1 MANNCSLKF
10 NETKVYTNLK
20 AEVGNDDVLFNSLM
34 SAVIDGS
41 RPSGFN
47 KEFETYYVNNYGSIP
62 NTNDESKEVATAI
75 QNFYKNRNF
84 NVNEHTTDSAFI
96 SDVKSKGYT
105 STAAKTCGIRTTGN
119 LMLAF
124 YHNDL
129 IKGRLEEHAEDRKDN
144 LANRVINRMFGA
156 VAKNILETRKIE
168 ATKEE
173 IAKVRKQLM
182 NTKSNDFIKIEE
194 EVSKYTPQ
202 LRNQFATLKDMLS
215 DKVKYFTEVFQGDD
229 RLGEIRFKK
238 DDEISQQEVNWNE
251 SYSIEDDEALN
262 LDDAADNGSNSEKD
276 TTTARWEDNG
286 TKSDFMKDF
295 SFAVRSYLST
305 IPKLSSTEVSADG
318 KYQYDKSNPL
328 GMVDYMD
335 FKSVDN
341 AIKGDIETTNID
353 AFLKKLED
361 VAESNKEYAGLAY
374 LANDLRKKP
383 DFAYKVFQVYR
394 RRTMRKQQA
403 RIDDNTVIP
412 VRSNTRADKLETLR
426 INYLND
432 IKSTALNIMIEDT
445 KDILESIKTKI
456 KDYKALQKTK
466 GFDLNKEALSAD
478 IINAI
483 ASRLKQYY
491 PSLDKAAIE
500 RFARL
505 NGKVDGKAPN
515 IANNLTQLYGYLENT
530 AKYANETLT
539 NKKYLDN
546 KFKEANKI
554 EDKKARKEA
563 LDSVR
568 EAYKQGYLS
577 TNTKT
582 YALELAKALAP
593 YSVVNIDSN
602 STNALGN
609 QSADQINDS
618 MITNFLNAIKAT
630 LTEEQKDGTKVSTE
644 LINYGKYKF
653 QGVQYNLSGILMEH
667 RNENGA
673 IINYGLFYKDKDGN
687 IQITNYARDMVNIS
701 LFDGAGNPN
710 TKDNVLYSGMSKGD
724 YVYTGFAQYFN
735 AEQNPNMLMGDYFM
749 RIPSDAP
756 KNFVVHAPRYKVDGL
771 FSKMHAIRNAKGEV
785 IGKEVSV
792 DDINENHPIVQ
803 QFKNIFKQE
812 LLDMANFINIVFEVK
827 ENIETLEDGTV
838 VDQRGRIVFNNDN
851 TPMFKKGW
859 GLDAE
864 SARRVFANYHIG
876 KGHKHFIEKKG
887 DGWAFNGLLFK
898 DDRFVLT
905 DYKTGTTTKYG
916 DSLLKYLFPSLYGG
930 ARDGFI
936 PFTINANGEVELN
949 LTADQEAM
957 ITRMVKGFV
966 TDYSNN
972 AIARMSEYK
981 DLDINNLINEK
992 NSIDFALNH
1001 RLMYIAFNDVFEGD
1015 TKFYKDTQTFLKR
1028 SKESQASGVPYGF
1041 VDTSLDLRE
1050 NSTIVQGAFLN
1061 TPEVQARL
1069 KAIGL
1074 DVQQKTKFNG
1084 ITIKNTVRTS
1094 EECKVAKTY
1103 PDGRIEGEDGILVK
1117 DLVKNAKLTL
1127 EQARDLMGGPILYKP
1142 DGTPEL
1148 NKDKSCRRSGG
1159 FSNTTV
1165 NDAQSYITFEEWI
1178 RRIAG
1183 RGQLNDYL
1191 PLIEAIQ
1198 DESKEIPADLLK
1210 KFVQVQKN
1218 FYYDQYYDEKL
1229 NTIAPRQIKNAE
1241 FVLVPRFIRGTQLEQ
1256 VYNAMKD
1263 NNIDQL
1269 NTEETSKAG
1278 KARVLTIFD
1287 EKTGEVTEE
1296 HLKDFNNKA
1305 EDYRDEYD
1313 YNHLYTQQETPQHMN
1328 AKNKA
1333 GIQIMKKILD
1343 NIARNSPLYAYKE
1356 DFFNMYVANIKDS
1369 FNNLVDE
1376 LKIPIDKDGNIKFD
1390 ESGNITGL
1398 DMQVFFDK
1406 LKDECMRLGLDSNMM
1421 DFVTLNASM
1430 PIAPN
1435 GCPNPVM
1442 PTYLSNVI
1450 NKLESIS
1457 QAMFNSA
1464 ITRQELPGFHA
1475 AQITNVGFKATKDQV
1490 SYSKELKYHPNGERY
1505 IEIMLPKSNFGFA
1518 KNADGTYKDVDEVRD
1533 KDGNL
1538 IGGLLKQLQDAHLDT
1553 LIGYRIPTE
1562 GKQSVCVMKV
1572 VGFLDDAQGSTIVV
1586 PDDWVSQ
1593 TGSDFDID
1601 SVYGIQY
1608 NTYIGRDGNIKRA
1621 TWKDTVTENDWLNYI
1636 RRETGLKLSGID
1648 NETFE
1653 NIKTEAKASTKAE
1666 ARDARKAEI
1675 EEIKNK
1681 FDEIESEAYFNLD
1694 DNTKEVIKLIH
1705 EKINE
1710 AYGAKPSK
1718 AKYQEQLEVEIATL
1732 SDRLED
1738 FKDTY
1743 IEEELDAIKDYIEAK
1758 NQILNNVINGFELSD
1773 DFDYNAIKS
1782 EKIKSAIKAY
1792 KDEQLR
1798 LAKQVAKGSRLL
1810 QFEAYKKKFDSDVI
1824 GNNSRQARNNRLL
1837 DDMIHIL
1844 RANESLEE
1852 NLSRSNFESIIA
1864 ARDKVMN
1871 PIVKEVRE
1879 SRSPYDFLDQAAYQ
1893 EDVMSGAKLKAFSVT
1908 RDTFCSVCNTVR
1920 PRIADNYVVKIAYS
1934 KDKYNLKELKKRFEK
1949 VEETDEGYVVTHNT
1963 LGWTNDNKNVDGYIL
1978 TAYSSQ
1984 TTAHILD
1991 AVKEGAIPNVN
2002 DFTFA
2007 VYKTLVDIG
2016 SNYDTAV
2023 GFIMQPA
2030 ITRIVNAYN
2039 ANKSIY
2045 SDKHNK
2051 PIEEAIASLGKEIL
2065 NAYHIKTDKMNLDDI
2080 VARVN
2085 ALLGV
2090 KYSLDKHNDITLSPD
2105 ELAKRLLNNDSRPVK
2120 ENKYIKH
2127 NTYSGLID
2135 YNDNSVFV
2143 FGSNPL
2149 GINGNPSKGTGG
2161 AALVALNQGRVQQG
2175 EIMDNTISN
2184 NGRAYGLTTVK
2195 APNARNNKGNQLSIE
2210 EITNNIKKLYQYAN
2224 NNKDKTFKVAY
2235 TDGKLLNGH
2244 SIEEL
2249 VNAFINAGEIPNNVL
2264 FSDTLN
2270 KYFVKQTNINKENI
2284 NNIATD
2290 WTVLF
2295 AYNDLAKLSNKIGD
2309 TARVCNPDRFGAKQS
2324 IFATR
2329 KVFNDIADLIEDENP
2344 ALVVGTSSIVNSI
2357 YAGYDPNKGLRSYI
2371 TSDAKSAYPS
2381 LNAFLKYASAPSILV
2396 NRMLF
2401 DTEQDNF
2408 RIANRAIEVING
2420 SNNVTEKDYK
2430 GFTQYILNTAYKQ
2443 TDAVVC
2449 NYTYDIEK
2457 KQTVVNKEVDET
2469 DEALRIM
2476 GYGCTPDFTF
2486 NVKDVTNPTQEEV
2499 DTWSKLSPAQK
2510 ISWLKANSV
2519 DAGIFNYI
2527 NTNLFNEYEM
2537 NRDGQSRQTIRFNED
2552 AIDSETAYN
2561 LFDTAFSSD
2570 NPLVKL
2576 AAMDMIKYA
2585 FVAEGFKIG
2594 RGAINKCIKNDALRD
2609 ENTFVQY
2616 NGSRTSVVAQIKA
2629 QIDNAVART
2638 DLIEQY
2644 LRTDP
2649 GVTNVPHKFM
2659 NKKYS
2664 SMFKTVTRGMYEFS
2678 LNDKNNAIEF
2688 GFARESNSKV
2698 VPIQFNDYIYITKKE
2713 GNESV
2718 TKLYKIVSPAPGIG
2732 FAYPLNSLEAGEDR
2746 EVSINNANN
2755 SVPLPSYYEA
2765 VIENLMSDD
2774 TDYTLEQLN
2783 ELYKKHIAT
2792 TKVNKVKAVTHFD
2805 IMADANNDNGGAKD
2819 AINKIIKTFNNYEGN
2834 RIFIQN
2840 MYLYGKTKYDSFTP
2854 PIHVEGETISNDGE
2868 SISINGNFLFR
2879 RATKVSIES
2888 HNIRTGEH
2896 IEEKPQMVEIVR
2908 ETPMASSREEV
2919 TLGSASSKLEQSLR
2933 TTTDSFEK
2941 NIVKE
2946 LNRRSGLGDIEAG
2959 KLMRQLRGEGFEQST
2974 KGYKEFKDSVF
2985 YSGYA
2990 YLKHKVNSTLGKFNQ
3005 FYRDENGN
3013 YFAINSPEVIEAI
3026 KNNPDLQRQFLEALA
3041 DANAIIDKFGIIN
3054 QIKADEIE
3062 NPTLKFYIEEMQKMI
3077 KELSNTSVIDDA
3089 EVKFGIDYL
3098 QKLSNDPNIQNGI
3111 VSIWDGFHSSGWL
3124 DAWFGD
3130 LQEQGNS
3137 LVQVVTRKV
3146 MADIH
3151 AKESQSKDFAVAFGK
3166 HFEDIKA
3173 RAAKVGAS
3181 VDLNKIF
3188 DKNGNIVRN
3197 YTDKFVEDIKELKRN
3212 VAKAR
3217 VNVQENPME
3226 YIQAKHKLDKFL
3238 LDHVNREYVDSY
3250 YQKLYNEDEFIINNH
3265 PQIYSEYVKLRETIR
3280 QINSRRIDGVLSKEF
3295 EDKLVELRT
3304 KIDDLTSQF
3313 IGNDYKP
3320 AYEYGFPGIERAPDD
3335 SIIVINQE
3343 LYDNARKQS
3352 LNDAIQLDQYLRRI
3366 KDIKE
3371 EYTAKEEKEGFR
3383 DMLDKMLNII
3393 DNAEVRDSNGKV
3405 TTPASQLDTNKEYKK
3420 AKEWIANNAHWSVDD
3435 ILKVQIEDAYKK
3447 LGITSGKAS
3456 KARKLIKEKL
3466 TKGEQIYDEF
3476 GNIDASK
3483 FTNTEIAKIKE
3494 DVERNYGTTN
3504 TSLFSDRNLI
3514 NSAELTNEAA
3524 PSEFFKMLNSGGRS
3538 NPEYQKIITK
3548 INDITRKYYNSA
3560 AKIVETSK
3568 MSIEDLKT
3576 LADLYDELDK
3586 TKKKI
3591 KTKYGYDVY
3600 EAYSEYAKENVNE
3613 KAYYD
3618 EEGEAKKRTE
3628 PEFYTLWKRVNIR
3641 YEVLRDEKGKIVI
3654 DETTGKAVYDLT
3666 KAPKPNHWL
3675 YTTIAP
3681 NDAYWKDLNKRD
3693 PKEAARQKKE
3703 VEDKTKAQE
3712 FLSNTLETIN
3722 TPQYYKAKN
3731 AALAKGIDYYKEW
3744 YDNNHVYNPF
3754 THAYEA
3760 LPIWNR
3766 TRVIPSID
3774 NGEYSPNWTQ
3784 TTLTPKAHYKNPNY
3798 IESYTDNENYK
3809 TVETDDKN
3817 GTTHVPGYDNNLGLN
3832 EYEQEAK
3839 QYIQDTLMQFA
3850 KTETAKRAI
3859 ASGMAPHR
3867 VKKAEHDAKWAAKQ
3881 AKEFIGFSDMLP
3893 SGKDSWY
3900 EKIDYS
3906 EDRTIDMPMLM
3917 TQLKNKESVDL
3928 DNIRSTKPKRETY
3941 TSDEAYEK
3949 DLEAYQKRM
3958 DEATKKNE
3966 EIHQKLLDRDYIGA
3980 IQDFISAAGHYN
3992 AIQDNKQL
4000 LFYTHRMLSKMK
4012 AYDTNLGWNNLRKDS
4027 QTSTSDETSYIEKAD
4042 TRLQE
4047 QFDNWVR
4054 RLVYDQYKIPQN
4066 KLTRNASMLQ
4076 SFTSAKF
4083 MMLNFTGA
4091 IGNITIGESAIA
4103 GEYIAKE
4110 YFTPTGWLKGKNM
4123 WRQAVPSFIR
4133 GMANEDST
4141 TLADA
4146 LVKFMNIVDFD
4157 EVNNRPT
4164 VHLDADTILNK
4175 IRDFMYSP
4183 NSMGEH
4189 FMQNGAMFSMFF
4201 DNRMVKVPDAES
4213 NGRLGYEAMT
4223 WEQYKNKF
4231 HEYAMKNI
4239 IGGNEELLNKYE
4251 TFKKNILAD
4260 DNKKKEYIWN
4270 RRDINTEFANLYL
4283 TKEQKKQFIAER
4295 KKLEKEAK
4303 VKFEELPTVM
4313 DQLDLKD
4320 GRLAFKEG
4328 SILAE
4333 LQAKSQDKEVGDGY
4347 MFLGYMKG
4355 KVISVNKKI
4364 HGVYDK
4370 LGAAQLEKQWWGSL
4384 AMQYHKHI
4392 YPGVM
4397 KHYRR
4402 KGYFNEERGTKEV
4415 GCAPALF
4422 DFLTTPIR
4430 QLRYEKEMSDGQ
4442 VEALESLQ
4450 VLLKGY
4456 AEFAMNLQTNWQ
4468 LMPKWQRASIE
4479 RAAGDVVGALGGVCT
4494 ALAVRCIWDDDDL
4507 KNSLWGNLMLYE
4519 ADDLT
4524 TQSMMYNML
4533 FLPQQFDQLWSSPIA
4548 GVTAGKDIMSACNNI
4563 AAYVMDDDY
4572 DPNYTSGRYAGQN
4585 KILVKLG
4592 RQIPIYRSLNNLATL
4607 DKANSYYKTGDN
4619 LLTLINVKDWA
4630 NDIRGTSSLER

>member
-47 KEFETYYVNNYGSIP
+47 KEFETYYANNYGSIP

-144 LANRVINRMFGA
+144 LANRVINRMLGA
-156 VAKNILETRKIE
+156 VATNILEARKVE

-182 NTKSNDFIKIEE
+182 NTKSNDFVKLED
-194 EVSKYTPQ
+194 EVSKTTPQ

-215 DKVKYFTEVFQGDD
+215 DKVKYFTQVIQTDD

-238 DDEISQQEVNWNE
+238 DDDLSQQEADWSE
-251 SYSIEDDEALN
+251 SFDIEDDDDLN
-262 LDDAADNGSNSEKD
+262 LNNAADNASNNEKD

-335 FKSVDN
+335 FKVVNS
-341 AIKGDIETTNID
+341 AIRGDIETTNID

-361 VAESNKEYAGLAY
+361 IAKSNKEYAGLAY
-374 LANDLRKKP
+374 LANDLKKKP
-383 DFAYKVFQVYR
+383 DFAYKLFQVYR
-394 RRTMRKQQA
+394 RRTIRKQQV
-403 RIDDNTVIP
+403 RIDDNSVSPT
-412 VRSNTRADKLETLR
+412 RSNNRADKLETLR

-445 KDILESIKTKI
+445 NDILGAIKTKI
-456 KDYKALQKTK
+456 DDYKTLQKTK
-466 GFDLNKEALSAD
+466 GFDLNKQALSAD

-505 NGKVDGKAPN
+505 NGKVDGKTPN
-515 IANNLTQLYGYLENT
+515 IANNLIQLYGYLENT
-530 AKYANETLT
+530 AKYANETLN
-539 NKKYLDN
+539 NKRNLDN
-546 KFKEANKI
+546 RFKEANKI
-554 EDKKARKEA
+554 KDKKAKKEA

-577 TNTKT
+577 TNTKA
-582 YALELAKALAP
+582 YALELAKSLAP

-618 MITNFLNAIKAT
+618 MITNFLNAVKAT
-630 LTEEQKDGTKVSTE
+630 LTEQQKDGSKVSTE

-667 RNENGA
+667 RDENGA
-673 IINYGLFYKDKDGN
+673 VINYGLFYKDKDGN

-735 AEQNPNMLMGDYFM
+735 TEQNPKMLMGDYFM

-771 FSKMHAIRNAKGEV
+771 FSKMHAIKNAKGEV
-785 IGKEVSV
+785 IAKEVSV

-803 QFKNIFKQE
+803 QFRNIFKQE
-812 LLDMANFINIVFEVK
+812 LLDMVNFINIVFEVK
-827 ENIETLEDGTV
+827 ENTETLKDGTV

-916 DSLLKYLFPSLYGG
+916 DDLLKYLFPSLYGG

-936 PFTINANGEVELN
+936 PFTTNANGEVELN

-972 AIARMSEYK
+972 AITRMSEYK

-992 NSIDFALNH
+992 NSINFALNH
-1001 RLMYIAFNDVFEGD
+1001 RLMYIAFNDIFEGD

-1050 NSTIVQGAFLN
+1050 NSTIIQGAFLN
-1061 TPEVQARL
+1061 TPEVQSRL

-1103 PDGRIEGEDGILVK
+1103 PDGKVEGEDGILVK

-1127 EQARDLMGGPILYKP
+1127 DQARDLMGGPIMYDNNGKP
-1142 DGTPEL
+1142 KLNADG
-1148 NKDKSCRRSGG
+1148 SYRRSGG
-1159 FSNTTV
+1159 FSNTTI

-1218 FYYDQYYDEKL
+1218 FYYDQYYDDKL

-1256 VYNAMKD
+1256 VYEAMKA
-1263 NNIDQL
+1263 NKIDQL

-1305 EDYRDEYD
+1305 EDYREEYD

-1343 NIARNSPLYAYKE
+1343 NIDSNSPLHAYKE

-1369 FNNLVDE
+1369 FNKLVDE
-1376 LKIPIDKDGNIKFD
+1376 LKISLDEDGNIKFD
-1390 ESGNITGL
+1390 ESGNITGV

-1430 PIAPN
+1430 PIAAN

-1442 PTYLSNVI
+1442 PTYLSNVV

-1505 IEIMLPKSNFGFA
+1505 IEIMLPASNFGFA
-1518 KNADGTYKDVDEVRD
+1518 KNADGTYKKSKEE
-1533 KDGNL
+1533 
-1538 IGGLLKQLQDAHLDT
+1538 LLKELQDAGLDT

-1608 NTYIGRDGNIKRA
+1608 NTYIGRDGNIKRT
-1621 TWKDTVTENDWLNYI
+1621 TWKDTVTENDWLNYV
-1636 RRETGLKLSGID
+1636 RRETGLRLSGID
-1648 NETFE
+1648 NEKFE
-1653 NIKTEAKASTKAE
+1653 NIKADAKASTKAE

-1675 EEIKNK
+1675 AEIKNR

-1694 DNTKEVIKLIH
+1694 DDTKEVIKLIH

-1710 AYGAKPSK
+1710 AYGPKPSK
-1718 AKYQEQLEVEIATL
+1718 AKYQEQLEVEISTL
-1732 SDRLED
+1732 TGRLEE
-1738 FKDTY
+1738 FKDIY

-1758 NQILNNVINGFELSD
+1758 KQILNNVINGFELSD

-1798 LAKQVAKGSRLL
+1798 LAKQIARSSRLL

-1824 GNNSRQARNNRLL
+1824 GNNTREARNNRLL

-1844 RANESLEE
+1844 QANESLEE

-1871 PIVKEVRE
+1871 PVVKEVRE
-1879 SRSPYDFLDQAAYQ
+1879 ARSPYDFLDQAAYQ

-1908 RDTFCSVCNTVR
+1908 RDTFCSVCNTVH
-1920 PRIADNYVVKIAYS
+1920 PHITDKYTIKVAYS
-1934 KDKYNLKELKKRFEK
+1934 KDKYNLEELQKRFEK

-2007 VYKTLVDIG
+2007 VYKTLADIG

-2030 ITRIVNAYN
+2030 ITKIVNAYN

-2051 PIEEAIASLGKEIL
+2051 PIEEAIRSLGKEIL
-2065 NAYHIKTDKMNLDDI
+2065 NTYHINTDKMNLGEI

-2085 ALLGV
+2085 GLLGT
-2090 KYSLDKHNDITLSPD
+2090 KYSLDKHNDIILSPD
-2105 ELAKRLLNNDSRPVK
+2105 ELAKRLLNDKNRPVK
-2120 ENKYIKH
+2120 
-2127 NTYSGLID
+2127 
-2135 YNDNSVFV
+2135 V
-2143 FGSNPL
+2143 
-2149 GINGNPSKGTGG
+2149 
-2161 AALVALNQGRVQQG
+2161 
-2175 EIMDNTISN
+2175 
-2184 NGRAYGLTTVK
+2184 
-2195 APNARNNKGNQLSIE
+2195 SI
-2210 EITNNIKKLYQYAN
+2210 YQ
-2224 NNKDKTFKVAY
+2224 
-2235 TDGKLLNGH
+2235 H
-2244 SIEEL
+2244 
-2249 VNAFINAGEIPNNVL
+2249 
-2264 FSDTLN
+2264 
-2270 KYFVKQTNINKENI
+2270 
-2284 NNIATD
+2284 D
-2290 WTVLF
+2290 WGVLF
-2295 AYNDLAKLSNKIGD
+2295 AYNDLAKLSDKIGS

-2357 YAGYDPNKGLRSYI
+2357 YAGYDPTKGLRSYI
-2371 TSDAKSAYPS
+2371 TSNAKSAYPS

-2430 GFTQYILNTAYKQ
+2430 GFTQYILNAAYKQ
-2443 TDAVVC
+2443 TDAVVN
-2449 NYTYDIEK
+2449 NYTYDVEK
-2457 KQTVVNKEVDET
+2457 KQTIVNKEFDET

-2499 DTWSKLSPAQK
+2499 NAWSKLSPAQK
-2510 ISWLKANSV
+2510 ISWLKSNSV

-2552 AIDSETAYN
+2552 AVDNETAYN

-2576 AAMDMIKYA
+2576 AAMDMVKYA

-2594 RGAINKCIKNDALRD
+2594 RGAINKCIKNTALRD
-2609 ENTFVQY
+2609 ENTFVQF
-2616 NGSRTSVVAQIKA
+2616 NGARTSIIAQIKA
-2629 QIDNAVART
+2629 QVDNAVSRT
-2638 DLIEQY
+2638 DLVEQY
-2644 LRTDP
+2644 LRSDP
-2649 GVTNVPHKFM
+2649 GVSNVPHKFM

-2664 SMFKTVTRGMYEFS
+2664 SMFETVTRGMYEFS
-2678 LNDKNNAIEF
+2678 LDDKDNAIEF
-2688 GFARESNSKV
+2688 GFARESNAEF
-2698 VPIQFNDYIYITKKE
+2698 VPIQFNNYIYITKKE

-2718 TKLYKIVSPAPGIG
+2718 TRLYKIVSPDLGSGIG
-2732 FAYPLNSLEAGEDR
+2732 FAYPLNGLEAGEDR

-2765 VIENLMSDD
+2765 VIDNLMNNEVA
-2774 TDYTLEQLN
+2774 DYTLDELN
-2783 ELYKKHIAT
+2783 ELYKKHVAT

-2805 IMADANNDNGGAKD
+2805 IMSDANNDNGGAKD

-2840 MYLYGKTKYDSFTP
+2840 MYLYSKTKYDSFTP
-2854 PIHVEGETISNDGE
+2854 PIHVEGETISNGGE
-2868 SISINGNFLFR
+2868 PISINGNFLFR

-2896 IEEKPQMVEIVR
+2896 IEEKPQLVEIVR

-2990 YLKHKVNSTLGKFNQ
+2990 YLKHKVNSTLGKFSQ

-3013 YFAINSPEVIEAI
+3013 YFAINSPEVINVI
-3026 KNNPDLQRQFLEALA
+3026 KNNPALQRQFLETLA
-3041 DANAIIDKFGIIN
+3041 DANAIVDKFGIIN

-3062 NPTLKFYIEEMQKMI
+3062 NPTLKFYIDEMQKMI
-3077 KELSNTSVIDDA
+3077 KELSNSSIIDDA
-3089 EVKFGIDYL
+3089 EVKFGLDYL
-3098 QKLSNDPNIQNGI
+3098 QKLSNDPNIQNGLI
-3111 VSIWDGFHSSGWL
+3111 SIYDGFHSSGWL

-3146 MADIH
+3146 MADIR
-3151 AKESQSKDFAVAFGK
+3151 AKESQAKDFAVAFGK

-3250 YQKLYNEDEFIINNH
+3250 YQKLYDEDEFIINNH
-3265 PQIYSEYVKLRETIR
+3265 PQIYSEYVKLREAIR

-3304 KIDDLTSQF
+3304 KINDLTSQF

-3320 AYEYGFPGIERAPDD
+3320 AYEYGFPGTERAPDD
-3335 SIIVINQE
+3335 SIIVTNQE
-3343 LYDNARKQS
+3343 VYDNARKQS
-3352 LNDAIQLDQYLRRI
+3352 LNDAVQLDQYLRRI

-3435 ILKVQIEDAYKK
+3435 VLKVRIEDAYKK
-3447 LGITSGKAS
+3447 LGITNFKAS
-3456 KARKLIKEKL
+3456 KARAFIKDKLA
-3466 TKGEQIYDEF
+3466 KGEQIYDEF

-3483 FTNTEIAKIKE
+3483 FTNTEIAAIKE

-3514 NSAELTNEAA
+3514 NSAEPTNEAA
-3524 PSEFFKMLNSGGRS
+3524 PSEFFKMLNSGGMT
-3538 NPEYQKIITK
+3538 NPEYQEIITK
-3548 INDITRKYYNSA
+3548 INNITRKYYNSA

-3568 MSIEDLKT
+3568 MSIEDLKA
-3576 LADLYDELDK
+3576 LGDLYDELDK
-3586 TKKKI
+3586 TKKHKG
-3591 KTKYGYDVY
+3591 KGSYDAY
-3600 EAYSEYAKENVNE
+3600 QAYSKYAKENVNE
-3613 KAYYD
+3613 QAYYS
-3618 EEGEAKKRTE
+3618 EEDEAKKRTE
-3628 PEFYTLWKRVNIR
+3628 PEFYTLWKRVNAR
-3641 YEVLRDEKGKIVI
+3641 YEVLRDKKGKIVI

-3681 NDAYWKDLNKRD
+3681 NDAYWEDLNKRD

-3731 AALAKGIDYYKEW
+3731 AALAKGIAYYKEW

-3798 IESYTDNENYK
+3798 IEGYTDNENYK

-3839 QYIQDTLMQFA
+3839 QYIQDTLMSFA

-3867 VKKAEHDAKWAAKQ
+3867 AKKAEHDAKWAAKQ

-3949 DLEAYQKRM
+3949 DLEAYQKRI

-4000 LFYTHRMLSKMK
+4000 LFYTHRMLGKMK

-4027 QTSTSDETSYIEKAD
+4027 QTSTSDETSYIEKVD

-4066 KLTRNASMLQ
+4066 KLTRTASMLQ

-4083 MMLNFTGA
+4083 MMLNITGG
-4091 IGNITIGESAIA
+4091 IGNITVGESAIA

-4123 WRQAVPSFIR
+4123 WRHAIPSFIR

-4164 VHLDADTILNK
+4164 VHLDADTVLNK

-4231 HEYAMKNI
+4231 HEYAMRNI

-4251 TFKKNILAD
+4251 TFKKDILAD
-4260 DNKKKEYIWN
+4260 DNKKKEYVWN

-4283 TKEQKKQFIAER
+4283 TKEQKKQFITER

-4313 DQLDLKD
+4313 DQVDLKD

-4333 LQAKSQDKEVGDGY
+4333 LQAKSKDKEVGDGY

-4402 KGYFNEERGTKEV
+4402 KGYFNEERGTKEI

-4430 QLRYEKEMSDGQ
+4430 KLRYEKEMSDGQ
-4442 VEALESLQ
+4442 VEVLESLQ

-4479 RAAGDVVGALGGVCT
+4479 RAAGDVVGALGGICT

-4519 ADDLT
+4519 ADELT

-4548 GVTAGKDIMSACNNI
+4548 GVTAGKDIMAACNNI

-4585 KILVKLG
+4585 KIIVKLG

-4619 LLTLINVKDWA
+4619 LLTLINIKDWA

>member
-20 AEVGNDDVLFNSLM
+20 AEVGNNDVLFNSLM

-47 KEFETYYVNNYGSIP
+47 KEFETYYANNYGSIP
-62 NTNDESKEVATAI
+62 NTNDESKEVVTAI

-129 IKGRLEEHAEDRKDN
+129 IKGRLEEHVEDRKDN
-144 LANRVINRMFGA
+144 LANRVINRMLGA
-156 VAKNILETRKIE
+156 IAKNILEARKVE

-182 NTKSNDFIKIEE
+182 NTKSNDFVKLEN

-215 DKVKYFTEVFQGDD
+215 DKVKYFTQVIQTDD

-238 DDEISQQEVNWNE
+238 DDDLSQQEADWNE
-251 SYSIEDDEALN
+251 SFDIEDDDDLN
-262 LDDAADNGSNSEKD
+262 LNNAADNTSNNEKD

-305 IPKLSSTEVSADG
+305 IPKLSSTEISADG

-335 FKSVDN
+335 FKVVNS
-341 AIKGDIETTNID
+341 AIRGDIETTNID

-361 VAESNKEYAGLAY
+361 IAESNKEYAGLAY
-374 LANDLRKKP
+374 LANDLKKKP
-383 DFAYKVFQVYR
+383 DFAYKLFQVYR
-394 RRTMRKQQA
+394 RRTIRKQQV
-403 RIDDNTVIP
+403 RIDDTAVAP
-412 VRSNTRADKLETLR
+412 ARSNTRADKLETLR

-445 KDILESIKTKI
+445 NDILGAIKTKI
-456 KDYKALQKTK
+456 ADYKTLQKTK
-466 GFDLNKEALSAD
+466 GFDLNKEALSGE
-478 IINAI
+478 IINDI
-483 ASRLKQYY
+483 ATRLKQYY

-515 IANNLTQLYGYLENT
+515 IANNLTQLYSYLENT
-530 AKYANETLT
+530 AKHANITLN
-539 NKKYLDN
+539 NKRNLDN
-546 KFKEANKI
+546 RFKEANKI
-554 EDKKARKEA
+554 KDKKARKEA

-577 TNTKT
+577 TNTKA

-618 MITNFLNAIKAT
+618 MITNFLNAVKGT
-630 LTEEQKDGTKVSTE
+630 LMEQQKDGSKVSTE

-673 IINYGLFYKDKDGN
+673 ITNYGLFYKDKDGN
-687 IQITNYARDMVNIS
+687 IQITSYARDMINIS

-724 YVYTGFAQYFN
+724 YVYTGIAQYFN
-735 AEQNPNMLMGDYFM
+735 AEQNPKMLMGDYFM

-771 FSKMHAIRNAKGEV
+771 FSKMHAIKNAKGEV
-785 IGKEVSV
+785 IAKEVNV

-812 LLDMANFINIVFEVK
+812 LLDMINFINIVFETNSLGQIK
-827 ENIETLEDGTV
+827 YNDDGS
-838 VDQRGRIVFNNDN
+838 
-851 TPMFKKGW
+851 PMFKKGW

-916 DSLLKYLFPSLYGG
+916 DKLLNYLFPSLYGG

-936 PFTINANGEVELN
+936 PFTTNANGEIELN

-966 TDYSNN
+966 TDYSND
-972 AIARMSEYK
+972 AITRMSEYK

-1050 NSTIVQGAFLN
+1050 NSAIVQGAFLN
-1061 TPEVQARL
+1061 TPEIQAKL
-1069 KAIGL
+1069 KGIGL
-1074 DVQQKTKFNG
+1074 DVKQKTKFNG

-1094 EECKVAKTY
+1094 EECKVAKVY
-1103 PDGRIEGEDGILVK
+1103 PDGRVEGKDGILVK

-1127 EQARDLMGGPILYKP
+1127 DQARDLMGGPIMYDNNGKP
-1142 DGTPEL
+1142 KLNNDG
-1148 NKDKSCRRSGG
+1148 SYRRSGG
-1159 FSNTTV
+1159 FSNTTI

-1256 VYNAMKD
+1256 VYKAMKD

-1305 EDYRDEYD
+1305 EDYREEYD

-1343 NIARNSPLYAYKE
+1343 NIDRNSPLYDYKE

-1369 FNNLVDE
+1369 FNSLVDE
-1376 LKIPIDKDGNIKFD
+1376 LKIPLDKDGNIKFD
-1390 ESGNITGL
+1390 AAGNITGV

-1421 DFVTLNASM
+1421 DFVTLNASA
-1430 PIAPN
+1430 PIATN

-1475 AQITNVGFKATKDQV
+1475 AQITNVGFKATKDQI

-1505 IEIMLPKSNFGFA
+1505 IEVMLPASNFGFA
-1518 KNADGTYKDVDEVRD
+1518 KNVDGTYKKSKEE
-1533 KDGNL
+1533 
-1538 IGGLLKQLQDAHLDT
+1538 LLKELQDAHLDT
-1553 LIGYRIPTE
+1553 FIGYRIPTE

-1608 NTYIGRDGNIKRA
+1608 NTYIGKDGNIKKA

-1648 NETFE
+1648 DEKFE
-1653 NIKTEAKASTKAE
+1653 SIKADAKAATKAE
-1666 ARDARKAEI
+1666 AKDARKAVIAGIKEKFSNI
-1675 EEIKNK
+1675 EE
-1681 FDEIESEAYFNLD
+1681 EAYSNLD
-1694 DNTKEVIKLIH
+1694 DDTKEVIKLIH

-1710 AYGAKPSK
+1710 AYGQKSSK
-1718 AKYQEQLEVEIATL
+1718 AKYQEQLEVEISTL
-1732 SDRLED
+1732 TKRLED

-1758 NQILNNVINGFELSD
+1758 KQILNNVINGFELSD

-1810 QFEAYKKKFDSDVI
+1810 QFDDYKKKFDSDVI

-1844 RANESLEE
+1844 QDNESLEE

-1879 SRSPYDFLDQAAYQ
+1879 ARSPYDFLDQAAYQ

-1908 RDTFCSVCNTVR
+1908 RDTFCSVCNTVQ
-1920 PRIADNYVVKIAYS
+1920 PHIADNYVVKVAYS
-1934 KDKYNLKELKKRFEK
+1934 KDKYNLKELQKRFEK

-2007 VYKTLVDIG
+2007 VYKTLADIG

-2051 PIEEAIASLGKEIL
+2051 PIEEAISSLGKEIL
-2065 NAYHIKTDKMNLDDI
+2065 NTYHIKTDKMNLGEI

-2090 KYSLDKHNDITLSPD
+2090 KYSLDKHNNITLSPD
-2105 ELAKRLLNNDSRPVK
+2105 ELAKRLLNDKNRPVK
-2120 ENKYIKH
+2120 
-2127 NTYSGLID
+2127 
-2135 YNDNSVFV
+2135 
-2143 FGSNPL
+2143 GS
-2149 GINGNPSKGTGG
+2149 I
-2161 AALVALNQGRVQQG
+2161 
-2175 EIMDNTISN
+2175 
-2184 NGRAYGLTTVK
+2184 
-2195 APNARNNKGNQLSIE
+2195 
-2210 EITNNIKKLYQYAN
+2210 YQ
-2224 NNKDKTFKVAY
+2224 
-2235 TDGKLLNGH
+2235 H
-2244 SIEEL
+2244 
-2249 VNAFINAGEIPNNVL
+2249 
-2264 FSDTLN
+2264 
-2270 KYFVKQTNINKENI
+2270 
-2284 NNIATD
+2284 D
-2290 WTVLF
+2290 WSVLF
-2295 AYNDLAKLSNKIGD
+2295 AYNDIAKLADKIGS

-2329 KVFNDIADLIEDENP
+2329 KVFNDIADLLIEEHP
-2344 ALVVGTSSIVNSI
+2344 ALVVGTSSIVSSI
-2357 YAGYDPNKGLRSYI
+2357 YAGYQPGKGLRSYI
-2371 TSDAKSAYPS
+2371 TSNNKSSYPS
-2381 LNAFLKYASAPSILV
+2381 LNAFLKYASAPSILI

-2420 SNNVTEKDYK
+2420 SNNITEKDYK
-2430 GFTQYILNTAYKQ
+2430 GFTQYILNTSYKQ
-2443 TDAVVC
+2443 TDAIVC
-2449 NYTYDIEK
+2449 NYTYNVEK
-2457 KQTVVNKEVDET
+2457 KQTVVNKEVEEDN
-2469 DEALRIM
+2469 EALRIM

-2499 DTWSKLSPAQK
+2499 DAWSKLSPAQK

-2552 AIDSETAYN
+2552 AVDNETAYN
-2561 LFDTAFSSD
+2561 LFETAFNSD

-2594 RGAINKCIKNDALRD
+2594 RGAINKCIKNTTLRD

-2616 NGSRTSVVAQIKA
+2616 NGARTSIVAQIKA

-2638 DLIEQY
+2638 DLVEQY

-2664 SMFKTVTRGMYEFS
+2664 SMFKTVTRGMYELS
-2678 LNDKNNAIEF
+2678 LNNEDDAIEF
-2688 GFARESNSKV
+2688 GFARKTNSKF
-2698 VPIQFNDYIYITKKE
+2698 VPVQFNDYIYITKKE
-2713 GNESV
+2713 GNENV
-2718 TKLYKIVSPAPGIG
+2718 TRLYKIDSPEQGIA
-2732 FAYPLNSLEAGEDR
+2732 FAYPLNSLEPGEDR

-2765 VIENLMSDD
+2765 VIDNLINPDIA
-2774 TDYTLEQLN
+2774 DYTIDELN
-2783 ELYKKHIAT
+2783 KLYQEHIAR
-2792 TKVNKVKAVTHFD
+2792 TKVNRVNVAAHFD
-2805 IMADANNDNGGAKD
+2805 IMEDAKKDNGGAKD
-2819 AINKIIKTFNNYEGN
+2819 AIDKITKAFNNTTDSKV
-2834 RIFIQN
+2834 FIQN
-2840 MYLYGKTKYDSFTP
+2840 LYLFRNSSYKDFTP
-2854 PIHVEGETISNDGE
+2854 PIHIEGETTDDSGNKIN
-2868 SISINGNFLFR
+2868 INGDFMFKQ
-2879 RATKVSIES
+2879 ATKYNVNKHNEHFKDNVEFKPNLVEVSRVS
-2888 HNIRTGEH
+2888 
-2896 IEEKPQMVEIVR
+2896 
-2908 ETPMASSREEV
+2908 PMASSREEV

-2990 YLKHKVNSTLGKFNQ
+2990 YLKHKVNSTLGKFSQ
-3005 FYRDENGN
+3005 FYKDNNGN
-3013 YFAINSPEVIEAI
+3013 YFAINSPEVINAI
-3026 KNNPDLQRQFLEALA
+3026 KNNPALQRQFLETLA
-3041 DANAIIDKFGIIN
+3041 DADAIVDKFGIIN
-3054 QIKADEIE
+3054 QIKADDIE
-3062 NPTLKFYIEEMQKMI
+3062 NPTLKFYIDEMQKMI
-3077 KELSNTSVIDDA
+3077 KELSNSSVIDDA

-3098 QKLSNDPNIQNGI
+3098 QKLSNDPNIQNGV
-3111 VSIWDGFHSSGWL
+3111 VSIYDGFHSSGWL

-3146 MADIH
+3146 MADIR
-3151 AKESQSKDFAVAFGK
+3151 AKESQAKDFAVAFGK

-3188 DKNGNIVRN
+3188 DKNGNIVRD

-3226 YIQAKHKLDKFL
+3226 YVQAKHKLDKFL

-3250 YQKLYNEDEFIINNH
+3250 YQKLYDEDEFIINNH
-3265 PQIYSEYVKLRETIR
+3265 PQIYSEYVKLREGIR

-3304 KIDDLTSQF
+3304 KINDLTSQF
-3313 IGNDYKP
+3313 IGNEYKP
-3320 AYEYGFPGIERAPDD
+3320 AYEYGFPGTEQAPDG
-3335 SIIVINQE
+3335 SIIVTNQE
-3343 LYDNARKQS
+3343 VYDNARKQS
-3352 LNDAIQLDQYLRRI
+3352 LNDAVQLDQYLKRI

-3371 EYTAKEEKEGFR
+3371 EYTAKEEKDGFR
-3383 DMLDKMLNII
+3383 DMLEKMLNII

-3405 TTPASQLDTNKEYKK
+3405 TTPASQLENNKEYKK

-3435 ILKVQIEDAYKK
+3435 VLKVRIEDAYKK
-3447 LGITSGKAS
+3447 LGITSSKAS
-3456 KARKLIKEKL
+3456 KARALIKEKL
-3466 TKGEQIYDEF
+3466 AKGEQIYDEF

-3483 FTNTEIAKIKE
+3483 FTNVEIAAIRE
-3494 DVERNYGTTN
+3494 DVERNYGTSN

-3514 NSAELTNEAA
+3514 NSAEPTNEAA
-3524 PSEFFKMLNSGGRS
+3524 PSEFFKMLNSGGMT
-3538 NPEYQKIITK
+3538 NPEYQKIITN
-3548 INDITRKYYNSA
+3548 INNITRKYYNSA

-3576 LADLYDELDK
+3576 LGDLYDELDK
-3586 TKKKI
+3586 TKKK
-3591 KTKYGYDVY
+3591 KGKGNYDAY
-3600 EAYSEYAKENVNE
+3600 QAYSKYAKENVNE

-3628 PEFYTLWKRVNIR
+3628 PEFYTLWKRVNAR
-3641 YEVLRDEKGKIVI
+3641 YEVLRDKKGKIVI

-3666 KAPKPNHWL
+3666 KAPTPNHWL

-3681 NDAYWKDLNKRD
+3681 NDAYWEDLNKRD

-3703 VEDKTKAQE
+3703 VEDKTNAQE
-3712 FLSNTLETIN
+3712 FISNTLETIN
-3722 TPQYYKAKN
+3722 TPQYYAARDAAAKQGEV
-3731 AALAKGIDYYKEW
+3731 AYKEW

-3798 IESYTDNENYK
+3798 IEGYTDNENYK

-3839 QYIQDTLMQFA
+3839 QYIQDTLMSFA

-3859 ASGMAPHR
+3859 ASGMAPHKA
-3867 VKKAEHDAKWAAKQ
+3867 KKAEHDAKWAAKQ

-3893 SGKDSWY
+3893 SGKDTWY

-3906 EDRTIDMPMLM
+3906 EDRTIDMPMLI

-3958 DEATKKNE
+3958 DETIKKNE

-4000 LFYTHRMLSKMK
+4000 LFYTHRMLGKMK

-4066 KLTRNASMLQ
+4066 KLTRTASMLQ

-4083 MMLNFTGA
+4083 MMLNITGG

-4123 WRQAVPSFIR
+4123 WRQAIPSFIR

-4164 VHLDADTILNK
+4164 VHLDADTVLNK

-4239 IGGNEELLNKYE
+4239 IEGNDELLNKYE
-4251 TFKKNILAD
+4251 EFKKNIFAD

-4270 RRDINTEFANLYL
+4270 RRDINTEFANIYL

-4303 VKFEELPTVM
+4303 AKFEELPTVM
-4313 DQLDLKD
+4313 DQVDLKD
-4320 GRLAFKEG
+4320 GRLGFKDG

-4355 KVISVNKKI
+4355 KVISTNKKI

-4402 KGYFNEERGTKEV
+4402 KGYFNEERGSKEV

-4524 TQSMMYNML
+4524 TQSMMYNLL

-4548 GVTAGKDIMSACNNI
+4548 GVTAGKDIMAACNNI
-4563 AAYVMDDDY
+4563 AAYIMDDDY

-4592 RQIPIYRSLNNLATL
+4592 RQVPIYRSLNNLATL

-4619 LLTLINVKDWA
+4619 LLTLIDVKDWA

>member
-144 LANRVINRMFGA
+144 LANRVINRMLGA
-156 VAKNILETRKIE
+156 VAKNILEARKVE

-182 NTKSNDFIKIEE
+182 NTKSNDFVKLEN

-202 LRNQFATLKDMLS
+202 LRNQFATLNDMLS
-215 DKVKYFTEVFQGDD
+215 DKVKYFTQVIQTDD

-238 DDEISQQEVNWNE
+238 DDDLSQQEADWSE
-251 SYSIEDDEALN
+251 SFDIEDDEDLN
-262 LDDAADNGSNSEKD
+262 LNNAADNASNNEKD

-335 FKSVDN
+335 FKVVNS
-341 AIKGDIETTNID
+341 AIRGDIETTNID

-361 VAESNKEYAGLAY
+361 IAESNKEYAGLAY
-374 LANDLRKKP
+374 LANDLKKKP
-383 DFAYKVFQVYR
+383 DFAYKLFQVYR
-394 RRTMRKQQA
+394 RRTIRKQQV
-403 RIDDNTVIP
+403 RIDDNAVSPT
-412 VRSNTRADKLETLR
+412 RSNNRADKLETLR

-445 KDILESIKTKI
+445 NDILKAIKTKI
-456 KDYKALQKTK
+456 NDYKKLQKTK
-466 GFDLNKEALSAD
+466 GFDLNKQALSAD

-530 AKYANETLT
+530 AKYANVTLN
-539 NKKYLDN
+539 NKRNLDN
-546 KFKEANKI
+546 RFKEANKI
-554 EDKKARKEA
+554 KDKKARKEA

-577 TNTKT
+577 TSTKT
-582 YALELAKALAP
+582 YALELAKSLAP

-618 MITNFLNAIKAT
+618 MITNFLNAVKAT
-630 LTEEQKDGTKVSTE
+630 LTEQQKDGTKVSTE

-667 RNENGA
+667 RDENGA
-673 IINYGLFYKDKDGN
+673 VTNYGLFYKDKDGN

-735 AEQNPNMLMGDYFM
+735 AEQNPKMLMGDYFM

-771 FSKMHAIRNAKGEV
+771 FSKMHAIRNPKGEV
-785 IGKEVSV
+785 IGKEVNV

-803 QFKNIFKQE
+803 QFRNIFKQE

-827 ENIETLEDGTV
+827 ENTETLEDGTV

-916 DSLLKYLFPSLYGG
+916 DRLLKYLFPSLYGG
-930 ARDGFI
+930 DIKTFI
-936 PFTINANGEVELN
+936 PFTTNANGEVELN
-949 LTADQEAM
+949 LSAEQEAM

-972 AIARMSEYK
+972 AITRMSEYK

-1050 NSTIVQGAFLN
+1050 NSAIVQGAFLN
-1061 TPEVQARL
+1061 TPEIQARL

-1094 EECKVAKTY
+1094 DECKVAKTY
-1103 PDGRIEGEDGILVK
+1103 PDGKVEGEDGILVK

-1127 EQARDLMGGPILYKP
+1127 EQARDLMGGPIVYDNNGKP
-1142 DGTPEL
+1142 KLNDDG
-1148 NKDKSCRRSGG
+1148 SYRRSGG
-1159 FSNTTV
+1159 FSNTTI

-1218 FYYDQYYDEKL
+1218 FYYDQYYDKDL

-1256 VYNAMKD
+1256 VYKVMKD

-1305 EDYRDEYD
+1305 EDYREEYD

-1343 NIARNSPLYAYKE
+1343 NIDSNSLLHAYKE

-1369 FNNLVDE
+1369 FNKLVDE
-1376 LKIPIDKDGNIKFD
+1376 LKIPLDKDGNIKFD
-1390 ESGNITGL
+1390 EAGNITGV

-1430 PIAPN
+1430 PIAAN

-1442 PTYLSNVI
+1442 PTYLSNVV

-1490 SYSKELKYHPNGERY
+1490 SYSKQLKYHPNGERY

-1538 IGGLLKQLQDAHLDT
+1538 IGGLLKQLQDAGLDT

-1608 NTYIGRDGNIKRA
+1608 NTYVDKHGNIRKQDYSEKLDIYDYANYVNRHLEKA
-1621 TWKDTVTENDWLNYI
+1621 DKIKDKSVKEAFEKLNKEIDEQFEKSRKELSEEEEQAFNALSEDTQDLVRTAHKAFEPQAVRNPETNKLTKDSYLKQLQFVADYI
-1636 RRETGLKLSGID
+1636 RT
-1648 NETFE
+1648 N
-1653 NIKTEAKASTKAE
+1653 KTT
-1666 ARDARKAEI
+1666 
-1675 EEIKNK
+1675 
-1681 FDEIESEAYFNLD
+1681 LD
-1694 DNTKEVIKLIH
+1694 DADKNFISVH
-1705 EKINE
+1705 EDMVDSISNE
-1710 AYGAKPSK
+1710 YIDKKTFKSDK
-1718 AKYQEQLEVEIATL
+1718 AKEILQARIDKFNKAAKKLGIMSYKQYLAQNVE
-1732 SDRLED
+1732 
-1738 FKDTY
+1738 
-1743 IEEELDAIKDYIEAK
+1743 DANTRE
-1758 NQILNNVINGFELSD
+1758 
-1773 DFDYNAIKS
+1773 
-1782 EKIKSAIKAY
+1782 
-1792 KDEQLR
+1792 
-1798 LAKQVAKGSRLL
+1798 
-1810 QFEAYKKKFDSDVI
+1810 
-1824 GNNSRQARNNRLL
+1824 ARNNRLL
-1837 DDMIHIL
+1837 DDMIYIL
-1844 RANESLEE
+1844 KANESLEE

-1879 SRSPYDFLDQAAYQ
+1879 ARSPYDFLDQAAYQ

-1908 RDTFCSVCNTVR
+1908 RDTFCSVCNTVH
-1920 PRIADNYVVKIAYS
+1920 PHITDKYTIKVAYS
-1934 KDKYNLKELKKRFEK
+1934 KDKYNLEELQKRFEK

-2007 VYKTLVDIG
+2007 VYKTLADIG

-2051 PIEEAIASLGKEIL
+2051 PIEEAIKSTGRAIL
-2065 NAYHIKTDKMNLDDI
+2065 ETYHINTDKMNLGEI
-2080 VARVN
+2080 VDRVN
-2085 ALLGV
+2085 GLLGT
-2090 KYSLDKHNDITLSPD
+2090 KYSLDKHNNITLSPD
-2105 ELAKRLLNNDSRPVK
+2105 ELAKRLLNDKNRPVK
-2120 ENKYIKH
+2120 
-2127 NTYSGLID
+2127 
-2135 YNDNSVFV
+2135 
-2143 FGSNPL
+2143 GS
-2149 GINGNPSKGTGG
+2149 I
-2161 AALVALNQGRVQQG
+2161 
-2175 EIMDNTISN
+2175 
-2184 NGRAYGLTTVK
+2184 
-2195 APNARNNKGNQLSIE
+2195 
-2210 EITNNIKKLYQYAN
+2210 YQ
-2224 NNKDKTFKVAY
+2224 
-2235 TDGKLLNGH
+2235 H
-2244 SIEEL
+2244 
-2249 VNAFINAGEIPNNVL
+2249 
-2264 FSDTLN
+2264 
-2270 KYFVKQTNINKENI
+2270 
-2284 NNIATD
+2284 D

-2295 AYNDLAKLSNKIGD
+2295 AYKDIAKLADKIGS

-2329 KVFNDIADLIEDENP
+2329 KVFNDIADLIEDESP

-2357 YAGYDPNKGLRSYI
+2357 YAGYDPNKGLRNYI
-2371 TSDAKSAYPS
+2371 TSDAKSVYPS

-2443 TDAVVC
+2443 TDAVVN
-2449 NYTYDIEK
+2449 NYTYDVEK
-2457 KQTVVNKEVDET
+2457 KETKVNKEVDET

-2499 DTWSKLSPAQK
+2499 DAWSKLSPAQK

-2552 AIDSETAYN
+2552 AVDNETAYN
-2561 LFDTAFSSD
+2561 LFDTAFNSD

-2594 RGAINKCIKNDALRD
+2594 RGAINKCIKNTALRD

-2616 NGSRTSVVAQIKA
+2616 NGARTSIIAQIKA
-2629 QIDNAVART
+2629 QVDNAVART

-2644 LRTDP
+2644 LRSDP
-2649 GVTNVPHKFM
+2649 GVSNVPHKFM

-2678 LNDKNNAIEF
+2678 LDDKDNAIEF
-2688 GFARESNSKV
+2688 GFARESNSKF

-2718 TKLYKIVSPAPGIG
+2718 TRLYKIVSPDLGSGIG
-2732 FAYPLNSLEAGEDR
+2732 FAYPLNSLETGEDR
-2746 EVSINNANN
+2746 ELSINNINN

-2765 VIENLMSDD
+2765 VIDNLMNSEVA
-2774 TDYTLEQLN
+2774 DYTLDELN
-2783 ELYKKHIAT
+2783 ELYKKNVAT

-2805 IMADANNDNGGAKD
+2805 IMSDANNDNGGAKD
-2819 AINKIIKTFNNYEGN
+2819 AINKIIKTFNNYESN

-2840 MYLYGKTKYDSFTP
+2840 MYLYGKTKYDLFTP

-2868 SISINGNFLFR
+2868 PISINGNFLFR

-2896 IEEKPQMVEIVR
+2896 IEEKPQLVEIVR

-2974 KGYKEFKDSVF
+2974 KGYKEFKDSIF

-2990 YLKHKVNSTLGKFNQ
+2990 YLKHKVNSTLGKFSQ

-3013 YFAINSPEVIEAI
+3013 YFAINSPEVIDAI
-3026 KNNPDLQRQFLEALA
+3026 KNNPALQRQFLETLA
-3041 DANAIIDKFGIIN
+3041 DANVIVDKFGIIN

-3077 KELSNTSVIDDA
+3077 NELSNSSVIDDA

-3098 QKLSNDPNIQNGI
+3098 QKLSNDPNIQNGL
-3111 VSIWDGFHSSGWL
+3111 VSIFDGFHSSGWF
-3124 DAWFGD
+3124 DAWVGD

-3146 MADIH
+3146 MADIR
-3151 AKESQSKDFAVAFGK
+3151 AKESQAKDFAVAFGK

-3188 DKNGNIVRN
+3188 DKNGNIVHD

-3265 PQIYSEYVKLRETIR
+3265 PQIYSEYVKLREAIR

-3304 KIDDLTSQF
+3304 KINDLTSQF
-3313 IGNDYKP
+3313 IGDDYKP
-3320 AYEYGFPGIERAPDD
+3320 AYEYGFPGTEQAPDG
-3335 SIIVINQE
+3335 SIIITNQE
-3343 LYDNARKQS
+3343 VYDNARKQS
-3352 LNDAIQLDQYLRRI
+3352 LNDAVQLDQYLRRI

-3435 ILKVQIEDAYKK
+3435 VLKVRIEDAYKK

-3456 KARKLIKEKL
+3456 KARALIKDKL
-3466 TKGEQIYDEF
+3466 AKGEQIYDEF

-3483 FTNTEIAKIKE
+3483 FTNTEIAAIKE
-3494 DVERNYGTTN
+3494 DVEKNYGTSS

-3514 NSAELTNEAA
+3514 NSAEPTNEAA
-3524 PSEFFKMLNSGGRS
+3524 PSEFFKMLNSGGMT

-3548 INDITRKYYNSA
+3548 INNITRKYYDSA

-3568 MSIEDLKT
+3568 MSIKDLKA
-3576 LADLYDELDK
+3576 LGDLYDELDK
-3586 TKKKI
+3586 TKKK
-3591 KTKYGYDVY
+3591 KGKGNYDAY
-3600 EAYSEYAKENVNE
+3600 QAYSKYTKENIN
-3613 KAYYD
+3613 KQAYYS
-3618 EEGEAKKRTE
+3618 EEDEAKKRTE
-3628 PEFYTLWKRVNIR
+3628 PEFYTLWKRVNAR
-3641 YEVLRDEKGKIVI
+3641 YEVLRDKKGKIVI

-3666 KAPKPNHWL
+3666 KAPTPNHWL

-3681 NDAYWKDLNKRD
+3681 NDVYWEDLNKD
-3693 PKEAARQKKE
+3693 NPKEEARQKKE

-3731 AALAKGIDYYKEW
+3731 AALAKGIAYYKEW

-3798 IESYTDNENYK
+3798 IEGYTDNENYK

-3817 GTTHVPGYDNNLGLN
+3817 GTTHVPGYDNDLELN

-3839 QYIQDTLMQFA
+3839 KYIQDTLMSFA

-3859 ASGMAPHR
+3859 ASGMVPHR

-3893 SGKDSWY
+3893 SGKDTWY

-3917 TQLKNKESVDL
+3917 NQLKNKESIDL

-3941 TSDEAYEK
+3941 ASDEAYEK
-3949 DLEAYQKRM
+3949 DLEAYQKRI

-4000 LFYTHRMLSKMK
+4000 LLYTHRMLGKTK

-4054 RLVYDQYKIPQN
+4054 RLLYDQYKIPQN
-4066 KLTRNASMLQ
+4066 KLTRTASMLQ

-4083 MMLNFTGA
+4083 MMLNITGG
-4091 IGNITIGESAIA
+4091 IGNITVGESAIA

-4123 WRQAVPSFIR
+4123 WRQAIPSFIR

-4164 VHLDADTILNK
+4164 VHLDADTVLNK

-4231 HEYAMKNI
+4231 HEYAMRNI

-4251 TFKKNILAD
+4251 TFKKDILAD
-4260 DNKKKEYIWN
+4260 DNKKKEYVWN

-4283 TKEQKKQFIAER
+4283 TKEQKKQFITER

-4313 DQLDLKD
+4313 DQVDLKD

-4333 LQAKSQDKEVGDGY
+4333 LQAKSKDKEVGDGY
-4347 MFLGYMKG
+4347 VFLGYMKG

-4422 DFLTTPIR
+4422 DFLTTPVR
-4430 QLRYEKEMSDGQ
+4430 KLRYEKEMSDGQ

-4468 LMPKWQRASIE
+4468 LMPKWQRASIK
-4479 RAAGDVVGALGGVCT
+4479 RAAGDVVGALGGICT

-4548 GVTAGKDIMSACNNI
+4548 GVTAGKDIMAACNNI

-4585 KILVKLG
+4585 KIIVKLG
-4592 RQIPIYRSLNNLATL
+4592 RQIPIYRSINNLATL

>member
-47 KEFETYYVNNYGSIP
+47 KEFETYYANNYGSIP

-75 QNFYKNRNF
+75 KNFYKNRNF
-84 NVNEHTTDSAFI
+84 NVNEHTTGSAFI

-144 LANRVINRMFGA
+144 LANRVINRMLGA
-156 VAKNILETRKIE
+156 VATNILEARKVE

-182 NTKSNDFIKIEE
+182 NTKSNDFVKLED
-194 EVSKYTPQ
+194 EVSKTTPQ

-215 DKVKYFTEVFQGDD
+215 DKVKYFTQVIQTDD

-238 DDEISQQEVNWNE
+238 DDDLSQQEADWSE
-251 SYSIEDDEALN
+251 SFDIEDDDDLN
-262 LDDAADNGSNSEKD
+262 LNNAADNASNNEKD

-335 FKSVDN
+335 FKVVNS
-341 AIKGDIETTNID
+341 AIRGDIETTNID

-361 VAESNKEYAGLAY
+361 IAESNKEYAGLAY
-374 LANDLRKKP
+374 LANDLKKKP
-383 DFAYKVFQVYR
+383 DFAYKLFQVYR
-394 RRTMRKQQA
+394 RRTIRKQQV
-403 RIDDNTVIP
+403 RIDDNSVSPT
-412 VRSNTRADKLETLR
+412 RSNNRADKLETLR

-445 KDILESIKTKI
+445 NDILGAIKTKI
-456 KDYKALQKTK
+456 DDYKTLQKTK
-466 GFDLNKEALSAD
+466 GFDLNKQALSAD

-505 NGKVDGKAPN
+505 NGKVDGKTPN

-530 AKYANETLT
+530 AKYANETLN
-539 NKKYLDN
+539 NKRNLDN
-546 KFKEANKI
+546 RFKEANKI
-554 EDKKARKEA
+554 KDKKAKKEA

-577 TNTKT
+577 TNTKA
-582 YALELAKALAP
+582 YALELAKSLAP

-602 STNALGN
+602 STNVLGN

-618 MITNFLNAIKAT
+618 MITNFLNAVKAT
-630 LTEEQKDGTKVSTE
+630 LTEQQKDGSKVSTE

-667 RNENGA
+667 RDENGA
-673 IINYGLFYKDKDGN
+673 VINYGLFYKDKDGN

-735 AEQNPNMLMGDYFM
+735 TEQNPKMLMGDYFM

-771 FSKMHAIRNAKGEV
+771 FSKMHAIKNAKGEV
-785 IGKEVSV
+785 IAKEVSV

-803 QFKNIFKQE
+803 QFRNIFKQE
-812 LLDMANFINIVFEVK
+812 LLDMVNFINIVFEVK
-827 ENIETLEDGTV
+827 ENTETLKDGTV

-916 DSLLKYLFPSLYGG
+916 DDLLKYLFPSLYGG

-936 PFTINANGEVELN
+936 PFTTNANGEVELN
-949 LTADQEAM
+949 LSADQEAM

-972 AIARMSEYK
+972 AITRMSEYK

-1001 RLMYIAFNDVFEGD
+1001 RLMYIAFNDIFEGD

-1050 NSTIVQGAFLN
+1050 NSTIIQGAFLN
-1061 TPEVQARL
+1061 TPEVQSRL

-1094 EECKVAKTY
+1094 EECKVDTEDTTGKLT
-1103 PDGRIEGEDGILVK
+1103 DKDGILVR
-1117 DLVKNAKLTL
+1117 DLVKNAKLTVK
-1127 EQARDLMGGPILYKP
+1127 QARNLMK
-1142 DGTPEL
+1142 
-1148 NKDKSCRRSGG
+1148 G
-1159 FSNTTV
+1159 FSGTTV

-1241 FVLVPRFIRGTQLEQ
+1241 FVLVPRFIKGTQLEQ
-1256 VYNAMKD
+1256 VYEAMKA

-1305 EDYRDEYD
+1305 EDYREEYD

-1343 NIARNSPLYAYKE
+1343 NIDSNSPLHAYKE

-1369 FNNLVDE
+1369 FNKLVDE
-1376 LKIPIDKDGNIKFD
+1376 LKIPLDKDGNIKFD
-1390 ESGNITGL
+1390 EAGNITGV

-1430 PIAPN
+1430 PIAAN

-1442 PTYLSNVI
+1442 PTYLSNVV

-1505 IEIMLPKSNFGFA
+1505 IEIMLPASNFGFA
-1518 KNADGTYKDVDEVRD
+1518 KNADGTYKKSKEE
-1533 KDGNL
+1533 
-1538 IGGLLKQLQDAHLDT
+1538 LLKELQDAGLDT

-1608 NTYIGRDGNIKRA
+1608 NTTINANGDIQKVLY
-1621 TWKDTVTENDWLNYI
+1621 NDLAGKSYDNYVKSQLN
-1636 RRETGLKLSGID
+1636 S
-1648 NETFE
+1648 
-1653 NIKTEAKASTKAE
+1653 EAKA
-1666 ARDARKAEI
+1666 
-1675 EEIKNK
+1675 
-1681 FDEIESEAYFNLD
+1681 
-1694 DNTKEVIKLIH
+1694 KL
-1705 EKINE
+1705 K
-1710 AYGAKPSK
+1710 K
-1718 AKYQEQLEVEIATL
+1718 
-1732 SDRLED
+1732 
-1738 FKDTY
+1738 
-1743 IEEELDAIKDYIEAK
+1743 AIKDGVNETTALSNVATEYGLQSREEFSKDK
-1758 NQILNNVINGFELSD
+1758 NL
-1773 DFDYNAIKS
+1773 A
-1782 EKIKSAIKAY
+1782 
-1792 KDEQLR
+1792 DENTR
-1798 LAKQVAKGSRLL
+1798 
-1810 QFEAYKKKFDSDVI
+1810 E
-1824 GNNSRQARNNRLL
+1824 ARNNRLL

-1844 RANESLEE
+1844 QANESLEE

-1871 PIVKEVRE
+1871 PVVKEVRE
-1879 SRSPYDFLDQAAYQ
+1879 ARSPYDFLDQAAYQ

-1908 RDTFCSVCNTVR
+1908 RDTFCSVCNTVH
-1920 PRIADNYVVKIAYS
+1920 PHITDKYTIKVAYS
-1934 KDKYNLKELKKRFEK
+1934 KDKYNLEELQKRFEK
-1949 VEETDEGYVVTHNT
+1949 VEETDEGYVVIHNT

-2007 VYKTLVDIG
+2007 VYKTLADIG

-2030 ITRIVNAYN
+2030 ITKIVNAYN

-2051 PIEEAIASLGKEIL
+2051 PIEEAIKSTGKEIL
-2065 NAYHIKTDKMNLDDI
+2065 NTYHINTDKMNLGKI

-2085 ALLGV
+2085 VLLGT

-2105 ELAKRLLNNDSRPVK
+2105 ELAKRLLNDKNRPVK
-2120 ENKYIKH
+2120 
-2127 NTYSGLID
+2127 
-2135 YNDNSVFV
+2135 
-2143 FGSNPL
+2143 GS
-2149 GINGNPSKGTGG
+2149 I
-2161 AALVALNQGRVQQG
+2161 
-2175 EIMDNTISN
+2175 
-2184 NGRAYGLTTVK
+2184 
-2195 APNARNNKGNQLSIE
+2195 
-2210 EITNNIKKLYQYAN
+2210 YQ
-2224 NNKDKTFKVAY
+2224 
-2235 TDGKLLNGH
+2235 H
-2244 SIEEL
+2244 
-2249 VNAFINAGEIPNNVL
+2249 
-2264 FSDTLN
+2264 
-2270 KYFVKQTNINKENI
+2270 
-2284 NNIATD
+2284 D
-2290 WTVLF
+2290 WAVLF
-2295 AYNDLAKLSNKIGD
+2295 AYNDLAKLSDKIGA

-2357 YAGYDPNKGLRSYI
+2357 YAGYDPTKGLRSYI
-2371 TSDAKSAYPS
+2371 TSNAKSAYPS

-2430 GFTQYILNTAYKQ
+2430 GFTQYILNAAYKQ
-2443 TDAVVC
+2443 TDAVVN
-2449 NYTYDIEK
+2449 NYTYDVEK
-2457 KQTVVNKEVDET
+2457 KQTVVNKEFDET

-2499 DTWSKLSPAQK
+2499 NAWSKLSPAQK

-2552 AIDSETAYN
+2552 AVDNETAYN

-2576 AAMDMIKYA
+2576 AAMDMVKYA

-2594 RGAINKCIKNDALRD
+2594 RGAINKCIKNTALRD
-2609 ENTFVQY
+2609 ENTFVQF
-2616 NGSRTSVVAQIKA
+2616 NGARTSIIAQIKA
-2629 QIDNAVART
+2629 QVDNVVART

-2644 LRTDP
+2644 LRSNP
-2649 GVTNVPHKFM
+2649 GVSNVPHKFM

-2664 SMFKTVTRGMYEFS
+2664 SMFETVTRGMYEFS
-2678 LNDKNNAIEF
+2678 LDDKDNAIEF
-2688 GFARESNSKV
+2688 GFARESNAEF
-2698 VPIQFNDYIYITKKE
+2698 VPIQFNNYIYITKKE
-2713 GNESV
+2713 GNESI
-2718 TKLYKIVSPAPGIG
+2718 TRLYKIVSPDLGSGIG

-2765 VIENLMSDD
+2765 VIDNLMNSEVA
-2774 TDYTLEQLN
+2774 DYTLDELN
-2783 ELYKKHIAT
+2783 ELYKKHVAT

-2805 IMADANNDNGGAKD
+2805 IMSDANNDNGGAKD
-2819 AINKIIKTFNNYEGN
+2819 AIDKIIKTFNDYEGN

-2840 MYLYGKTKYDSFTP
+2840 MYLYDKTKYDSFTP
-2854 PIHVEGETISNDGE
+2854 PIHVEGETISNGGE
-2868 SISINGNFLFR
+2868 PISINGNFLFR

-2888 HNIRTGEH
+2888 HNIRAGEH
-2896 IEEKPQMVEIVR
+2896 IEKKPQLVEIVR

-2990 YLKHKVNSTLGKFNQ
+2990 YLKHKVNSTLGKFSQ

-3013 YFAINSPEVIEAI
+3013 YFAINSPEVINVI
-3026 KNNPDLQRQFLEALA
+3026 KNNPALQRQFLETLA
-3041 DANAIIDKFGIIN
+3041 DANAIVDKFGIIN

-3062 NPTLKFYIEEMQKMI
+3062 NPTLKFYIDEMQKMI
-3077 KELSNTSVIDDA
+3077 KELSNSSIIDDA
-3089 EVKFGIDYL
+3089 EVKFGLDYL

-3111 VSIWDGFHSSGWL
+3111 VSIYDGFHSSGWL

-3146 MADIH
+3146 MADIR
-3151 AKESQSKDFAVAFGK
+3151 AKESQAKDFAVAFGK

-3250 YQKLYNEDEFIINNH
+3250 YQKLYDEDEFIINNH
-3265 PQIYSEYVKLRETIR
+3265 PQIYSEYIKLREAIR

-3304 KIDDLTSQF
+3304 KINDLTSQF
-3313 IGNDYKP
+3313 IGNEYKP
-3320 AYEYGFPGIERAPDD
+3320 AYEYGFPGTERAPDD
-3335 SIIVINQE
+3335 SIIVTNQE
-3343 LYDNARKQS
+3343 VYDNARKQS
-3352 LNDAIQLDQYLRRI
+3352 LNDAVQLDQYLRRI

-3435 ILKVQIEDAYKK
+3435 VLKVRIEDAYKK
-3447 LGITSGKAS
+3447 LGITNFKAS
-3456 KARKLIKEKL
+3456 KARAFIKDKLD
-3466 TKGEQIYDEF
+3466 KGEQIYDEF

-3483 FTNTEIAKIKE
+3483 FTNTEIAAIKE
-3494 DVERNYGTTN
+3494 NVERNYGTTN

-3514 NSAELTNEAA
+3514 NSAESTNEAA
-3524 PSEFFKMLNSGGRS
+3524 PSEFFKMLNSGGMT
-3538 NPEYQKIITK
+3538 NPEYQELITK
-3548 INDITRKYYNSA
+3548 INNITRKYYNSA

-3568 MSIEDLKT
+3568 MSIEDLKS
-3576 LADLYDELDK
+3576 LGDLYDELDK
-3586 TKKKI
+3586 TKKHKG
-3591 KTKYGYDVY
+3591 KGSYDAY
-3600 EAYSEYAKENVNE
+3600 QAYSKYAKENVNE
-3613 KAYYD
+3613 QAYYS
-3618 EEGEAKKRTE
+3618 EEDEAKKRTE
-3628 PEFYTLWKRVNIR
+3628 PEFYTLWKRVNAR
-3641 YEVLRDEKGKIVI
+3641 YEVLRDKKGKIVI

-3681 NDAYWKDLNKRD
+3681 NNAYWEDLNKD
-3693 PKEAARQKKE
+3693 NPKEAARQKKE

-3731 AALAKGIDYYKEW
+3731 AALAKGIAYYKEW

-3798 IESYTDNENYK
+3798 IEGYTDNENYK

-3839 QYIQDTLMQFA
+3839 QYIQDTLMSFA

-3867 VKKAEHDAKWAAKQ
+3867 AKKAKYDAKWAAKQ

-3941 TSDEAYEK
+3941 ASDESYEK
-3949 DLEAYQKRM
+3949 DLEAYQKRI

-4000 LFYTHRMLSKMK
+4000 LFYTHRMLGKMK

-4027 QTSTSDETSYIEKAD
+4027 QTSTSDETSYIEKVD

-4066 KLTRNASMLQ
+4066 KLTRTASMLQ

-4083 MMLNFTGA
+4083 MMLNITGG
-4091 IGNITIGESAIA
+4091 IGNITVGESAIA

-4123 WRQAVPSFIR
+4123 WRHAIPSFIR

-4164 VHLDADTILNK
+4164 VHLDADTVINK
-4175 IRDFMYSP
+4175 IRVFMYSP

-4231 HEYAMKNI
+4231 HEYAIRNV
-4239 IGGNEELLNKYE
+4239 IGGNEELINKYE
-4251 TFKKNILAD
+4251 TFKKDILAD
-4260 DNKKKEYIWN
+4260 DNKKKEYVWN

-4283 TKEQKKQFIAER
+4283 TKEQKKQFITER

-4313 DQLDLKD
+4313 DQVDLKD

-4333 LQAKSQDKEVGDGY
+4333 LQAKSKDKEVGDGY

-4402 KGYFNEERGTKEV
+4402 KGYFNEERGTKEI

-4430 QLRYEKEMSDGQ
+4430 KLRYEKEMSDGQ
-4442 VEALESLQ
+4442 VEVLESLQ

-4479 RAAGDVVGALGGVCT
+4479 RATGDVVGALGGICT

-4519 ADDLT
+4519 ADELA

-4548 GVTAGKDIMSACNNI
+4548 GVTAGKDIMAACNNI

-4585 KILVKLG
+4585 KIIVKLS

-4607 DKANSYYKTGDN
+4607 NKANSYYKTGDN

>member
-47 KEFETYYVNNYGSIP
+47 KEFEAYYANNYGSIP

-75 QNFYKNRNF
+75 QNFYKNKNF

-144 LANRVINRMFGA
+144 LANRVINRMLGA
-156 VAKNILETRKIE
+156 VAKNILEARKVE

-182 NTKSNDFIKIEE
+182 NTKSNDFIKLEN

-215 DKVKYFTEVFQGDD
+215 DKVKYFTQVIQTDD

-238 DDEISQQEVNWNE
+238 DDDLSQQEANWSE
-251 SYSIEDDEALN
+251 SFDIEDDDDLN
-262 LDDAADNGSNSEKD
+262 LNNAADNASNNEKD

-335 FKSVDN
+335 FKVVNS
-341 AIKGDIETTNID
+341 AIRGDIETTNID

-361 VAESNKEYAGLAY
+361 IAESNKEYAGLAY
-374 LANDLRKKP
+374 LANDLKKKP
-383 DFAYKVFQVYR
+383 DFAYKLFQVYR
-394 RRTMRKQQA
+394 RRTIRKQQV
-403 RIDDNTVIP
+403 RIDDNSVSPT
-412 VRSNTRADKLETLR
+412 RSNNRADKLETLR

-445 KDILESIKTKI
+445 NDILGAIKTKI
-456 KDYKALQKTK
+456 DDYKKLQKTK
-466 GFDLNKEALSAD
+466 GFDLNKQALSAD

-530 AKYANETLT
+530 AKYANETLR
-539 NKKYLDN
+539 NKQYLDN
-546 KFKEANKI
+546 RFKETNKI
-554 EDKKARKEA
+554 KDKKAKKEA

-577 TNTKT
+577 TNTKA
-582 YALELAKALAP
+582 YALELAKSLAP

-618 MITNFLNAIKAT
+618 MITNFLNAVKAT
-630 LTEEQKDGTKVSTE
+630 LTEQQKDGSKVSTE

-673 IINYGLFYKDKDGN
+673 ITNYGFFYKDKDGN
-687 IQITNYARDMVNIS
+687 IQITNYARDMINIS

-771 FSKMHAIRNAKGEV
+771 FSKMHAIKNAKGEV

-827 ENIETLEDGTV
+827 ENTETLEDGTN

-905 DYKTGTTTKYG
+905 DYKTGKTTKYG
-916 DSLLKYLFPSLYGG
+916 DKLLEYLFPSLYGG
-930 ARDGFI
+930 ARDVFI
-936 PFTINANGEVELN
+936 PFTTNANGEVELN
-949 LTADQEAM
+949 LSADQEAM

-972 AIARMSEYK
+972 AITRMSEYK

-1001 RLMYIAFNDVFEGD
+1001 RLMYIAFNDIFEGD

-1050 NSTIVQGAFLN
+1050 NSAIVQGAFLN

-1103 PDGRIEGEDGILVK
+1103 PDGKVEGEDGILVK
-1117 DLVKNAKLTL
+1117 DLVKKAKLTL
-1127 EQARDLMGGPILYKP
+1127 DQARDLMGGPIVYDNNGKP
-1142 DGTPEL
+1142 KLNDDG
-1148 NKDKSCRRSGG
+1148 SYRRSGG
-1159 FSNTTV
+1159 FSNTTI

-1218 FYYDQYYDEKL
+1218 FYYDQYYDKDL

-1256 VYNAMKD
+1256 VYEAMKA
-1263 NNIDQL
+1263 NKIDQL

-1305 EDYRDEYD
+1305 EDYREEYD

-1343 NIARNSPLYAYKE
+1343 NIDSNSPLHDYKE

-1369 FNNLVDE
+1369 FNKLVDE
-1376 LKIPIDKDGNIKFD
+1376 LKIPLDKDGNIEFD
-1390 ESGNITGL
+1390 AAGNITEV

-1430 PIAPN
+1430 PIAAN

-1442 PTYLSNVI
+1442 PTYLSNVV

-1475 AQITNVGFKATKDQV
+1475 AQITNVGFNSKKYTKENPFNLDGIDKTKFDVEVYDREKTPGYKSKALRIYIKGKKKGWFELVKDKEDNNYSVHFKTTTEKIGKVEQDGKVVNPSTKEERNELYTALRNAIPNGANV
-1490 SYSKELKYHPNGERY
+1490 STWGSISDGGVYGLNKLGKGWKKVGERTIKHKKDDKDIVIPIYQKNGLTTSKTLRYHPVTKEHPEGERY
-1505 IEIMLPKSNFGFA
+1505 VEIMLPASNFGFA
-1518 KNADGTYKDVDEVRD
+1518 KNADGTYKKSKED
-1533 KDGNL
+1533 
-1538 IGGLLKQLQDAHLDT
+1538 LLKELQAAGLDT

-1608 NTYIGRDGNIKRA
+1608 NTTINADDNIQK
-1621 TWKDTVTENDWLNYI
+1621 VIYNDLARKSYDDYVKSQLN
-1636 RRETGLKLSGID
+1636 
-1648 NETFE
+1648 
-1653 NIKTEAKASTKAE
+1653 TEAKA
-1666 ARDARKAEI
+1666 
-1675 EEIKNK
+1675 
-1681 FDEIESEAYFNLD
+1681 
-1694 DNTKEVIKLIH
+1694 KL
-1705 EKINE
+1705 K
-1710 AYGAKPSK
+1710 K
-1718 AKYQEQLEVEIATL
+1718 
-1732 SDRLED
+1732 
-1738 FKDTY
+1738 
-1743 IEEELDAIKDYIEAK
+1743 AIKEGVNETTALSNVATEYGLQSREEFSKGK
-1758 NQILNNVINGFELSD
+1758 NL
-1773 DFDYNAIKS
+1773 A
-1782 EKIKSAIKAY
+1782 
-1792 KDEQLR
+1792 DE
-1798 LAKQVAKGSRLL
+1798 
-1810 QFEAYKKKFDSDVI
+1810 
-1824 GNNSRQARNNRLL
+1824 NSREARNNRLL

-1844 RANESLEE
+1844 QANESLEE

-1864 ARDKVMN
+1864 SRDKVMN

-1879 SRSPYDFLDQAAYQ
+1879 ARSPYDFLDQAAYQ

-1908 RDTFCSVCNTVR
+1908 RDTFCSVCNTVH
-1920 PRIADNYVVKIAYS
+1920 PHITDKYTIKVAYS
-1934 KDKYNLKELKKRFEK
+1934 KDKYNLEELQKRFEK

-2007 VYKTLVDIG
+2007 VYKTLADIG

-2030 ITRIVNAYN
+2030 ITTIVNAYN

-2051 PIEEAIASLGKEIL
+2051 PIEEAIKSLGKAIL
-2065 NAYHIKTDKMNLDDI
+2065 ETYHIKTDKMNLGEI
-2080 VARVN
+2080 VDRVN
-2085 ALLGV
+2085 GLLGT

-2105 ELAKRLLNNDSRPVK
+2105 ELAKRLLNDKNRPVK
-2120 ENKYIKH
+2120 
-2127 NTYSGLID
+2127 G
-2135 YNDNSVFV
+2135 SV
-2143 FGSNPL
+2143 
-2149 GINGNPSKGTGG
+2149 
-2161 AALVALNQGRVQQG
+2161 
-2175 EIMDNTISN
+2175 
-2184 NGRAYGLTTVK
+2184 
-2195 APNARNNKGNQLSIE
+2195 
-2210 EITNNIKKLYQYAN
+2210 YQ
-2224 NNKDKTFKVAY
+2224 
-2235 TDGKLLNGH
+2235 H
-2244 SIEEL
+2244 
-2249 VNAFINAGEIPNNVL
+2249 
-2264 FSDTLN
+2264 
-2270 KYFVKQTNINKENI
+2270 
-2284 NNIATD
+2284 D
-2290 WTVLF
+2290 WAVLF
-2295 AYNDLAKLSNKIGD
+2295 AYKDIAKLADKIGS

-2357 YAGYDPNKGLRSYI
+2357 YAGYDPTKGLRSYI
-2371 TSDAKSAYPS
+2371 TSDDKSAYPS

-2430 GFTQYILNTAYKQ
+2430 GFTQYILNTVYKQ
-2443 TDAVVC
+2443 TDAVVN
-2449 NYTYDIEK
+2449 NYTYDVEK
-2457 KQTVVNKEVDET
+2457 KETKVNKEVDET

-2499 DTWSKLSPAQK
+2499 DAWSKLSPAQK

-2552 AIDSETAYN
+2552 AVDNETAYN
-2561 LFDTAFSSD
+2561 LFDTAFNSD

-2594 RGAINKCIKNDALRD
+2594 RGAINKCIKNTTLRD
-2609 ENTFVQY
+2609 ENTFIQY
-2616 NGSRTSVVAQIKA
+2616 NGSRTSIIAQIKA
-2629 QIDNAVART
+2629 QVDNAVART
-2638 DLIEQY
+2638 DLVEQY
-2644 LRTDP
+2644 LRSDP
-2649 GVTNVPHKFM
+2649 GVTIVPHKFM

-2678 LNDKNNAIEF
+2678 LDDKDNAIEF
-2688 GFARESNSKV
+2688 GFARESNSKFI
-2698 VPIQFNDYIYITKKE
+2698 PIQFNNYIYITNKE
-2713 GNESV
+2713 GNETV
-2718 TKLYKIVSPAPGIG
+2718 TRLYKIVSPDLGSGIG
-2732 FAYPLNSLEAGEDR
+2732 FAYPLNGLEAGEDR
-2746 EVSINNANN
+2746 ELSINNANN

-2765 VIENLMSDD
+2765 VIDNLMNSEVA
-2774 TDYTLEQLN
+2774 DYTLDELN
-2783 ELYKKHIAT
+2783 ELYKNHIAT

-2819 AINKIIKTFNNYEGN
+2819 AIDKIIKTFNDYEGN

-2854 PIHVEGETISNDGE
+2854 PIHVEGETISDGGE
-2868 SISINGNFLFR
+2868 PISVNGNFLFR

-2896 IEEKPQMVEIVR
+2896 IEEKPQLVEIVR

-2990 YLKHKVNSTLGKFNQ
+2990 YLKHKVNSTLGKFSQ
-3005 FYRDENGN
+3005 FYKDDNGN
-3013 YFAINSPEVIEAI
+3013 YFAINSPEIINAI
-3026 KNNPDLQRQFLEALA
+3026 KNNPALQRQFLETLA
-3041 DANAIIDKFGIIN
+3041 DANAIVDKFGIIN
-3054 QIKADEIE
+3054 QIKADDIE
-3062 NPTLKFYIEEMQKMI
+3062 NPTLKFYIDEMQKMI
-3077 KELSNTSVIDDA
+3077 KELSNSSVIDDA

-3098 QKLSNDPNIQNGI
+3098 QKLSNDPNIQNGL
-3111 VSIWDGFHSSGWL
+3111 VSIFDGFHSSGWF
-3124 DAWFGD
+3124 DAWVGD

-3146 MADIH
+3146 MADIR
-3151 AKESQSKDFAVAFGK
+3151 AKESQAKDFAVAFGK

-3173 RAAKVGAS
+3173 KAAKVGAS

-3188 DKNGNIVRN
+3188 DKNGNIVRD

-3265 PQIYSEYVKLRETIR
+3265 PQIYSEYVKLREAIR
-3280 QINSRRIDGVLSKEF
+3280 QINSRRSDGVLSKEF

-3304 KIDDLTSQF
+3304 KINDLTSQF
-3313 IGNDYKP
+3313 IGDDYKP
-3320 AYEYGFPGIERAPDD
+3320 AYEYGFPGTEQAPDG
-3335 SIIVINQE
+3335 SIIVTNQE
-3343 LYDNARKQS
+3343 VYDNARKQS
-3352 LNDAIQLDQYLRRI
+3352 LNDAVQLDQYLRRI

-3371 EYTAKEEKEGFR
+3371 EYTAKEEKEGFH
-3383 DMLDKMLNII
+3383 DILDKMLNII

-3405 TTPASQLDTNKEYKK
+3405 TTPASQLETNKEYKK
-3420 AKEWIANNAHWSVDD
+3420 AKEWIANNAHWSVDEV
-3435 ILKVQIEDAYKK
+3435 LKVRIEDAYKK

-3456 KARKLIKEKL
+3456 KARALIKDKL
-3466 TKGEQIYDEF
+3466 AKGEQIYDEF

-3483 FTNTEIAKIKE
+3483 FTNTEIAAIKE
-3494 DVERNYGTTN
+3494 DVEKNYGTSS

-3514 NSAELTNEAA
+3514 NSAEPTNEAA
-3524 PSEFFKMLNSGGRS
+3524 PSEFFKMLNSGGMT
-3538 NPEYQKIITK
+3538 NPEYQEIITK
-3548 INDITRKYYNSA
+3548 INNITRKYYNSA

-3568 MSIEDLKT
+3568 MSIEDLKA
-3576 LADLYDELDK
+3576 LGDLYDELDK
-3586 TKKKI
+3586 TKKK
-3591 KTKYGYDVY
+3591 KGKGSYN
-3600 EAYSEYAKENVNE
+3600 AYQTYSKYAKENVNN

-3628 PEFYTLWKRVNIR
+3628 PEFYTLWKRVNAR
-3641 YEVLRDEKGKIVI
+3641 YEVLRDKKGKIVI
-3654 DETTGKAVYDLT
+3654 DEATGKAVYDLT
-3666 KAPKPNHWL
+3666 KAPTPNHWL

-3681 NDAYWKDLNKRD
+3681 NDAYWEDLNKRD

-3722 TPQYYKAKN
+3722 TPQYYEAKN
-3731 AALAKGIDYYKEW
+3731 AALAKGIAYYKEW

-3798 IESYTDNENYK
+3798 IEGYTDNENYK

-3817 GTTHVPGYDNNLGLN
+3817 GTTHVPGYDNDLGLN

-3839 QYIQDTLMQFA
+3839 QYIQDTLMNFA

-3893 SGKDSWY
+3893 SGKDTWY

-3941 TSDEAYEK
+3941 ASDEAYEK
-3949 DLEAYQKRM
+3949 DLEAYQKRI

-4000 LFYTHRMLSKMK
+4000 LLYTHRMLGKMK

-4042 TRLQE
+4042 THLQE

-4054 RLVYDQYKIPQN
+4054 RLLYDQYKIPQN
-4066 KLTRNASMLQ
+4066 KLTRTASMLQ

-4083 MMLNFTGA
+4083 MMLNITGG
-4091 IGNITIGESAIA
+4091 IGNITVGESAIA

-4123 WRQAVPSFIR
+4123 WRQAIPSFIR

-4164 VHLDADTILNK
+4164 VHLDADTVLNK

-4239 IGGNEELLNKYE
+4239 IGGNDELLNKYE
-4251 TFKKNILAD
+4251 EFKKNILAD

-4303 VKFEELPTVM
+4303 AKFEELPTVM
-4313 DQLDLKD
+4313 DQVDLKD

-4333 LQAKSQDKEVGDGY
+4333 LQAKSQDKEVDDGY

-4402 KGYFNEERGTKEV
+4402 KGYFNEERGTKEI

-4450 VLLKGY
+4450 VLLKDY

-4479 RAAGDVVGALGGVCT
+4479 RAAGDVVGALGGICT
-4494 ALAVRCIWDDDDL
+4494 AFAVRCIWDDDDL
-4507 KNSLWGNLMLYE
+4507 KNSLWANLMLYE

-4548 GVTAGKDIMSACNNI
+4548 GVTAGKDIMAACNNI

-4585 KILVKLG
+4585 KIIVKLG
-4592 RQIPIYRSLNNLATL
+4592 RQIPIYRSINNLATL

>member
-47 KEFETYYVNNYGSIP
+47 KEFETYYANNYGSIP

-144 LANRVINRMFGA
+144 LANRVINRMLGA
-156 VAKNILETRKIE
+156 VATNILEARKVE

-182 NTKSNDFIKIEE
+182 NTKSNDFVKLEN
-194 EVSKYTPQ
+194 EVSKTTPQ

-215 DKVKYFTEVFQGDD
+215 DKVKYFTQVIQTDD

-238 DDEISQQEVNWNE
+238 DDDLSQQEADWSE
-251 SYSIEDDEALN
+251 SFDIEDDDDLN
-262 LDDAADNGSNSEKD
+262 LNNAADNASNNEKD

-335 FKSVDN
+335 FKVVNS
-341 AIKGDIETTNID
+341 AIRGDIETTNID

-361 VAESNKEYAGLAY
+361 IAKSNKEYAGLAY
-374 LANDLRKKP
+374 LANDLKKKP
-383 DFAYKVFQVYR
+383 DFAYKLFQVYR
-394 RRTMRKQQA
+394 RRTIRKQQV
-403 RIDDNTVIP
+403 RIDDNSVSPT
-412 VRSNTRADKLETLR
+412 RSNNRADKLETLR

-445 KDILESIKTKI
+445 NDILGAIKTKI
-456 KDYKALQKTK
+456 DDYKTLQKTK
-466 GFDLNKEALSAD
+466 GFDLNKQALSAD

-505 NGKVDGKAPN
+505 NGKVDGKTPN

-530 AKYANETLT
+530 AKYANETLN
-539 NKKYLDN
+539 NKRNLDN
-546 KFKEANKI
+546 RFKEANKI
-554 EDKKARKEA
+554 KDKKAKKEA

-577 TNTKT
+577 TNTKA
-582 YALELAKALAP
+582 YALELAKSLAP

-618 MITNFLNAIKAT
+618 MITNFLNAVKAT
-630 LTEEQKDGTKVSTE
+630 LTEQQKDGSKVSTE

-667 RNENGA
+667 RDENGA
-673 IINYGLFYKDKDGN
+673 VINYGLFYKDKDGN

-735 AEQNPNMLMGDYFM
+735 TEQNPKMLMGDYFM

-771 FSKMHAIRNAKGEV
+771 FSKMHAIKNAKGEV
-785 IGKEVSV
+785 IAKEVSV

-803 QFKNIFKQE
+803 QFRNIFKQE
-812 LLDMANFINIVFEVK
+812 LLDMVNFINIVFEVK
-827 ENIETLEDGTV
+827 ENTETLKDGTV

-887 DGWAFNGLLFK
+887 DGWSFNGLLFK

-916 DSLLKYLFPSLYGG
+916 DDLLKYLFPSLYGG

-936 PFTINANGEVELN
+936 PFTTNANGEVELN
-949 LTADQEAM
+949 LSADQEAM

-972 AIARMSEYK
+972 AITRMSEYK

-1001 RLMYIAFNDVFEGD
+1001 RLMYIAFNDIFEGD

-1103 PDGRIEGEDGILVK
+1103 PDGKVEGEDGILVK

-1127 EQARDLMGGPILYKP
+1127 DQARDLMGGPIMYDNNGKP
-1142 DGTPEL
+1142 KLNNDG
-1148 NKDKSCRRSGG
+1148 SYRRSGG
-1159 FSNTTV
+1159 FSNTTI

-1198 DESKEIPADLLK
+1198 DENKEIPADLLK

-1256 VYNAMKD
+1256 VYEAMKA
-1263 NNIDQL
+1263 NKIDQL

-1305 EDYRDEYD
+1305 EDYREEYD

-1343 NIARNSPLYAYKE
+1343 NIDSNSPLHAYKE

-1369 FNNLVDE
+1369 FNKLVDE
-1376 LKIPIDKDGNIKFD
+1376 LKIPLDKDGNIKFD
-1390 ESGNITGL
+1390 EAGNITGV

-1430 PIAPN
+1430 PIAAN

-1442 PTYLSNVI
+1442 PTYLSNVV

-1505 IEIMLPKSNFGFA
+1505 IEIMLPASNFGFA
-1518 KNADGTYKDVDEVRD
+1518 KNADGTYKKSKEE
-1533 KDGNL
+1533 
-1538 IGGLLKQLQDAHLDT
+1538 LLKELQDAGLDT

-1621 TWKDTVTENDWLNYI
+1621 TWKDTVTENDWLNYV
-1636 RRETGLKLSGID
+1636 RRETGLRFSGID
-1648 NETFE
+1648 NEKFE
-1653 NIKTEAKASTKAE
+1653 NIKADAKASTKAE

-1675 EEIKNK
+1675 AEIKNR

-1694 DNTKEVIKLIH
+1694 DDTKEVIKLIH

-1710 AYGAKPSK
+1710 AYGPKPSK
-1718 AKYQEQLEVEIATL
+1718 AKYQEQLEVEISTL
-1732 SDRLED
+1732 TGRLEE
-1738 FKDTY
+1738 FKDIY

-1758 NQILNNVINGFELSD
+1758 KQILNNVINGFELSD

-1798 LAKQVAKGSRLL
+1798 LAKQIARSSRLL

-1824 GNNSRQARNNRLL
+1824 GNNTREARNNRLL

-1844 RANESLEE
+1844 QANESLEE

-1871 PIVKEVRE
+1871 PVVKEVRE
-1879 SRSPYDFLDQAAYQ
+1879 ARSPYDFLDQAAYQ

-1908 RDTFCSVCNTVR
+1908 RDTFCSVCNTVH
-1920 PRIADNYVVKIAYS
+1920 PHITDKYTIKVAYS
-1934 KDKYNLKELKKRFEK
+1934 KDKYNLEELQKRFEK

-2007 VYKTLVDIG
+2007 VYKTLADIG

-2030 ITRIVNAYN
+2030 ITKIVNAYN

-2051 PIEEAIASLGKEIL
+2051 PIEEAIRSLGKEIL
-2065 NAYHIKTDKMNLDDI
+2065 NTYHINTDKMNLGEI

-2085 ALLGV
+2085 GLLGT
-2090 KYSLDKHNDITLSPD
+2090 KYSLDKHNDIILSPN
-2105 ELAKRLLNNDSRPVK
+2105 ELAKRLLNDKNRPVK
-2120 ENKYIKH
+2120 
-2127 NTYSGLID
+2127 
-2135 YNDNSVFV
+2135 
-2143 FGSNPL
+2143 GS
-2149 GINGNPSKGTGG
+2149 I
-2161 AALVALNQGRVQQG
+2161 
-2175 EIMDNTISN
+2175 
-2184 NGRAYGLTTVK
+2184 
-2195 APNARNNKGNQLSIE
+2195 
-2210 EITNNIKKLYQYAN
+2210 YQ
-2224 NNKDKTFKVAY
+2224 
-2235 TDGKLLNGH
+2235 H
-2244 SIEEL
+2244 
-2249 VNAFINAGEIPNNVL
+2249 
-2264 FSDTLN
+2264 
-2270 KYFVKQTNINKENI
+2270 
-2284 NNIATD
+2284 D
-2290 WTVLF
+2290 WGVLF
-2295 AYNDLAKLSNKIGD
+2295 AYNDLAKLSDKIGS

-2357 YAGYDPNKGLRSYI
+2357 YAGYDPTKGLRSYI
-2371 TSDAKSAYPS
+2371 TSNAKSAYPS

-2430 GFTQYILNTAYKQ
+2430 GFTQYILNAAYKQ
-2443 TDAVVC
+2443 TDAVVN
-2449 NYTYDIEK
+2449 NYTYDVEK
-2457 KQTVVNKEVDET
+2457 KQTIVNKEFDET

-2499 DTWSKLSPAQK
+2499 NAWSKLSPAQK
-2510 ISWLKANSV
+2510 ISWLKSNSV

-2552 AIDSETAYN
+2552 AVDNETAYN

-2576 AAMDMIKYA
+2576 AAMDMVKYA

-2594 RGAINKCIKNDALRD
+2594 RGAINKCIKNTALRD
-2609 ENTFVQY
+2609 ENTFVQF
-2616 NGSRTSVVAQIKA
+2616 NGARTSIIAQIKA
-2629 QIDNAVART
+2629 QVDNAVSRT
-2638 DLIEQY
+2638 DLVEQY
-2644 LRTDP
+2644 LRSDP
-2649 GVTNVPHKFM
+2649 GVSNVPHKFM

-2664 SMFKTVTRGMYEFS
+2664 SMFETVTRGMYEFS
-2678 LNDKNNAIEF
+2678 LDDKDNAIEF
-2688 GFARESNSKV
+2688 GFARESNAEF
-2698 VPIQFNDYIYITKKE
+2698 VPIQFNNYIYITKKE

-2718 TKLYKIVSPAPGIG
+2718 TRLYKIVSPDLGSGIG
-2732 FAYPLNSLEAGEDR
+2732 FAYPLNGLEAGEDR

-2765 VIENLMSDD
+2765 VIDNLMNSEVA
-2774 TDYTLEQLN
+2774 DYTLDELN
-2783 ELYKKHIAT
+2783 ELYKKHVAT

-2805 IMADANNDNGGAKD
+2805 IMSDANNDNGGAKD

-2854 PIHVEGETISNDGE
+2854 PIHVEGETISNGGE
-2868 SISINGNFLFR
+2868 PISINGNFLFR

-2896 IEEKPQMVEIVR
+2896 IEEKPQLVEIVR

-2990 YLKHKVNSTLGKFNQ
+2990 YLKHKVNSTLGKFSQ
-3005 FYRDENGN
+3005 FYRDDNGN
-3013 YFAINSPEVIEAI
+3013 YFAINSSEVINVI
-3026 KNNPDLQRQFLEALA
+3026 KNNPALQRQFLETLA
-3041 DANAIIDKFGIIN
+3041 DANAIVDKFGIIN

-3062 NPTLKFYIEEMQKMI
+3062 NPTLKFYIDEMQKMI
-3077 KELSNTSVIDDA
+3077 KELSNSSIIDDA
-3089 EVKFGIDYL
+3089 EVKFGLDYL
-3098 QKLSNDPNIQNGI
+3098 QKLSNDPNIQNGLI
-3111 VSIWDGFHSSGWL
+3111 SIYDGFHSSGWL

-3146 MADIH
+3146 MADIR
-3151 AKESQSKDFAVAFGK
+3151 AKESQAKDFAIAFGK

-3181 VDLNKIF
+3181 VDINKIF

-3265 PQIYSEYVKLRETIR
+3265 PQIYSEYVKLREAIR
-3280 QINSRRIDGVLSKEF
+3280 QINSRRIDGVLNKEF

-3304 KIDDLTSQF
+3304 KINDLTSQF
-3313 IGNDYKP
+3313 IGNEYKP
-3320 AYEYGFPGIERAPDD
+3320 DFREGFPGTSKAPDE
-3335 SIIVINQE
+3335 SIIITNQE
-3343 LYDNARKQS
+3343 VYDNARKLS
-3352 LNDAIQLDQYLRRI
+3352 LNDAVQLNQYLRRI

-3435 ILKVQIEDAYKK
+3435 VLKVRIEDAYKK
-3447 LGITSGKAS
+3447 LGITNFKAS
-3456 KARKLIKEKL
+3456 KARAFIKDKLA
-3466 TKGEQIYDEF
+3466 KGEQIYDEF

-3483 FTNTEIAKIKE
+3483 FTNTEIAAIKE

-3514 NSAELTNEAA
+3514 NSAEPTNEAA
-3524 PSEFFKMLNSGGRS
+3524 PSEFFKMLNSGGMT
-3538 NPEYQKIITK
+3538 NPEYQEIITK
-3548 INDITRKYYNSA
+3548 INNITRKYYNSA

-3568 MSIEDLKT
+3568 MSIEDLKS
-3576 LADLYDELDK
+3576 LGDLYDELDK
-3586 TKKKI
+3586 TKKHKG
-3591 KTKYGYDVY
+3591 KGSYDSY
-3600 EAYSEYAKENVNE
+3600 QAYSKYAKENVNE
-3613 KAYYD
+3613 QAYYS
-3618 EEGEAKKRTE
+3618 EEDEAKKRTE
-3628 PEFYTLWKRVNIR
+3628 PEFYTLWKRVNAR
-3641 YEVLRDEKGKIVI
+3641 YEVLRDKKGKIVI

-3666 KAPKPNHWL
+3666 KAPTPNHWL

-3681 NDAYWKDLNKRD
+3681 NDAYWEDLNKRD

-3731 AALAKGIDYYKEW
+3731 AALAKGIAYYKEW
-3744 YDNNHVYNPF
+3744 YDNNHIYNPF

-3798 IESYTDNENYK
+3798 IEGYTDNENYK

-3839 QYIQDTLMQFA
+3839 QYIQDTLMSFA

-3867 VKKAEHDAKWAAKQ
+3867 AKKAEHDAKWAAKQ

-3906 EDRTIDMPMLM
+3906 EDRTIDIPMLM

-3941 TSDEAYEK
+3941 ASDEAYEK
-3949 DLEAYQKRM
+3949 DLEAYQKRI

-4000 LFYTHRMLSKMK
+4000 LFYTHRMLGKMK

-4066 KLTRNASMLQ
+4066 KLTRTASMLQ

-4083 MMLNFTGA
+4083 MMLNITGG
-4091 IGNITIGESAIA
+4091 IGNITVGESAIA

-4123 WRQAVPSFIR
+4123 WRHAIPSFIR

-4164 VHLDADTILNK
+4164 VHLDADTVLNK

-4231 HEYAMKNI
+4231 HEYAMRNI

-4251 TFKKNILAD
+4251 TFKKDILAD
-4260 DNKKKEYIWN
+4260 DNKKKEYVWN

-4283 TKEQKKQFIAER
+4283 TKEQKKQFITER

-4313 DQLDLKD
+4313 DQVDLKD

-4333 LQAKSQDKEVGDGY
+4333 LQAKSKDKEVGDGY

-4402 KGYFNEERGTKEV
+4402 KGYFNEERGTKEI

-4430 QLRYEKEMSDGQ
+4430 KLRYEKEMSDGQ
-4442 VEALESLQ
+4442 VEVLESLQ

-4479 RAAGDVVGALGGVCT
+4479 RAAGDVVGALGGICT

-4519 ADDLT
+4519 ADELT

-4548 GVTAGKDIMSACNNI
+4548 GVTAGKDIMAACNNI

-4585 KILVKLG
+4585 KIIVKLG

>member
-47 KEFETYYVNNYGSIP
+47 KEFETYYANNYGSIP

-129 IKGRLEEHAEDRKDN
+129 IKGRLDEHAEDRKDN
-144 LANRVINRMFGA
+144 LANRVINRMLGA
-156 VAKNILETRKIE
+156 VAKNILEARKVE

-182 NTKSNDFIKIEE
+182 NTKSNDFVKLEN

-202 LRNQFATLKDMLS
+202 LRNQFATLNDMLS
-215 DKVKYFTEVFQGDD
+215 DKVKYFTQVIQTDD

-238 DDEISQQEVNWNE
+238 DDDLSQQEADWSE
-251 SYSIEDDEALN
+251 SFDIEDNDDLN
-262 LDDAADNGSNSEKD
+262 LNNAADNASNNEKD

-335 FKSVDN
+335 FKVVNS
-341 AIKGDIETTNID
+341 AIRGDIETTNID

-361 VAESNKEYAGLAY
+361 IAESNKEYAGLAY
-374 LANDLRKKP
+374 LANDLKKKP
-383 DFAYKVFQVYR
+383 DFAYKLFQVYR
-394 RRTMRKQQA
+394 RRTIRKQQV
-403 RIDDNTVIP
+403 RIDDNSVSP
-412 VRSNTRADKLETLR
+412 ARSNNRADKLETLR

-445 KDILESIKTKI
+445 NDILGAIKTKI
-456 KDYKALQKTK
+456 ADYKTLQKTK
-466 GFDLNKEALSAD
+466 GFDLNKQALSAD

-515 IANNLTQLYGYLENT
+515 IANNLTQLYSYLENT
-530 AKYANETLT
+530 AKHANITLN
-539 NKKYLDN
+539 NKRNLDN
-546 KFKEANKI
+546 RFKEANKI
-554 EDKKARKEA
+554 KDKKARKEA

-577 TNTKT
+577 TNTKA

-618 MITNFLNAIKAT
+618 MITNFLNAVKGT
-630 LTEEQKDGTKVSTE
+630 LMEQQKDGSKVSTE

-673 IINYGLFYKDKDGN
+673 ITNYGLFYKDKDGN
-687 IQITNYARDMVNIS
+687 IQITSYARDMINIS

-735 AEQNPNMLMGDYFM
+735 AEQNPNMFMGDYFM

-771 FSKMHAIRNAKGEV
+771 FSKMHAIKNAKGEV
-785 IGKEVSV
+785 IAKEVSV

-827 ENIETLEDGTV
+827 EKIETLEDGTV

-864 SARRVFANYHIG
+864 SARRVFANYHIA

-916 DSLLKYLFPSLYGG
+916 DKLLEYLFPSLYGG

-936 PFTINANGEVELN
+936 PFTTNANGEVELN
-949 LTADQEAM
+949 LSADQEAM

-972 AIARMSEYK
+972 AITRMSEYK

-1103 PDGRIEGEDGILVK
+1103 PDGKVEGEDGILVK

-1127 EQARDLMGGPILYKP
+1127 DQARDLMGGPIVYDNNGKP
-1142 DGTPEL
+1142 KLNDDG
-1148 NKDKSCRRSGG
+1148 SYRRSGG
-1159 FSNTTV
+1159 FSNTTI

-1218 FYYDQYYDEKL
+1218 FYYDQYYDKDL
-1229 NTIAPRQIKNAE
+1229 NTIVPRQIKNAE
-1241 FVLVPRFIRGTQLEQ
+1241 FVLVPRFIKGTQLEQ
-1256 VYNAMKD
+1256 VYKAMKD

-1287 EKTGEVTEE
+1287 EKTGEVTDE

-1305 EDYRDEYD
+1305 EDYREEYD

-1343 NIARNSPLYAYKE
+1343 NIDSNSPLHDYKE

-1369 FNNLVDE
+1369 FNKLVDE
-1376 LKIPIDKDGNIKFD
+1376 LKIPLDKDGNIKFD
-1390 ESGNITGL
+1390 EAGNITGV

-1430 PIAPN
+1430 PIAAN

-1442 PTYLSNVI
+1442 PTYLSNVV

-1490 SYSKELKYHPNGERY
+1490 SYSKQLKYHPNGKRY

-1538 IGGLLKQLQDAHLDT
+1538 IGGLLKQLQDAGLDT

-1608 NTYIGRDGNIKRA
+1608 NTYIDKHGNIRKQSYSDELDIYDYANYVNRHLEKA
-1621 TWKDTVTENDWLNYI
+1621 DKIKDKSVREAFEKLNKEIDEQFEKSRKELAEEETQAYDVLSDETKELVKAAHKAFESQAVKNPETGKLTKDSYLKQLQFVADYI
-1636 RRETGLKLSGID
+1636 RT
-1648 NETFE
+1648 N
-1653 NIKTEAKASTKAE
+1653 KT
-1666 ARDARKAEI
+1666 
-1675 EEIKNK
+1675 
-1681 FDEIESEAYFNLD
+1681 NLD
-1694 DNTKEVIKLIH
+1694 DADKNFISVH
-1705 EKINE
+1705 EDMVDSISNEYIDKKIF
-1710 AYGAKPSK
+1710 KSDK
-1718 AKYQEQLEVEIATL
+1718 AKEILQARIDKFNKAAKKLGIMSYKQYLAQNVE
-1732 SDRLED
+1732 
-1738 FKDTY
+1738 
-1743 IEEELDAIKDYIEAK
+1743 DANTRE
-1758 NQILNNVINGFELSD
+1758 
-1773 DFDYNAIKS
+1773 
-1782 EKIKSAIKAY
+1782 
-1792 KDEQLR
+1792 
-1798 LAKQVAKGSRLL
+1798 
-1810 QFEAYKKKFDSDVI
+1810 
-1824 GNNSRQARNNRLL
+1824 ARNNRLL

-1844 RANESLEE
+1844 KANESLEE

-1879 SRSPYDFLDQAAYQ
+1879 ARSPYDFLDQAAYQ

-1908 RDTFCSVCNTVR
+1908 RDTFCSVCNTVH
-1920 PRIADNYVVKIAYS
+1920 PHITDKYTIKVAYS
-1934 KDKYNLKELKKRFEK
+1934 KDKYNLEELQKRFEK

-2007 VYKTLVDIG
+2007 VYKTLADIG

-2030 ITRIVNAYN
+2030 ITTIVNAYN

-2051 PIEEAIASLGKEIL
+2051 PIEEAIKSTGRAIL
-2065 NAYHIKTDKMNLDDI
+2065 ETYHINTDKMNLGEI
-2080 VARVN
+2080 VDRVN
-2085 ALLGV
+2085 GLLGT
-2090 KYSLDKHNDITLSPD
+2090 KYSLDKHNDITLLPD
-2105 ELAKRLLNNDSRPVK
+2105 ELAKRLLNDKNRPVK
-2120 ENKYIKH
+2120 
-2127 NTYSGLID
+2127 G
-2135 YNDNSVFV
+2135 SV
-2143 FGSNPL
+2143 
-2149 GINGNPSKGTGG
+2149 
-2161 AALVALNQGRVQQG
+2161 
-2175 EIMDNTISN
+2175 
-2184 NGRAYGLTTVK
+2184 
-2195 APNARNNKGNQLSIE
+2195 
-2210 EITNNIKKLYQYAN
+2210 YQ
-2224 NNKDKTFKVAY
+2224 
-2235 TDGKLLNGH
+2235 H
-2244 SIEEL
+2244 
-2249 VNAFINAGEIPNNVL
+2249 
-2264 FSDTLN
+2264 
-2270 KYFVKQTNINKENI
+2270 
-2284 NNIATD
+2284 D
-2290 WTVLF
+2290 WAVLF
-2295 AYNDLAKLSNKIGD
+2295 AYKDIAKLADKIGS

-2344 ALVVGTSSIVNSI
+2344 ALVVGTSSIVSSI

-2408 RIANRAIEVING
+2408 RIANRAIEIING
-2420 SNNVTEKDYK
+2420 NNNVTEKDYK

-2449 NYTYDIEK
+2449 NYTYDVEK
-2457 KQTVVNKEVDET
+2457 KETKVNKEVDET

-2476 GYGCTPDFTF
+2476 GYGCNPDFTF

-2499 DTWSKLSPAQK
+2499 DAWSKLSPAQK

-2552 AIDSETAYN
+2552 AVDNETAYN
-2561 LFDTAFSSD
+2561 LFDTAFNSD

-2576 AAMDMIKYA
+2576 AAMDMVKYA

-2594 RGAINKCIKNDALRD
+2594 RGAINKCIKNTALRD

-2616 NGSRTSVVAQIKA
+2616 NGARTSIIAQIKA
-2629 QIDNAVART
+2629 QVDNAVART
-2638 DLIEQY
+2638 DLVEQY
-2644 LRTDP
+2644 LRSDP
-2649 GVTNVPHKFM
+2649 GVTIVPHKFM

-2678 LNDKNNAIEF
+2678 LDDKDNAIEF
-2688 GFARESNSKV
+2688 GFARESNAEF
-2698 VPIQFNDYIYITKKE
+2698 VPIQFNNYIYITKKE
-2713 GNESV
+2713 GNENV
-2718 TKLYKIVSPAPGIG
+2718 TRLYKIVSPDLGSGIG
-2732 FAYPLNSLEAGEDR
+2732 FAYPLNSLESGEDR

-2755 SVPLPSYYEA
+2755 TVPLPSYYEA
-2765 VIENLMSDD
+2765 VIDNLMNSEVA
-2774 TDYTLEQLN
+2774 DYTLDELN
-2783 ELYKKHIAT
+2783 ELYKKYIAT

-2819 AINKIIKTFNNYEGN
+2819 AIDKIIKTFNDYEGN

-2840 MYLYGKTKYDSFTP
+2840 MYLYGKTKYDLFTP

-2868 SISINGNFLFR
+2868 PISINGNFLFR

-2896 IEEKPQMVEIVR
+2896 IEEKPQLVEIVK
-2908 ETPMASSREEV
+2908 EAPMASSREEV

-2990 YLKHKVNSTLGKFNQ
+2990 YLKHKVNSTLGKFSQ

-3013 YFAINSPEVIEAI
+3013 YYAINSPEVIEAI
-3026 KNNPDLQRQFLEALA
+3026 KNNPALQRQFLESLA

-3077 KELSNTSVIDDA
+3077 KELSNSSVIDDA

-3098 QKLSNDPNIQNGI
+3098 QKLSNDPNIQNGL
-3111 VSIWDGFHSSGWL
+3111 VSIFDGFHSSGWF
-3124 DAWFGD
+3124 DAWVGD

-3146 MADIH
+3146 MADIR
-3151 AKESQSKDFAVAFGK
+3151 AKESQAKDFAVSFGK

-3265 PQIYSEYVKLRETIR
+3265 PQIYSEYVKLREAIR

-3304 KIDDLTSQF
+3304 KINDLTSQF

-3320 AYEYGFPGIERAPDD
+3320 AYEYGFPGTEQAPDG
-3335 SIIVINQE
+3335 SIIVTNQE
-3343 LYDNARKQS
+3343 VYDNARKQS
-3352 LNDAIQLDQYLRRI
+3352 LNDAVQLDQYLRRI

-3435 ILKVQIEDAYKK
+3435 VLKVRIEDAYKK

-3456 KARKLIKEKL
+3456 KTRALIKDKL
-3466 TKGEQIYDEF
+3466 AKGEQIYDEF

-3483 FTNTEIAKIKE
+3483 FTNVEIAAIKE
-3494 DVERNYGTTN
+3494 DVERNYGTSN

-3514 NSAELTNEAA
+3514 NSAEPTNEAA
-3524 PSEFFKMLNSGGRS
+3524 PSEFFKMLNSGGMT
-3538 NPEYQKIITK
+3538 NPEYQKIITN
-3548 INDITRKYYNSA
+3548 INNITRKYYNSA
-3560 AKIVETSK
+3560 AKVVETSK
-3568 MSIEDLKT
+3568 MSIEDLKA
-3576 LADLYDELDK
+3576 LGDLYDELDK
-3586 TKKKI
+3586 TKKK
-3591 KTKYGYDVY
+3591 KGKGSYD
-3600 EAYSEYAKENVNE
+3600 AYQSYSKYAKENVNE

-3628 PEFYTLWKRVNIR
+3628 PEFYTLWKRVNNR
-3641 YEVLRDEKGKIVI
+3641 YEVLRDKKGKIVI
-3654 DETTGKAVYDLT
+3654 DEATGKAVYDLT
-3666 KAPKPNHWL
+3666 KAPTPNHWL

-3681 NDAYWKDLNKRD
+3681 NDAYWEDLNKRD

-3703 VEDKTKAQE
+3703 VEDKTNAQE

-3731 AALAKGIDYYKEW
+3731 AALAKGKAYYKEW

-3798 IESYTDNENYK
+3798 IEGYTDNENYK

-3817 GTTHVPGYDNNLGLN
+3817 GTTHVPGYDNDLGLN

-3839 QYIQDTLMQFA
+3839 QYIQDTLMSFA

-3867 VKKAEHDAKWAAKQ
+3867 VKKAEHDAKWATKQ

-3893 SGKDSWY
+3893 SGKDTWY

-3906 EDRTIDMPMLM
+3906 EDRTIDIPMLM
-3917 TQLKNKESVDL
+3917 TQLKNKESIDL

-3941 TSDEAYEK
+3941 ASDEAYEK
-3949 DLEAYQKRM
+3949 DLEAYQKRI

-4000 LFYTHRMLSKMK
+4000 LFYTHRMLGKMK

-4083 MMLNFTGA
+4083 MMLNITGG
-4091 IGNITIGESAIA
+4091 IGNITVGESAIA

-4123 WRQAVPSFIR
+4123 WRQAIPSFIR

-4164 VHLDADTILNK
+4164 VHLDADTVLNK

-4231 HEYAMKNI
+4231 HEYAMRNI

-4251 TFKKNILAD
+4251 EFKKNILAD

-4313 DQLDLKD
+4313 DQVDLKD

-4333 LQAKSQDKEVGDGY
+4333 LQAKSKDKEVGDGY

-4422 DFLTTPIR
+4422 DFLTTPVR
-4430 QLRYEKEMSDGQ
+4430 KLRYEKEMSDGQ

-4479 RAAGDVVGALGGVCT
+4479 RAAGDVVGALGGICT

-4548 GVTAGKDIMSACNNI
+4548 GVTAGKDIMAACNNI

-4585 KILVKLG
+4585 KIIVKLG
-4592 RQIPIYRSLNNLATL
+4592 RQIPIYRSINNLATL

>member
-10 NETKVYTNLK
+10 NETKVGTNLK
-20 AEVGNDDVLFNSLM
+20 AEVGNNDVLFNSLM

-47 KEFETYYVNNYGSIP
+47 KEFETYYSNNYGSIP

-105 STAAKTCGIRTTGN
+105 STAAKTCSIRMAAN
-119 LMLAF
+119 QMLMF
-124 YHNDL
+124 YHDDL
-129 IKGRLEEHAEDRKDN
+129 IKGRLDEHADDRKNN
-144 LANRVINRMFGA
+144 LADRVINRMLSGVA
-156 VAKNILETRKIE
+156 VGILINRK
-168 ATKEE
+168 TKPTPAE
-173 IAKVRKQLM
+173 IDKIRKQLM
-182 NTKSNDFIKIEE
+182 NIDGNDFINLED
-194 EVSKYTPQ
+194 EVSKATPQ

-215 DKVKYFTEVFQGDD
+215 DKVKYFTQVIQTDQ

-238 DDEISQQEVNWNE
+238 DDDLSQQEADWSE
-251 SYSIEDDEALN
+251 SFDIEDDDDLN
-262 LDDAADNGSNSEKD
+262 LNNAADNASNNEKD
-276 TTTARWEDNG
+276 ITTARWEDNG

-305 IPKLSSTEVSADG
+305 IPKLSSAEVSADG

-335 FKSVDN
+335 FKVVNS
-341 AIKGDIETTNID
+341 AIRGDIETTNID
-353 AFLKKLED
+353 VFLKKLED
-361 VAESNKEYAGLAY
+361 IAESNKEYAGLAY

-394 RRTMRKQQA
+394 RRTIRKQQV
-403 RIDDNTVIP
+403 RIDDTSVAP
-412 VRSNTRADKLETLR
+412 TRSNTRADKLETLR

-445 KDILESIKTKI
+445 KDILEAIKTKI

-546 KFKEANKI
+546 RFKEANKI

-618 MITNFLNAIKAT
+618 MITNFLNAVKAT

-673 IINYGLFYKDKDGN
+673 IINYGLFYKDKEGN

-785 IGKEVSV
+785 IGKEVNV
-792 DDINENHPIVQ
+792 EDINENHPIVQ
-803 QFKNIFKQE
+803 QFRNIFKQE
-812 LLDMANFINIVFEVK
+812 LLDMVNFINIVFEVK
-827 ENIETLEDGTV
+827 ENTETLEDGTV
-838 VDQRGRIVFNNDN
+838 VDQRGRIVFNNNN

-916 DSLLKYLFPSLYGG
+916 DRLLKYLFPSLYGG

-936 PFTINANGEVELN
+936 PFTTNANGEVELN
-949 LTADQEAM
+949 LSADQEAM

-972 AIARMSEYK
+972 AITRMSEYK

-992 NSIDFALNH
+992 NSIDFALNN

-1074 DVQQKTKFNG
+1074 NVQQKTKFNG

-1103 PDGRIEGEDGILVK
+1103 PDGRVEGEDGILVK

-1127 EQARDLMGGPILYKP
+1127 EQARDLMGGPIMYDNNGKPKLNDDGSYK
-1142 DGTPEL
+1142 
-1148 NKDKSCRRSGG
+1148 RSGG

-1218 FYYDQYYDEKL
+1218 FYYDQYYDKDL
-1229 NTIAPRQIKNAE
+1229 NTITPRQIKNAE
-1241 FVLVPRFIRGTQLEQ
+1241 FVLVPRFIRGTQFEQ
-1256 VYNAMKD
+1256 VYNVMKD

-1305 EDYRDEYD
+1305 EDYREEYD

-1343 NIARNSPLYAYKE
+1343 NIDRNSPLYAYKE

-1369 FNNLVDE
+1369 FNSLVDE
-1376 LKIPIDKDGNIKFD
+1376 LKIPLDKDGNIKFD
-1390 ESGNITGL
+1390 EAGNITGV

-1435 GCPNPVM
+1435 GCPNPIM

-1505 IEIMLPKSNFGFA
+1505 IEIMLPASNFGFA
-1518 KNADGTYKDVDEVRD
+1518 KNADGTYKKSKEE
-1533 KDGNL
+1533 
-1538 IGGLLKQLQDAHLDT
+1538 LLKELQDAGLDI

-1608 NTYIGRDGNIKRA
+1608 SSYIDKHGNIRKQSYSDKLDIYDYANYVNRHLEKA
-1621 TWKDTVTENDWLNYI
+1621 DKIKDKSVRKAFEKLNKEIDEQFEKSRKELAEEETQAYDALSDETKTLVKNAHIDFEDFAEKNPETGKLTKDSYLKQLQYVADYI
-1636 RRETGLKLSGID
+1636 RI
-1648 NETFE
+1648 N
-1653 NIKTEAKASTKAE
+1653 KTT
-1666 ARDARKAEI
+1666 
-1675 EEIKNK
+1675 
-1681 FDEIESEAYFNLD
+1681 LD
-1694 DNTKEVIKLIH
+1694 DADKNFISVHEDMVDSISNEYIDKKTFKSDKAREILQGRIDKFNKAAKKLGIMSYNEYLVQNVEDANTRE
-1705 EKINE
+1705 
-1710 AYGAKPSK
+1710 
-1718 AKYQEQLEVEIATL
+1718 
-1732 SDRLED
+1732 
-1738 FKDTY
+1738 
-1743 IEEELDAIKDYIEAK
+1743 
-1758 NQILNNVINGFELSD
+1758 
-1773 DFDYNAIKS
+1773 
-1782 EKIKSAIKAY
+1782 
-1792 KDEQLR
+1792 
-1798 LAKQVAKGSRLL
+1798 
-1810 QFEAYKKKFDSDVI
+1810 
-1824 GNNSRQARNNRLL
+1824 ARNNRLL
-1837 DDMIHIL
+1837 DDMINIL
-1844 RANESLEE
+1844 KANESLEE

-1879 SRSPYDFLDQAAYQ
+1879 ARSPYDFLDQAAYQ

-1908 RDTFCSVCNTVR
+1908 RDTFCSVCNTVH

-1934 KDKYNLKELKKRFEK
+1934 KDKYNIKELKKRFEK

-2007 VYKTLVDIG
+2007 VYKTLADIG

-2065 NAYHIKTDKMNLDDI
+2065 NVYHIKTDKLNLSDI
-2080 VARVN
+2080 IFNVN
-2085 ALLGV
+2085 RLFGV

-2105 ELAKRLLNNDSRPVK
+2105 ELAKRLLNDKNRPVK
-2120 ENKYIKH
+2120 
-2127 NTYSGLID
+2127 G
-2135 YNDNSVFV
+2135 SV
-2143 FGSNPL
+2143 
-2149 GINGNPSKGTGG
+2149 
-2161 AALVALNQGRVQQG
+2161 
-2175 EIMDNTISN
+2175 
-2184 NGRAYGLTTVK
+2184 
-2195 APNARNNKGNQLSIE
+2195 
-2210 EITNNIKKLYQYAN
+2210 YQ
-2224 NNKDKTFKVAY
+2224 
-2235 TDGKLLNGH
+2235 H
-2244 SIEEL
+2244 
-2249 VNAFINAGEIPNNVL
+2249 
-2264 FSDTLN
+2264 
-2270 KYFVKQTNINKENI
+2270 
-2284 NNIATD
+2284 D
-2290 WTVLF
+2290 WSVLF
-2295 AYNDLAKLSNKIGD
+2295 AYKDLAKLSDKIGS

-2329 KVFNDIADLIEDENP
+2329 KVFNDIADLIIDEHP
-2344 ALVVGTSSIVNSI
+2344 ALVVNGLPIVSSI

-2449 NYTYDIEK
+2449 NYTYDVEK
-2457 KQTVVNKEVDET
+2457 KQTVVNKKVDET

-2552 AIDSETAYN
+2552 AVDNETAYN
-2561 LFDTAFSSD
+2561 LFDTAFNSN

-2576 AAMDMIKYA
+2576 AAMDMVKYA

-2594 RGAINKCIKNDALRD
+2594 RGAINKCIKNTALRD
-2609 ENTFVQY
+2609 EKTFVQY
-2616 NGSRTSVVAQIKA
+2616 NGARTSVVYQIKA
-2629 QIDNAVART
+2629 QINNATART

-2664 SMFKTVTRGMYEFS
+2664 SIFKTVTRGMYVFS
-2678 LNDKNNAIEF
+2678 LNDKNNVIEF
-2688 GFARESNSKV
+2688 SFARESNSKV
-2698 VPIQFNDYIYITKKE
+2698 VPIRFNDYIYITKKE
-2713 GNESV
+2713 GNENI
-2718 TKLYKIVSPAPGIG
+2718 TRLYKIVSPFPGIG
-2732 FAYPLNSLEAGEDR
+2732 FAYPLNSLEPGEDR

-2765 VIENLMSDD
+2765 VISNLMNSDVAA
-2774 TDYTLEQLN
+2774 YTLPELN
-2783 ELYKKHIAT
+2783 ELYKNNIAT

-2805 IMADANNDNGGAKD
+2805 IMQDANNDNGGAKD

-2854 PIHVEGETISNDGE
+2854 PIHVEGETVSNGGE
-2868 SISINGNFLFR
+2868 PISINGNFLFR

-2896 IEEKPQMVEIVR
+2896 IEEKPQLVEIVR
-2908 ETPMASSREEV
+2908 ETPMASSREEI

-3062 NPTLKFYIEEMQKMI
+3062 NPTLKFYIEEMQKMV
-3077 KELSNTSVIDDA
+3077 KELSNSSVIDDA

-3098 QKLSNDPNIQNGI
+3098 QKLSNDPNIQNGL
-3111 VSIWDGFHSSGWL
+3111 VSIFDGFHSSGWF
-3124 DAWFGD
+3124 DAWVGD

-3146 MADIH
+3146 MADIR
-3151 AKESQSKDFAVAFGK
+3151 AKESQAKDFAVAFGK

-3250 YQKLYNEDEFIINNH
+3250 YQKLYDEDEFIINNH
-3265 PQIYSEYVKLRETIR
+3265 PQIYSEYVKLREAIR

-3295 EDKLVELRT
+3295 EDKLIELRT
-3304 KIDDLTSQF
+3304 KINDLTSQF
-3313 IGNDYKP
+3313 IGNEYKP
-3320 AYEYGFPGIERAPDD
+3320 AYEYGFPGTEQAPDG
-3335 SIIVINQE
+3335 SVIVTNQE
-3343 LYDNARKQS
+3343 VYDNARKQS

-3393 DNAEVRDSNGKV
+3393 DNAEVRDSNGKI

-3435 ILKVQIEDAYKK
+3435 TIKVQIEDAYKK
-3447 LGITSGKAS
+3447 LGITSSKAS
-3456 KARKLIKEKL
+3456 EARRLIKEKL
-3466 TKGEQIYDEF
+3466 AKGEQIYDEF

-3548 INDITRKYYNSA
+3548 INNITRKYYNSA

-3568 MSIEDLKT
+3568 MSIEDLKA
-3576 LADLYDELDK
+3576 LGELYDKLDK

-3591 KTKYGYDVY
+3591 GGPYGYD
-3600 EAYSEYAKENVNE
+3600 AYQTYSKYAKENVNE
-3613 KAYYD
+3613 QAYYS
-3618 EEGEAKKRTE
+3618 EEDEAKKRTE
-3628 PEFYTLWKRVNIR
+3628 PEFYTLWKRVNSR
-3641 YEVLRDEKGKIVI
+3641 YEVLRDKKGKIVI

-3681 NDAYWKDLNKRD
+3681 NDDYWKDLNKLD

-3731 AALAKGIDYYKEW
+3731 AALAKGNAYYKEW

-3798 IESYTDNENYK
+3798 IEGYTDNENYK

-3867 VKKAEHDAKWAAKQ
+3867 AKKAEHDAKWAAKQ

-4000 LFYTHRMLSKMK
+4000 LFYTHRMLNKMK

-4548 GVTAGKDIMSACNNI
+4548 GVTAGKDIMAACNNI

>member
-1 MANNCSLKF
+1 MANNCSLNF
-10 NETKVYTNLK
+10 NETKVGTNLK
-20 AEVGNDDVLFNSLM
+20 AEVGNNDVLFNSLM
-34 SAVIDGS
+34 SSVIDGS

-47 KEFETYYVNNYGSIP
+47 KEFETYYANNYGSIP
-62 NTNDESKEVATAI
+62 NVNDESKEVATAI
-75 QNFYKNRNF
+75 QNFYANTNF
-84 NVNEHTTDSAFI
+84 DVNAHTTDSTFI

-105 STAAKTCGIRTTGN
+105 STAAKSCGIRIAGN
-119 LMLAF
+119 QMLMF
-124 YHNDL
+124 YHDDL
-129 IKGRLEEHAEDRKDN
+129 IKGRLDEHADDRKNN
-144 LANRVINRMFGA
+144 LADRVINRMLSGVA
-156 VAKNILETRKIE
+156 VGILINRKTKPTPAEIDNI
-168 ATKEE
+168 
-173 IAKVRKQLM
+173 RKQLM
-182 NTKSNDFIKIEE
+182 NVNGNDFIKIEE
-194 EVSKYTPQ
+194 EVAKATPQ

-215 DKVKYFTEVFQGDD
+215 DKVKYFTQVLQTDP

-238 DDEISQQEVNWNE
+238 DDDLSQQEVNWNE
-251 SYSIEDDEALN
+251 SYSIEDDEDSN
-262 LDDAADNGSNSEKD
+262 IDDAADNGSNNEKD

-286 TKSDFMKDF
+286 TKSDFTKDF

-305 IPKLSSTEVSADG
+305 IPKLASTEVSANG

-335 FKSVDN
+335 FKAVNS
-341 AIKGDIETTNID
+341 AIQGDRDVTNID
-353 AFLKKLED
+353 SFLKKLEEI
-361 VAESNKEYAGLAY
+361 AKSNKEYAGLAY

-383 DFAYKVFQVYR
+383 DFAYKVFQIYQR
-394 RRTMRKQQA
+394 STIRKQQV
-403 RIDDNTVIP
+403 RIDDNNVTP
-412 VRSNTRADKLETLR
+412 TRSNSRADKLETLR
-426 INYLND
+426 LNYLND
-432 IKSTALNIMIEDT
+432 IKSTALNIMNEDT
-445 KDILESIKTKI
+445 NEILRAINDKI
-456 KDYKALQKTK
+456 KEYKKIPADSR
-466 GFDLNKEALSAD
+466 FDLNRQALSAD

-505 NGKVDGKAPN
+505 NGKVDGKAVN
-515 IANNLTQLYGYLENT
+515 IGNNLTQLYGYLSNT
-530 AKYANETLT
+530 AKYANETLV
-539 NKKYLDN
+539 NKQTLDN
-546 KFKEANKI
+546 RFKEANKI
-554 EDKKARKEA
+554 EDKKAKKEA
-563 LDSVR
+563 LDAVR

-577 TNTKT
+577 TNTKA
-582 YALELAKALAP
+582 YALELARDLAP
-593 YSVVNIDSN
+593 YSVVNIDCN

-618 MITNFLNAIKAT
+618 MITNFLNAVKGT
-630 LTEEQKDGTKVSTE
+630 LMEQQKDGSKVSTE
-644 LINYGKYKF
+644 LVNYGKYKF

-673 IINYGLFYKDKDGN
+673 ITNYGLFYKDKDGN
-687 IQITNYARDMVNIS
+687 IQITSYARDMINIS

-710 TKDNVLYSGMSKGD
+710 TKNNVLYSGMSKGD

-735 AEQNPNMLMGDYFM
+735 AEQNPKMLMGDYFM

-771 FSKMHAIRNAKGEV
+771 FSKMHAIKNAKGEV
-785 IGKEVSV
+785 IGKEVNV

-803 QFKNIFKQE
+803 QFRNIFKQE
-812 LLDMANFINIVFEVK
+812 LLDMTNFINIVFETNSLGQIK
-827 ENIETLEDGTV
+827 YNDDGS
-838 VDQRGRIVFNNDN
+838 
-851 TPMFKKGW
+851 PMFKKGW

-887 DGWAFNGLLFK
+887 DGWTFNGLLFK

-916 DSLLKYLFPSLYGG
+916 DKLLNYLFPSLYGG
-930 ARDGFI
+930 DIKSFI
-936 PFTINANGEVELN
+936 PFTSNANGEVELN

-972 AIARMSEYK
+972 AITRMSEYK

-1050 NSTIVQGAFLN
+1050 NSAVVQGAFLN
-1061 TPEVQARL
+1061 TPEVQNRL

-1094 EECKVAKTY
+1094 EECKVDTKDTTGKLT
-1103 PDGRIEGEDGILVK
+1103 DKDGILVK
-1117 DLVKNAKLTL
+1117 DLVKNAKLTV
-1127 EQARDLMGGPILYKP
+1127 EQARKLMK
-1142 DGTPEL
+1142 
-1148 NKDKSCRRSGG
+1148 G
-1159 FSNTTV
+1159 FSGTTV

-1241 FVLVPRFIRGTQLEQ
+1241 FVLVPRFIKGTQLEQ
-1256 VYNAMKD
+1256 VYKAMKD

-1305 EDYRDEYD
+1305 EDYREEYD

-1343 NIARNSPLYAYKE
+1343 NIDSKSPLHKYKE

-1369 FNNLVDE
+1369 FNQLVNE
-1376 LKIPIDKDGNIKFD
+1376 LKIPLDKDGNIKFNKD
-1390 ESGNITGL
+1390 GSIQGV

-1406 LKDECMRLGLDSNMM
+1406 LKDEAMRLGLDSNMM
-1421 DFVTLNASM
+1421 DFVTLNAECPVSV
-1430 PIAPN
+1430 N
-1435 GCPNPVM
+1435 GLPNPVM

-1490 SYSKELKYHPNGERY
+1490 SYSKELKYHPNSERY
-1505 IEIMLPKSNFGFA
+1505 IEIMLPASNFGFA
-1518 KNADGTYKDVDEVRD
+1518 KNADGTYKKSKEE
-1533 KDGNL
+1533 
-1538 IGGLLKQLQDAHLDT
+1538 LLKELQDAGLDT

-1608 NTYIGRDGNIKRA
+1608 NTTINADGNIQKVLYNDLA
-1621 TWKDTVTENDWLNYI
+1621 GKSYDDYVKSQLNSEAKDK
-1636 RRETGLKLSGID
+1636 LKKAIKEGV
-1648 NETFE
+1648 NET
-1653 NIKTEAKASTKAE
+1653 TA
-1666 ARDARKAEI
+1666 
-1675 EEIKNK
+1675 
-1681 FDEIESEAYFNLD
+1681 
-1694 DNTKEVIKLIH
+1694 
-1705 EKINE
+1705 
-1710 AYGAKPSK
+1710 
-1718 AKYQEQLEVEIATL
+1718 
-1732 SDRLED
+1732 
-1738 FKDTY
+1738 
-1743 IEEELDAIKDYIEAK
+1743 
-1758 NQILNNVINGFELSD
+1758 LNNVATEYGLQSREEFS
-1773 DFDYNAIKS
+1773 
-1782 EKIKSAIKAY
+1782 
-1792 KDEQLR
+1792 KDKN
-1798 LAKQVAKGSRLL
+1798 LADENTR
-1810 QFEAYKKKFDSDVI
+1810 E
-1824 GNNSRQARNNRLL
+1824 ARNNRLL

-1844 RANESLEE
+1844 QANQSLEE

-1879 SRSPYDFLDQAAYQ
+1879 ARSPYDFLDQAAYQ

-1920 PRIADNYVVKIAYS
+1920 PHIADNYIVKVAYN
-1934 KDKYNLKELKKRFEK
+1934 KDKYNLAELQKRFEK

-2007 VYKTLVDIG
+2007 VYKTLADIG

-2051 PIEEAIASLGKEIL
+2051 PIEEAIKSLGKEIL
-2065 NAYHIKTDKMNLDDI
+2065 KTYHIKTDNMNLGEI
-2080 VARVN
+2080 IARTN

-2090 KYSLDKHNDITLSPD
+2090 KYSLDKHNNITLSPD
-2105 ELAKRLLNNDSRPVK
+2105 ELAKRLLNDKNRPVK
-2120 ENKYIKH
+2120 
-2127 NTYSGLID
+2127 
-2135 YNDNSVFV
+2135 
-2143 FGSNPL
+2143 GS
-2149 GINGNPSKGTGG
+2149 I
-2161 AALVALNQGRVQQG
+2161 
-2175 EIMDNTISN
+2175 
-2184 NGRAYGLTTVK
+2184 
-2195 APNARNNKGNQLSIE
+2195 
-2210 EITNNIKKLYQYAN
+2210 YQ
-2224 NNKDKTFKVAY
+2224 
-2235 TDGKLLNGH
+2235 H
-2244 SIEEL
+2244 
-2249 VNAFINAGEIPNNVL
+2249 
-2264 FSDTLN
+2264 
-2270 KYFVKQTNINKENI
+2270 
-2284 NNIATD
+2284 D

-2295 AYNDLAKLSNKIGD
+2295 AYNDIAKLSDKIGS

-2329 KVFNDIADLIEDENP
+2329 KVFNDIADLIEDEHP
-2344 ALVVGTSSIVNSI
+2344 ALVVGTSSIVSNI
-2357 YAGYDPNKGLRSYI
+2357 YAGYEPNKGLRSYI

-2401 DTEQDNF
+2401 DTEQDSF

-2443 TDAVVC
+2443 TDAVIN
-2449 NYTYDIEK
+2449 NYTYDVEK
-2457 KQTVVNKEVDET
+2457 KQTVVNKEVEEE

-2486 NVKDVTNPTQEEV
+2486 NVKDVTAPTQEEV
-2499 DTWSKLSPAQK
+2499 DAWSKLSPAQK

-2537 NRDGQSRQTIRFNED
+2537 NRDDQSRQTIRFNED
-2552 AIDSETAYN
+2552 AVDNETAYN
-2561 LFDTAFSSD
+2561 LFDTAFNSE

-2594 RGAINKCIKNDALRD
+2594 RGAINKCIKNTALRD

-2616 NGSRTSVVAQIKA
+2616 NGSRTSIVAQIKA

-2638 DLIEQY
+2638 ELVEQY

-2659 NKKYS
+2659 SKKYS
-2664 SMFKTVTRGMYEFS
+2664 SIFKTVTRGMYEFS
-2678 LNDKNNAIEF
+2678 LDDKDNAIEF

-2698 VPIQFNDYIYITKKE
+2698 VPIQFNNYIYISKKE
-2713 GNESV
+2713 DNKSV
-2718 TKLYKIVSPAPGIG
+2718 TRLYKIVSPAPGIG

-2746 EVSINNANN
+2746 EISINNANN

-2765 VIENLMSDD
+2765 VIENLMSDE

-2819 AINKIIKTFNNYEGN
+2819 AINKIIKTFNNYDGN

-2840 MYLYGKTKYDSFTP
+2840 MYLYSKTKYDSFTP
-2854 PIHVEGETISNDGE
+2854 AIHVEGETNSDAGE
-2868 SISINGNFLFR
+2868 PININGNFLFR

-2888 HNIRTGEH
+2888 HNVRTGEH
-2896 IEEKPQMVEIVR
+2896 IEEKPQLVEIVR
-2908 ETPMASSREEV
+2908 ETPMASSREEI

-2990 YLKHKVNSTLGKFNQ
+2990 YLKHKVNSALGKFSQ

-3013 YFAINSPEVIEAI
+3013 YFAINSPEVINAI
-3026 KNNPDLQRQFLEALA
+3026 KNNPALQRQFLEALA

-3062 NPTLKFYIEEMQKMI
+3062 NPTLKFYIDEMQKMI
-3077 KELSNTSVIDDA
+3077 KELSNSSVIDDA

-3111 VSIWDGFHSSGWL
+3111 VSIFDGFHSSGWF
-3124 DAWFGD
+3124 DAWVGD

-3146 MADIH
+3146 MADIR
-3151 AKESQSKDFAVAFGK
+3151 AKENQAKDFAVTFGK
-3166 HFEDIKA
+3166 HIEDIKA
-3173 RAAKVGAS
+3173 KAAKVGAS

-3188 DKNGNIVRN
+3188 DKNGNIVRA
-3197 YTDKFVEDIKELKRN
+3197 YTDNFVEDIKELKRN
-3212 VAKAR
+3212 VAKTR

-3250 YQKLYNEDEFIINNH
+3250 YQKLYDEDEFIINNH
-3265 PQIYSEYVKLRETIR
+3265 PQIYSEYVKLREGIR

-3304 KIDDLTSQF
+3304 KINDLTSQF
-3313 IGNDYKP
+3313 IGDDYKP
-3320 AYEYGFPGIERAPDD
+3320 AYEYGFPGTEQAPDG
-3335 SIIVINQE
+3335 SIIVTNQE
-3343 LYDNARKQS
+3343 VYDNARKQS
-3352 LNDAIQLDQYLRRI
+3352 LNDAVQLDQYLKRI

-3371 EYTAKEEKEGFR
+3371 EYTAKEEKDGFR

-3405 TTPASQLDTNKEYKK
+3405 TTPASQLESNKEYQK

-3435 ILKVQIEDAYKK
+3435 TIKVQIEDAYKK
-3447 LGITSGKAS
+3447 LGISGGRGSVAK
-3456 KARKLIKEKL
+3456 RIIKEKL
-3466 TKGEQIYDEF
+3466 AKGEQLYDEF

-3483 FTNTEIAKIKE
+3483 FSNVEIAAIKA
-3494 DVERNYGTTN
+3494 DVEKNYGTSS

-3514 NSAELTNEAA
+3514 NSAEPINEAA
-3524 PSEFFKMLNSGGRS
+3524 PSEFFKMLNSGGMT
-3538 NPEYQKIITK
+3538 NPEYQKIVTK
-3548 INDITRKYYNSA
+3548 INNITRKYYNSA

-3568 MSIEDLKT
+3568 MSIEDLKA

-3586 TKKKI
+3586 TKKKVRA
-3591 KTKYGYDVY
+3591 KYGYDAY
-3600 EAYSEYAKENVNE
+3600 KAYSKYAKENVNT

-3628 PEFYTLWKRVNIR
+3628 PEFYELWKRVNNR
-3641 YEVLRDEKGKIVI
+3641 YEVLRDKDGKIVV
-3654 DETTGKAVYDLT
+3654 DESTGKPVYDLT
-3666 KAPKPNHWL
+3666 KAAKPNPWL
-3675 YTTIAP
+3675 YTSIAP
-3681 NDAYWKDLNKRD
+3681 NDAYWEDLNKRD
-3693 PKEAARQKKE
+3693 PKEAARQKQE
-3703 VEDKTKAQE
+3703 VENKTKAQE

-3722 TPQYYKAKN
+3722 TPQYYAARDAAAKQGEV
-3731 AALAKGIDYYKEW
+3731 AYKEW

-3798 IESYTDNENYK
+3798 IEGYTDNENYK

-3839 QYIQDTLMQFA
+3839 QYIQDTLMSFA

-3867 VKKAEHDAKWAAKQ
+3867 AKKAEHDAKWAAKQ

-3893 SGKDSWY
+3893 SGKDTWY

-3917 TQLKNKESVDL
+3917 TQLKNKESVGL

-3941 TSDEAYEK
+3941 TNDEAYEK
-3949 DLEAYQKRM
+3949 DLEAYQKRI

-3980 IQDFISAAGHYN
+3980 IQDFIAAAGHYN

-4000 LFYTHRMLSKMK
+4000 LFYTHRMLGKMK

-4066 KLTRNASMLQ
+4066 KLTRTASMLQ

-4083 MMLNFTGA
+4083 MMLNITGG
-4091 IGNITIGESAIA
+4091 IGNITVGESAIA

-4123 WRQAVPSFIR
+4123 WRQAIPSFIR

-4164 VHLDADTILNK
+4164 VHLDADTVLNK

-4251 TFKKNILAD
+4251 EFKKNILAD

-4283 TKEQKKQFIAER
+4283 TKEQKKQFITER

-4303 VKFEELPTVM
+4303 TKFEELPTIM
-4313 DQLDLKD
+4313 DQVDLKD
-4320 GRLAFKEG
+4320 GRLAFKDG

-4333 LQAKSQDKEVGDGY
+4333 LQAKSKDKEVGDGY

-4479 RAAGDVVGALGGVCT
+4479 RAAGDVVGALGGICT

-4548 GVTAGKDIMSACNNI
+4548 GVTAGRDIMAACNNI

-4592 RQIPIYRSLNNLATL
+4592 RQIPIYRSINNLATL

-4630 NDIRGTSSLER
+4630 NNIKGTSSLER

>member
-47 KEFETYYVNNYGSIP
+47 KEFETYYANNYGSIP

-75 QNFYKNRNF
+75 QNFYANTNF
-84 NVNEHTTDSAFI
+84 DVNAHTTDSAFI

-144 LANRVINRMFGA
+144 LANRVINRMLGA
-156 VAKNILETRKIE
+156 VATNILEARKVE

-182 NTKSNDFIKIEE
+182 NTKSNDFIKLED
-194 EVSKYTPQ
+194 EVSKTTPQ

-215 DKVKYFTEVFQGDD
+215 DKVKYFTQVIQTDD

-238 DDEISQQEVNWNE
+238 DDDLSQQEADWSE
-251 SYSIEDDEALN
+251 SFDIEDDDDLN
-262 LDDAADNGSNSEKD
+262 LNNAADNASNNEKD

-335 FKSVDN
+335 FKTVNS
-341 AIKGDIETTNID
+341 AIRGDIETTNID

-361 VAESNKEYAGLAY
+361 IAESNKEYAGLAY
-374 LANDLRKKP
+374 LANDLKKKP
-383 DFAYKVFQVYR
+383 DFAYKLFQVYR
-394 RRTMRKQQA
+394 RRTIRKQQV
-403 RIDDNTVIP
+403 RIDDNSVSPT
-412 VRSNTRADKLETLR
+412 RSNNRADKLETLR
-426 INYLND
+426 INYLNN

-445 KDILESIKTKI
+445 NDILGAIKTKI
-456 KDYKALQKTK
+456 DDYKTLQKTK

-505 NGKVDGKAPN
+505 NGKVDGKTPN

-530 AKYANETLT
+530 AKYANETLN
-539 NKKYLDN
+539 NKRNLDN
-546 KFKEANKI
+546 RFKEANEIK
-554 EDKKARKEA
+554 DKKAKKEA

-577 TNTKT
+577 TNTKA
-582 YALELAKALAP
+582 YALELAKSLAP

-618 MITNFLNAIKAT
+618 MITNFLNAVKAT
-630 LTEEQKDGTKVSTE
+630 LTEQQKDGSKVSTE

-667 RNENGA
+667 RDENGA
-673 IINYGLFYKDKDGN
+673 VINYGLFYKDKDGN

-735 AEQNPNMLMGDYFM
+735 AEQNPKMLMGDYFM

-771 FSKMHAIRNAKGEV
+771 FSKMHAIKNAKGEV
-785 IGKEVSV
+785 IAKEVSV

-803 QFKNIFKQE
+803 QFRNIFKQE
-812 LLDMANFINIVFEVK
+812 LLDMVNFINIVFEVK
-827 ENIETLEDGTV
+827 ENTETLEDGTV

-905 DYKTGTTTKYG
+905 DYKTGETTKYG
-916 DSLLKYLFPSLYGG
+916 DDLLKYMFHSLYGG
-930 ARDGFI
+930 VRDGFI
-936 PFTINANGEVELN
+936 PFTSNANGEVELN
-949 LTADQEAM
+949 LSADQEAM

-972 AIARMSEYK
+972 AITRMSEYK

-1001 RLMYIAFNDVFEGD
+1001 RLMYIAFNDIFEGD

-1041 VDTSLDLRE
+1041 VDTSLDLRA

-1103 PDGRIEGEDGILVK
+1103 PDGKVEGEDGILVK

-1127 EQARDLMGGPILYKP
+1127 DQARDLMGGPIMYDNNGKP
-1142 DGTPEL
+1142 KLNADG
-1148 NKDKSCRRSGG
+1148 SYRRSGG
-1159 FSNTTV
+1159 FSNTTI

-1241 FVLVPRFIRGTQLEQ
+1241 FVLVPRFIKGTQLEQ
-1256 VYNAMKD
+1256 VYEAMKA
-1263 NNIDQL
+1263 NKIDQL

-1305 EDYRDEYD
+1305 EDYREEYD

-1343 NIARNSPLYAYKE
+1343 NIDSNSNSNSPLHAYKE

-1369 FNNLVDE
+1369 FNKLVDE
-1376 LKIPIDKDGNIKFD
+1376 LKIPLDEDGNIKFD
-1390 ESGNITGL
+1390 EAGNITGV

-1430 PIAPN
+1430 PIAAN

-1442 PTYLSNVI
+1442 PTYLSNVV

-1505 IEIMLPKSNFGFA
+1505 IEIMLPASNFGFA
-1518 KNADGTYKDVDEVRD
+1518 KNADGTYKKSKEE
-1533 KDGNL
+1533 
-1538 IGGLLKQLQDAHLDT
+1538 LLKELQDAGLDT

-1572 VGFLDDAQGSTIVV
+1572 VGFLDDAQGSTVVV

-1608 NTYIGRDGNIKRA
+1608 NTYIDKHGNIRKQDYSEKLDIYDYANYVNRHLEKA
-1621 TWKDTVTENDWLNYI
+1621 DKIKDKSVKEAFEKLNKEIDEQFEKSRKELAEEETQAYDILSDETKELVKAAHKAFESQAVKNPETGKLTKDSYLKQLQFVADYI
-1636 RRETGLKLSGID
+1636 RT
-1648 NETFE
+1648 N
-1653 NIKTEAKASTKAE
+1653 KT
-1666 ARDARKAEI
+1666 
-1675 EEIKNK
+1675 
-1681 FDEIESEAYFNLD
+1681 NLD
-1694 DNTKEVIKLIH
+1694 AADDNFISVH
-1705 EKINE
+1705 EDMVDSISNE
-1710 AYGAKPSK
+1710 YIDKKTFKSDK
-1718 AKYQEQLEVEIATL
+1718 AKEILQARIDKFNKAAKKLGIMSYKQYLAQNVE
-1732 SDRLED
+1732 
-1738 FKDTY
+1738 
-1743 IEEELDAIKDYIEAK
+1743 DANTRE
-1758 NQILNNVINGFELSD
+1758 
-1773 DFDYNAIKS
+1773 
-1782 EKIKSAIKAY
+1782 
-1792 KDEQLR
+1792 
-1798 LAKQVAKGSRLL
+1798 
-1810 QFEAYKKKFDSDVI
+1810 
-1824 GNNSRQARNNRLL
+1824 ARNNRLL

-1844 RANESLEE
+1844 QANESLEE

-1879 SRSPYDFLDQAAYQ
+1879 ARSPYDFLDQAAYQ

-1908 RDTFCSVCNTVR
+1908 RDTFCSVCNTVH
-1920 PRIADNYVVKIAYS
+1920 PHITDKYTVKVVYG
-1934 KDKYNLKELKKRFEK
+1934 KDKYNLEELQKRFEK
-1949 VEETDEGYVVTHNT
+1949 VEETNEGYVVTHNT

-2007 VYKTLVDIG
+2007 VYKTLADIG

-2051 PIEEAIASLGKEIL
+2051 PIEEAIRSLGKEIL
-2065 NAYHIKTDKMNLDDI
+2065 NAYHINTDKMNLGEI
-2080 VARVN
+2080 IARVN
-2085 ALLGV
+2085 GLLGT
-2090 KYSLDKHNDITLSPD
+2090 KYSLDNHNDITLSPD
-2105 ELAKRLLNNDSRPVK
+2105 ELAKRLLNDENRPVK
-2120 ENKYIKH
+2120 
-2127 NTYSGLID
+2127 G
-2135 YNDNSVFV
+2135 SV
-2143 FGSNPL
+2143 
-2149 GINGNPSKGTGG
+2149 
-2161 AALVALNQGRVQQG
+2161 
-2175 EIMDNTISN
+2175 
-2184 NGRAYGLTTVK
+2184 
-2195 APNARNNKGNQLSIE
+2195 
-2210 EITNNIKKLYQYAN
+2210 YQ
-2224 NNKDKTFKVAY
+2224 
-2235 TDGKLLNGH
+2235 H
-2244 SIEEL
+2244 
-2249 VNAFINAGEIPNNVL
+2249 
-2264 FSDTLN
+2264 
-2270 KYFVKQTNINKENI
+2270 
-2284 NNIATD
+2284 D
-2290 WTVLF
+2290 WAVLF
-2295 AYNDLAKLSNKIGD
+2295 AYNDLAKLSDKIGA

-2357 YAGYDPNKGLRSYI
+2357 YAGYNPTKGLRSYI
-2371 TSDAKSAYPS
+2371 TSNAKSAYPS

-2443 TDAVVC
+2443 TDAVVN
-2449 NYTYDIEK
+2449 NYTYDVEK
-2457 KQTVVNKEVDET
+2457 KQTIVNKEFDET

-2499 DTWSKLSPAQK
+2499 NAWSKLGPAQK

-2552 AIDSETAYN
+2552 AVDNETAYN

-2576 AAMDMIKYA
+2576 AAMDMVKYA

-2594 RGAINKCIKNDALRD
+2594 RGAINKCIKNTALRD

-2616 NGSRTSVVAQIKA
+2616 NGSRTSIIAQIKA
-2629 QIDNAVART
+2629 QVDNAVSRT

-2644 LRTDP
+2644 LRSDP
-2649 GVTNVPHKFM
+2649 GVSNVPHKFM

-2664 SMFKTVTRGMYEFS
+2664 SMFETVTRGMYEFS
-2678 LNDKNNAIEF
+2678 LDDKDNAIEF
-2688 GFARESNSKV
+2688 GFARESNAEF
-2698 VPIQFNDYIYITKKE
+2698 VPIQFNNYIYITKKE
-2713 GNESV
+2713 GNESI
-2718 TKLYKIVSPAPGIG
+2718 TRLYKIVSPDFGSGIG

-2765 VIENLMSDD
+2765 VIDNLMNSEVA
-2774 TDYTLEQLN
+2774 DYTLDELN
-2783 ELYKKHIAT
+2783 ELYKNHVAT

-2805 IMADANNDNGGAKD
+2805 IMSDANNDNGGAKD
-2819 AINKIIKTFNNYEGN
+2819 AIDKIIKTFNDYEGN

-2840 MYLYGKTKYDSFTP
+2840 MYLYDKTKYDSFTP
-2854 PIHVEGETISNDGE
+2854 PIHVEGETISNGGE
-2868 SISINGNFLFR
+2868 PISINGNFLFR

-2896 IEEKPQMVEIVR
+2896 IEEKPQLVEIVR

-2990 YLKHKVNSTLGKFNQ
+2990 YLKHKVNSTLGKFSQ

-3013 YFAINSPEVIEAI
+3013 YFAINSPEVINVI
-3026 KNNPDLQRQFLEALA
+3026 KNNPALQRQFLETLA
-3041 DANAIIDKFGIIN
+3041 DANAIVDKFGIIN

-3062 NPTLKFYIEEMQKMI
+3062 NPTLKYYIDEMQKMI
-3077 KELSNTSVIDDA
+3077 KELSNSSVIDDA
-3089 EVKFGIDYL
+3089 EVKFGLDYL
-3098 QKLSNDPNIQNGI
+3098 QKLSNDSNIQNGLI
-3111 VSIWDGFHSSGWL
+3111 SIYDGFHSSGWL

-3146 MADIH
+3146 MADIR
-3151 AKESQSKDFAVAFGK
+3151 AKESQAKDFAVAFGK

-3188 DKNGNIVRN
+3188 NKNGNIIRN

-3238 LDHVNREYVDSY
+3238 LEHVNREYADSY
-3250 YQKLYNEDEFIINNH
+3250 YQKLYDEDEYIINNH
-3265 PQIYSEYVKLRETIR
+3265 PQIYSEYVKLQEAIR
-3280 QINSRRIDGVLSKEF
+3280 QINSRRLDGVLSKEF

-3304 KIDDLTSQF
+3304 KVNDLTSQF
-3313 IGNDYKP
+3313 IGNEYKP
-3320 AYEYGFPGIERAPDD
+3320 DFREGFPGTSKAPDE
-3335 SIIVINQE
+3335 SIIVTNQKV
-3343 LYDNARKQS
+3343 YDNARKQS
-3352 LNDAIQLDQYLRRI
+3352 LIDAVQLDQYLRRI

-3371 EYTAKEEKEGFR
+3371 EYTTKEEKEGFR

-3435 ILKVQIEDAYKK
+3435 VLKVRIEDAYKK
-3447 LGITSGKAS
+3447 LGITNFKAS
-3456 KARKLIKEKL
+3456 KARAFIKDKLAR
-3466 TKGEQIYDEF
+3466 GEQIYDEF

-3483 FTNTEIAKIKE
+3483 FTNTEIAAIKE
-3494 DVERNYGTTN
+3494 DVERNYGTSN

-3514 NSAELTNEAA
+3514 NSAEPTNEAA
-3524 PSEFFKMLNSGGRS
+3524 PSEFFKMLNSSGMT
-3538 NPEYQKIITK
+3538 NPEYQELVTK
-3548 INDITRKYYNSA
+3548 INNITRKYYNSA

-3568 MSIEDLKT
+3568 MSIEDLKS
-3576 LADLYDELDK
+3576 LGDLYDELDK
-3586 TKKKI
+3586 TKKHKG
-3591 KTKYGYDVY
+3591 KGSYDAY
-3600 EAYSEYAKENVNE
+3600 QAYSKYAKEKVNE
-3613 KAYYD
+3613 QAYYS
-3618 EEGEAKKRTE
+3618 EEDEAKKRTE
-3628 PEFYTLWKRVNIR
+3628 PEFYTLWKRVNAR
-3641 YEVLRDEKGKIVI
+3641 YEVLRDKKGKIVI
-3654 DETTGKAVYDLT
+3654 DETTGKVVYDLT
-3666 KAPKPNHWL
+3666 KAPTPNHWL

-3681 NDAYWKDLNKRD
+3681 NDAYWEYLNKRD

-3703 VEDKTKAQE
+3703 VDDKTKAQE

-3731 AALAKGIDYYKEW
+3731 AALAKGIAYYKEW

-3754 THAYEA
+3754 THAYIA

-3798 IESYTDNENYK
+3798 IEGYTDNENYK

-3839 QYIQDTLMQFA
+3839 QYIQDTLMSFA

-3867 VKKAEHDAKWAAKQ
+3867 AKKAEHDAKWAANQ

-3917 TQLKNKESVDL
+3917 TQLKNKESVDF

-3941 TSDEAYEK
+3941 ASDEAYEK
-3949 DLEAYQKRM
+3949 DLEAYQKRI
-3958 DEATKKNE
+3958 DEAIKKNE

-4000 LFYTHRMLSKMK
+4000 LFYTHRMLGKMK

-4066 KLTRNASMLQ
+4066 KLTRTASMLQ

-4083 MMLNFTGA
+4083 MMLNITGG
-4091 IGNITIGESAIA
+4091 IGNITVGESAIA
-4103 GEYIAKE
+4103 GEYIAEE

-4123 WRQAVPSFIR
+4123 WRHAVPSFIR

-4164 VHLDADTILNK
+4164 VHLDADTVLNK

-4189 FMQNGAMFSMFF
+4189 FMQNGTMFSMFF

-4231 HEYAMKNI
+4231 HEYAMRNI
-4239 IGGNEELLNKYE
+4239 IEGNEELLDKYD
-4251 TFKKNILAD
+4251 TFKKDILAD
-4260 DNKKKEYIWN
+4260 DNKKKEYVWN

-4283 TKEQKKQFIAER
+4283 TKEQKKQFITER

-4313 DQLDLKD
+4313 DQVDLKD

-4333 LQAKSQDKEVGDGY
+4333 LQAKSKDKEVGDGY

-4402 KGYFNEERGTKEV
+4402 KGYFNEERGTKEI

-4422 DFLTTPIR
+4422 DFLTTPVR
-4430 QLRYEKEMSDGQ
+4430 KLRYEKEMSDGQ
-4442 VEALESLQ
+4442 VETLESLQ
-4450 VLLKGY
+4450 VLLKSY

-4479 RAAGDVVGALGGVCT
+4479 RAAGDVVGALGGICT

-4519 ADDLT
+4519 ADELT

-4533 FLPQQFDQLWSSPIA
+4533 FLPQQFDQLWSSPVA
-4548 GVTAGKDIMSACNNI
+4548 GVTAGKDIMAACNNI

-4572 DPNYTSGRYAGQN
+4572 DPNYSSGRYAGQN
-4585 KILVKLG
+4585 KIIVKLG

>member
-47 KEFETYYVNNYGSIP
+47 KEFETYYANNYGSIP

-75 QNFYKNRNF
+75 KNFYKNRNF
-84 NVNEHTTDSAFI
+84 NVNEHTTGSAFI

-144 LANRVINRMFGA
+144 LANRVINRMLGA
-156 VAKNILETRKIE
+156 VATNILEARKVE

-173 IAKVRKQLM
+173 IDKVRKQLM
-182 NTKSNDFIKIEE
+182 NTKSNDFVKLED
-194 EVSKYTPQ
+194 EVSKTTPQ

-215 DKVKYFTEVFQGDD
+215 DKVKYFTQVIQTDD

-238 DDEISQQEVNWNE
+238 DDDLSQQEADWSE
-251 SYSIEDDEALN
+251 SFDIEDDDDLN
-262 LDDAADNGSNSEKD
+262 LNNAADNASNNEKD

-335 FKSVDN
+335 FKVVNS
-341 AIKGDIETTNID
+341 AIRGDIETTNID

-361 VAESNKEYAGLAY
+361 IAKSNKEYAGLAY
-374 LANDLRKKP
+374 LANDLKKKP
-383 DFAYKVFQVYR
+383 DFAYKLFQVYR
-394 RRTMRKQQA
+394 RRTIRKQQV
-403 RIDDNTVIP
+403 RIDDNSVSPT
-412 VRSNTRADKLETLR
+412 RSNNRADKLETLR

-445 KDILESIKTKI
+445 NDILGAIKTKI
-456 KDYKALQKTK
+456 DDYKTLQKTK
-466 GFDLNKEALSAD
+466 GFDLNKQALSAD

-505 NGKVDGKAPN
+505 NGKVDGKTPN

-530 AKYANETLT
+530 AKYANETLN
-539 NKKYLDN
+539 NKRNLDN
-546 KFKEANKI
+546 RFKEANKI
-554 EDKKARKEA
+554 KDKKAKKEA

-577 TNTKT
+577 TNTKA
-582 YALELAKALAP
+582 YALELAKSLAP

-618 MITNFLNAIKAT
+618 MITNFLNAVKAT
-630 LTEEQKDGTKVSTE
+630 LTEQQKDGSKVSTE

-667 RNENGA
+667 RDENGA
-673 IINYGLFYKDKDGN
+673 VINYGLFYKDKDGN

-735 AEQNPNMLMGDYFM
+735 AEQNPKMLMGDYFM

-771 FSKMHAIRNAKGEV
+771 FSKMHAIKNAKGEV
-785 IGKEVSV
+785 IAKEVSV

-803 QFKNIFKQE
+803 QFRNIFKQE
-812 LLDMANFINIVFEVK
+812 LLDMVNFINIVFEVK
-827 ENIETLEDGTV
+827 ENTETLEDGTV

-887 DGWAFNGLLFK
+887 DSWAFNGLLFK

-916 DSLLKYLFPSLYGG
+916 DDLLKYLFPSLYGG

-936 PFTINANGEVELN
+936 PFTTNANGEVELN
-949 LTADQEAM
+949 LSADQEAM

-972 AIARMSEYK
+972 AITRMSEYK

-1001 RLMYIAFNDVFEGD
+1001 RLMYIAFNDIFEGD

-1103 PDGRIEGEDGILVK
+1103 PDGKVEGEDGILVK
-1117 DLVKNAKLTL
+1117 DLVKNSKLTL
-1127 EQARDLMGGPILYKP
+1127 EQARDLMGGPIMYDNNGNPKLNN
-1142 DGTPEL
+1142 DG
-1148 NKDKSCRRSGG
+1148 SYRRSGG
-1159 FSNTTV
+1159 FSNTTI

-1256 VYNAMKD
+1256 VYEAMKA
-1263 NNIDQL
+1263 NKIDQL

-1305 EDYRDEYD
+1305 EDYREEYD

-1343 NIARNSPLYAYKE
+1343 NIDSKSPLYKYKE

-1369 FNNLVDE
+1369 FNKLVDE
-1376 LKIPIDKDGNIKFD
+1376 LKIPLDEDGNIKFD
-1390 ESGNITGL
+1390 EAGNITGV

-1430 PIAPN
+1430 PIAAN

-1442 PTYLSNVI
+1442 PTYLSNVV

-1505 IEIMLPKSNFGFA
+1505 IEIMLPASNFGFA
-1518 KNADGTYKDVDEVRD
+1518 KNADGTYKKSKEE
-1533 KDGNL
+1533 
-1538 IGGLLKQLQDAHLDT
+1538 LLKELQASGLDT

-1621 TWKDTVTENDWLNYI
+1621 TWKDTVTENDWLNYV
-1636 RRETGLKLSGID
+1636 RRETGLRLSGID
-1648 NETFE
+1648 NEKFE
-1653 NIKTEAKASTKAE
+1653 NIKADAKASTKAE

-1675 EEIKNK
+1675 AEIKNR

-1694 DNTKEVIKLIH
+1694 DDTKEVIKLIH

-1710 AYGAKPSK
+1710 AYGPKPSK
-1718 AKYQEQLEVEIATL
+1718 AKYQEQLEVEISTL
-1732 SDRLED
+1732 TGRLEE
-1738 FKDTY
+1738 FKDIY

-1758 NQILNNVINGFELSD
+1758 KQILNNVINGFELSD

-1798 LAKQVAKGSRLL
+1798 LAKQIARSSRLL

-1824 GNNSRQARNNRLL
+1824 GNNTREARNNRLL

-1844 RANESLEE
+1844 QDNESLEE

-1871 PIVKEVRE
+1871 PVVKEVRE
-1879 SRSPYDFLDQAAYQ
+1879 ARSPYDFLDQAAYQ

-1908 RDTFCSVCNTVR
+1908 RDTFCSVCNTVH
-1920 PRIADNYVVKIAYS
+1920 PHITDKYTIKVAYS
-1934 KDKYNLKELKKRFEK
+1934 KDKYNLEELQKRFEK

-2007 VYKTLVDIG
+2007 VYKTLADIG

-2030 ITRIVNAYN
+2030 ITKIVNAYN

-2051 PIEEAIASLGKEIL
+2051 PIEEAIKSTGKEIL
-2065 NAYHIKTDKMNLDDI
+2065 NTYHINTDKMNLGEI

-2085 ALLGV
+2085 GLLGTN
-2090 KYSLDKHNDITLSPD
+2090 YSLDKHNDITLSPD
-2105 ELAKRLLNNDSRPVK
+2105 ELAKRLLNDKNRPVK
-2120 ENKYIKH
+2120 
-2127 NTYSGLID
+2127 
-2135 YNDNSVFV
+2135 
-2143 FGSNPL
+2143 GS
-2149 GINGNPSKGTGG
+2149 I
-2161 AALVALNQGRVQQG
+2161 
-2175 EIMDNTISN
+2175 
-2184 NGRAYGLTTVK
+2184 
-2195 APNARNNKGNQLSIE
+2195 
-2210 EITNNIKKLYQYAN
+2210 YQ
-2224 NNKDKTFKVAY
+2224 
-2235 TDGKLLNGH
+2235 H
-2244 SIEEL
+2244 
-2249 VNAFINAGEIPNNVL
+2249 
-2264 FSDTLN
+2264 
-2270 KYFVKQTNINKENI
+2270 
-2284 NNIATD
+2284 D

-2295 AYNDLAKLSNKIGD
+2295 AYNDLAKLSDKIGA

-2357 YAGYDPNKGLRSYI
+2357 YAGYDPTKGLRSYI
-2371 TSDAKSAYPS
+2371 TSNAKSAYPS

-2430 GFTQYILNTAYKQ
+2430 GFTQYILNAAYKQ
-2443 TDAVVC
+2443 TDAVVN
-2449 NYTYDIEK
+2449 NYTYDVEK
-2457 KQTVVNKEVDET
+2457 KQTVVNKEFDET

-2499 DTWSKLSPAQK
+2499 NVWSKLSPAQK

-2552 AIDSETAYN
+2552 AVDNETAYN

-2576 AAMDMIKYA
+2576 AAMDMVKYA

-2594 RGAINKCIKNDALRD
+2594 RGAINKCIKNTSLRD
-2609 ENTFVQY
+2609 ENTFVQF
-2616 NGSRTSVVAQIKA
+2616 NGARTSIIAQIKA
-2629 QIDNAVART
+2629 QVDNAVSRT
-2638 DLIEQY
+2638 DLVEQY
-2644 LRTDP
+2644 LRSDP
-2649 GVTNVPHKFM
+2649 GVSNVPHKFM

-2664 SMFKTVTRGMYEFS
+2664 SMFETVTRGMYEFS
-2678 LNDKNNAIEF
+2678 LDDKDNAIEF
-2688 GFARESNSKV
+2688 GFARESNAEF
-2698 VPIQFNDYIYITKKE
+2698 VPIQFNNYIYITKKE

-2718 TKLYKIVSPAPGIG
+2718 TRLYKIVSPDLGSGIG
-2732 FAYPLNSLEAGEDR
+2732 FAYPLNGLEAGEDR

-2765 VIENLMSDD
+2765 VIDNLMNSEVA
-2774 TDYTLEQLN
+2774 DYTLDELN
-2783 ELYKKHIAT
+2783 ELYKKHVAT

-2805 IMADANNDNGGAKD
+2805 IMSDANNDNGGAKD

-2854 PIHVEGETISNDGE
+2854 PIHVEGETISNGGE
-2868 SISINGNFLFR
+2868 PISINGNFLFR

-2896 IEEKPQMVEIVR
+2896 IEEKPQLVEIVR

-2990 YLKHKVNSTLGKFNQ
+2990 YLKHKVNSTLGKFSQ

-3013 YFAINSPEVIEAI
+3013 YFAINSPEVINVI
-3026 KNNPDLQRQFLEALA
+3026 KNNPALQRQFLETLA
-3041 DANAIIDKFGIIN
+3041 DANAIVDKFGIIN

-3062 NPTLKFYIEEMQKMI
+3062 NPTLKFYIDEMQKMI
-3077 KELSNTSVIDDA
+3077 KELSNSSIIDDA
-3089 EVKFGIDYL
+3089 EVKFGLDYL
-3098 QKLSNDPNIQNGI
+3098 QKLSNDPNIQNGLI
-3111 VSIWDGFHSSGWL
+3111 SIYDGFHSSGWL

-3146 MADIH
+3146 MADIR
-3151 AKESQSKDFAVAFGK
+3151 AKESQAKDFAVAFGK

-3181 VDLNKIF
+3181 VDINKIF

-3265 PQIYSEYVKLRETIR
+3265 PQIYSEYVKLREAIR

-3304 KIDDLTSQF
+3304 KINDLTSQF
-3313 IGNDYKP
+3313 IGNEYKP
-3320 AYEYGFPGIERAPDD
+3320 DFREGFPGTSKAPDE
-3335 SIIVINQE
+3335 SIIITNQE
-3343 LYDNARKQS
+3343 VYDNARKQS
-3352 LNDAIQLDQYLRRI
+3352 LNDAVQLDQYLRRI

-3435 ILKVQIEDAYKK
+3435 VLKVRIEDAYKK
-3447 LGITSGKAS
+3447 LGITNFKAS
-3456 KARKLIKEKL
+3456 KARAFIKDKLA
-3466 TKGEQIYDEF
+3466 KGEQIYDEF

-3483 FTNTEIAKIKE
+3483 FTNTEIAAIKE

-3514 NSAELTNEAA
+3514 NSAEPTNEAA
-3524 PSEFFKMLNSGGRS
+3524 PSEFFKMLNSGGMT
-3538 NPEYQKIITK
+3538 NPEYQEIITK
-3548 INDITRKYYNSA
+3548 INNITRKYYNSA

-3568 MSIEDLKT
+3568 MSIEDLKA
-3576 LADLYDELDK
+3576 LGDLYDELDK
-3586 TKKKI
+3586 TKKHKG
-3591 KTKYGYDVY
+3591 KGSYDAY
-3600 EAYSEYAKENVNE
+3600 QAYSKYAKENVNE
-3613 KAYYD
+3613 QAYYS
-3618 EEGEAKKRTE
+3618 EEDEAKKRTE
-3628 PEFYTLWKRVNIR
+3628 PEFYTLWKRVNAR
-3641 YEVLRDEKGKIVI
+3641 YEVLRDKKGKIVI

-3666 KAPKPNHWL
+3666 KSPTPNHWL

-3681 NDAYWKDLNKRD
+3681 NDAYWEDLNKRD

-3731 AALAKGIDYYKEW
+3731 AALAKGIAYYKEW

-3798 IESYTDNENYK
+3798 IEGYTDNENYK

-3839 QYIQDTLMQFA
+3839 QYIQDTLMSFA

-3867 VKKAEHDAKWAAKQ
+3867 AKKAEHDAKWATKQ

-3941 TSDEAYEK
+3941 ASDEAYEK
-3949 DLEAYQKRM
+3949 DLEAYQKRI
-3958 DEATKKNE
+3958 DEAIKKNE

-4000 LFYTHRMLSKMK
+4000 LFYTHRMLGKMK

-4027 QTSTSDETSYIEKAD
+4027 QTNTSDETSYIEKVD

-4054 RLVYDQYKIPQN
+4054 RLIYDQYKIPQN
-4066 KLTRNASMLQ
+4066 KLTRTTSMLQ

-4083 MMLNFTGA
+4083 MMLNITGG
-4091 IGNITIGESAIA
+4091 IGNITVGESAIA

-4123 WRQAVPSFIR
+4123 WRHAIPSFIR

-4157 EVNNRPT
+4157 EVNNRPI
-4164 VHLDADTILNK
+4164 VHLDADTVLNK

-4231 HEYAMKNI
+4231 HEYAMRNI

-4251 TFKKNILAD
+4251 TFKKDILAD
-4260 DNKKKEYIWN
+4260 DNKKKEYVWN

-4313 DQLDLKD
+4313 DQVDLKD

-4333 LQAKSQDKEVGDGY
+4333 LQAKSKDKEVGDGY

-4370 LGAAQLEKQWWGSL
+4370 FGAAQLEKQWWGSL

-4402 KGYFNEERGTKEV
+4402 KGYFNEERGTKEI

-4430 QLRYEKEMSDGQ
+4430 KLRYEKEMSDGQ
-4442 VEALESLQ
+4442 VEVLESLQ

-4479 RAAGDVVGALGGVCT
+4479 RAAGDVVGALGGICT

-4519 ADDLT
+4519 ADELT

-4548 GVTAGKDIMSACNNI
+4548 GVTAGKDIMAACNNI

-4585 KILVKLG
+4585 KIIVKLG

>member
-62 NTNDESKEVATAI
+62 NTNDESKEVVTAI
-75 QNFYKNRNF
+75 KNFYANTNF
-84 NVNEHTTDSAFI
+84 DVNAHTSDSAFI

-144 LANRVINRMFGA
+144 LANRVINRMLGA
-156 VAKNILETRKIE
+156 VATNILEARKVE

-182 NTKSNDFIKIEE
+182 NTESNDFIKLED
-194 EVSKYTPQ
+194 EVSKTTPQ

-215 DKVKYFTEVFQGDD
+215 DKVKYFTQVIQTDD

-238 DDEISQQEVNWNE
+238 DDDLSQQEADWSE
-251 SYSIEDDEALN
+251 SFDIEDDDDLN
-262 LDDAADNGSNSEKD
+262 LNNAADNASNNEKD

-335 FKSVDN
+335 FKVVNS
-341 AIKGDIETTNID
+341 AIRGDIETTNID

-361 VAESNKEYAGLAY
+361 IAESNKEYAGLAY
-374 LANDLRKKP
+374 LANDLKKKP
-383 DFAYKVFQVYR
+383 DFAYKLFQVYR
-394 RRTMRKQQA
+394 RRTIRKQQV
-403 RIDDNTVIP
+403 RIDDNSVSPT
-412 VRSNTRADKLETLR
+412 RSNNRADKLETLR
-426 INYLND
+426 INYLNN

-445 KDILESIKTKI
+445 NDILEAIKTKI
-456 KDYKALQKTK
+456 DDYKTLQKTK
-466 GFDLNKEALSAD
+466 GFDLNKEALSGD

-483 ASRLKQYY
+483 ATRLKQYY

-530 AKYANETLT
+530 AKYANETLN
-539 NKKYLDN
+539 NKRNLDN
-546 KFKEANKI
+546 RFKEANKI
-554 EDKKARKEA
+554 KDKKAKKEA

-577 TNTKT
+577 TNTKA
-582 YALELAKALAP
+582 YALELAKSLAP

-618 MITNFLNAIKAT
+618 MITNFLNAVKAT
-630 LTEEQKDGTKVSTE
+630 LTEQQKDGTKVSTE

-653 QGVQYNLSGILMEH
+653 QGVQYNLSDILMEH

-673 IINYGLFYKDKDGN
+673 VINYGLFYKDKDGN

-735 AEQNPNMLMGDYFM
+735 AEQNSKMLMGDYFM

-771 FSKMHAIRNAKGEV
+771 FSKMHAIRNPKGEV

-838 VDQRGRIVFNNDN
+838 VDQRGRIVFNNAN

-887 DGWAFNGLLFK
+887 DGWEFNGLLFK

-905 DYKTGTTTKYG
+905 DYKTGETTKYG
-916 DSLLKYLFPSLYGG
+916 DVLLKYLFPSLYGG

-936 PFTINANGEVELN
+936 PFTTNANGEVELN
-949 LTADQEAM
+949 LSADQEAM

-972 AIARMSEYK
+972 AITRMSEYK

-1001 RLMYIAFNDVFEGD
+1001 RLMYIAFNDIFEGD

-1103 PDGRIEGEDGILVK
+1103 PDGKVEGEDGILVK

-1127 EQARDLMGGPILYKP
+1127 DQARDLMGGPIIYDNNGKP
-1142 DGTPEL
+1142 KLNADG
-1148 NKDKSCRRSGG
+1148 SYRRSGG
-1159 FSNTTV
+1159 FSNTTI

-1241 FVLVPRFIRGTQLEQ
+1241 FVLVPRFIKGTQLEQ
-1256 VYNAMKD
+1256 VYEAMKA
-1263 NNIDQL
+1263 NKIDQL

-1305 EDYRDEYD
+1305 EDYREEYD

-1343 NIARNSPLYAYKE
+1343 NIDSNSPLHAYKE
-1356 DFFNMYVANIKDS
+1356 EFFNMYVANIKDS
-1369 FNNLVDE
+1369 FNKLVDE
-1376 LKIPIDKDGNIKFD
+1376 LKIPLDEDGNIKFD
-1390 ESGNITGL
+1390 EAGNITGV

-1430 PIAPN
+1430 PIAAN

-1442 PTYLSNVI
+1442 PTYLSNII

-1505 IEIMLPKSNFGFA
+1505 IEIMLPASNFGFA
-1518 KNADGTYKDVDEVRD
+1518 KNADGTYKKSKEE
-1533 KDGNL
+1533 
-1538 IGGLLKQLQDAHLDT
+1538 LLKELQDAGLDT

-1608 NTYIGRDGNIKRA
+1608 NTTINADGDIQKVLYNDLAGKSYDDYVKSQLNSEAKSKLKKAIKEG
-1621 TWKDTVTENDWLNYI
+1621 V
-1636 RRETGLKLSGID
+1636 
-1648 NETFE
+1648 NETTALSNVATEYNLQSREEFSKDKNLADE
-1653 NIKTEAKASTKAE
+1653 NTRE
-1666 ARDARKAEI
+1666 
-1675 EEIKNK
+1675 
-1681 FDEIESEAYFNLD
+1681 
-1694 DNTKEVIKLIH
+1694 
-1705 EKINE
+1705 
-1710 AYGAKPSK
+1710 
-1718 AKYQEQLEVEIATL
+1718 
-1732 SDRLED
+1732 
-1738 FKDTY
+1738 
-1743 IEEELDAIKDYIEAK
+1743 
-1758 NQILNNVINGFELSD
+1758 
-1773 DFDYNAIKS
+1773 
-1782 EKIKSAIKAY
+1782 
-1792 KDEQLR
+1792 
-1798 LAKQVAKGSRLL
+1798 
-1810 QFEAYKKKFDSDVI
+1810 
-1824 GNNSRQARNNRLL
+1824 ARNNRLL

-1844 RANESLEE
+1844 QANESLEE

-1879 SRSPYDFLDQAAYQ
+1879 ARSPYDFLDQAAYQ

-1908 RDTFCSVCNTVR
+1908 RDTFCSVCNTVH
-1920 PRIADNYVVKIAYS
+1920 PHITDKYTVKVAYS
-1934 KDKYNLKELKKRFEK
+1934 KDKYNLEELQKRFEK

-2007 VYKTLVDIG
+2007 VYKTLADIG

-2030 ITRIVNAYN
+2030 ITKIVNAYN

-2051 PIEEAIASLGKEIL
+2051 PIEEAIRSLGKEIL
-2065 NAYHIKTDKMNLDDI
+2065 NTYHINTDKMNLGEI

-2085 ALLGV
+2085 GLLGT

-2105 ELAKRLLNNDSRPVK
+2105 ELAKRLLNDENRPVK
-2120 ENKYIKH
+2120 
-2127 NTYSGLID
+2127 
-2135 YNDNSVFV
+2135 
-2143 FGSNPL
+2143 GS
-2149 GINGNPSKGTGG
+2149 I
-2161 AALVALNQGRVQQG
+2161 
-2175 EIMDNTISN
+2175 
-2184 NGRAYGLTTVK
+2184 
-2195 APNARNNKGNQLSIE
+2195 
-2210 EITNNIKKLYQYAN
+2210 YQ
-2224 NNKDKTFKVAY
+2224 
-2235 TDGKLLNGH
+2235 H
-2244 SIEEL
+2244 
-2249 VNAFINAGEIPNNVL
+2249 
-2264 FSDTLN
+2264 
-2270 KYFVKQTNINKENI
+2270 
-2284 NNIATD
+2284 D
-2290 WTVLF
+2290 WAVLF
-2295 AYNDLAKLSNKIGD
+2295 AYNDLAKLSDKIGA

-2357 YAGYDPNKGLRSYI
+2357 YPGYDPTKGLRSYI
-2371 TSDAKSAYPS
+2371 TSNAKSAYPS

-2443 TDAVVC
+2443 TDAVVN
-2449 NYTYDIEK
+2449 NYTYDVEK

-2469 DEALRIM
+2469 DETLRIM

-2499 DTWSKLSPAQK
+2499 NAWSKLSPAQK

-2552 AIDSETAYN
+2552 AVDNETAYN

-2576 AAMDMIKYA
+2576 AAMDMVKYA

-2594 RGAINKCIKNDALRD
+2594 RGAINKCIKNTALRD

-2616 NGSRTSVVAQIKA
+2616 NGSRTSIIAQIKA
-2629 QIDNAVART
+2629 QVDNIVTRT

-2644 LRTDP
+2644 LRSDP
-2649 GVTNVPHKFM
+2649 GVSNVPHKFM

-2664 SMFKTVTRGMYEFS
+2664 SMFETVTRGMYEFS
-2678 LNDKNNAIEF
+2678 LDDKDNAIEF
-2688 GFARESNSKV
+2688 GFARESNAEF

-2718 TKLYKIVSPAPGIG
+2718 TRLYKIVSPDLGSGIG
-2732 FAYPLNSLEAGEDR
+2732 FAYPLNGLEAGEDR

-2765 VIENLMSDD
+2765 VIDNLMNSEVA
-2774 TDYTLEQLN
+2774 DYTLNELN
-2783 ELYKKHIAT
+2783 ELYKKHVAT

-2805 IMADANNDNGGAKD
+2805 IMSDANNDNGGAKD
-2819 AINKIIKTFNNYEGN
+2819 AIDKIIKTFNDYEGN

-2840 MYLYGKTKYDSFTP
+2840 MYLYDKTKYDSFTP
-2854 PIHVEGETISNDGE
+2854 PIHVEGETISNGGE
-2868 SISINGNFLFR
+2868 PISINGNFLFR

-2896 IEEKPQMVEIVR
+2896 IEEKPQLVEIVR
-2908 ETPMASSREEV
+2908 ETPMASSRGEV
-2919 TLGSASSKLEQSLR
+2919 TLDSTSSKLEQRLR
-2933 TTTDSFEK
+2933 TTTDSFEN

-2946 LNRRSGLGDIEAG
+2946 LKRRSGLGDIEAG
-2959 KLMRQLRGEGFEQST
+2959 KLIRQLRGEGFEQST

-2990 YLKHKVNSTLGKFNQ
+2990 YLKHKVNSTLGKFSQ

-3013 YFAINSPEVIEAI
+3013 YFAINSPEVINVI
-3026 KNNPDLQRQFLEALA
+3026 KNNPALQRQFLETLA
-3041 DANAIIDKFGIIN
+3041 DANAIVDKFGIIN

-3062 NPTLKFYIEEMQKMI
+3062 NPTLKFYIDEMQKMI
-3077 KELSNTSVIDDA
+3077 KELSNSSIIDDA
-3089 EVKFGIDYL
+3089 EVKFGLDYL
-3098 QKLSNDPNIQNGI
+3098 QKLSNDPNIQNGLT
-3111 VSIWDGFHSSGWL
+3111 SIYDGFHSSGWL

-3146 MADIH
+3146 MADIR
-3151 AKESQSKDFAVAFGK
+3151 AKESQAKDFAVSFGK

-3250 YQKLYNEDEFIINNH
+3250 YQKLYDEDEFIINNH
-3265 PQIYSEYVKLRETIR
+3265 PQIYSEYVKLREAIR
-3280 QINSRRIDGVLSKEF
+3280 QINSRRIDGILSKEF

-3304 KIDDLTSQF
+3304 KINDLTSQF
-3313 IGNDYKP
+3313 IGNEYKP
-3320 AYEYGFPGIERAPDD
+3320 AYEYGFPGTEQAPDG
-3335 SIIVINQE
+3335 SIIVTNQKV
-3343 LYDNARKQS
+3343 YDNARKQS

-3435 ILKVQIEDAYKK
+3435 VLKVRIEDAYKK
-3447 LGITSGKAS
+3447 LGITNFKAS
-3456 KARKLIKEKL
+3456 KVRAFIKDKLA
-3466 TKGEQIYDEF
+3466 KGEQIYDEF

-3483 FTNTEIAKIKE
+3483 FTNTEIAAIKE

-3514 NSAELTNEAA
+3514 NSAEPTNEAA
-3524 PSEFFKMLNSGGRS
+3524 PGEFFKMLNSGGMS
-3538 NPEYQKIITK
+3538 NPEYQELITK
-3548 INDITRKYYNSA
+3548 INNITRKYYNSA

-3568 MSIEDLKT
+3568 MSIEDLKA
-3576 LADLYDELDK
+3576 LGDLYDELDK
-3586 TKKKI
+3586 TKKHKG
-3591 KTKYGYDVY
+3591 KGSYD
-3600 EAYSEYAKENVNE
+3600 AYQTYSKYAKENVNE
-3613 KAYYD
+3613 QAYYS
-3618 EEGEAKKRTE
+3618 EEDEAKKRTE
-3628 PEFYTLWKRVNIR
+3628 PEFYTLWKRVNAR
-3641 YEVLRDEKGKIVI
+3641 YEVLRDKKGKIVI

-3681 NDAYWKDLNKRD
+3681 NDAYWEYLNKD
-3693 PKEAARQKKE
+3693 NPKEAARQKKE

-3731 AALAKGIDYYKEW
+3731 AALAKGIAYYKEW

-3784 TTLTPKAHYKNPNY
+3784 TTLTPKVHYKNPNY
-3798 IESYTDNENYK
+3798 IEGYTDNENYK

-3839 QYIQDTLMQFA
+3839 QYIQDTLMSFA

-3867 VKKAEHDAKWAAKQ
+3867 AKKAEHDAKWAAKQ

-3949 DLEAYQKRM
+3949 DLEDYQKRI

-3966 EIHQKLLDRDYIGA
+3966 EIHQKILDRDYIGA

-4000 LFYTHRMLSKMK
+4000 LFYTHRMLGKMK

-4066 KLTRNASMLQ
+4066 KLTRTASMLQ

-4083 MMLNFTGA
+4083 MMLNITGG
-4091 IGNITIGESAIA
+4091 IGNITVGESAIA

-4123 WRQAVPSFIR
+4123 WRHAIPSFIR

-4164 VHLDADTILNK
+4164 VHLDADTVLNE

-4189 FMQNGAMFSMFF
+4189 FMQNGTMFSMFF

-4231 HEYAMKNI
+4231 HEYAMRNI

-4251 TFKKNILAD
+4251 TFKKDILAD
-4260 DNKKKEYIWN
+4260 DNKKKEYVWN

-4283 TKEQKKQFIAER
+4283 TKEQKKQFITER

-4313 DQLDLKD
+4313 DQVDLKD

-4333 LQAKSQDKEVGDGY
+4333 LQAKSKDKEVGDGY

-4402 KGYFNEERGTKEV
+4402 KGYFNEERGTKEI

-4430 QLRYEKEMSDGQ
+4430 KLRYEKEMSDGQ
-4442 VEALESLQ
+4442 VETLESLQ

-4479 RAAGDVVGALGGVCT
+4479 RAAGDVVGALGGICT

-4519 ADDLT
+4519 ADELT

-4548 GVTAGKDIMSACNNI
+4548 GVTAGKDIMAACNNI

-4585 KILVKLG
+4585 KIIVKLG

>member
-20 AEVGNDDVLFNSLM
+20 AEVGNNDVLFNSLM

-47 KEFETYYVNNYGSIP
+47 KEFETYYANNYGSIP

-144 LANRVINRMFGA
+144 LANRVINRMLGA
-156 VAKNILETRKIE
+156 VAKNILEARKVE

-182 NTKSNDFIKIEE
+182 NTKSNDFVKLEN

-202 LRNQFATLKDMLS
+202 LRNQFATLNDMLS
-215 DKVKYFTEVFQGDD
+215 DKVKYFTQVIQTDD

-238 DDEISQQEVNWNE
+238 DDDLSQQEADWSE
-251 SYSIEDDEALN
+251 SFDIEDDDDLN
-262 LDDAADNGSNSEKD
+262 LNNAADNASNNEKD

-335 FKSVDN
+335 FKVVNS
-341 AIKGDIETTNID
+341 AIRGDIETTNID

-361 VAESNKEYAGLAY
+361 IAESNKEYAGLAY
-374 LANDLRKKP
+374 LANDLKKKP
-383 DFAYKVFQVYR
+383 DFAYKLFQVYR
-394 RRTMRKQQA
+394 RRTIRKQQV
-403 RIDDNTVIP
+403 RIDDNSVSPT
-412 VRSNTRADKLETLR
+412 RSNNRADKLETLR

-445 KDILESIKTKI
+445 NDILGAIKTKI
-456 KDYKALQKTK
+456 DDYKKLQKTK
-466 GFDLNKEALSAD
+466 GFDLNKQALSAD

-515 IANNLTQLYGYLENT
+515 ISNNLTQLYGYLENT
-530 AKYANETLT
+530 AKYANETLR
-539 NKKYLDN
+539 NKQYLDN
-546 KFKEANKI
+546 RFKEANKI
-554 EDKKARKEA
+554 KDKKAKKEA

-577 TNTKT
+577 TNTKA
-582 YALELAKALAP
+582 YALELAKSLAP

-618 MITNFLNAIKAT
+618 MITNFLNAVKAT
-630 LTEEQKDGTKVSTE
+630 LTEQQKDGSKVSTE
-644 LINYGKYKF
+644 LINYGNYKF

-673 IINYGLFYKDKDGN
+673 VINYGLFYKDKDGN
-687 IQITNYARDMVNIS
+687 IQITNYARDIVNIS

-771 FSKMHAIRNAKGEV
+771 FSKMRDIKNAKGEV

-827 ENIETLEDGTV
+827 ENTETLEDGTN

-851 TPMFKKGW
+851 TPIFKKGW

-905 DYKTGTTTKYG
+905 DYKTGKTTKYG
-916 DSLLKYLFPSLYGG
+916 DKLLEYLFPSLYGG

-936 PFTINANGEVELN
+936 PFTTNANGEVELN
-949 LTADQEAM
+949 LSADQEVM

-966 TDYSNN
+966 TDYSND
-972 AIARMSEYK
+972 AITRMSEYK

-1001 RLMYIAFNDVFEGD
+1001 RLMYIAFNDIFEGD

-1050 NSTIVQGAFLN
+1050 NSAIVQGAFLN

-1069 KAIGL
+1069 KDIGL

-1103 PDGRIEGEDGILVK
+1103 PDGKVEGEDGILVK

-1127 EQARDLMGGPILYKP
+1127 DQARDLMGGPIVYDNNGKP
-1142 DGTPEL
+1142 KLNDDG
-1148 NKDKSCRRSGG
+1148 SYRRSGG
-1159 FSNTTV
+1159 FSNTTI

-1218 FYYDQYYDEKL
+1218 FYYDQYYDKDL

-1241 FVLVPRFIRGTQLEQ
+1241 FVLVPRFIKGTQLEQ
-1256 VYNAMKD
+1256 VYEAMKA

-1305 EDYRDEYD
+1305 EDYREEYD

-1343 NIARNSPLYAYKE
+1343 NIDSNSPLHAYKE

-1369 FNNLVDE
+1369 FNKLVDE
-1376 LKIPIDKDGNIKFD
+1376 LKIPLDKDGNIKFD
-1390 ESGNITGL
+1390 GAGNITGV

-1430 PIAPN
+1430 PIAAN

-1442 PTYLSNVI
+1442 PTYLSNVV

-1475 AQITNVGFKATKDQV
+1475 AQITNVGFNSKKYTKENPFNLDGIDKTKFDVEVYDREKTPGYKSKALRIYIKGKKKGWFELVKDKEDNNYSVHFKTTTEKIGKVEQDGKVVNPSTKEERDELYTALRNAIPNGANVSTWGSISDGGVYALNKLGKGWKKVGERTIKHKKDDKDIVIPVYQKNGLTTSKTLRYHPATK
-1490 SYSKELKYHPNGERY
+1490 EHPEGERY
-1505 IEIMLPKSNFGFA
+1505 IEIMLPASNFGFA
-1518 KNADGTYKDVDEVRD
+1518 KNADGTYKKSKEE
-1533 KDGNL
+1533 
-1538 IGGLLKQLQDAHLDT
+1538 LLKELQAAGLDT

-1608 NTYIGRDGNIKRA
+1608 NTYIDKHGNIRKQDYSEKLDIYDYANYVNRHLEKA
-1621 TWKDTVTENDWLNYI
+1621 DKIKDKSVKEAFEKLNKEIDEQFEKSRKELANEEEQAFNALSKDTQELVRAAHNAFEPQAVRNPETNKLTKDSYLKQLQFVADYI
-1636 RRETGLKLSGID
+1636 RT
-1648 NETFE
+1648 N
-1653 NIKTEAKASTKAE
+1653 KTT
-1666 ARDARKAEI
+1666 
-1675 EEIKNK
+1675 
-1681 FDEIESEAYFNLD
+1681 LD
-1694 DNTKEVIKLIH
+1694 DADKNFISVH
-1705 EKINE
+1705 EDMVDSISNE
-1710 AYGAKPSK
+1710 YIDKKTFKSDK
-1718 AKYQEQLEVEIATL
+1718 AKEILQARIDKFNKAAKKLGIMSYKQYLAQNVE
-1732 SDRLED
+1732 
-1738 FKDTY
+1738 
-1743 IEEELDAIKDYIEAK
+1743 DANTRE
-1758 NQILNNVINGFELSD
+1758 
-1773 DFDYNAIKS
+1773 
-1782 EKIKSAIKAY
+1782 
-1792 KDEQLR
+1792 
-1798 LAKQVAKGSRLL
+1798 
-1810 QFEAYKKKFDSDVI
+1810 
-1824 GNNSRQARNNRLL
+1824 ARNNRLL

-1844 RANESLEE
+1844 KANESLEE

-1879 SRSPYDFLDQAAYQ
+1879 ARSPYDFLDQAAYQ

-1908 RDTFCSVCNTVR
+1908 RDTFCSVCNTVH
-1920 PRIADNYVVKIAYS
+1920 PHITDKYTIKVSYS
-1934 KDKYNLKELKKRFEK
+1934 KDKYNLEELQKRFEK
-1949 VEETDEGYVVTHNT
+1949 VEETNEGYVVTHNT

-2007 VYKTLVDIG
+2007 VYKTLADIG

-2030 ITRIVNAYN
+2030 ITTIVNAYN

-2051 PIEEAIASLGKEIL
+2051 PIEEAIKSTGRAILETYHINSDKMSLGEIV
-2065 NAYHIKTDKMNLDDI
+2065 D
-2080 VARVN
+2080 RVN
-2085 ALLGV
+2085 GLLGT

-2105 ELAKRLLNNDSRPVK
+2105 ELAKRLLNDKNRPVK
-2120 ENKYIKH
+2120 
-2127 NTYSGLID
+2127 G
-2135 YNDNSVFV
+2135 SV
-2143 FGSNPL
+2143 
-2149 GINGNPSKGTGG
+2149 
-2161 AALVALNQGRVQQG
+2161 
-2175 EIMDNTISN
+2175 
-2184 NGRAYGLTTVK
+2184 
-2195 APNARNNKGNQLSIE
+2195 
-2210 EITNNIKKLYQYAN
+2210 YQ
-2224 NNKDKTFKVAY
+2224 
-2235 TDGKLLNGH
+2235 H
-2244 SIEEL
+2244 
-2249 VNAFINAGEIPNNVL
+2249 
-2264 FSDTLN
+2264 
-2270 KYFVKQTNINKENI
+2270 
-2284 NNIATD
+2284 D
-2290 WTVLF
+2290 WAVLF
-2295 AYNDLAKLSNKIGD
+2295 AYKDIAKLADKIGS

-2344 ALVVGTSSIVNSI
+2344 ALVVGTSSIVSSI
-2357 YAGYDPNKGLRSYI
+2357 YAGYDPTKGLRSYI

-2443 TDAVVC
+2443 TDAVVN
-2449 NYTYDIEK
+2449 NYTYDVEK

-2486 NVKDVTNPTQEEV
+2486 DVKDVTNPTQEEV
-2499 DTWSKLSPAQK
+2499 DAWSKLSPAQK
-2510 ISWLKANSV
+2510 ISWFKANSV
-2519 DAGIFNYI
+2519 DAGIFDYI

-2552 AIDSETAYN
+2552 AVDNETAYN
-2561 LFDTAFSSD
+2561 LFDTAFNSD

-2594 RGAINKCIKNDALRD
+2594 RGAINKCIKNTALRD

-2616 NGSRTSVVAQIKA
+2616 NGARTSIIAQIKT
-2629 QIDNAVART
+2629 QVDNAVART

-2644 LRTDP
+2644 LRSDP
-2649 GVTNVPHKFM
+2649 GVSNVPHKFM

-2678 LNDKNNAIEF
+2678 LDDKDNAIEF
-2688 GFARESNSKV
+2688 GFARESNAEF
-2698 VPIQFNDYIYITKKE
+2698 VPIQFNNYIYITKKE
-2713 GNESV
+2713 GNENV
-2718 TKLYKIVSPAPGIG
+2718 TRLYKIVSPDLGSGIG
-2732 FAYPLNSLEAGEDR
+2732 FAYPLNSLESGEDR

-2755 SVPLPSYYEA
+2755 TVPLPSYYEA
-2765 VIENLMSDD
+2765 VIDNLMNSEVA
-2774 TDYTLEQLN
+2774 DYTLDELN
-2783 ELYKKHIAT
+2783 ELYKNHIAT

-2819 AINKIIKTFNNYEGN
+2819 AIDKIIKTFNDYEGN

-2854 PIHVEGETISNDGE
+2854 PIHVEGETISDGGE
-2868 SISINGNFLFR
+2868 PISVNGNFLFR

-2896 IEEKPQMVEIVR
+2896 IEEKPQLVEIVR

-2990 YLKHKVNSTLGKFNQ
+2990 YLKHKVNSTLGKFSQ

-3013 YFAINSPEVIEAI
+3013 YYAINSPEVIEAI
-3026 KNNPDLQRQFLEALA
+3026 KNNPALQRQFLESLA

-3077 KELSNTSVIDDA
+3077 KELSNSSVIDDA

-3098 QKLSNDPNIQNGI
+3098 QKLSNDPNIQNGL
-3111 VSIWDGFHSSGWL
+3111 VSIFDGFHSSGWF
-3124 DAWFGD
+3124 DAWVGD

-3146 MADIH
+3146 MADIR
-3151 AKESQSKDFAVAFGK
+3151 AKESQAKDFAVSFGK

-3265 PQIYSEYVKLRETIR
+3265 PQIYSEYIKLREGIR

-3295 EDKLVELRT
+3295 EDKLVELRN
-3304 KIDDLTSQF
+3304 KINDLTSQF

-3320 AYEYGFPGIERAPDD
+3320 AYEYGFPGTEQAPDG
-3335 SIIVINQE
+3335 SIIVTNQE
-3343 LYDNARKQS
+3343 VYDNARKQS
-3352 LNDAIQLDQYLRRI
+3352 LNDAVQLDQYLRRI

-3405 TTPASQLDTNKEYKK
+3405 TTPASQLETNKEYKK

-3435 ILKVQIEDAYKK
+3435 VLKVRIEDAYKK

-3456 KARKLIKEKL
+3456 KAKALIKDKL

-3483 FTNTEIAKIKE
+3483 FTNVEIAAIRE
-3494 DVERNYGTTN
+3494 DVERNYGTSS

-3514 NSAELTNEAA
+3514 NSAEPTSEAA
-3524 PSEFFKMLNSGGRS
+3524 PSEFFKMLNSNGMT
-3538 NPEYQKIITK
+3538 NPEYQEIITK
-3548 INDITRKYYNSA
+3548 INNITRKYYDSA

-3568 MSIEDLKT
+3568 MSIKDLKA
-3576 LADLYDELDK
+3576 LGDLYDELDK
-3586 TKKKI
+3586 TKKK
-3591 KTKYGYDVY
+3591 KGKGSYY
-3600 EAYSEYAKENVNE
+3600 AYQTYSKYAKENVNE
-3613 KAYYD
+3613 KAYYS
-3618 EEGEAKKRTE
+3618 EEDEAKKRTE
-3628 PEFYTLWKRVNIR
+3628 PEFYTLWKRVNDR
-3641 YEVLRDEKGKIVI
+3641 YEVLRDKKGKIVI
-3654 DETTGKAVYDLT
+3654 DEATGKAVYDLT
-3666 KAPKPNHWL
+3666 KAPTPNHWL

-3681 NDAYWKDLNKRD
+3681 NDAYWEDLNKRD

-3703 VEDKTKAQE
+3703 VEDKTNAQE

-3731 AALAKGIDYYKEW
+3731 AALAKGKAYYKEW

-3798 IESYTDNENYK
+3798 IEGYTDNENYK

-3817 GTTHVPGYDNNLGLN
+3817 GTTHVPGYDNDLGLN
-3832 EYEQEAK
+3832 EYEQEGK
-3839 QYIQDTLMQFA
+3839 QYIQDTLMSFA

-3893 SGKDSWY
+3893 SGKDTWY

-3906 EDRTIDMPMLM
+3906 EDRTIDMLMLM
-3917 TQLKNKESVDL
+3917 TQLKNKESIDL

-3941 TSDEAYEK
+3941 ASDEAYEK
-3949 DLEAYQKRM
+3949 DLEAYQKRI

-3966 EIHQKLLDRDYIGA
+3966 EIHQKLLDKDYIGA

-4000 LFYTHRMLSKMK
+4000 LFYTHRMLGKMK

-4083 MMLNFTGA
+4083 MMLNITGG
-4091 IGNITIGESAIA
+4091 IGNITVGESAIA

-4123 WRQAVPSFIR
+4123 WRQAIPSFIR

-4146 LVKFMNIVDFD
+4146 LVKFMNIIDFD

-4164 VHLDADTILNK
+4164 VHLDADTVLNK

-4239 IGGNEELLNKYE
+4239 IGGNDELLNKYE
-4251 TFKKNILAD
+4251 EFKKNILAD

-4283 TKEQKKQFIAER
+4283 TKEQKKQFITER

-4313 DQLDLKD
+4313 DQVDLKD

-4333 LQAKSQDKEVGDGY
+4333 LQAKSKDKEVGDGY

-4422 DFLTTPIR
+4422 DFLTTPVR
-4430 QLRYEKEMSDGQ
+4430 KLRYEKEMSDGQ

-4548 GVTAGKDIMSACNNI
+4548 GVTAGKDIMAACNNI

-4585 KILVKLG
+4585 KIIVKLG
-4592 RQIPIYRSLNNLATL
+4592 RQIPIYRSINNLATL

>member
-47 KEFETYYVNNYGSIP
+47 KEFETYYANNYGSIP

-84 NVNEHTTDSAFI
+84 NVNDHTTDSAFI

-144 LANRVINRMFGA
+144 LANRVINRMLGA
-156 VAKNILETRKIE
+156 VAKNILEARKVE

-182 NTKSNDFIKIEE
+182 NTKSNDFVKLEDEI
-194 EVSKYTPQ
+194 SKTTPQ

-215 DKVKYFTEVFQGDD
+215 DKVKYFTQVIQTDD

-238 DDEISQQEVNWNE
+238 DDDLSQQEADWSE
-251 SYSIEDDEALN
+251 SFDIEDDDDLN
-262 LDDAADNGSNSEKD
+262 LNNAADNASNNEKD

-286 TKSDFMKDF
+286 TKCDFMKDF

-335 FKSVDN
+335 FKVVNS
-341 AIKGDIETTNID
+341 AIRGDIETTNID

-361 VAESNKEYAGLAY
+361 IAESNKEYAGLAY
-374 LANDLRKKP
+374 LANDLKKKP
-383 DFAYKVFQVYR
+383 DFAYKLFQVYR
-394 RRTMRKQQA
+394 RRTIRKQQV
-403 RIDDNTVIP
+403 RIDDNSVSPT
-412 VRSNTRADKLETLR
+412 RSNNRADKLETLR

-445 KDILESIKTKI
+445 NDILGAIKTKI
-456 KDYKALQKTK
+456 DDYKTLQKTK
-466 GFDLNKEALSAD
+466 GFDLNKQALSAD

-505 NGKVDGKAPN
+505 NGKVDGKTPN

-530 AKYANETLT
+530 AKYANETLN
-539 NKKYLDN
+539 NKRNLDN
-546 KFKEANKI
+546 RFKEANNIK
-554 EDKKARKEA
+554 DKKAKKEA

-577 TNTKT
+577 TNTKA
-582 YALELAKALAP
+582 YALELAKSLAP

-618 MITNFLNAIKAT
+618 MITNFLNAVKAT
-630 LTEEQKDGTKVSTE
+630 LTEQQKDGSKVSTE

-667 RNENGA
+667 RDENGA
-673 IINYGLFYKDKDGN
+673 VINYGLFYKDKDGN

-735 AEQNPNMLMGDYFM
+735 AEQNPKMLMGDYFM

-771 FSKMHAIRNAKGEV
+771 FSKMHAIKNAKGEV
-785 IGKEVSV
+785 IAKEVSV

-803 QFKNIFKQE
+803 QFRNIFKQE
-812 LLDMANFINIVFEVK
+812 LLDMVNFINIVFEVK
-827 ENIETLEDGTV
+827 ENTETLEDGTV

-916 DSLLKYLFPSLYGG
+916 DELLKYLFPSLYGG

-936 PFTINANGEVELN
+936 PFTTNANGEVELN

-972 AIARMSEYK
+972 AITRMSEYK

-1001 RLMYIAFNDVFEGD
+1001 RLMYIAFNDIFEGD

-1103 PDGRIEGEDGILVK
+1103 PDGKVEGEDGILVK

-1127 EQARDLMGGPILYKP
+1127 EQARDLMGGPIMYDNNGKP
-1142 DGTPEL
+1142 KLNNDG
-1148 NKDKSCRRSGG
+1148 SYRRSGG
-1159 FSNTTV
+1159 FSNTTI

-1241 FVLVPRFIRGTQLEQ
+1241 FVLVPRFIKGTQLEQ
-1256 VYNAMKD
+1256 VYEAMKA
-1263 NNIDQL
+1263 NKIDQL

-1305 EDYRDEYD
+1305 EDYREEYD

-1343 NIARNSPLYAYKE
+1343 NIDSNSPLHAYKE

-1369 FNNLVDE
+1369 FNKLVDE
-1376 LKIPIDKDGNIKFD
+1376 LKISLDKDGNIKFD
-1390 ESGNITGL
+1390 EAGNITGV

-1430 PIAPN
+1430 PIAAN

-1442 PTYLSNVI
+1442 PTYLSNVV

-1505 IEIMLPKSNFGFA
+1505 IEIMLPASNFGFA
-1518 KNADGTYKDVDEVRD
+1518 KNADGTYKKSKEE
-1533 KDGNL
+1533 
-1538 IGGLLKQLQDAHLDT
+1538 LLKELQDTGLDT

-1621 TWKDTVTENDWLNYI
+1621 TWKDTVTENDWLNYV
-1636 RRETGLKLSGID
+1636 RRETGLRLSGID

-1653 NIKTEAKASTKAE
+1653 NIKADAKASTKAE
-1666 ARDARKAEI
+1666 ARDARDARKAEI
-1675 EEIKNK
+1675 AEIKNR
-1681 FDEIESEAYFNLD
+1681 FDKIESEAYFNLD
-1694 DNTKEVIKLIH
+1694 DDTKEVIKLIH

-1710 AYGAKPSK
+1710 AYGPKPTK
-1718 AKYQEQLEVEIATL
+1718 AKYQEQLEVEISTL
-1732 SDRLED
+1732 TGRLEE

-1758 NQILNNVINGFELSD
+1758 KQILNNVINGFELSD

-1792 KDEQLR
+1792 KNEQLR
-1798 LAKQVAKGSRLL
+1798 LAKQIARSSRLL
-1810 QFEAYKKKFDSDVI
+1810 QFEDYKKKFDSDVI
-1824 GNNSRQARNNRLL
+1824 GNNTREARNNRLL

-1844 RANESLEE
+1844 QANESLEE

-1871 PIVKEVRE
+1871 PVVKEVRE
-1879 SRSPYDFLDQAAYQ
+1879 ARSPYDFLDQAAYQ

-1908 RDTFCSVCNTVR
+1908 RDTFCSVCNTVH
-1920 PRIADNYVVKIAYS
+1920 PHITDKYTIKVAYS
-1934 KDKYNLKELKKRFEK
+1934 KDKYNLEELQKRFEK

-2007 VYKTLVDIG
+2007 VYKTLADIG

-2030 ITRIVNAYN
+2030 ITKIVNAYN

-2051 PIEEAIASLGKEIL
+2051 PIEEAIRSTGKEIL
-2065 NAYHIKTDKMNLDDI
+2065 NTYHINTDKMNLGEI
-2080 VARVN
+2080 IARVN
-2085 ALLGV
+2085 GLLGT

-2105 ELAKRLLNNDSRPVK
+2105 ELAKRLLNDKNRPVK
-2120 ENKYIKH
+2120 
-2127 NTYSGLID
+2127 
-2135 YNDNSVFV
+2135 
-2143 FGSNPL
+2143 GS
-2149 GINGNPSKGTGG
+2149 I
-2161 AALVALNQGRVQQG
+2161 
-2175 EIMDNTISN
+2175 
-2184 NGRAYGLTTVK
+2184 
-2195 APNARNNKGNQLSIE
+2195 
-2210 EITNNIKKLYQYAN
+2210 YQ
-2224 NNKDKTFKVAY
+2224 
-2235 TDGKLLNGH
+2235 H
-2244 SIEEL
+2244 
-2249 VNAFINAGEIPNNVL
+2249 
-2264 FSDTLN
+2264 
-2270 KYFVKQTNINKENI
+2270 
-2284 NNIATD
+2284 D
-2290 WTVLF
+2290 WGVLF
-2295 AYNDLAKLSNKIGD
+2295 AYNDLAKLSDKIGS

-2357 YAGYDPNKGLRSYI
+2357 YAGYDPTKGLRSYI
-2371 TSDAKSAYPS
+2371 TSNAKSAYPS

-2430 GFTQYILNTAYKQ
+2430 GFTQYILNAAYKQ
-2443 TDAVVC
+2443 TDAVVN
-2449 NYTYDIEK
+2449 NYTYDVEK
-2457 KQTVVNKEVDET
+2457 KQTIVNKEFDET

-2499 DTWSKLSPAQK
+2499 NAWSKLSPAQK

-2552 AIDSETAYN
+2552 AVDNETAYN

-2576 AAMDMIKYA
+2576 AAMDMVKYA

-2594 RGAINKCIKNDALRD
+2594 RGAINKCIKNTALRD
-2609 ENTFVQY
+2609 ENTFVQF
-2616 NGSRTSVVAQIKA
+2616 NGARTSIIAQIKA
-2629 QIDNAVART
+2629 QVDNVVART

-2644 LRTDP
+2644 LRSDP
-2649 GVTNVPHKFM
+2649 GVSNVPHKFM

-2664 SMFKTVTRGMYEFS
+2664 SMFETVTRGMYEFS
-2678 LNDKNNAIEF
+2678 LDDKDNAIEF
-2688 GFARESNSKV
+2688 GFARESNAEF
-2698 VPIQFNDYIYITKKE
+2698 VPIQFNNYIYITKKE

-2718 TKLYKIVSPAPGIG
+2718 TRLYKIVSPDLGSGIG
-2732 FAYPLNSLEAGEDR
+2732 FAYPLNGLEAGEDR

-2765 VIENLMSDD
+2765 VIDNLMNSEVA
-2774 TDYTLEQLN
+2774 DYTLDELN
-2783 ELYKKHIAT
+2783 ELYKKHVAT

-2805 IMADANNDNGGAKD
+2805 IMSDANNDNGGAKD

-2854 PIHVEGETISNDGE
+2854 PIHVEGETISNGGE
-2868 SISINGNFLFR
+2868 PISINGNFLFR

-2896 IEEKPQMVEIVR
+2896 IEEKPQLVEIVR

-2990 YLKHKVNSTLGKFNQ
+2990 YLKHKVNSTLGKFSQ

-3013 YFAINSPEVIEAI
+3013 YFAINSPEVIDAI
-3026 KNNPDLQRQFLEALA
+3026 KNDPALQRQFLETLA
-3041 DANAIIDKFGIIN
+3041 DANAIVDKFGIIN

-3062 NPTLKFYIEEMQKMI
+3062 NPTLKFYIDEMQKMI
-3077 KELSNTSVIDDA
+3077 KELSNSSIIDDA
-3089 EVKFGIDYL
+3089 EVKFGLDYL
-3098 QKLSNDPNIQNGI
+3098 QKLSNDPNIQNGLI
-3111 VSIWDGFHSSGWL
+3111 SIYDGFHSSGWL

-3146 MADIH
+3146 MADIR
-3151 AKESQSKDFAVAFGK
+3151 AKESQAKDFAIAFGK

-3181 VDLNKIF
+3181 VDINKIF

-3265 PQIYSEYVKLRETIR
+3265 PQIYSEYVKLQEAIR
-3280 QINSRRIDGVLSKEF
+3280 QINSRRIDGVLGKEF

-3304 KIDDLTSQF
+3304 KINDLTSQF
-3313 IGNDYKP
+3313 IGNEYKP
-3320 AYEYGFPGIERAPDD
+3320 DFREGFPGTSKAPDE
-3335 SIIVINQE
+3335 SIIITNQE
-3343 LYDNARKQS
+3343 VYDNARKLS
-3352 LNDAIQLDQYLRRI
+3352 LNDAVQLDQYLRRI

-3420 AKEWIANNAHWSVDD
+3420 AKEWIATNAHWSVDD
-3435 ILKVQIEDAYKK
+3435 VLKVRIEDAYKK
-3447 LGITSGKAS
+3447 LGITNFKAS
-3456 KARKLIKEKL
+3456 IARAFIKDKLA
-3466 TKGEQIYDEF
+3466 KGEQIYDEF

-3483 FTNTEIAKIKE
+3483 FTNTEIAAIKE
-3494 DVERNYGTTN
+3494 DVERNYGTNN

-3514 NSAELTNEAA
+3514 NSAEPTNEAA
-3524 PSEFFKMLNSGGRS
+3524 PSEFFKMLNSGGMT
-3538 NPEYQKIITK
+3538 NPEYQEIITK
-3548 INDITRKYYNSA
+3548 INNITRKYYNSA

-3568 MSIEDLKT
+3568 MSIEDLKA
-3576 LADLYDELDK
+3576 LGDLYDELDK
-3586 TKKKI
+3586 TKKHKG
-3591 KTKYGYDVY
+3591 KGSYDAY
-3600 EAYSEYAKENVNE
+3600 QAYSKYAKENVNE
-3613 KAYYD
+3613 QAYYS
-3618 EEGEAKKRTE
+3618 EEDEAKKRTE
-3628 PEFYTLWKRVNIR
+3628 PEFYTLWKRVNAR
-3641 YEVLRDEKGKIVI
+3641 YEVLRDKKGKIVI

-3666 KAPKPNHWL
+3666 KAPTPNHWL

-3681 NDAYWKDLNKRD
+3681 NDAYWEDLNKD
-3693 PKEAARQKKE
+3693 NPKEAARQKKE

-3731 AALAKGIDYYKEW
+3731 AALAKGIAYYKEW

-3798 IESYTDNENYK
+3798 IEGYTDNENYK

-3839 QYIQDTLMQFA
+3839 QYIQDTLMSFA

-3867 VKKAEHDAKWAAKQ
+3867 AKKAEHDAKWAAKQ

-3949 DLEAYQKRM
+3949 DLEAYQKRI
-3958 DEATKKNE
+3958 DEAIKKNE

-4000 LFYTHRMLSKMK
+4000 LFYTHRMLGKMK

-4066 KLTRNASMLQ
+4066 KLTRTASMLQ

-4083 MMLNFTGA
+4083 MMLNITGG
-4091 IGNITIGESAIA
+4091 IGNITVGESAIA

-4123 WRQAVPSFIR
+4123 WRHAIPSFIR

-4164 VHLDADTILNK
+4164 VHLDADTVLNK

-4231 HEYAMKNI
+4231 HEYAMRNI

-4251 TFKKNILAD
+4251 TFKKDILAD
-4260 DNKKKEYIWN
+4260 DNKKKEYVWN

-4283 TKEQKKQFIAER
+4283 TKEQKKQFITER

-4313 DQLDLKD
+4313 DQVDLKD

-4333 LQAKSQDKEVGDGY
+4333 LQAKSKDKEVGDGY

-4402 KGYFNEERGTKEV
+4402 KGYFNEERGTKEI

-4430 QLRYEKEMSDGQ
+4430 KLRYEKEMSDGQ
-4442 VEALESLQ
+4442 VEVLESLQ

-4479 RAAGDVVGALGGVCT
+4479 RAASDVVGALGGICT

-4519 ADDLT
+4519 ADELT

-4548 GVTAGKDIMSACNNI
+4548 GVTAGKDIMAACNNI

-4585 KILVKLG
+4585 KIIVKLG

-4619 LLTLINVKDWA
+4619 LLTLINIKDWA

>member
-47 KEFETYYVNNYGSIP
+47 KEFETYYANNYGSIP

-144 LANRVINRMFGA
+144 LANRVINRMLGA
-156 VAKNILETRKIE
+156 VATNILEARKVE

-182 NTKSNDFIKIEE
+182 NTKSNDFVKLED
-194 EVSKYTPQ
+194 EVSKTTPQ

-215 DKVKYFTEVFQGDD
+215 DKVKYFTQVIQTDD

-238 DDEISQQEVNWNE
+238 DDDLSQQEADWSE
-251 SYSIEDDEALN
+251 SFDIEDDDDLN
-262 LDDAADNGSNSEKD
+262 LNNAADNASNNEKD

-335 FKSVDN
+335 FKVVNS
-341 AIKGDIETTNID
+341 AIRGDIETTNID

-361 VAESNKEYAGLAY
+361 IAKSNKEYAGLAY
-374 LANDLRKKP
+374 LANDLKKKP
-383 DFAYKVFQVYR
+383 DFAYKLFQVYR
-394 RRTMRKQQA
+394 RRTIRKQQV
-403 RIDDNTVIP
+403 RIDDNSVSPT
-412 VRSNTRADKLETLR
+412 RSNNRADKLETLR

-445 KDILESIKTKI
+445 NDILGAIKTKI
-456 KDYKALQKTK
+456 DDYKTLQKTK
-466 GFDLNKEALSAD
+466 GFDLNKQALSAD

-505 NGKVDGKAPN
+505 NGKVDGKTPN

-530 AKYANETLT
+530 AKYANETLN
-539 NKKYLDN
+539 NKRNLDN
-546 KFKEANKI
+546 RFKEANKI
-554 EDKKARKEA
+554 KDKKAKKEA

-577 TNTKT
+577 TNTKA
-582 YALELAKALAP
+582 YALELAKSLAP

-618 MITNFLNAIKAT
+618 MITNFLNAVKAT
-630 LTEEQKDGTKVSTE
+630 LTEQQKDGTKVSTE

-667 RNENGA
+667 RDENGA
-673 IINYGLFYKDKDGN
+673 VINYGLFYKDKDGN

-735 AEQNPNMLMGDYFM
+735 AEQNPKMLMSDYFM

-771 FSKMHAIRNAKGEV
+771 FSKMHAIKNAKGEV
-785 IGKEVSV
+785 IAKEVSV

-803 QFKNIFKQE
+803 QFRNIFKQE
-812 LLDMANFINIVFEVK
+812 LLDMVNFINIVFEVK
-827 ENIETLEDGTV
+827 ENTETLEDGTV

-905 DYKTGTTTKYG
+905 DYKTGKTTKYG
-916 DSLLKYLFPSLYGG
+916 DKLLEYLFPSLYGG

-936 PFTINANGEVELN
+936 PFTTNANDEVELN

-972 AIARMSEYK
+972 AITRMSEYK

-1001 RLMYIAFNDVFEGD
+1001 RLMYIAFNDIFEGD

-1050 NSTIVQGAFLN
+1050 NSTIIQGAFLN
-1061 TPEVQARL
+1061 TPEVQSRL

-1103 PDGRIEGEDGILVK
+1103 PDGKVEGEDGILVK

-1127 EQARDLMGGPILYKP
+1127 DQARDLMGGPIMYDNNGKP
-1142 DGTPEL
+1142 KLNADG
-1148 NKDKSCRRSGG
+1148 SYRRSGG
-1159 FSNTTV
+1159 FSNTTI

-1218 FYYDQYYDEKL
+1218 FYYDQYYDDKL

-1256 VYNAMKD
+1256 VYEAMKA
-1263 NNIDQL
+1263 NKIDQL

-1305 EDYRDEYD
+1305 EDYREEYD

-1343 NIARNSPLYAYKE
+1343 NIDSNSPLHAYKE

-1369 FNNLVDE
+1369 FNKLVDE
-1376 LKIPIDKDGNIKFD
+1376 LKIPLDEDGNIKFD
-1390 ESGNITGL
+1390 EAGNITGV

-1430 PIAPN
+1430 PIAAN

-1442 PTYLSNVI
+1442 PTYLSNVV

-1490 SYSKELKYHPNGERY
+1490 SYSKELKYHPKGERY
-1505 IEIMLPKSNFGFA
+1505 IEIMLPASNFGFA
-1518 KNADGTYKDVDEVRD
+1518 KNADGTYKKSKEE
-1533 KDGNL
+1533 
-1538 IGGLLKQLQDAHLDT
+1538 LLKELQDAGLDT

-1572 VGFLDDAQGSTIVV
+1572 VSFLDDAQGSTIVV

-1608 NTYIGRDGNIKRA
+1608 NTTINANGDIQKVLY
-1621 TWKDTVTENDWLNYI
+1621 NDLAGKSYDNYVKSQLN
-1636 RRETGLKLSGID
+1636 S
-1648 NETFE
+1648 
-1653 NIKTEAKASTKAE
+1653 EAKA
-1666 ARDARKAEI
+1666 
-1675 EEIKNK
+1675 
-1681 FDEIESEAYFNLD
+1681 
-1694 DNTKEVIKLIH
+1694 KL
-1705 EKINE
+1705 K
-1710 AYGAKPSK
+1710 K
-1718 AKYQEQLEVEIATL
+1718 
-1732 SDRLED
+1732 
-1738 FKDTY
+1738 
-1743 IEEELDAIKDYIEAK
+1743 AIKDGVNETTALSNVATEYGLQSREEFSKDK
-1758 NQILNNVINGFELSD
+1758 NL
-1773 DFDYNAIKS
+1773 A
-1782 EKIKSAIKAY
+1782 
-1792 KDEQLR
+1792 DENTR
-1798 LAKQVAKGSRLL
+1798 
-1810 QFEAYKKKFDSDVI
+1810 E
-1824 GNNSRQARNNRLL
+1824 ARNNRLL

-1844 RANESLEE
+1844 QANESLEE

-1871 PIVKEVRE
+1871 PVVKEVRE
-1879 SRSPYDFLDQAAYQ
+1879 ARSPYDFLDQAAYQ

-1908 RDTFCSVCNTVR
+1908 RDTFCSVCNTVH
-1920 PRIADNYVVKIAYS
+1920 PHITDKYTIKVAYS
-1934 KDKYNLKELKKRFEK
+1934 KDKYNLEELQKRFEK

-2007 VYKTLVDIG
+2007 VYKTLADIG

-2030 ITRIVNAYN
+2030 ITKIVNAYN

-2051 PIEEAIASLGKEIL
+2051 PIEEAIRSLGKEIL
-2065 NAYHIKTDKMNLDDI
+2065 NTYHINTDKMNLGEI

-2085 ALLGV
+2085 GLLGT

-2105 ELAKRLLNNDSRPVK
+2105 ELAKRLLNDKNRPVK
-2120 ENKYIKH
+2120 
-2127 NTYSGLID
+2127 
-2135 YNDNSVFV
+2135 
-2143 FGSNPL
+2143 GS
-2149 GINGNPSKGTGG
+2149 I
-2161 AALVALNQGRVQQG
+2161 
-2175 EIMDNTISN
+2175 
-2184 NGRAYGLTTVK
+2184 
-2195 APNARNNKGNQLSIE
+2195 
-2210 EITNNIKKLYQYAN
+2210 YQ
-2224 NNKDKTFKVAY
+2224 
-2235 TDGKLLNGH
+2235 H
-2244 SIEEL
+2244 
-2249 VNAFINAGEIPNNVL
+2249 
-2264 FSDTLN
+2264 
-2270 KYFVKQTNINKENI
+2270 
-2284 NNIATD
+2284 D
-2290 WTVLF
+2290 WGVLF
-2295 AYNDLAKLSNKIGD
+2295 AYNDLAKLSDKIGS

-2357 YAGYDPNKGLRSYI
+2357 YAGYDPTKGLRNYI
-2371 TSDAKSAYPS
+2371 TSNAKSAYPS

-2430 GFTQYILNTAYKQ
+2430 GFTQYILNAAYKQ
-2443 TDAVVC
+2443 TDAVVN
-2449 NYTYDIEK
+2449 NYTYDVEK

-2486 NVKDVTNPTQEEV
+2486 IVKDVTNPTQEEV
-2499 DTWSKLSPAQK
+2499 NAWSKLSPAQK

-2552 AIDSETAYN
+2552 AVDNETAYN

-2576 AAMDMIKYA
+2576 AAMDMVKYA

-2594 RGAINKCIKNDALRD
+2594 RGAINKCIKNTALRD

-2616 NGSRTSVVAQIKA
+2616 NGSRTSIIAQIKA
-2629 QIDNAVART
+2629 QVDNVVSRT

-2644 LRTDP
+2644 LRSDP
-2649 GVTNVPHKFM
+2649 GVSNVPHKFM

-2664 SMFKTVTRGMYEFS
+2664 SMFETVTRGMYEFS
-2678 LNDKNNAIEF
+2678 LDDKDNAIEF
-2688 GFARESNSKV
+2688 GFARESNAEF
-2698 VPIQFNDYIYITKKE
+2698 VPIQFNNYIYITKKE

-2718 TKLYKIVSPAPGIG
+2718 TRLYKIVSPDLGSGIG
-2732 FAYPLNSLEAGEDR
+2732 FAYPLNGLEAGEDR

-2765 VIENLMSDD
+2765 VIDNLMNSEVA
-2774 TDYTLEQLN
+2774 DYTLDELN
-2783 ELYKKHIAT
+2783 ELYKKHVAT

-2805 IMADANNDNGGAKD
+2805 IMSDANNDNGGAKD

-2854 PIHVEGETISNDGE
+2854 PIHVEGETISNGGE
-2868 SISINGNFLFR
+2868 PISINGNFLFR
-2879 RATKVSIES
+2879 RATKISIES

-2896 IEEKPQMVEIVR
+2896 IEEKPQLVEIVR

-2990 YLKHKVNSTLGKFNQ
+2990 YLKHKVNSTLGKFSQ

-3013 YFAINSPEVIEAI
+3013 YFAINSPEVINVI
-3026 KNNPDLQRQFLEALA
+3026 KNNPALQRQFLETLA
-3041 DANAIIDKFGIIN
+3041 DANAIVDKFGIIN

-3062 NPTLKFYIEEMQKMI
+3062 NPTLKFYIDEMQKMI
-3077 KELSNTSVIDDA
+3077 KELSNSSIIDDA
-3089 EVKFGIDYL
+3089 EVKFGLDYL
-3098 QKLSNDPNIQNGI
+3098 QKLSNDPNIQNGLI
-3111 VSIWDGFHSSGWL
+3111 SIYDGFHSSGWL

-3146 MADIH
+3146 MADIR
-3151 AKESQSKDFAVAFGK
+3151 AKESQAKDFAIAFGK

-3181 VDLNKIF
+3181 VDINKIF

-3265 PQIYSEYVKLRETIR
+3265 PQIYSEYVKLREAIR
-3280 QINSRRIDGVLSKEF
+3280 QINSRRIDGVLNKEF

-3304 KIDDLTSQF
+3304 KINDLTSQF
-3313 IGNDYKP
+3313 IGNEYKP
-3320 AYEYGFPGIERAPDD
+3320 DFREGFPGTSKAPDE
-3335 SIIVINQE
+3335 SIIITNQE
-3343 LYDNARKQS
+3343 VYDNARKLS
-3352 LNDAIQLDQYLRRI
+3352 LNDAVQLNQYLRRI

-3435 ILKVQIEDAYKK
+3435 VLKVRIEDAYKK
-3447 LGITSGKAS
+3447 LGITNFKAS
-3456 KARKLIKEKL
+3456 KARAFIKDKLA
-3466 TKGEQIYDEF
+3466 KGEQIYDEF

-3483 FTNTEIAKIKE
+3483 FTNTEIAAIKE
-3494 DVERNYGTTN
+3494 DVERNYGTNN

-3514 NSAELTNEAA
+3514 NSAEPTNEAA
-3524 PSEFFKMLNSGGRS
+3524 PSEFFKMLNSGGMT
-3538 NPEYQKIITK
+3538 NPEYQEIITK
-3548 INDITRKYYNSA
+3548 INNITRKYYNSA

-3568 MSIEDLKT
+3568 MSIEDLKS
-3576 LADLYDELDK
+3576 LGDLYDELDK
-3586 TKKKI
+3586 TKKHKG
-3591 KTKYGYDVY
+3591 KGSYDVY
-3600 EAYSEYAKENVNE
+3600 QAYSKYAKENVNE
-3613 KAYYD
+3613 QAYYS
-3618 EEGEAKKRTE
+3618 EEDEAKKRTE
-3628 PEFYTLWKRVNIR
+3628 PEFYTLWKRVNAR
-3641 YEVLRDEKGKIVI
+3641 YEVLRDKKGKIVI

-3666 KAPKPNHWL
+3666 KAPTPNHWL

-3681 NDAYWKDLNKRD
+3681 NDAYWEDLNKD
-3693 PKEAARQKKE
+3693 NPKEAARQKKE

-3712 FLSNTLETIN
+3712 FLSNNLETIN

-3731 AALAKGIDYYKEW
+3731 AALAKGIAYYKEW

-3798 IESYTDNENYK
+3798 IEGYTDNENYK

-3839 QYIQDTLMQFA
+3839 QYIQDTLMSFA

-3867 VKKAEHDAKWAAKQ
+3867 AKKAEHDAKWAAKQ

-3941 TSDEAYEK
+3941 ASDEAYEK
-3949 DLEAYQKRM
+3949 DLEAYQKRI

-4000 LFYTHRMLSKMK
+4000 LFYTHRMLGKMK

-4066 KLTRNASMLQ
+4066 KLTRTASMLQ

-4083 MMLNFTGA
+4083 MMLNITGG
-4091 IGNITIGESAIA
+4091 IGNITVGESAIA

-4110 YFTPTGWLKGKNM
+4110 YFTPIGWLKGKNM
-4123 WRQAVPSFIR
+4123 WRHAIPSFIR

-4146 LVKFMNIVDFD
+4146 LIKFMNIVDFD

-4164 VHLDADTILNK
+4164 VHLDADTVLNK

-4231 HEYAMKNI
+4231 HEYAMRNI

-4251 TFKKNILAD
+4251 TFKKDILAD
-4260 DNKKKEYIWN
+4260 DNKKKEYVWN

-4283 TKEQKKQFIAER
+4283 TKEQKKQFITER

-4313 DQLDLKD
+4313 DQVDLKD

-4333 LQAKSQDKEVGDGY
+4333 LQAKSKDKEVGDGY

-4402 KGYFNEERGTKEV
+4402 KGYFNEERGTKEI

-4430 QLRYEKEMSDGQ
+4430 KLRYEKEMSDGQ
-4442 VEALESLQ
+4442 VEVLESLQ

-4479 RAAGDVVGALGGVCT
+4479 RAAGDVVGALGGICT

-4519 ADDLT
+4519 ADELT

-4548 GVTAGKDIMSACNNI
+4548 GVTVGKDIMAACNNI

-4585 KILVKLG
+4585 KIIVKLG

-4619 LLTLINVKDWA
+4619 LLTLINIKDWA

>member
-20 AEVGNDDVLFNSLM
+20 AEVGNNDVLFNSLM

-47 KEFETYYVNNYGSIP
+47 KEFETYYANNYGSIP

-84 NVNEHTTDSAFI
+84 KVNEHTTDSAFI

-105 STAAKTCGIRTTGN
+105 STAAKVCGIRTSGN

-129 IKGRLEEHAEDRKDN
+129 IKGRLDEHADDRKDN
-144 LANRVINRMFGA
+144 LANRVINRMLGA
-156 VAKNILETRKIE
+156 VATNILEARNVE

-173 IAKVRKQLM
+173 LTKLRKQLM
-182 NTKSNDFIKIEE
+182 NTKSNDFVKLEN

-202 LRNQFATLKDMLS
+202 LRNQFATLNDMLS
-215 DKVKYFTEVFQGDD
+215 DKVKYFTQVIQTDD
-229 RLGEIRFKK
+229 RLGEIRFNK
-238 DDEISQQEVNWNE
+238 DDDLSQQEVDWNE
-251 SYSIEDDEALN
+251 SYFIEDDEALN
-262 LDDAADNGSNSEKD
+262 LDEAADNGSNSEKD

-286 TKSDFMKDF
+286 TKSDFTKDF

-305 IPKLSSTEVSADG
+305 IPKLSSAEISADG

-335 FKSVDN
+335 FKVVNS
-341 AIKGDIETTNID
+341 AIRGDIETTNID

-361 VAESNKEYAGLAY
+361 IAESNKEYAGLAY

-383 DFAYKVFQVYR
+383 DFAYKVFQVYQR
-394 RRTMRKQQA
+394 STIRKQQV
-403 RIDDNTVIP
+403 RIDDNNVSP
-412 VRSNTRADKLETLR
+412 ARSNSRADKLETLR

-432 IKSTALNIMIEDT
+432 IKSTALNIMVEDT
-445 KDILESIKTKI
+445 NDILEVIKTKI
-456 KDYKALQKTK
+456 SDYKQLQKSK
-466 GFDLNKEALSAD
+466 GFELNKEALSAD

-515 IANNLTQLYGYLENT
+515 IANNLTQLYSYLENT
-530 AKYANETLT
+530 AKHANITLN
-539 NKKYLDN
+539 NKRNLDN
-546 KFKEANKI
+546 RFKEANKI
-554 EDKKARKEA
+554 KDKKSRKEA

-577 TNTKT
+577 TNTKA

-618 MITNFLNAIKAT
+618 MITNFLNAVKGS
-630 LTEEQKDGTKVSTE
+630 LMEQQKDGSKVSTE

-667 RNENGA
+667 RDENGTV
-673 IINYGLFYKDKDGN
+673 INYGLFYKDKDGN
-687 IQITNYARDMVNIS
+687 IQITNYARDMINIS

-724 YVYTGFAQYFN
+724 YVYTGIAQYFN

-771 FSKMHAIRNAKGEV
+771 FSKMHAIKNAKGEV
-785 IGKEVSV
+785 IAKEVSV

-803 QFKNIFKQE
+803 QFRNIFKQE
-812 LLDMANFINIVFEVK
+812 LLDMANFINIVFETNSLGQIK
-827 ENIETLEDGTV
+827 YNDDGS
-838 VDQRGRIVFNNDN
+838 
-851 TPMFKKGW
+851 PMFKKGW

-864 SARRVFANYHIG
+864 SARRVFANYHIA

-905 DYKTGTTTKYG
+905 DYKTGTTTKYC
-916 DSLLKYLFPSLYGG
+916 DKLLNYLFPSLYGG

-936 PFTINANGEVELN
+936 PFTTNANGEVELN
-949 LTADQEAM
+949 LNADQEAM

-972 AIARMSEYK
+972 AITRMSEYK

-1001 RLMYIAFNDVFEGD
+1001 RLMYIAFNDIFEGD

-1050 NSTIVQGAFLN
+1050 NSAIVQGAFLN

-1094 EECKVAKTY
+1094 EECKIAKTY
-1103 PDGRIEGEDGILVK
+1103 PDGKVEGEDGILVK

-1127 EQARDLMGGPILYKP
+1127 DQARDLMGGPIMYDNNGEPKLND
-1142 DGTPEL
+1142 DG
-1148 NKDKSCRRSGG
+1148 SYRRSGG
-1159 FSNTTV
+1159 FSNTTI

-1241 FVLVPRFIRGTQLEQ
+1241 FVLVPRFIKGTQLEQ
-1256 VYNAMKD
+1256 VYKAMKD

-1305 EDYRDEYD
+1305 EDYREEYD

-1343 NIARNSPLYAYKE
+1343 NIDSKSPLYKYKE

-1369 FNNLVDE
+1369 FNTLVDE
-1376 LKIPIDKDGNIKFD
+1376 LKIPLDKDDNIKFD
-1390 ESGNITGL
+1390 TDGNITGI

-1421 DFVTLNASM
+1421 DFVTLNASS
-1430 PIAPN
+1430 PIAIN

-1475 AQITNVGFKATKDQV
+1475 AQITNVGFKATKDQI
-1490 SYSKELKYHPNGERY
+1490 SCSKELKYHPNGERY
-1505 IEIMLPKSNFGFA
+1505 IEIMLPASNFGFA
-1518 KNADGTYKDVDEVRD
+1518 KNADGTYKKSKEE
-1533 KDGNL
+1533 
-1538 IGGLLKQLQDAHLDT
+1538 LLKELQDAHLDT

-1608 NTYIGRDGNIKRA
+1608 STTINADDNIQKVLYNNLA
-1621 TWKDTVTENDWLNYI
+1621 GKSYDDYVKSQLNSEAKDK
-1636 RRETGLKLSGID
+1636 LKKAIKEGV
-1648 NETFE
+1648 NET
-1653 NIKTEAKASTKAE
+1653 TA
-1666 ARDARKAEI
+1666 
-1675 EEIKNK
+1675 
-1681 FDEIESEAYFNLD
+1681 
-1694 DNTKEVIKLIH
+1694 
-1705 EKINE
+1705 
-1710 AYGAKPSK
+1710 
-1718 AKYQEQLEVEIATL
+1718 
-1732 SDRLED
+1732 
-1738 FKDTY
+1738 
-1743 IEEELDAIKDYIEAK
+1743 
-1758 NQILNNVINGFELSD
+1758 LNNVATEYGLQSREEFS
-1773 DFDYNAIKS
+1773 
-1782 EKIKSAIKAY
+1782 
-1792 KDEQLR
+1792 KDKN
-1798 LAKQVAKGSRLL
+1798 LADENTR
-1810 QFEAYKKKFDSDVI
+1810 E
-1824 GNNSRQARNNRLL
+1824 ARNNRLL

-1844 RANESLEE
+1844 QANESLEE

-1879 SRSPYDFLDQAAYQ
+1879 ARSPYDFLDQAAYQ

-1920 PRIADNYVVKIAYS
+1920 PHIADNYVVKVAYS
-1934 KDKYNLKELKKRFEK
+1934 KDKYNLEELQKRFEK

-2007 VYKTLVDIG
+2007 VYKTLADIG

-2051 PIEEAIASLGKEIL
+2051 PIEEAIKSLGEEIL
-2065 NAYHIKTDKMNLDDI
+2065 NAYHIKTDKMNLKQI
-2080 VARVN
+2080 VDKVN
-2085 ALLGV
+2085 ALIGT
-2090 KYSLDKHNDITLSPD
+2090 KYDLDKHNNITLSPD
-2105 ELAKRLLNNDSRPVK
+2105 ELAKRLLNDKNRPVK
-2120 ENKYIKH
+2120 V
-2127 NTYSGLID
+2127 
-2135 YNDNSVFV
+2135 SV
-2143 FGSNPL
+2143 
-2149 GINGNPSKGTGG
+2149 
-2161 AALVALNQGRVQQG
+2161 
-2175 EIMDNTISN
+2175 
-2184 NGRAYGLTTVK
+2184 
-2195 APNARNNKGNQLSIE
+2195 
-2210 EITNNIKKLYQYAN
+2210 YQ
-2224 NNKDKTFKVAY
+2224 
-2235 TDGKLLNGH
+2235 H
-2244 SIEEL
+2244 
-2249 VNAFINAGEIPNNVL
+2249 
-2264 FSDTLN
+2264 
-2270 KYFVKQTNINKENI
+2270 
-2284 NNIATD
+2284 D
-2290 WTVLF
+2290 WSVLF
-2295 AYNDLAKLSNKIGD
+2295 AYNDLAKLSDKIGS

-2329 KVFNDIADLIEDENP
+2329 KVFNDIADLIEDEHP
-2344 ALVVGTSSIVNSI
+2344 ALVVGNSSIVNSI

-2371 TSDAKSAYPS
+2371 TSTAKSAYPS

-2401 DTEQDNF
+2401 DTEQDDF
-2408 RIANRAIEVING
+2408 RIANRAIEAING

-2443 TDAVVC
+2443 TDAVI
-2449 NYTYDIEK
+2449 NSYTYDVEK
-2457 KQTVVNKEVDET
+2457 KQTVVNKEVEEE

-2486 NVKDVTNPTQEEV
+2486 NVKDITNPTQEEV
-2499 DTWSKLSPAQK
+2499 NIWSKLSPAQK

-2552 AIDSETAYN
+2552 AVDNETAYN
-2561 LFDTAFSSD
+2561 LFDTAFNSD

-2576 AAMDMIKYA
+2576 AAMDMVKYA
-2585 FVAEGFKIG
+2585 FVVEGFKIG
-2594 RGAINKCIKNDALRD
+2594 RGAINKCIKNTALRD
-2609 ENTFVQY
+2609 ENTFIQLD
-2616 NGSRTSVVAQIKA
+2616 GSRTSIVDQIKA
-2629 QIDNAVART
+2629 QITNAVART
-2638 DLIEQY
+2638 DLVEQY

-2659 NKKYS
+2659 NKKYN

-2688 GFARESNSKV
+2688 GFARESNSKL

-2713 GNESV
+2713 GNENV
-2718 TKLYKIVSPAPGIG
+2718 TRLYKIVSPAPGIG
-2732 FAYPLNSLEAGEDR
+2732 FAYPLNSLEVGEDR
-2746 EVSINNANN
+2746 EISINNANN
-2755 SVPLPSYYEA
+2755 NVPLPSYYET
-2765 VIENLMSDD
+2765 VIENLMSDE

-2819 AINKIIKTFNNYEGN
+2819 AINKIIKTFNNYDGN

-2840 MYLYGKTKYDSFTP
+2840 MYLYSKTKYDSFTP
-2854 PIHVEGETISNDGE
+2854 AIHVEGETNSDTGE
-2868 SISINGNFLFR
+2868 PISINGNFLFR

-2896 IEEKPQMVEIVR
+2896 IEEKPQLVEIVR

-2919 TLGSASSKLEQSLR
+2919 TLGSASSKLEQNLR

-2990 YLKHKVNSTLGKFNQ
+2990 YLKHKVNSTLGKFSQ

-3013 YFAINSPEVIEAI
+3013 YFAINSPEVIDAI
-3026 KNNPDLQRQFLEALA
+3026 KNNPTLQRQFLETLA

-3077 KELSNTSVIDDA
+3077 KELSNSSVIDDA
-3089 EVKFGIDYL
+3089 EVKFGLDYL
-3098 QKLSNDPNIQNGI
+3098 QKLSNDPNIQNGL
-3111 VSIWDGFHSSGWL
+3111 VSIFDGFHSSGWF
-3124 DAWFGD
+3124 DAWVGD

-3146 MADIH
+3146 MADIR
-3151 AKESQSKDFAVAFGK
+3151 AKESQAKDFAVAFGK

-3250 YQKLYNEDEFIINNH
+3250 YQKLYDEDEFIINNH
-3265 PQIYSEYVKLRETIR
+3265 PQIYSEYVKLREVIR

-3304 KIDDLTSQF
+3304 KINDLTSQF
-3313 IGNDYKP
+3313 IGNEYKP
-3320 AYEYGFPGIERAPDD
+3320 AYEYGFPGTEQAPDG
-3335 SIIVINQE
+3335 SIIVTNQE
-3343 LYDNARKQS
+3343 VYDNARKQS
-3352 LNDAIQLDQYLRRI
+3352 LNDAVQLDQYLRRI

-3405 TTPASQLDTNKEYKK
+3405 TTPASQLETNKEYKK

-3435 ILKVQIEDAYKK
+3435 VLKVRIEDAYKK

-3456 KARKLIKEKL
+3456 KARALIKDKL
-3466 TKGEQIYDEF
+3466 AKGEQIYDEF

-3483 FTNTEIAKIKE
+3483 FTNVEIAAIKE
-3494 DVERNYGTTN
+3494 DVEKNYGTSS

-3514 NSAELTNEAA
+3514 NSAEPTNEAA
-3524 PSEFFKMLNSGGRS
+3524 PSEFFKMLNSGGMT
-3538 NPEYQKIITK
+3538 NPEYQKIVTK
-3548 INDITRKYYNSA
+3548 INNITRKYYNSA

-3568 MSIEDLKT
+3568 MSIEDLKA
-3576 LADLYDELDK
+3576 LGDLYDELDK
-3586 TKKKI
+3586 TKKK
-3591 KTKYGYDVY
+3591 KGKGNYDAY
-3600 EAYSEYAKENVNE
+3600 QAYSKYAKENVNE

-3628 PEFYTLWKRVNIR
+3628 PEFYTLWKRVNNR
-3641 YEVLRDEKGKIVI
+3641 YEVLRDKKGKIVI

-3666 KAPKPNHWL
+3666 KAPTPNHWL

-3681 NDAYWKDLNKRD
+3681 NDAYWEDLTKRD

-3703 VEDKTKAQE
+3703 VEDKTNAQE
-3712 FLSNTLETIN
+3712 FLNNTLETIN
-3722 TPQYYKAKN
+3722 TPQYYAARDAAAKQGEI
-3731 AALAKGIDYYKEW
+3731 AYKEW

-3798 IESYTDNENYK
+3798 IEGYTDNENYK

-3839 QYIQDTLMQFA
+3839 KYIQDTLMSFA

-3867 VKKAEHDAKWAAKQ
+3867 AKKAEHDTKWAAKQ

-3906 EDRTIDMPMLM
+3906 EDRTIDMPMLI
-3917 TQLKNKESVDL
+3917 TQLKNKESIDL

-3941 TSDEAYEK
+3941 ASDEAYEK
-3949 DLEAYQKRM
+3949 DLEAYQKRI

-4000 LFYTHRMLSKMK
+4000 LFYTHRMLGKMK

-4066 KLTRNASMLQ
+4066 KLTRTASMLQ

-4083 MMLNFTGA
+4083 MMLNITGG
-4091 IGNITIGESAIA
+4091 IGNITVGESAIA

-4123 WRQAVPSFIR
+4123 WRQAIPSFIR

-4164 VHLDADTILNK
+4164 VHLDADTVLNK

-4239 IGGNEELLNKYE
+4239 IGGNDELLNKYE
-4251 TFKKNILAD
+4251 EFKKNILAD

-4270 RRDINTEFANLYL
+4270 RRDINTEFANVYL

-4295 KKLEKEAK
+4295 KRLEKEAK

-4313 DQLDLKD
+4313 DQVDLKD

-4333 LQAKSQDKEVGDGY
+4333 LQAKSKDKEVGDGY

-4548 GVTAGKDIMSACNNI
+4548 GVTAGKDIMAACNNI

-4592 RQIPIYRSLNNLATL
+4592 RQIPIYRSINNLATL

>member
-1 MANNCSLKF
+1 MANNCSLNF
-10 NETKVYTNLK
+10 NETKVGTNLK
-20 AEVGNDDVLFNSLM
+20 AEVGNNDVLFNSLM
-34 SAVIDGS
+34 SNVIDGS

-47 KEFETYYVNNYGSIP
+47 KEFETYYSINYGSVP
-62 NTNDESKEVATAI
+62 NVNNESKEVITAI
-75 QNFYKNRNF
+75 QNFYANTSF
-84 NVNEHTTDSAFI
+84 DVNAHTTDSAFI
-96 SDVKSKGYT
+96 SDVTSKGYT
-105 STAAKTCGIRTTGN
+105 STAAKSCGIRIAAN
-119 LMLAF
+119 QMLMF
-124 YHNDL
+124 YHDDL
-129 IKGRLEEHAEDRKDN
+129 IKGRLDEHADDRKNN
-144 LANRVINRMFGA
+144 LADRVINRMLSGIA
-156 VAKNILETRKIE
+156 VGILINRK
-168 ATKEE
+168 TKPTPSE
-173 IAKVRKQLM
+173 IDKIRKQLM
-182 NTKSNDFIKIEE
+182 NVNDNDFIKIEE
-194 EVSKYTPQ
+194 EVAKATPQ

-215 DKVKYFTEVFQGDD
+215 DKVKYFTQVIQTDP

-238 DDEISQQEVNWNE
+238 DDELNQQDVDWNE
-251 SYSIEDDEALN
+251 SYSIENDEDFN
-262 LDDAADNGSNSEKD
+262 NDDAADNGSNNEKD

-286 TKSDFMKDF
+286 TKSDFTKDF

-305 IPKLSSTEVSADG
+305 IPKLSSAEISADG

-335 FKSVDN
+335 FKAVNS
-341 AIKGDIETTNID
+341 AIQGDRDVTNID
-353 AFLKKLED
+353 SFLKKLED
-361 VAESNKEYAGLAY
+361 IAKSNKEYAGLAY

-383 DFAYKVFQVYR
+383 DFAYKVFQIYQR
-394 RRTMRKQQA
+394 STIRKQQV
-403 RIDDNTVIP
+403 RIDDNNVAPT
-412 VRSNTRADKLETLR
+412 RSNSRADKLETLR
-426 INYLND
+426 LNYLND
-432 IKSTALNIMIEDT
+432 IKSTALNIMNEDT
-445 KDILESIKTKI
+445 NEILRAINEKI
-456 KDYKALQKTK
+456 KAYKKIPADSR
-466 GFDLNKEALSAD
+466 FDLNRQALSAD

-505 NGKVDGKAPN
+505 NGKVDGKTVN
-515 IANNLTQLYGYLENT
+515 IGNNLTQLYTYLSNT
-530 AKYANETLT
+530 AKYANETFI
-539 NKKYLDN
+539 NKQTLDN
-546 KFKEANKI
+546 RFKEANKI
-554 EDKKARKEA
+554 EDKKAKKEA
-563 LDSVR
+563 LDNVR

-577 TNTKT
+577 TNTKA
-582 YALELAKALAP
+582 YALELARDLAP
-593 YSVVNIDSN
+593 YSVVNIDCN

-618 MITNFLNAIKAT
+618 MITNFLNAVKGT
-630 LTEEQKDGTKVSTE
+630 LMEQQKDGSKVSTE
-644 LINYGKYKF
+644 LVNYGKYKF

-673 IINYGLFYKDKDGN
+673 ITNYGLFYKDKDGN
-687 IQITNYARDMVNIS
+687 IQITSYARDMINIS

-710 TKDNVLYSGMSKGD
+710 TKNNVLYSGMSKGD

-735 AEQNPNMLMGDYFM
+735 AEQNPKMLMGDYFM

-771 FSKMHAIRNAKGEV
+771 FSKMHAIRNTKGEV
-785 IGKEVSV
+785 ISKEVNIE
-792 DDINENHPIVQ
+792 DINENHPIVQ
-803 QFKNIFKQE
+803 QFRNIFKQE
-812 LLDMANFINIVFEVK
+812 LLDMVNFINVVFETNSLGQIK
-827 ENIETLEDGTV
+827 YNDDGS
-838 VDQRGRIVFNNDN
+838 
-851 TPMFKKGW
+851 PMFKKGW

-864 SARRVFANYHIG
+864 SARRVFANYHIA

-905 DYKTGTTTKYG
+905 DYKTGKTTKYG
-916 DSLLKYLFPSLYGG
+916 NKLLEYLFPSLYGE
-930 ARDGFI
+930 DINGFI
-936 PFTINANGEVELN
+936 PFTTNANGEVELN
-949 LTADQEAM
+949 LSTDQEAI

-972 AIARMSEYK
+972 SISRMSEYK
-981 DLDINNLINEK
+981 DLDVNNLINEK

-1001 RLMYIAFNDVFEGD
+1001 RLMYIAFNDIFEGD

-1061 TPEVQARL
+1061 TPEIQARL

-1074 DVQQKTKFNG
+1074 NVQQKTKFNG

-1094 EECKVAKTY
+1094 EECKVDTEDTTGKLTNK
-1103 PDGRIEGEDGILVK
+1103 DGILVK
-1117 DLVKNAKLTL
+1117 DLVKNAKLTVK
-1127 EQARDLMGGPILYKP
+1127 QARTLMK
-1142 DGTPEL
+1142 
-1148 NKDKSCRRSGG
+1148 G
-1159 FSNTTV
+1159 FSGTTI

-1191 PLIEAIQ
+1191 PLIETIQ

-1218 FYYDQYYDEKL
+1218 FYYDQYYDKDL

-1241 FVLVPRFIRGTQLEQ
+1241 FVLIPRFIRGTQLEQ
-1256 VYNAMKD
+1256 VYNAMKA
-1263 NNIDQL
+1263 NGIDQL

-1305 EDYRDEYD
+1305 EDYREEYD

-1343 NIARNSPLYAYKE
+1343 NIDSKSPLYKYKE

-1369 FNNLVDE
+1369 FNQLINE
-1376 LKIPIDKDGNIKFD
+1376 LKIPLDKDGNIKFD
-1390 ESGNITGL
+1390 GAGNIEGI

-1406 LKDECMRLGLDSNMM
+1406 LKDEAMRLGLDSNMI
-1421 DFVTLNASM
+1421 DFVTLNNECPVSA
-1430 PIAPN
+1430 N
-1435 GCPNPVM
+1435 GLPNPVM

-1490 SYSKELKYHPNGERY
+1490 GYSKELKYHPNGERY
-1505 IEIMLPKSNFGFA
+1505 IEIMLPASNFGFA
-1518 KNADGTYKDVDEVRD
+1518 KNADGTYKKSKEE
-1533 KDGNL
+1533 
-1538 IGGLLKQLQDAHLDT
+1538 LLKELQDAGLDT

-1608 NTYIGRDGNIKRA
+1608 NTTINADGNIQK
-1621 TWKDTVTENDWLNYI
+1621 VLYNDLAGKSYDDYVKSKLN
-1636 RRETGLKLSGID
+1636 S
-1648 NETFE
+1648 
-1653 NIKTEAKASTKAE
+1653 EAKA
-1666 ARDARKAEI
+1666 
-1675 EEIKNK
+1675 
-1681 FDEIESEAYFNLD
+1681 
-1694 DNTKEVIKLIH
+1694 KL
-1705 EKINE
+1705 K
-1710 AYGAKPSK
+1710 K
-1718 AKYQEQLEVEIATL
+1718 
-1732 SDRLED
+1732 
-1738 FKDTY
+1738 
-1743 IEEELDAIKDYIEAK
+1743 AIKESVNETTALSNVATEYGLQSREEFSKDK
-1758 NQILNNVINGFELSD
+1758 NL
-1773 DFDYNAIKS
+1773 A
-1782 EKIKSAIKAY
+1782 
-1792 KDEQLR
+1792 DENTR
-1798 LAKQVAKGSRLL
+1798 A
-1810 QFEAYKKKFDSDVI
+1810 
-1824 GNNSRQARNNRLL
+1824 ARNNRLL
-1837 DDMIHIL
+1837 DDMINIL
-1844 RANESLEE
+1844 QANQSLEE
-1852 NLSRSNFESIIA
+1852 NLSRSNFESIIV

-1879 SRSPYDFLDQAAYQ
+1879 ARSPYDFLDQAAYQ

-1908 RDTFCSVCNTVR
+1908 RDTFCSVCNTVH
-1920 PRIADNYVVKIAYS
+1920 PHIADNYVVKIAYS
-1934 KDKYNLKELKKRFEK
+1934 KDKYNLKELQKRFEK

-2007 VYKTLVDIG
+2007 VYKTLADIG

-2051 PIEEAIASLGKEIL
+2051 PVEEAIRSLGKEIL
-2065 NAYHIKTDKMNLDDI
+2065 NTYHIKTDKMNLGEI
-2080 VARVN
+2080 VVRVN

-2105 ELAKRLLNNDSRPVK
+2105 ELAKRLLNDKSRPVK
-2120 ENKYIKH
+2120 
-2127 NTYSGLID
+2127 
-2135 YNDNSVFV
+2135 
-2143 FGSNPL
+2143 GS
-2149 GINGNPSKGTGG
+2149 I
-2161 AALVALNQGRVQQG
+2161 
-2175 EIMDNTISN
+2175 
-2184 NGRAYGLTTVK
+2184 
-2195 APNARNNKGNQLSIE
+2195 
-2210 EITNNIKKLYQYAN
+2210 YQ
-2224 NNKDKTFKVAY
+2224 
-2235 TDGKLLNGH
+2235 H
-2244 SIEEL
+2244 
-2249 VNAFINAGEIPNNVL
+2249 
-2264 FSDTLN
+2264 
-2270 KYFVKQTNINKENI
+2270 
-2284 NNIATD
+2284 D
-2290 WTVLF
+2290 WAVLF
-2295 AYNDLAKLSNKIGD
+2295 AYKDLAKLSDKIGS
-2309 TARVCNPDRFGAKQS
+2309 TARVCNPDKFGAKQS

-2329 KVFNDIADLIEDENP
+2329 KVFNDIADLLIEEHP
-2344 ALVVGTSSIVNSI
+2344 ALVVGTSSIVSSI
-2357 YAGYDPNKGLRSYI
+2357 YAGYQPSKGLRSYI
-2371 TSDAKSAYPS
+2371 TSNNKSSYPS

-2401 DTEQDNF
+2401 DTEQDRF

-2420 SNNVTEKDYK
+2420 VNNVTEKDYK

-2443 TDAVVC
+2443 TDAVI
-2449 NYTYDIEK
+2449 NSYTYDVEK
-2457 KQTVVNKEVDET
+2457 KQTVVNKEVEEE

-2486 NVKDVTNPTQEEV
+2486 NIKDITNPTQNEV
-2499 DTWSKLSPAQK
+2499 DAWSKLSPAQK

-2552 AIDSETAYN
+2552 AVDSETAYN
-2561 LFDTAFSSD
+2561 LFDTAFRSD

-2585 FVAEGFKIG
+2585 FVAEGFKMG
-2594 RGAINKCIKNDALRD
+2594 RGAINKCIKNTNLRD

-2616 NGSRTSVVAQIKA
+2616 NGARTSVVAQIKA

-2638 DLIEQY
+2638 DLVEQY

-2659 NKKYS
+2659 SKKYS
-2664 SMFKTVTRGMYEFS
+2664 SKFKTLTRGMYELS
-2678 LNDKNNAIEF
+2678 LNNEDDAIEF
-2688 GFARESNSKV
+2688 GFARETNSKF
-2698 VPIQFNDYIYITKKE
+2698 VPVQFNDYIYITKKE
-2713 GNESV
+2713 GNENV
-2718 TKLYKIVSPAPGIG
+2718 TRLYKIYSPEEGIA

-2755 SVPLPSYYEA
+2755 YVPLPSYYEA
-2765 VIENLMSDD
+2765 VIENLMNPNVA
-2774 TDYTLEQLN
+2774 DYTIDELN

-2792 TKVNKVKAVTHFD
+2792 TKVNRVNVAAHFD
-2805 IMADANNDNGGAKD
+2805 IMEDAKKDNGGAKD
-2819 AINKIIKTFNNYEGN
+2819 AINKIVKAFNNTTATKV
-2834 RIFIQN
+2834 FIQN
-2840 MYLYGKTKYDSFTP
+2840 MYLHNNSDYRRFTA
-2854 PIHVEGETISNDGE
+2854 PIHIEGESTDDSGNK
-2868 SISINGNFLFR
+2868 ISINGDFIFR
-2879 RATKVSIES
+2879 QATKSNVAL
-2888 HNIRTGEH
+2888 HNKLTKDIVEF
-2896 IEEKPQMVEIVR
+2896 KPQMVEVSMI
-2908 ETPMASSREEV
+2908 PSMASSREEI
-2919 TLGSASSKLEQSLR
+2919 TLGSATSRLEQSLR

-2946 LNRRSGLGDIEAG
+2946 LNRRSGLGDMEAG

-2990 YLKHKVNSTLGKFNQ
+2990 YLKYKVNSTLGKFNQ

-3013 YFAINSPEVIEAI
+3013 YFAINSPEVIDAI
-3026 KNNPDLQRQFLEALA
+3026 KNNPALQRQFLEALA

-3054 QIKADEIE
+3054 QIKADKIE

-3077 KELSNTSVIDDA
+3077 KELSNSSVIDDA

-3098 QKLSNDPNIQNGI
+3098 QKLSNDPNIQNGL
-3111 VSIWDGFHSSGWL
+3111 VSIFDGFHSSGWF
-3124 DAWFGD
+3124 DAWVGD

-3146 MADIH
+3146 MADIR
-3151 AKESQSKDFAVAFGK
+3151 AKENQAKDFAVAFGK
-3166 HFEDIKA
+3166 HFEEIKA
-3173 RAAKVGAS
+3173 KAAKVGAS

-3217 VNVQENPME
+3217 INVQENPME

-3250 YQKLYNEDEFIINNH
+3250 YQKLYNEDEYIINNH
-3265 PQIYSEYVKLRETIR
+3265 PQIYSEYVKLREAIR

-3295 EDKLVELRT
+3295 EDKLTELRT
-3304 KIDDLTSQF
+3304 KINDLTSQF

-3320 AYEYGFPGIERAPDD
+3320 AYEYGFPGTEQAPDG
-3335 SIIVINQE
+3335 SIIVTNQE
-3343 LYDNARKQS
+3343 VYDNARKQS
-3352 LNDAIQLDQYLRRI
+3352 LNDAVQLEQYLERI

-3371 EYTAKEEKEGFR
+3371 EYTSKEEKDGFR
-3383 DMLDKMLNII
+3383 DMLEKMLNII
-3393 DNAEVRDSNGKV
+3393 DNAEVRDSNGKI
-3405 TTPASQLDTNKEYKK
+3405 TTPASQLENNKEYKK

-3435 ILKVQIEDAYKK
+3435 TIKVQIEDAYKK
-3447 LGITSGKAS
+3447 LGISGGKGS
-3456 KARKLIKEKL
+3456 VVKRIIKEKL
-3466 TKGEQIYDEF
+3466 AKGEQIYDEF

-3483 FTNTEIAKIKE
+3483 FTNVEIAAIKGDIE
-3494 DVERNYGTTN
+3494 KNYGTSN

-3514 NSAELTNEAA
+3514 NSVEPTNEAA
-3524 PSEFFKMLNSGGRS
+3524 PSEFFKMLDSGGRS

-3568 MSIEDLKT
+3568 MNIEDLKA
-3576 LADLYDELDK
+3576 LANLYDELDK

-3591 KTKYGYDVY
+3591 GGPHGYDAY
-3600 EAYSEYAKENVNE
+3600 QAYSKYAKVNE
-3613 KAYYD
+3613 NTKAYYD

-3628 PEFYTLWKRVNIR
+3628 PEFYTLWKRVNAR
-3641 YEVLRDEKGKIVI
+3641 YEVLRDKKGKIIV
-3654 DETTGKAVYDLT
+3654 DETTGKAVYNLT
-3666 KAPKPNHWL
+3666 KAAKPNPWL
-3675 YTTIAP
+3675 YASISP
-3681 NDAYWKDLNKRD
+3681 NDAYWEDLNKRD
-3693 PKEAARQKKE
+3693 PKEAARQKQE
-3703 VEDKTKAQE
+3703 IENKTKAQE

-3722 TPQYYKAKN
+3722 TPQYYIARDAAAKQGE
-3731 AALAKGIDYYKEW
+3731 AAYKEW

-3798 IESYTDNENYK
+3798 IEGYTDNENYK

-3839 QYIQDTLMQFA
+3839 QYIQDTLMNFA

-3867 VKKAEHDAKWAAKQ
+3867 AKKAEHDAKWAAKQ

-3893 SGKDSWY
+3893 SGKDTWY

-3906 EDRTIDMPMLM
+3906 EDRTIDIPMLI

-3928 DNIRSTKPKRETY
+3928 DNIRNTKPKRETY

-3949 DLEAYQKRM
+3949 DLEAYQKRI

-3980 IQDFISAAGHYN
+3980 IQDFISVAGHYN

-4000 LFYTHRMLSKMK
+4000 LFYTHRMLGKMK

-4066 KLTRNASMLQ
+4066 KLTRTASMLQ

-4083 MMLNFTGA
+4083 MMLNITGG

-4123 WRQAVPSFIR
+4123 WRQAIPSFIR

-4164 VHLDADTILNK
+4164 VNLDADTVLNK

-4183 NSMGEH
+4183 NSLGEH

-4201 DNRMVKVPDAES
+4201 DNRMVKVPEAES

-4251 TFKKNILAD
+4251 EFKNNILTD

-4283 TKEQKKQFIAER
+4283 TKEQKKQFIVER

-4303 VKFEELPTVM
+4303 VKFEELPTIM
-4313 DQLDLKD
+4313 DQVDLKD
-4320 GRLAFKEG
+4320 GRLAFKDG

-4355 KVISVNKKI
+4355 KVISTNKKI

-4402 KGYFNEERGTKEV
+4402 KGYFNEERGSKEI

-4479 RAAGDVVGALGGVCT
+4479 RAAGDVVGALGGICT

-4548 GVTAGKDIMSACNNI
+4548 GVTAGKDIMAACNNI

-4630 NDIRGTSSLER
+4630 NDIKGTSSLER

>member
-47 KEFETYYVNNYGSIP
+47 KEFETYYANNYGSIP

-144 LANRVINRMFGA
+144 LANRVINRMLGA
-156 VAKNILETRKIE
+156 VATNILEARKVE

-182 NTKSNDFIKIEE
+182 NTKSNDFVKLED
-194 EVSKYTPQ
+194 EVSKTTPQ

-215 DKVKYFTEVFQGDD
+215 DKVKYFTQVIQTDD

-238 DDEISQQEVNWNE
+238 DDDLSQQEADWSE
-251 SYSIEDDEALN
+251 SFDIEDDDDLN
-262 LDDAADNGSNSEKD
+262 LNNAADNASNNEKD

-335 FKSVDN
+335 FKVVNS
-341 AIKGDIETTNID
+341 AIRGDIETTNID

-361 VAESNKEYAGLAY
+361 IAESNKEYAGLAY
-374 LANDLRKKP
+374 LANDLKKKP
-383 DFAYKVFQVYR
+383 DFAYKLFQVYR
-394 RRTMRKQQA
+394 RRTIRKQQV
-403 RIDDNTVIP
+403 RIDDNSVSPT
-412 VRSNTRADKLETLR
+412 RSNNRADKLETLR

-445 KDILESIKTKI
+445 NDILGAIKTKI
-456 KDYKALQKTK
+456 DDYKTLQKTK
-466 GFDLNKEALSAD
+466 GFDLNKQALSGD

-483 ASRLKQYY
+483 ATRLKQYY

-530 AKYANETLT
+530 AKYANETLN
-539 NKKYLDN
+539 NKRNLDN
-546 KFKEANKI
+546 RFKEANKI
-554 EDKKARKEA
+554 KDKKAKKEA

-577 TNTKT
+577 TNTKA
-582 YALELAKALAP
+582 YALELAKSLAP

-618 MITNFLNAIKAT
+618 MITNFLNAVKAT
-630 LTEEQKDGTKVSTE
+630 LTEQQKDGSKVSTE

-667 RNENGA
+667 RDENGA
-673 IINYGLFYKDKDGN
+673 VINYGLFYKDKDGN

-735 AEQNPNMLMGDYFM
+735 TEQNPKMLMGDYFM

-771 FSKMHAIRNAKGEV
+771 FSKMHAIKNPKGEV
-785 IGKEVSV
+785 IAKEVSV

-803 QFKNIFKQE
+803 QFRNIFKQE

-827 ENIETLEDGTV
+827 ENTETLKDGTV

-916 DSLLKYLFPSLYGG
+916 DDLLKYLFPSLYGG

-936 PFTINANGEVELN
+936 PFTTNANGEVELN

-972 AIARMSEYK
+972 AITRMSEYK

-1001 RLMYIAFNDVFEGD
+1001 RLMYIAFNDIFEGD

-1103 PDGRIEGEDGILVK
+1103 PDGKVEGEDGILVK

-1127 EQARDLMGGPILYKP
+1127 DQARDLMGGPIMYDNNGKP
-1142 DGTPEL
+1142 KLNNDG
-1148 NKDKSCRRSGG
+1148 SYRRSGG
-1159 FSNTTV
+1159 FSNTTI

-1198 DESKEIPADLLK
+1198 DENKEIPADLLK

-1229 NTIAPRQIKNAE
+1229 NTIVPRQIKNAE
-1241 FVLVPRFIRGTQLEQ
+1241 FVLVPRFIKGTQLEQ
-1256 VYNAMKD
+1256 VYEAMKA
-1263 NNIDQL
+1263 NKIDQL

-1305 EDYRDEYD
+1305 EDYREEYD

-1343 NIARNSPLYAYKE
+1343 NIDSNSPLHAYKE

-1369 FNNLVDE
+1369 FNKLVDE
-1376 LKIPIDKDGNIKFD
+1376 LKISLDEDGNIKFD
-1390 ESGNITGL
+1390 ESGNITGV

-1430 PIAPN
+1430 PIAAN

-1442 PTYLSNVI
+1442 PTYLSNVV

-1505 IEIMLPKSNFGFA
+1505 IEIMLPASNFGFA
-1518 KNADGTYKDVDEVRD
+1518 KNADGTYKKSKEE
-1533 KDGNL
+1533 
-1538 IGGLLKQLQDAHLDT
+1538 LLKELQASGLDT

-1608 NTYIGRDGNIKRA
+1608 NTYIDKHGNIRKQ
-1621 TWKDTVTENDWLNYI
+1621 NY
-1636 RRETGLKLSGID
+1636 S
-1648 NETFE
+1648 
-1653 NIKTEAKASTKAE
+1653 
-1666 ARDARKAEI
+1666 
-1675 EEIKNK
+1675 
-1681 FDEIESEAYFNLD
+1681 
-1694 DNTKEVIKLIH
+1694 
-1705 EKINE
+1705 
-1710 AYGAKPSK
+1710 
-1718 AKYQEQLEVEIATL
+1718 
-1732 SDRLED
+1732 
-1738 FKDTY
+1738 
-1743 IEEELDAIKDYIEAK
+1743 EELDIYDYANYVNRHLEKADKIKDKSVKEAFEK
-1758 NQILNNVINGFELSD
+1758 LNKEIDEQFEKSRKELAEEETQAYDVLSD
-1773 DFDYNAIKS
+1773 ETKELVKAAHKDFESQAVKNPETGKLT
-1782 EKIKSAIKAY
+1782 
-1792 KDEQLR
+1792 KDSYL
-1798 LAKQVAKGSRLL
+1798 KQL
-1810 QFEAYKKKFDSDVI
+1810 QFVADYIRTNKTNLDAADDNFISVHEDMVDSISNEYLDKKTFKSDKAKEILQARIDKFNKAAKKLGIMSYKQYLAQNVEDA
-1824 GNNSRQARNNRLL
+1824 NSREARNNRLL

-1844 RANESLEE
+1844 QANESLEE

-1871 PIVKEVRE
+1871 PVVKEVRE
-1879 SRSPYDFLDQAAYQ
+1879 ARSPYDFLDQAAYQ

-1908 RDTFCSVCNTVR
+1908 RDTFCSVCNTVH
-1920 PRIADNYVVKIAYS
+1920 PHITDKYTVKVAYS
-1934 KDKYNLKELKKRFEK
+1934 KDKYNLEELQKRFEK

-2007 VYKTLVDIG
+2007 VYKTLADIG

-2030 ITRIVNAYN
+2030 ITKIVNAYN

-2051 PIEEAIASLGKEIL
+2051 PIEEAIRSLGKEIL
-2065 NAYHIKTDKMNLDDI
+2065 NTYHINTDKMNLGEI

-2085 ALLGV
+2085 GLLGI

-2105 ELAKRLLNNDSRPVK
+2105 ELAKRLLNDKNRPVK
-2120 ENKYIKH
+2120 
-2127 NTYSGLID
+2127 
-2135 YNDNSVFV
+2135 
-2143 FGSNPL
+2143 GS
-2149 GINGNPSKGTGG
+2149 I
-2161 AALVALNQGRVQQG
+2161 
-2175 EIMDNTISN
+2175 
-2184 NGRAYGLTTVK
+2184 
-2195 APNARNNKGNQLSIE
+2195 
-2210 EITNNIKKLYQYAN
+2210 YQ
-2224 NNKDKTFKVAY
+2224 
-2235 TDGKLLNGH
+2235 H
-2244 SIEEL
+2244 
-2249 VNAFINAGEIPNNVL
+2249 
-2264 FSDTLN
+2264 
-2270 KYFVKQTNINKENI
+2270 
-2284 NNIATD
+2284 D
-2290 WTVLF
+2290 WAVLF
-2295 AYNDLAKLSNKIGD
+2295 AYNDLAKLSDKIGA

-2357 YAGYDPNKGLRSYI
+2357 YAGYDPTKGLRSYI
-2371 TSDAKSAYPS
+2371 TSNAKSAYPS

-2408 RIANRAIEVING
+2408 RIANRDIEVING

-2430 GFTQYILNTAYKQ
+2430 GFTQYILNAAYKQ
-2443 TDAVVC
+2443 TDAVVN
-2449 NYTYDIEK
+2449 NYTYDVEK
-2457 KQTVVNKEVDET
+2457 KQTVVNKEFDET

-2499 DTWSKLSPAQK
+2499 NAWSKLSPAQK
-2510 ISWLKANSV
+2510 ISWLKSNSV

-2552 AIDSETAYN
+2552 AVDNETAYN

-2576 AAMDMIKYA
+2576 AAMDMVKYA

-2594 RGAINKCIKNDALRD
+2594 RGAINKCIKNTALRD
-2609 ENTFVQY
+2609 ENTFVQF
-2616 NGSRTSVVAQIKA
+2616 NGARTSIIAQIKA
-2629 QIDNAVART
+2629 QVDNVVSRT

-2644 LRTDP
+2644 LRSDP
-2649 GVTNVPHKFM
+2649 GVSNVPHKFM

-2664 SMFKTVTRGMYEFS
+2664 SMFETVTRGMYEFS
-2678 LNDKNNAIEF
+2678 LDDKDNAIEF
-2688 GFARESNSKV
+2688 GFARESNAEF
-2698 VPIQFNDYIYITKKE
+2698 VPIQFNNYIYITKKE

-2718 TKLYKIVSPAPGIG
+2718 TRLYKIVSPDLGSGIG
-2732 FAYPLNSLEAGEDR
+2732 FAYPLNGLEAGEDR

-2765 VIENLMSDD
+2765 VIDNLMNSEVA
-2774 TDYTLEQLN
+2774 DYTLDELN
-2783 ELYKKHIAT
+2783 ELYKKHVAT

-2805 IMADANNDNGGAKD
+2805 IMSDANNDNGGAKD

-2854 PIHVEGETISNDGE
+2854 PIHVEGETISNGGE
-2868 SISINGNFLFR
+2868 PISINGNFLFR

-2896 IEEKPQMVEIVR
+2896 IEEKPQLVEIVR

-2959 KLMRQLRGEGFEQST
+2959 KLMRQLRGEGFEQNT

-2990 YLKHKVNSTLGKFNQ
+2990 YLKHKVNSTLGKFSQ

-3013 YFAINSPEVIEAI
+3013 YFAINSPEVINVI
-3026 KNNPDLQRQFLEALA
+3026 KNNPALQRQFLETLA
-3041 DANAIIDKFGIIN
+3041 DANAIVDKFGIIN

-3062 NPTLKFYIEEMQKMI
+3062 NPTLKFYIDEMQKMI
-3077 KELSNTSVIDDA
+3077 KELSNSSIIDDA
-3089 EVKFGIDYL
+3089 EVKFGLDYL
-3098 QKLSNDPNIQNGI
+3098 QKLSNDPNIQNGLI
-3111 VSIWDGFHSSGWL
+3111 SIYDGFHSSGWL

-3146 MADIH
+3146 MADIR
-3151 AKESQSKDFAVAFGK
+3151 AKESQAKDFAVAFGK

-3265 PQIYSEYVKLRETIR
+3265 PQIYSEYVKLREAIR
-3280 QINSRRIDGVLSKEF
+3280 QINSRRIDGILSKEL

-3304 KIDDLTSQF
+3304 KINDLTSQF
-3313 IGNDYKP
+3313 IGNEYKP
-3320 AYEYGFPGIERAPDD
+3320 DFREGFPGTSKAPDE
-3335 SIIVINQE
+3335 SIIITNQE
-3343 LYDNARKQS
+3343 VYDNARKQS
-3352 LNDAIQLDQYLRRI
+3352 LNDAVQLDQYLRRI

-3435 ILKVQIEDAYKK
+3435 VLKVRIEDAYKK
-3447 LGITSGKAS
+3447 LGITNFKAS
-3456 KARKLIKEKL
+3456 KARAFIKDKLA
-3466 TKGEQIYDEF
+3466 KGEQIYDEF

-3483 FTNTEIAKIKE
+3483 FTNTEIAAIKE

-3504 TSLFSDRNLI
+3504 ISLFSDRNLI
-3514 NSAELTNEAA
+3514 NSAEPTNEAA
-3524 PSEFFKMLNSGGRS
+3524 PSEFFKMLNSGGMT
-3538 NPEYQKIITK
+3538 NPEYQEIITK
-3548 INDITRKYYNSA
+3548 INNITRKYYNSA

-3568 MSIEDLKT
+3568 MSIEDLKA
-3576 LADLYDELDK
+3576 LGDLYDELDK
-3586 TKKKI
+3586 TKKHKG
-3591 KTKYGYDVY
+3591 KGSYDAY
-3600 EAYSEYAKENVNE
+3600 QAYSKYAKENVNE
-3613 KAYYD
+3613 QAYYS
-3618 EEGEAKKRTE
+3618 EEDEAKKRTE
-3628 PEFYTLWKRVNIR
+3628 PEFYTLWKRVNSR
-3641 YEVLRDEKGKIVI
+3641 YEVLRDKKGKIVI

-3681 NDAYWKDLNKRD
+3681 NDAYWEDLNKRD
-3693 PKEAARQKKE
+3693 PKEAAKQKKE

-3731 AALAKGIDYYKEW
+3731 AALAKGIAYYKEW
-3744 YDNNHVYNPF
+3744 YNNNHVYNPF

-3798 IESYTDNENYK
+3798 IEGYTDNENYK

-3839 QYIQDTLMQFA
+3839 QYIQDTLMSFA

-3867 VKKAEHDAKWAAKQ
+3867 AKKAEHDAKWAAKQ

-3941 TSDEAYEK
+3941 SSDEAYEK
-3949 DLEAYQKRM
+3949 DLEAYQKRI

-4000 LFYTHRMLSKMK
+4000 LFYTHRMLGKMK

-4027 QTSTSDETSYIEKAD
+4027 QTSTSDETSYIEKVD

-4066 KLTRNASMLQ
+4066 KLTRTASMLQ

-4083 MMLNFTGA
+4083 MMLNITGG
-4091 IGNITIGESAIA
+4091 IGNITVGESAIS

-4123 WRQAVPSFIR
+4123 WRHAIPSFIR

-4164 VHLDADTILNK
+4164 VHLDADTVLNK

-4201 DNRMVKVPDAES
+4201 DNRMVKVPDSES
-4213 NGRLGYEAMT
+4213 NGKLGYEAMT

-4231 HEYAMKNI
+4231 HEYAMRNI

-4251 TFKKNILAD
+4251 TFKKDILAD
-4260 DNKKKEYIWN
+4260 DNKKKEYVWN

-4283 TKEQKKQFIAER
+4283 TKEQKKQFITER

-4313 DQLDLKD
+4313 DQVDLKD

-4333 LQAKSQDKEVGDGY
+4333 LQAKSKDKEVGDGY

-4370 LGAAQLEKQWWGSL
+4370 FGAAQLEKQWWGSL

-4397 KHYRR
+4397 RHYRR
-4402 KGYFNEERGTKEV
+4402 KGYFNEERGTKEI

-4430 QLRYEKEMSDGQ
+4430 KLKYEKEMSDGQ
-4442 VEALESLQ
+4442 VEVLESLQ

-4479 RAAGDVVGALGGVCT
+4479 RAAGDVVGALGGICT

-4548 GVTAGKDIMSACNNI
+4548 GVTAGKDIMAACNNI

-4585 KILVKLG
+4585 KIIVKLG

-4607 DKANSYYKTGDN
+4607 DKANSYYKIGDN

>member
-47 KEFETYYVNNYGSIP
+47 KEFETYYANNYGSIP

-144 LANRVINRMFGA
+144 LANRVINRMLGA
-156 VAKNILETRKIE
+156 VATNILEARKVE

-182 NTKSNDFIKIEE
+182 NTKSNDFVKLED
-194 EVSKYTPQ
+194 EVSKTTPQ

-215 DKVKYFTEVFQGDD
+215 DKVKYFTQVIQTDD

-238 DDEISQQEVNWNE
+238 DDDLSQQEADWSE
-251 SYSIEDDEALN
+251 SFDIEDDDDLN
-262 LDDAADNGSNSEKD
+262 LNNAADNASNNEKD

-335 FKSVDN
+335 FKVVNS
-341 AIKGDIETTNID
+341 AIRGDIETTNID

-361 VAESNKEYAGLAY
+361 IAKSNKEYAGLAY
-374 LANDLRKKP
+374 LANDLKKKP
-383 DFAYKVFQVYR
+383 DFAYKLFQVYR
-394 RRTMRKQQA
+394 RRTIRKQQV
-403 RIDDNTVIP
+403 RIDDNSVSPT
-412 VRSNTRADKLETLR
+412 RSNNRADKLETLR

-445 KDILESIKTKI
+445 NDILGAIKTKI
-456 KDYKALQKTK
+456 DDYKTLQKTK
-466 GFDLNKEALSAD
+466 GFDLNKQALSAD

-505 NGKVDGKAPN
+505 NGKVDGKTPN

-530 AKYANETLT
+530 AKYANETLN
-539 NKKYLDN
+539 NKRNLDN
-546 KFKEANKI
+546 RFKEANKI
-554 EDKKARKEA
+554 KDKKAKKEA

-577 TNTKT
+577 TNTKA
-582 YALELAKALAP
+582 YALELAKSLAP

-618 MITNFLNAIKAT
+618 MITNFLNAVKAT
-630 LTEEQKDGTKVSTE
+630 LTEQQKDGSKVSTE

-667 RNENGA
+667 RDENGA
-673 IINYGLFYKDKDGN
+673 VINYGLFYKDKDGN

-735 AEQNPNMLMGDYFM
+735 TEQNPKMLMGDYFM

-771 FSKMHAIRNAKGEV
+771 FSKMHAIKNAKGEV
-785 IGKEVSV
+785 IAKEVSV

-803 QFKNIFKQE
+803 QFRNIFKQE
-812 LLDMANFINIVFEVK
+812 LLDMVNFINIVFEVK
-827 ENIETLEDGTV
+827 ENTETLKDGTV

-916 DSLLKYLFPSLYGG
+916 DDLLKYLFPSLYGG

-936 PFTINANGEVELN
+936 PFTTNANGEVELN

-972 AIARMSEYK
+972 AITRMSEYK

-1001 RLMYIAFNDVFEGD
+1001 RLMYIAFNDIFEGD

-1050 NSTIVQGAFLN
+1050 NSTIIQGAFLN
-1061 TPEVQARL
+1061 TPEVQSRL

-1103 PDGRIEGEDGILVK
+1103 PDGKVEGEDGILVK

-1127 EQARDLMGGPILYKP
+1127 DQARDLMGGPIMYDNNGKP
-1142 DGTPEL
+1142 KLNADG
-1148 NKDKSCRRSGG
+1148 SYRRSGG
-1159 FSNTTV
+1159 FSNTTI

-1218 FYYDQYYDEKL
+1218 FYYDQYYDDKL

-1256 VYNAMKD
+1256 VYEAMKA
-1263 NNIDQL
+1263 NKIDQL

-1305 EDYRDEYD
+1305 EDYREEYD

-1343 NIARNSPLYAYKE
+1343 NIDSNSPLHAYKE

-1369 FNNLVDE
+1369 FNKLVDE
-1376 LKIPIDKDGNIKFD
+1376 LKISLDEDGNIKFD
-1390 ESGNITGL
+1390 ESGNITGV

-1430 PIAPN
+1430 PIAAN

-1442 PTYLSNVI
+1442 PTYLSNVV

-1505 IEIMLPKSNFGFA
+1505 IEIMLPASNFGFA
-1518 KNADGTYKDVDEVRD
+1518 KNADGTYKKSKEE
-1533 KDGNL
+1533 
-1538 IGGLLKQLQDAHLDT
+1538 LLKELQDAGLDT

-1621 TWKDTVTENDWLNYI
+1621 TWKDTVTENDWLNYV
-1636 RRETGLKLSGID
+1636 RRETGLRLSGID
-1648 NETFE
+1648 NEKFE
-1653 NIKTEAKASTKAE
+1653 NIKADAKASTKAE

-1675 EEIKNK
+1675 AEIKNR

-1694 DNTKEVIKLIH
+1694 DDTKEVIKLIH

-1710 AYGAKPSK
+1710 AYGPKPSK
-1718 AKYQEQLEVEIATL
+1718 AKYQEQLEVEISTL
-1732 SDRLED
+1732 TGRLEE
-1738 FKDTY
+1738 FKDIY

-1758 NQILNNVINGFELSD
+1758 KQILNNVINGFELSD

-1798 LAKQVAKGSRLL
+1798 LAKQIARSSRLL

-1824 GNNSRQARNNRLL
+1824 GNNTREARNNRLL

-1844 RANESLEE
+1844 QANESLEE

-1871 PIVKEVRE
+1871 PVVKEVRE
-1879 SRSPYDFLDQAAYQ
+1879 ARSPYDFLDQAAYQ

-1908 RDTFCSVCNTVR
+1908 RDTFCSVCNTVH
-1920 PRIADNYVVKIAYS
+1920 PHITDKYTIKVAYS
-1934 KDKYNLKELKKRFEK
+1934 KDKYNLEELQKRFEK

-2007 VYKTLVDIG
+2007 VYKTLADIG

-2030 ITRIVNAYN
+2030 ITKIVNAYN

-2051 PIEEAIASLGKEIL
+2051 PIEEAIRSLGKEIL
-2065 NAYHIKTDKMNLDDI
+2065 NTYHINTDKMNLGEI

-2085 ALLGV
+2085 GLLGT
-2090 KYSLDKHNDITLSPD
+2090 KYSLDKHNDIILSPD
-2105 ELAKRLLNNDSRPVK
+2105 ELAKRLLNDKNRPVK
-2120 ENKYIKH
+2120 
-2127 NTYSGLID
+2127 
-2135 YNDNSVFV
+2135 V
-2143 FGSNPL
+2143 
-2149 GINGNPSKGTGG
+2149 
-2161 AALVALNQGRVQQG
+2161 
-2175 EIMDNTISN
+2175 
-2184 NGRAYGLTTVK
+2184 
-2195 APNARNNKGNQLSIE
+2195 SI
-2210 EITNNIKKLYQYAN
+2210 YQ
-2224 NNKDKTFKVAY
+2224 
-2235 TDGKLLNGH
+2235 H
-2244 SIEEL
+2244 
-2249 VNAFINAGEIPNNVL
+2249 
-2264 FSDTLN
+2264 
-2270 KYFVKQTNINKENI
+2270 
-2284 NNIATD
+2284 D
-2290 WTVLF
+2290 WGVLF
-2295 AYNDLAKLSNKIGD
+2295 AYNDLAKLSDKIGS

-2357 YAGYDPNKGLRSYI
+2357 YAGYDPTKGLRSYI
-2371 TSDAKSAYPS
+2371 TSNAKSAYPS

-2430 GFTQYILNTAYKQ
+2430 GFTQYILNAAYKQ
-2443 TDAVVC
+2443 TDAVVN
-2449 NYTYDIEK
+2449 NYTYDVEK
-2457 KQTVVNKEVDET
+2457 KQTIVNKEFDET

-2486 NVKDVTNPTQEEV
+2486 NIKDVTNPTQEEV
-2499 DTWSKLSPAQK
+2499 NAWSKLSPAQK
-2510 ISWLKANSV
+2510 ISWLKSNSV

-2552 AIDSETAYN
+2552 AVDNETAYN

-2576 AAMDMIKYA
+2576 AAMDMVKYA

-2594 RGAINKCIKNDALRD
+2594 RGAINKCIKNTALRD
-2609 ENTFVQY
+2609 ENTFVQF
-2616 NGSRTSVVAQIKA
+2616 NGARTSIIAQIKA
-2629 QIDNAVART
+2629 QVDNAVSRT
-2638 DLIEQY
+2638 DLVEQY
-2644 LRTDP
+2644 LRSDP
-2649 GVTNVPHKFM
+2649 GVSNVPHKFM

-2664 SMFKTVTRGMYEFS
+2664 SMFETVTRGMYEFS
-2678 LNDKNNAIEF
+2678 LDDKDNAIEF
-2688 GFARESNSKV
+2688 GFARESNAEF
-2698 VPIQFNDYIYITKKE
+2698 VPIQFNNYIYITKKE

-2718 TKLYKIVSPAPGIG
+2718 TRLYKIVSPDLGSGIG
-2732 FAYPLNSLEAGEDR
+2732 FAYPLNGLEAGEDR

-2765 VIENLMSDD
+2765 VIDNLMNSEVA
-2774 TDYTLEQLN
+2774 DYTLDELN
-2783 ELYKKHIAT
+2783 ELYKKHVAT

-2805 IMADANNDNGGAKD
+2805 IMSDANNDNGGAKD

-2854 PIHVEGETISNDGE
+2854 PIHVEGETISNGGE
-2868 SISINGNFLFR
+2868 PISINGNFLFR

-2896 IEEKPQMVEIVR
+2896 IEEKPQLVEIVR
-2908 ETPMASSREEV
+2908 KTPMASSREEV
-2919 TLGSASSKLEQSLR
+2919 TLGSASSKLEQSFR

-2959 KLMRQLRGEGFEQST
+2959 KLMRQLRGEVFEQST

-2990 YLKHKVNSTLGKFNQ
+2990 YLKHKVNSTLGKFSQ

-3013 YFAINSPEVIEAI
+3013 YFAINSPEVINVI
-3026 KNNPDLQRQFLEALA
+3026 KNNPALQRQFLETLA
-3041 DANAIIDKFGIIN
+3041 DANAIVDKFGIIN

-3062 NPTLKFYIEEMQKMI
+3062 NPTLKFYIDEMQKMI
-3077 KELSNTSVIDDA
+3077 KELSNSSIIDDA
-3089 EVKFGIDYL
+3089 EVKFGLDYL
-3098 QKLSNDPNIQNGI
+3098 QKLSNDPNIQNGLI
-3111 VSIWDGFHSSGWL
+3111 SIYDGFHSSGWL

-3146 MADIH
+3146 MADIR
-3151 AKESQSKDFAVAFGK
+3151 AKESQAKDFAIAFGK

-3181 VDLNKIF
+3181 VDINKIF

-3265 PQIYSEYVKLRETIR
+3265 PQIYSEYVKLREAIR
-3280 QINSRRIDGVLSKEF
+3280 QINSRRIDGVLNKEF

-3304 KIDDLTSQF
+3304 KINDLTSQF
-3313 IGNDYKP
+3313 IGNEYKP
-3320 AYEYGFPGIERAPDD
+3320 DFREGFPGTSKAPDE
-3335 SIIVINQE
+3335 SIIITNQE
-3343 LYDNARKQS
+3343 VYDNARKLS
-3352 LNDAIQLDQYLRRI
+3352 LNDAVQLNQYLRRI

-3435 ILKVQIEDAYKK
+3435 VLKVRIEDAYKK
-3447 LGITSGKAS
+3447 LGITNFKAS
-3456 KARKLIKEKL
+3456 KARAFIKDKLA
-3466 TKGEQIYDEF
+3466 KGEQIYDEF

-3483 FTNTEIAKIKE
+3483 FTNTEIAAIKE
-3494 DVERNYGTTN
+3494 DVERNYGTNN

-3514 NSAELTNEAA
+3514 NSAEPTNEAA
-3524 PSEFFKMLNSGGRS
+3524 PSEFFKMLNSGGMT
-3538 NPEYQKIITK
+3538 NPEYQEIITK
-3548 INDITRKYYNSA
+3548 INNITRKYYNSA

-3568 MSIEDLKT
+3568 MSIEDLKA
-3576 LADLYDELDK
+3576 LGDLYDELDK
-3586 TKKKI
+3586 TKKHKG
-3591 KTKYGYDVY
+3591 KGSYDAY
-3600 EAYSEYAKENVNE
+3600 QAYSKYAKENVNE
-3613 KAYYD
+3613 QAYYS
-3618 EEGEAKKRTE
+3618 EEDEAKKRTE
-3628 PEFYTLWKRVNIR
+3628 PEFYTLWKRVNAR
-3641 YEVLRDEKGKIVI
+3641 YEVLRDKKGKIVI

-3666 KAPKPNHWL
+3666 KAPTPNHWL

-3681 NDAYWKDLNKRD
+3681 NDAYWEDLNKD
-3693 PKEAARQKKE
+3693 NPKEAARQKKE

-3731 AALAKGIDYYKEW
+3731 AALAKGIAYYKEW

-3798 IESYTDNENYK
+3798 IEGYTDNENYK

-3839 QYIQDTLMQFA
+3839 QYIQDTLMSFA

-3867 VKKAEHDAKWAAKQ
+3867 AKKAEHDAKWAAKQ

-3941 TSDEAYEK
+3941 ASDEAYEK
-3949 DLEAYQKRM
+3949 DLEAYQKRI

-4000 LFYTHRMLSKMK
+4000 LFYTHRMLGKMK

-4066 KLTRNASMLQ
+4066 KLTRTASMLQ

-4083 MMLNFTGA
+4083 MMLNITGG
-4091 IGNITIGESAIA
+4091 IGNITVGESAIA

-4123 WRQAVPSFIR
+4123 WRHAIPSFIR

-4164 VHLDADTILNK
+4164 VHLDADTVLNK

-4231 HEYAMKNI
+4231 HEYAMRNI

-4251 TFKKNILAD
+4251 TFKKDILAD
-4260 DNKKKEYIWN
+4260 DNKKKEYVWN

-4283 TKEQKKQFIAER
+4283 TKEQKKQFITER

-4313 DQLDLKD
+4313 DQVDLKD

-4333 LQAKSQDKEVGDGY
+4333 LQAKSKDKEVGDGY

-4402 KGYFNEERGTKEV
+4402 KGYFNEERGTKET

-4430 QLRYEKEMSDGQ
+4430 KLRYEKEMSNGQ
-4442 VEALESLQ
+4442 VEVLESLQ

-4479 RAAGDVVGALGGVCT
+4479 RAAGDVVGALGGICT

-4519 ADDLT
+4519 ADELT

-4548 GVTAGKDIMSACNNI
+4548 GVTAGKDIMAACNNI

-4585 KILVKLG
+4585 KIIVKLG

-4619 LLTLINVKDWA
+4619 LLTLINIKDWA

>member
-10 NETKVYTNLK
+10 NETKVGTNLK
-20 AEVGNDDVLFNSLM
+20 AEVGNNDVLFNSLM
-34 SAVIDGS
+34 SSVIDGS

-47 KEFETYYVNNYGSIP
+47 KEFETYYANNYGSIP
-62 NTNDESKEVATAI
+62 NVNDESKEVATAI
-75 QNFYKNRNF
+75 QNFYA
-84 NVNEHTTDSAFI
+84 NVNFDVNAHTTDSTFI
-96 SDVKSKGYT
+96 SDVMSKGYT
-105 STAAKTCGIRTTGN
+105 STAAKTCGIRMAGN
-119 LMLAF
+119 QMLMF
-124 YHNDL
+124 YHDDL
-129 IKGRLEEHAEDRKDN
+129 IKGRLDEHADDRKNN
-144 LANRVINRMFGA
+144 LADRVINRMLSGVA
-156 VAKNILETRKIE
+156 VGILINRK
-168 ATKEE
+168 TKPTPAE
-173 IAKVRKQLM
+173 IDNVRKQLM
-182 NTKSNDFIKIEE
+182 NINGNDFIKIEE
-194 EVSKYTPQ
+194 EVAKATPQ

-215 DKVKYFTEVFQGDD
+215 DKVKYFTQVLQTDP

-238 DDEISQQEVNWNE
+238 DDDLSQQEVNWNE
-251 SYSIEDDEALN
+251 SYSIEDDEDSN
-262 LDDAADNGSNSEKD
+262 IDDAADNGSNNEKD

-286 TKSDFMKDF
+286 TKSDFTKDF

-305 IPKLSSTEVSADG
+305 IPKLSSAEVSADG

-335 FKSVDN
+335 FKAVNS
-341 AIKGDIETTNID
+341 AIQGDRDVTNID
-353 AFLKKLED
+353 SFLKKLED
-361 VAESNKEYAGLAY
+361 IAKSNKEYAGLAY

-383 DFAYKVFQVYR
+383 DFAYKVFQIYQR
-394 RRTMRKQQA
+394 STIRKQQV
-403 RIDDNTVIP
+403 RIDDNNVTP
-412 VRSNTRADKLETLR
+412 TRSNSRADKLETLR
-426 INYLND
+426 LNYLND
-432 IKSTALNIMIEDT
+432 IKSTALNIMNEDT
-445 KDILESIKTKI
+445 NEILRAINDKI
-456 KDYKALQKTK
+456 KAYKKIPADSR
-466 GFDLNKEALSAD
+466 FDLNRQALSAD

-515 IANNLTQLYGYLENT
+515 IGNNLTQLYGYLANT
-530 AKYANETLT
+530 AKYANETLI
-539 NKKYLDN
+539 NKQTLDN
-546 KFKEANKI
+546 RFKEANKI
-554 EDKKARKEA
+554 EDKKAKKEA
-563 LDSVR
+563 LDNVR

-577 TNTKT
+577 TNTKA
-582 YALELAKALAP
+582 YALELARDLAP
-593 YSVVNIDSN
+593 YSVVNIDCN

-618 MITNFLNAIKAT
+618 MITNFLNAVKGT
-630 LTEEQKDGTKVSTE
+630 LMEQQKDGSKVSTE
-644 LINYGKYKF
+644 LVNYGKYKF

-673 IINYGLFYKDKDGN
+673 ITNYGLFYKDKDGN
-687 IQITNYARDMVNIS
+687 IQITSYARDMINIS

-710 TKDNVLYSGMSKGD
+710 TKNNVLYSGMSKGD

-735 AEQNPNMLMGDYFM
+735 AEQNSKMIMGDYFM

-785 IGKEVSV
+785 IGKEVNV
-792 DDINENHPIVQ
+792 EDINENHPIVQ
-803 QFKNIFKQE
+803 QFRNIFKQE
-812 LLDMANFINIVFEVK
+812 LLNMANFINIVFDTNSSGQIK
-827 ENIETLEDGTV
+827 YNDDG
-838 VDQRGRIVFNNDN
+838 

-859 GLDAE
+859 GLDTE

-876 KGHKHFIEKKG
+876 KGYNHFIEKKG
-887 DGWAFNGLLFK
+887 NGWAFNGLLFN

-905 DYKTGTTTKYG
+905 DYKTGKTTKYG
-916 DSLLKYLFPSLYGG
+916 NKLLEYLFPSLYGG
-930 ARDGFI
+930 DIKSFI
-936 PFTINANGEVELN
+936 PFTSNANGEVELN

-966 TDYSNN
+966 TDYSND
-972 AIARMSEYK
+972 AITRMSEYK

-1050 NSTIVQGAFLN
+1050 NSAVVQGAFLN
-1061 TPEVQARL
+1061 TPEVQNRL
-1069 KAIGL
+1069 KSIGL

-1094 EECKVAKTY
+1094 EECKVDTEDTTGKLTNK
-1103 PDGRIEGEDGILVK
+1103 DGILVR
-1117 DLVKNAKLTL
+1117 DLVKNAKLTV
-1127 EQARDLMGGPILYKP
+1127 EQARTLIK
-1142 DGTPEL
+1142 
-1148 NKDKSCRRSGG
+1148 G
-1159 FSNTTV
+1159 FSGTTV

-1198 DESKEIPADLLK
+1198 DESKEIPTDLMK

-1218 FYYDQYYDEKL
+1218 FYYDQYYDKDL

-1241 FVLVPRFIRGTQLEQ
+1241 FVLVPRFIKGTQLEQ
-1256 VYNAMKD
+1256 VYNAMKA
-1263 NNIDQL
+1263 NGIDQL

-1278 KARVLTIFD
+1278 KARVLTLFD
-1287 EKTGEVTEE
+1287 TKTGEVTEE

-1305 EDYRDEYD
+1305 EAYREEYD

-1343 NIARNSPLYAYKE
+1343 NIDRNSPLHNYKE

-1369 FNNLVDE
+1369 FNQLVNE
-1376 LKIPIDKDGNIKFD
+1376 LKIPLDKDGNIKFNED
-1390 ESGNITGL
+1390 GSIQGV

-1406 LKDECMRLGLDSNMM
+1406 LKDEAMRLGLDSNMM
-1421 DFVTLNASM
+1421 DFVTLNTECPVS
-1430 PIAPN
+1430 IN
-1435 GCPNPVM
+1435 GLPNPVM

-1538 IGGLLKQLQDAHLDT
+1538 IGGLLKQLQDAGLDT

-1608 NTYIGRDGNIKRA
+1608 DTTINADGNIQKVIYNDLA
-1621 TWKDTVTENDWLNYI
+1621 GKSYDDYVKSQLNSEAKDK
-1636 RRETGLKLSGID
+1636 LKKAIKEGV
-1648 NETFE
+1648 NET
-1653 NIKTEAKASTKAE
+1653 TA
-1666 ARDARKAEI
+1666 
-1675 EEIKNK
+1675 
-1681 FDEIESEAYFNLD
+1681 
-1694 DNTKEVIKLIH
+1694 
-1705 EKINE
+1705 
-1710 AYGAKPSK
+1710 
-1718 AKYQEQLEVEIATL
+1718 
-1732 SDRLED
+1732 
-1738 FKDTY
+1738 
-1743 IEEELDAIKDYIEAK
+1743 
-1758 NQILNNVINGFELSD
+1758 LNNTATEYGLQSREEF
-1773 DFDYNAIKS
+1773 S
-1782 EKIKSAIKAY
+1782 ENKN
-1792 KDEQLR
+1792 
-1798 LAKQVAKGSRLL
+1798 LAN
-1810 QFEAYKKKFDSDVI
+1810 E
-1824 GNNSRQARNNRLL
+1824 NSRAARNNRLL
-1837 DDMIHIL
+1837 DDMINIL
-1844 RANESLEE
+1844 QANESLEE

-1871 PIVKEVRE
+1871 PIVKQVRE
-1879 SRSPYDFLDQAAYQ
+1879 ARSPYDFLDQAAYQ

-1908 RDTFCSVCNTVR
+1908 RDTFCSVCNTVQ
-1920 PRIADNYVVKIAYS
+1920 PHIADNYVVKVAYS
-1934 KDKYNLKELKKRFEK
+1934 KDKYNLKELQKRFEK

-1963 LGWTNDNKNVDGYIL
+1963 LGWTKDNKNVDGYIL

-2007 VYKTLVDIG
+2007 VYKTLADIG

-2051 PIEEAIASLGKEIL
+2051 PIEEAIRSLGKEIL
-2065 NAYHIKTDKMNLDDI
+2065 AAYHINTDKMNLGEI
-2080 VARVN
+2080 IARTN
-2085 ALLGV
+2085 ALLDV

-2105 ELAKRLLNNDSRPVK
+2105 ELAKRLLNDENRPVK
-2120 ENKYIKH
+2120 
-2127 NTYSGLID
+2127 
-2135 YNDNSVFV
+2135 
-2143 FGSNPL
+2143 GS
-2149 GINGNPSKGTGG
+2149 I
-2161 AALVALNQGRVQQG
+2161 
-2175 EIMDNTISN
+2175 
-2184 NGRAYGLTTVK
+2184 
-2195 APNARNNKGNQLSIE
+2195 
-2210 EITNNIKKLYQYAN
+2210 YQ
-2224 NNKDKTFKVAY
+2224 
-2235 TDGKLLNGH
+2235 H
-2244 SIEEL
+2244 
-2249 VNAFINAGEIPNNVL
+2249 
-2264 FSDTLN
+2264 
-2270 KYFVKQTNINKENI
+2270 
-2284 NNIATD
+2284 D
-2290 WTVLF
+2290 WAVLF
-2295 AYNDLAKLSNKIGD
+2295 AYNDLAKLSDKIGA

-2329 KVFNDIADLIEDENP
+2329 KVFNDIADLIEDEHP
-2344 ALVVGTSSIVNSI
+2344 ALVVGTSSIVSSI
-2357 YAGYDPNKGLRSYI
+2357 YAGYEPNKGLRNYI
-2371 TSDAKSAYPS
+2371 TSDATSAYPS

-2401 DTEQDNF
+2401 DTEQDSF

-2443 TDAVVC
+2443 TDAVIN
-2449 NYTYDIEK
+2449 NYTYDVEK
-2457 KQTVVNKEVDET
+2457 KQTVVNKEVEEE

-2486 NVKDVTNPTQEEV
+2486 NVKNVTAPTQKEV
-2499 DTWSKLSPAQK
+2499 DAWSKLSPAQK

-2552 AIDSETAYN
+2552 AVDSETAYN
-2561 LFDTAFSSD
+2561 LFDTAFNSN

-2585 FVAEGFKIG
+2585 FVAEGFKMG
-2594 RGAINKCIKNDALRD
+2594 RGAINKCIKNTTLRD

-2616 NGSRTSVVAQIKA
+2616 NGARTSVVDQIKS
-2629 QIDNAVART
+2629 QINNAVART
-2638 DLIEQY
+2638 DLVEQY

-2664 SMFKTVTRGMYEFS
+2664 SMFKTVTRGMYELGLS
-2678 LNDKNNAIEF
+2678 DDSNLVDF
-2688 GFARESNSKV
+2688 GFARKSNSKLF
-2698 VPIQFNDYIYITKKE
+2698 PIQFNDYIYITKKE
-2713 GNESV
+2713 GNENI
-2718 TKLYKIVSPAPGIG
+2718 TRLYKIYSPAPSIA

-2755 SVPLPSYYEA
+2755 TVPLPSYYET
-2765 VIENLMSDD
+2765 VIDNLMSDEA
-2774 TDYTLEQLN
+2774 DYTLDQMN
-2783 ELYKKHIAT
+2783 ELYKQHIAT
-2792 TKVNKVKAVTHFD
+2792 TKVNKVKAATHFD
-2805 IMADANNDNGGAKD
+2805 IMADAKNDNGGAKD

-2854 PIHVEGETISNDGE
+2854 PIHVEGEIISSTGE
-2868 SISINGNFLFR
+2868 PISINGNFLFR
-2879 RATKVSIES
+2879 RANKISIES
-2888 HNIRTGEH
+2888 HNVRTGEH

-2908 ETPMASSREEV
+2908 ETPMASSREEI
-2919 TLGSASSKLEQSLR
+2919 TLGSASSRLEQSLR

-2946 LNRRSGLGDIEAG
+2946 LNRRSGLGDMEAG

-2990 YLKHKVNSTLGKFNQ
+2990 YLKHKVNSTLGKFSQ

-3026 KNNPDLQRQFLEALA
+3026 KNNPALQRQFLEALA

-3062 NPTLKFYIEEMQKMI
+3062 NPTLKFYIDEMQKMI
-3077 KELSNTSVIDDA
+3077 KELSNSSVIDDA

-3098 QKLSNDPNIQNGI
+3098 QKLSNDPNIQNGL
-3111 VSIWDGFHSSGWL
+3111 VSIFDGFHSSGWF
-3124 DAWFGD
+3124 DAWVGD

-3146 MADIH
+3146 MADIR
-3151 AKESQSKDFAVAFGK
+3151 AKESQAKDFAVTFGK

-3173 RAAKVGAS
+3173 RAAKAGAS

-3188 DKNGNIVRN
+3188 DKNGNIVRA
-3197 YTDKFVEDIKELKRN
+3197 YTDNFVEDIKELKRN
-3212 VAKAR
+3212 VTKTR

-3250 YQKLYNEDEFIINNH
+3250 YQKLYDEDEFIINNH
-3265 PQIYSEYVKLRETIR
+3265 PQIYSEYVKLREGIR

-3295 EDKLVELRT
+3295 ENKLIELRT
-3304 KIDDLTSQF
+3304 KINDLTSQF
-3313 IGNDYKP
+3313 IGDDYKP
-3320 AYEYGFPGIERAPDD
+3320 AYEYGFPGTEQAPDG
-3335 SIIVINQE
+3335 SIIVTNQE
-3343 LYDNARKQS
+3343 VYDNARKQS
-3352 LNDAIQLDQYLRRI
+3352 LNDAVQLDQYLKRV
-3366 KDIKE
+3366 KNIKE
-3371 EYTAKEEKEGFR
+3371 EYTDKEEKDGFR
-3383 DMLDKMLNII
+3383 DMLEKMLNII

-3405 TTPASQLDTNKEYKK
+3405 TTPASQLENNKEYQK

-3435 ILKVQIEDAYKK
+3435 TIKVQIEDAYKK
-3447 LGITSGKAS
+3447 LGISGGRGSVAK
-3456 KARKLIKEKL
+3456 RIIKEKL
-3466 TKGEQIYDEF
+3466 AKGEQLYDEF

-3483 FTNTEIAKIKE
+3483 FTNVEIAAIKA
-3494 DVERNYGTTN
+3494 DVEKNYGTSN

-3514 NSAELTNEAA
+3514 NSAEPTNEAA
-3524 PSEFFKMLNSGGRS
+3524 PSEFFKMLNSGGMT
-3538 NPEYQKIITK
+3538 NPEYQKIVTK
-3548 INDITRKYYNSA
+3548 INNITRKYYNSA

-3568 MSIEDLKT
+3568 MSIEDLKA

-3586 TKKKI
+3586 TKKKVRA
-3591 KTKYGYDVY
+3591 KYGYDAY
-3600 EAYSEYAKENVNE
+3600 KAYSKYAKENVNT

-3628 PEFYTLWKRVNIR
+3628 PEFYELWKRVNNR
-3641 YEVLRDEKGKIVI
+3641 YEVLRDKDGKIVT
-3654 DETTGKAVYDLT
+3654 DEATGKPVYDVT
-3666 KAPKPNHWL
+3666 KAAKPNPWL
-3675 YTTIAP
+3675 YTSIAP
-3681 NDAYWKDLNKRD
+3681 NDAYWEDLNNRD
-3693 PKEAARQKKE
+3693 PKEAARQKQE
-3703 VEDKTKAQE
+3703 VENKTKAQE

-3722 TPQYYKAKN
+3722 TPQYYAARN
-3731 AALAKGIDYYKEW
+3731 AAAKQGEAAYKEW

-3798 IESYTDNENYK
+3798 IEGYTDNENYK
-3809 TVETDDKN
+3809 TVETDNKN

-3839 QYIQDTLMQFA
+3839 QCIQDTLMGFA

-3867 VKKAEHDAKWAAKQ
+3867 AKKAEHDAKWAAKQ

-3893 SGKDSWY
+3893 SGKDTWY

-3917 TQLKNKESVDL
+3917 SQLKNKESVDL

-3949 DLEAYQKRM
+3949 DLEAYQKRI

-3980 IQDFISAAGHYN
+3980 IQDFIAAAGHYN

-4000 LFYTHRMLSKMK
+4000 LFYTHRMLGKMK
-4012 AYDTNLGWNNLRKDS
+4012 AYDTNLGWNKLRKDS

-4066 KLTRNASMLQ
+4066 KLTRTASMLQ

-4083 MMLNFTGA
+4083 MMLNITGG
-4091 IGNITIGESAIA
+4091 IGNVTVGESAIA

-4123 WRQAVPSFIR
+4123 WRQAIPSFIR

-4164 VHLDADTILNK
+4164 VHLDADTVLNK

-4201 DNRMVKVPDAES
+4201 DNRMVKVPEAES

-4251 TFKKNILAD
+4251 EFKKNILAD

-4303 VKFEELPTVM
+4303 AKFEELPTIM
-4313 DQLDLKD
+4313 DQVDLKD
-4320 GRLAFKEG
+4320 GRLGFKDG

-4355 KVISVNKKI
+4355 KVISTNKKI

-4430 QLRYEKEMSDGQ
+4430 QLRYEKEMSDSQ

-4507 KNSLWGNLMLYE
+4507 KNSLWANLMLYE

-4548 GVTAGKDIMSACNNI
+4548 GVTAGKDIMAACNNI

-4592 RQIPIYRSLNNLATL
+4592 RQVPIYRSINNLATL

-4630 NDIRGTSSLER
+4630 NDIRGTSTLER

>member
-1 MANNCSLKF
+1 MANNCSLNF
-10 NETKVYTNLK
+10 NETKVGTNLK
-20 AEVGNDDVLFNSLM
+20 AEVGNNDVLFNSLM
-34 SAVIDGS
+34 SNVIDGS

-47 KEFETYYVNNYGSIP
+47 KEFETYYAINYGSIP
-62 NTNDESKEVATAI
+62 NVNDESKEVVTAI
-75 QNFYKNRNF
+75 QNFYANTNF
-84 NVNEHTTDSAFI
+84 DVNAHTTDSAFI
-96 SDVKSKGYT
+96 SDVISKGYT
-105 STAAKTCGIRTTGN
+105 STVAKSCGIRIAGN
-119 LMLAF
+119 QMLMF
-124 YHNDL
+124 YHDDL
-129 IKGRLEEHAEDRKDN
+129 IKGRLDEHTDDRKNN
-144 LANRVINRMFGA
+144 LADRVINRMLSGVA
-156 VAKNILETRKIE
+156 VGVLINRK
-168 ATKEE
+168 TKPTPSE
-173 IAKVRKQLM
+173 IDKVRKQLM
-182 NTKSNDFIKIEE
+182 NINGNDFIKIEE
-194 EVSKYTPQ
+194 EVAKATPQ

-215 DKVKYFTEVFQGDD
+215 DKVKYFTQVIQTDP

-238 DDEISQQEVNWNE
+238 DDELNQQDVDWNE
-251 SYSIEDDEALN
+251 SYSIEDDEVSN
-262 LDDAADNGSNSEKD
+262 NDDAADNGSNNEKD

-286 TKSDFMKDF
+286 TKSDFTKDF

-305 IPKLSSTEVSADG
+305 IPKLSSAEISADG

-335 FKSVDN
+335 FKAVNS
-341 AIKGDIETTNID
+341 AIQGDRDVTNINS
-353 AFLKKLED
+353 FLKKLED
-361 VAESNKEYAGLAY
+361 IAKSNKEYAGLAY

-383 DFAYKVFQVYR
+383 DFAYKVFQIYQR
-394 RRTMRKQQA
+394 STIRKQQV
-403 RIDDNTVIP
+403 RIDDNNVSP
-412 VRSNTRADKLETLR
+412 ARSNSRADKLETLR
-426 INYLND
+426 LNYLND
-432 IKSTALNIMIEDT
+432 IKSTALNIMNEDT
-445 KDILESIKTKI
+445 NEILRAINEKI
-456 KDYKALQKTK
+456 KAYKKIPADSR
-466 GFDLNKEALSAD
+466 FDLNRQALSAD

-505 NGKVDGKAPN
+505 NGKVDGKTVN
-515 IANNLTQLYGYLENT
+515 IGNNLTQLYTYLSNT
-530 AKYANETLT
+530 AKYANETFI
-539 NKKYLDN
+539 NKQTLDN
-546 KFKEANKI
+546 RFKEANKI
-554 EDKKARKEA
+554 EDNKAKKEA
-563 LDSVR
+563 LDNVR

-577 TNTKT
+577 TNTKA
-582 YALELAKALAP
+582 YALELARDLAP
-593 YSVVNIDSN
+593 YSVVNIDCN

-618 MITNFLNAIKAT
+618 MITNFLNAVKGT
-630 LTEEQKDGTKVSTE
+630 LIEQQKDGSKVSTE
-644 LINYGKYKF
+644 LVNYGKYKF
-653 QGVQYNLSGILMEH
+653 QGVQYNLSSILMEH

-673 IINYGLFYKDKDGN
+673 ITNYGLFYKDKDGN
-687 IQITNYARDMVNIS
+687 IQITSYARDMINIS

-710 TKDNVLYSGMSKGD
+710 TKNNVLYSGMSKGD

-735 AEQNPNMLMGDYFM
+735 AEQNPKMLMGDYFM

-771 FSKMHAIRNAKGEV
+771 FSKMHAVRNAKGEV
-785 IGKEVSV
+785 IGKEINVE
-792 DDINENHPIVQ
+792 DINENHPIIQ
-803 QFKNIFKQE
+803 QFRNIFKQE
-812 LLDMANFINIVFEVK
+812 LLDMVNFINIVFEVK
-827 ENIETLEDGTV
+827 ENTETLEDDTV

-864 SARRVFANYHIG
+864 SARRVFANYHIA

-905 DYKTGTTTKYG
+905 DYKTGTTTNYG
-916 DSLLKYLFPSLYGG
+916 DKLLKYLFPSLYGG
-930 ARDGFI
+930 DRDGFI
-936 PFTINANGEVELN
+936 PFTTNANGEVELN
-949 LTADQEAM
+949 LSAEQETM

-972 AIARMSEYK
+972 AITRMSEYK

-1001 RLMYIAFNDVFEGD
+1001 RLMYIAFNDIFEGD

-1041 VDTSLDLRE
+1041 VDTSLDLRK
-1050 NSTIVQGAFLN
+1050 NSTIIQGAFLN
-1061 TPEVQARL
+1061 TPEIQARL
-1069 KAIGL
+1069 KSIGL

-1094 EECKVAKTY
+1094 EECKVAKVY
-1103 PDGRIEGEDGILVK
+1103 PDGRVEGEDGILVK

-1198 DESKEIPADLLK
+1198 DESKEIPADLMK

-1241 FVLVPRFIRGTQLEQ
+1241 FVLVPRFIKGTQLEQ
-1256 VYNAMKD
+1256 VYKAMKA

-1305 EDYRDEYD
+1305 EDYREEYD

-1343 NIARNSPLYAYKE
+1343 NIDSKSPLYKYKE

-1369 FNNLVDE
+1369 FNNLVNE
-1376 LKIPIDKDGNIKFD
+1376 LKIPLDKDGNIKFD
-1390 ESGNITGL
+1390 GAGNIEGV

-1406 LKDECMRLGLDSNMM
+1406 LKDEAMRLGLDSNMI
-1421 DFVTLNASM
+1421 DFVTLNTECPVSA
-1430 PIAPN
+1430 N
-1435 GCPNPVM
+1435 GLPNPVM

-1505 IEIMLPKSNFGFA
+1505 IEVMLPASNFSFA
-1518 KNADGTYKDVDEVRD
+1518 KNADGTYKKSKEE
-1533 KDGNL
+1533 
-1538 IGGLLKQLQDAHLDT
+1538 LLKELQDAGLDT
-1553 LIGYRIPTE
+1553 FIGYRIPTE

-1608 NTYIGRDGNIKRA
+1608 NTSINADGNIQKVIYNDLA
-1621 TWKDTVTENDWLNYI
+1621 GKSYDDYVKSQLNSEAKDK
-1636 RRETGLKLSGID
+1636 LKKAIKEGV
-1648 NETFE
+1648 NET
-1653 NIKTEAKASTKAE
+1653 TA
-1666 ARDARKAEI
+1666 
-1675 EEIKNK
+1675 
-1681 FDEIESEAYFNLD
+1681 
-1694 DNTKEVIKLIH
+1694 
-1705 EKINE
+1705 
-1710 AYGAKPSK
+1710 
-1718 AKYQEQLEVEIATL
+1718 
-1732 SDRLED
+1732 
-1738 FKDTY
+1738 
-1743 IEEELDAIKDYIEAK
+1743 
-1758 NQILNNVINGFELSD
+1758 LNNVATEYGLQSREEFSKGKN
-1773 DFDYNAIKS
+1773 
-1782 EKIKSAIKAY
+1782 
-1792 KDEQLR
+1792 
-1798 LAKQVAKGSRLL
+1798 LAN
-1810 QFEAYKKKFDSDVI
+1810 E
-1824 GNNSRQARNNRLL
+1824 NSRAARNNRLL
-1837 DDMIHIL
+1837 DNMIHIL
-1844 RANESLEE
+1844 QANESLEE

-1879 SRSPYDFLDQAAYQ
+1879 ARSPYDFLDQAAYQ

-1908 RDTFCSVCNTVR
+1908 RDTFCSVCNTVH
-1920 PRIADNYVVKIAYS
+1920 PHIADNYVVKIAYS
-1934 KDKYNLKELKKRFEK
+1934 KDKYNLEELQKRFEK

-2007 VYKTLVDIG
+2007 VYKTLADIG

-2051 PIEEAIASLGKEIL
+2051 PIEEAIRSLGKEIL
-2065 NAYHIKTDKMNLDDI
+2065 NTYHIKTDKMNLGEI
-2080 VARVN
+2080 VVRVN

-2090 KYSLDKHNDITLSPD
+2090 KYSLDKHNDIILSPD
-2105 ELAKRLLNNDSRPVK
+2105 ELAKRLLNDNSRPVK
-2120 ENKYIKH
+2120 
-2127 NTYSGLID
+2127 
-2135 YNDNSVFV
+2135 
-2143 FGSNPL
+2143 GS
-2149 GINGNPSKGTGG
+2149 I
-2161 AALVALNQGRVQQG
+2161 
-2175 EIMDNTISN
+2175 
-2184 NGRAYGLTTVK
+2184 
-2195 APNARNNKGNQLSIE
+2195 
-2210 EITNNIKKLYQYAN
+2210 YQ
-2224 NNKDKTFKVAY
+2224 
-2235 TDGKLLNGH
+2235 H
-2244 SIEEL
+2244 
-2249 VNAFINAGEIPNNVL
+2249 
-2264 FSDTLN
+2264 
-2270 KYFVKQTNINKENI
+2270 
-2284 NNIATD
+2284 D
-2290 WTVLF
+2290 WAVLF
-2295 AYNDLAKLSNKIGD
+2295 AYKDLAKLSDKIGSI
-2309 TARVCNPDRFGAKQS
+2309 ARVCNPDRFGAKQS

-2329 KVFNDIADLIEDENP
+2329 KVFNDIADLLIEEHP
-2344 ALVVGTSSIVNSI
+2344 ALVVGTSSIVSSI
-2357 YAGYDPNKGLRSYI
+2357 YAGYQPGKGLRSYI
-2371 TSDAKSAYPS
+2371 TSDNKSSYPS
-2381 LNAFLKYASAPSILV
+2381 LNAFLKYASAPSILI

-2401 DTEQDNF
+2401 DTEQDRF

-2420 SNNVTEKDYK
+2420 ANNVTEKDYK

-2443 TDAVVC
+2443 TDAVIN
-2449 NYTYDIEK
+2449 NYTYDVEK
-2457 KQTVVNKEVDET
+2457 KQTVVNKEVEEE

-2486 NVKDVTNPTQEEV
+2486 DVKNVTNPTQREV
-2499 DTWSKLSPAQK
+2499 DAWSKLSPAQK
-2510 ISWLKANSV
+2510 ISWLKANSI

-2552 AIDSETAYN
+2552 AVDSETAYN
-2561 LFDTAFSSD
+2561 LFDTAFRSD

-2585 FVAEGFKIG
+2585 FVAEGFKMG
-2594 RGAINKCIKNDALRD
+2594 RGAINKCIKNTTLRD

-2616 NGSRTSVVAQIKA
+2616 NGARTSVVAQIKA

-2638 DLIEQY
+2638 DLVEQY

-2659 NKKYS
+2659 SKKYN
-2664 SMFKTVTRGMYEFS
+2664 SMFKTLTRGMYELDS
-2678 LNDKNNAIEF
+2678 ADEANAIEF
-2688 GFARESNSKV
+2688 GFARESNSKF

-2713 GNESV
+2713 GNENI
-2718 TKLYKIVSPAPGIG
+2718 TRLYKIDSPAPGIA
-2732 FAYPLNSLEAGEDR
+2732 FAYPLNSLETGEDR

-2755 SVPLPSYYEA
+2755 TVPLPNYYET
-2765 VIENLMSDD
+2765 VIDNLMSDES
-2774 TDYTLEQLN
+2774 DYTLDELN
-2783 ELYKKHIAT
+2783 KLYQENIAR
-2792 TKVNKVKAVTHFD
+2792 TKVNGVNVSAHFD
-2805 IMADANNDNGGAKD
+2805 IMEDAKKDNGGAKD
-2819 AINKIIKTFNNYEGN
+2819 AINKIIKAFNNTTN
-2834 RIFIQN
+2834 SKVFIQN
-2840 MYLYGKTKYDSFTP
+2840 MYLHSNSDYRRFTA
-2854 PIHVEGETISNDGE
+2854 PIHIEGETTDDSGNKIN
-2868 SISINGNFLFR
+2868 INGDFIFR
-2879 RATKVSIES
+2879 QATKSNVAL
-2888 HNIRTGEH
+2888 HNKLTKDNVEF
-2896 IEEKPQMVEIVR
+2896 KPQMVEVSMM
-2908 ETPMASSREEV
+2908 PSMASSREEI
-2919 TLGSASSKLEQSLR
+2919 TLGSATSRLEQSLR

-2946 LNRRSGLGDIEAG
+2946 LNRRSGLGDMEAG
-2959 KLMRQLRGEGFEQST
+2959 KLMCQLRGEGFDQST

-3013 YFAINSPEVIEAI
+3013 YFAINSPEVINAI
-3026 KNNPDLQRQFLEALA
+3026 KNNPALQRQFLETLA

-3077 KELSNTSVIDDA
+3077 KELSNSSIIDDA

-3098 QKLSNDPNIQNGI
+3098 QKLSNDPNIQNGLI
-3111 VSIWDGFHSSGWL
+3111 SIFDGFHSSGWF
-3124 DAWFGD
+3124 DAWVGD

-3146 MADIH
+3146 MADIR
-3151 AKESQSKDFAVAFGK
+3151 AKESQAKDFAVAFGK
-3166 HFEDIKA
+3166 HFEEIKA
-3173 RAAKVGAS
+3173 KAAKVGAS

-3217 VNVQENPME
+3217 INVQENPME

-3250 YQKLYNEDEFIINNH
+3250 YQKLYDEDEFIINNH
-3265 PQIYSEYVKLRETIR
+3265 PQIYSEYVKLREAIR

-3295 EDKLVELRT
+3295 EDKLTELRT
-3304 KIDDLTSQF
+3304 KINDLTSQF

-3320 AYEYGFPGIERAPDD
+3320 AYEYGFPGTEQAPDGG
-3335 SIIVINQE
+3335 IIVTNQE
-3343 LYDNARKQS
+3343 VYDNARKQS
-3352 LNDAIQLDQYLRRI
+3352 LNDAIQLEQYLERI

-3371 EYTAKEEKEGFR
+3371 EYTSKEEKDGFR
-3383 DMLDKMLNII
+3383 DMLEKMLNII

-3405 TTPASQLDTNKEYKK
+3405 TTPASQLENNKEYKK

-3435 ILKVQIEDAYKK
+3435 TIKVQIEDAYKK
-3447 LGITSGKAS
+3447 LGISGGKGSVA
-3456 KARKLIKEKL
+3456 KRIIKEKL
-3466 TKGEQIYDEF
+3466 AKGEQIYDEF

-3483 FTNTEIAKIKE
+3483 FTNVEIAAIKE
-3494 DVERNYGTTN
+3494 DIEKNYGTSN

-3514 NSAELTNEAA
+3514 NSAEPTSEAA

-3538 NPEYQKIITK
+3538 NPEYQKIVTK

-3591 KTKYGYDVY
+3591 GGPHGYD
-3600 EAYSEYAKENVNE
+3600 AYQTYSKYAKVNE
-3613 KAYYD
+3613 NTKAYYD

-3628 PEFYTLWKRVNIR
+3628 PEFYTLWKRVNAR
-3641 YEVLRDEKGKIVI
+3641 YEVLRDNKGKIVI
-3654 DETTGKAVYDLT
+3654 NETTGKAVYDLT
-3666 KAPKPNHWL
+3666 KASKPNPWL
-3675 YTTIAP
+3675 YASISP
-3681 NDAYWKDLNKRD
+3681 NDAYWEDLNKRD

-3703 VEDKTKAQE
+3703 IEDKTNAQE

-3722 TPQYYKAKN
+3722 TPQYYTARDAAAKQGE
-3731 AALAKGIDYYKEW
+3731 AAYKEW

-3798 IESYTDNENYK
+3798 IEGYTDNENYK

-3817 GTTHVPGYDNNLGLN
+3817 GTIHVPGYDNNLGLN
-3832 EYEQEAK
+3832 EYEQKAK
-3839 QYIQDTLMQFA
+3839 QYIQDTLMSFA
-3850 KTETAKRAI
+3850 KTKTAKRAI
-3859 ASGMAPHR
+3859 ASGIAPHR
-3867 VKKAEHDAKWAAKQ
+3867 AKKAEHDVKWAAKQ

-3893 SGKDSWY
+3893 SGKDTWY

-3949 DLEAYQKRM
+3949 DLEVYQKRI

-4000 LFYTHRMLSKMK
+4000 LFYTHRMLGKMK

-4027 QTSTSDETSYIEKAD
+4027 QTSTNDEASYIEKAD

-4066 KLTRNASMLQ
+4066 KLTRIASMLQ

-4083 MMLNFTGA
+4083 MMLNITGG
-4091 IGNITIGESAIA
+4091 IGNITVGESAIA

-4164 VHLDADTILNK
+4164 VNLDADTVLNK

-4201 DNRMVKVPDAES
+4201 DNRMVKVPEAES

-4239 IGGNEELLNKYE
+4239 IGSNDELLNKYE
-4251 TFKKNILAD
+4251 EFKKNILAD

-4283 TKEQKKQFIAER
+4283 TKEQKKKFIAER

-4303 VKFEELPTVM
+4303 AKFEELPTIM
-4313 DQLDLKD
+4313 DQVDLKD
-4320 GRLAFKEG
+4320 GKLAFKDG

-4355 KVISVNKKI
+4355 KVISTNKKI

-4402 KGYFNEERGTKEV
+4402 KGYFNEERGTKEI

-4430 QLRYEKEMSDGQ
+4430 QLKYEKEMSDGQ

-4479 RAAGDVVGALGGVCT
+4479 RAAGDVVGALGGICT
-4494 ALAVRCIWDDDDL
+4494 TLAVRCIWDDDDL

-4548 GVTAGKDIMSACNNI
+4548 GVTAGKDIMAACNNI
-4563 AAYVMDDDY
+4563 AAYIMDDDY
-4572 DPNYTSGRYAGQN
+4572 DPNYSSGRYAGQN

-4592 RQIPIYRSLNNLATL
+4592 RQIPIYRSINNLATL

-4619 LLTLINVKDWA
+4619 LLTLIDIKDWA
-4630 NDIRGTSSLER
+4630 NDIKGTSSLER

>member
-47 KEFETYYVNNYGSIP
+47 KEFETYYANNYGSIP

-144 LANRVINRMFGA
+144 LANRVINRMLGA
-156 VAKNILETRKIE
+156 VATNILEARKVE

-182 NTKSNDFIKIEE
+182 NTKSNDFVKLED
-194 EVSKYTPQ
+194 EVSKTTPQ

-215 DKVKYFTEVFQGDD
+215 DKVKYFTQVIQTDD

-238 DDEISQQEVNWNE
+238 DDDLSQQEADWSE
-251 SYSIEDDEALN
+251 SFDIEDDDDLN
-262 LDDAADNGSNSEKD
+262 LNNAADNASNNEKD

-335 FKSVDN
+335 FKVVNS
-341 AIKGDIETTNID
+341 AIRGDIETTNID

-361 VAESNKEYAGLAY
+361 IAKSNKEYAGLAY
-374 LANDLRKKP
+374 LANDLKKKP
-383 DFAYKVFQVYR
+383 DFAYKLFQVYR
-394 RRTMRKQQA
+394 RRTIRKQQV
-403 RIDDNTVIP
+403 RIDDNSVSPT
-412 VRSNTRADKLETLR
+412 RSNNRADKLETLR

-445 KDILESIKTKI
+445 NDILGAIKTKI
-456 KDYKALQKTK
+456 DDYKTLQKTK
-466 GFDLNKEALSAD
+466 GFDLNKQALSAD

-505 NGKVDGKAPN
+505 NGKVDGKTPN

-530 AKYANETLT
+530 AKYANETLN
-539 NKKYLDN
+539 NKRNLDN
-546 KFKEANKI
+546 RFKEANKI
-554 EDKKARKEA
+554 KDKKVRKEA

-577 TNTKT
+577 TNTKA
-582 YALELAKALAP
+582 YALELAKSLAP

-618 MITNFLNAIKAT
+618 MITNFLNAVKAT
-630 LTEEQKDGTKVSTE
+630 LTEQQKDGTKVSTE

-667 RNENGA
+667 RDENGA
-673 IINYGLFYKDKDGN
+673 VINYGLFYKDKDGN

-735 AEQNPNMLMGDYFM
+735 AEQNPKMLMGDYFM

-771 FSKMHAIRNAKGEV
+771 FSKMHAIKNTKGEV

-827 ENIETLEDGTV
+827 ENTETLEDGTV

-916 DSLLKYLFPSLYGG
+916 DDLLKYLFPSLYGG

-936 PFTINANGEVELN
+936 PFTTNSNGEVELN
-949 LTADQEAM
+949 LSADQEAM

-972 AIARMSEYK
+972 AITRMSEYK

-1001 RLMYIAFNDVFEGD
+1001 RLMYIAFNDIFEGD

-1061 TPEVQARL
+1061 TPEIQARL

-1103 PDGRIEGEDGILVK
+1103 PDGKVEGEDGILVK
-1117 DLVKNAKLTL
+1117 DLVKNSKLTL
-1127 EQARDLMGGPILYKP
+1127 EQARDLMGGPIMYDNNGKP
-1142 DGTPEL
+1142 KLNADG
-1148 NKDKSCRRSGG
+1148 SYRRSGG
-1159 FSNTTV
+1159 FSNTTI

-1183 RGQLNDYL
+1183 RGQLNDYI

-1241 FVLVPRFIRGTQLEQ
+1241 FVLVPRFIKGTQLEQ
-1256 VYNAMKD
+1256 VYEAMKA
-1263 NNIDQL
+1263 NKIDQL

-1305 EDYRDEYD
+1305 EDYREEYD

-1343 NIARNSPLYAYKE
+1343 NIDSNSPLHAYKE

-1369 FNNLVDE
+1369 FNKLVDE
-1376 LKIPIDKDGNIKFD
+1376 LKIPLDEDGNIEFD
-1390 ESGNITGL
+1390 EAGNITGV

-1430 PIAPN
+1430 PIAAN

-1442 PTYLSNVI
+1442 PTYLSNVV

-1505 IEIMLPKSNFGFA
+1505 IEIMLPASNFGFA
-1518 KNADGTYKDVDEVRD
+1518 KNADGTYKKSKEE
-1533 KDGNL
+1533 
-1538 IGGLLKQLQDAHLDT
+1538 LLKELQASGLDT

-1572 VGFLDDAQGSTIVV
+1572 VDFLDDAQGSTIVV

-1621 TWKDTVTENDWLNYI
+1621 TWKDTVTENDWLNYV
-1636 RRETGLKLSGID
+1636 RRETSLKLSGID
-1648 NETFE
+1648 NEKFE
-1653 NIKTEAKASTKAE
+1653 NIKADAKASTKAE

-1675 EEIKNK
+1675 AEIKNR

-1694 DNTKEVIKLIH
+1694 DDTKEVIKLIH

-1710 AYGAKPSK
+1710 AYGPKPSK
-1718 AKYQEQLEVEIATL
+1718 AKYQEQLEVEISTL
-1732 SDRLED
+1732 TGRLEE

-1758 NQILNNVINGFELSD
+1758 KQILNNVINGFELSD

-1798 LAKQVAKGSRLL
+1798 LAKQIARSSRLL

-1824 GNNSRQARNNRLL
+1824 GNNTREARNNRLL

-1844 RANESLEE
+1844 QANESLEE

-1864 ARDKVMN
+1864 ARNKVMN
-1871 PIVKEVRE
+1871 PVVKEVRE
-1879 SRSPYDFLDQAAYQ
+1879 ARSPYDFLDQAAYQ

-1908 RDTFCSVCNTVR
+1908 RDTFCSVCNTVH
-1920 PRIADNYVVKIAYS
+1920 PHITDKYTVKVAYS
-1934 KDKYNLKELKKRFEK
+1934 KDKYNLEELQKRFEK

-2007 VYKTLVDIG
+2007 VYKTLADIG

-2051 PIEEAIASLGKEIL
+2051 PIEEAIRSLGKEIL
-2065 NAYHIKTDKMNLDDI
+2065 NTYHINTDKMNLGEI
-2080 VARVN
+2080 VVRVN
-2085 ALLGV
+2085 GLLGT

-2105 ELAKRLLNNDSRPVK
+2105 ELAKRLLNDKNRPVK
-2120 ENKYIKH
+2120 
-2127 NTYSGLID
+2127 
-2135 YNDNSVFV
+2135 
-2143 FGSNPL
+2143 GS
-2149 GINGNPSKGTGG
+2149 I
-2161 AALVALNQGRVQQG
+2161 
-2175 EIMDNTISN
+2175 
-2184 NGRAYGLTTVK
+2184 
-2195 APNARNNKGNQLSIE
+2195 
-2210 EITNNIKKLYQYAN
+2210 YQ
-2224 NNKDKTFKVAY
+2224 
-2235 TDGKLLNGH
+2235 H
-2244 SIEEL
+2244 
-2249 VNAFINAGEIPNNVL
+2249 
-2264 FSDTLN
+2264 
-2270 KYFVKQTNINKENI
+2270 
-2284 NNIATD
+2284 D
-2290 WTVLF
+2290 WAVLF
-2295 AYNDLAKLSNKIGD
+2295 AYNDLSKLSDKIGA

-2357 YAGYDPNKGLRSYI
+2357 YAGYDPTKGLRSYI
-2371 TSDAKSAYPS
+2371 TSNAKSAYPS

-2430 GFTQYILNTAYKQ
+2430 GFTQYILNAAYKQ
-2443 TDAVVC
+2443 TDAVVN
-2449 NYTYDIEK
+2449 NYTYDVEK
-2457 KQTVVNKEVDET
+2457 KQTVVNKEFDET

-2486 NVKDVTNPTQEEV
+2486 NVKDVTNPIQEEV
-2499 DTWSKLSPAQK
+2499 NDWSKLSPAQK

-2552 AIDSETAYN
+2552 AVDNETAYN

-2576 AAMDMIKYA
+2576 AAMDMVKYA

-2594 RGAINKCIKNDALRD
+2594 RGAINKCIKNTSLRD
-2609 ENTFVQY
+2609 ENTFVQF
-2616 NGSRTSVVAQIKA
+2616 NGARTSIIAQIKA
-2629 QIDNAVART
+2629 QVDNAVSRT
-2638 DLIEQY
+2638 DLVEQY
-2644 LRTDP
+2644 LRSDP
-2649 GVTNVPHKFM
+2649 GVSNVPHKFM

-2664 SMFKTVTRGMYEFS
+2664 SMFETVTRGMYEFS
-2678 LNDKNNAIEF
+2678 LDDKDNAIEF
-2688 GFARESNSKV
+2688 GFARESNAEF
-2698 VPIQFNDYIYITKKE
+2698 VPIQFNNYIYITKKE

-2718 TKLYKIVSPAPGIG
+2718 TRLYKIVSPDLGSGIG
-2732 FAYPLNSLEAGEDR
+2732 FAYPLNGLEAGEDR

-2765 VIENLMSDD
+2765 VIDNLMNSEVA
-2774 TDYTLEQLN
+2774 DYTLDELN

-2805 IMADANNDNGGAKD
+2805 IMSDANNDNGGAKD
-2819 AINKIIKTFNNYEGN
+2819 AIDKIIKTFNNYEGN

-2854 PIHVEGETISNDGE
+2854 PIHVEGETISNGGE
-2868 SISINGNFLFR
+2868 PISINGNFLFR

-2896 IEEKPQMVEIVR
+2896 IEEKPQLVEIVR

-2990 YLKHKVNSTLGKFNQ
+2990 YLKHKVNSTLGKFSQ

-3013 YFAINSPEVIEAI
+3013 YFAINSPEVINVI
-3026 KNNPDLQRQFLEALA
+3026 KNNPALQRQFLETLA
-3041 DANAIIDKFGIIN
+3041 DANAIVDKFGIIN

-3062 NPTLKFYIEEMQKMI
+3062 NPTLKFYIDEMQKMI
-3077 KELSNTSVIDDA
+3077 KELSNSSIIDDA
-3089 EVKFGIDYL
+3089 EVKFGLDYL
-3098 QKLSNDPNIQNGI
+3098 QKLSNDPNIQNGLI
-3111 VSIWDGFHSSGWL
+3111 SIYDGFHSSGWL

-3146 MADIH
+3146 MADIR
-3151 AKESQSKDFAVAFGK
+3151 AKESQAKDFAVAFGK

-3181 VDLNKIF
+3181 VDINKIF

-3265 PQIYSEYVKLRETIR
+3265 PQIYSEYVKLREAIR
-3280 QINSRRIDGVLSKEF
+3280 QINSRRIDGVLNKEF

-3304 KIDDLTSQF
+3304 KINDLTSQF
-3313 IGNDYKP
+3313 IGNEYKP
-3320 AYEYGFPGIERAPDD
+3320 DFREGFPGTSKAPDE
-3335 SIIVINQE
+3335 SIIITNQE
-3343 LYDNARKQS
+3343 VYDNARKLS
-3352 LNDAIQLDQYLRRI
+3352 LNDAVQLNQYLRRI

-3435 ILKVQIEDAYKK
+3435 VLKVRIEDAYKK
-3447 LGITSGKAS
+3447 LGITNFKAS
-3456 KARKLIKEKL
+3456 KARAFIKDKLA
-3466 TKGEQIYDEF
+3466 KGEQIYDEF

-3483 FTNTEIAKIKE
+3483 FTNTEIAAIKE
-3494 DVERNYGTTN
+3494 DVERNYGTNN

-3514 NSAELTNEAA
+3514 NSAEPTNEAA
-3524 PSEFFKMLNSGGRS
+3524 PSEFFKMLNSGGMT
-3538 NPEYQKIITK
+3538 NPEYQEIITK
-3548 INDITRKYYNSA
+3548 INNITRKYYNSA

-3568 MSIEDLKT
+3568 MSIEDLKA
-3576 LADLYDELDK
+3576 LGDLYDELDK
-3586 TKKKI
+3586 TKKHKG
-3591 KTKYGYDVY
+3591 KGSYDAY
-3600 EAYSEYAKENVNE
+3600 QAYSKYAKENVNE
-3613 KAYYD
+3613 QAYYS
-3618 EEGEAKKRTE
+3618 EEDEAKKRTE
-3628 PEFYTLWKRVNIR
+3628 PEFYTLWKRVNAR
-3641 YEVLRDEKGKIVI
+3641 YEVLRDKKGKIVI

-3666 KAPKPNHWL
+3666 KAPTPNHWL

-3681 NDAYWKDLNKRD
+3681 NDAYWEDLNKD
-3693 PKEAARQKKE
+3693 NPKEAARQKKE

-3731 AALAKGIDYYKEW
+3731 AALAKGIAYYKEW

-3798 IESYTDNENYK
+3798 IEGYTDNENYK

-3839 QYIQDTLMQFA
+3839 QYIQDTLMSFA

-3867 VKKAEHDAKWAAKQ
+3867 AKKAEHDAKWAAKQ

-3941 TSDEAYEK
+3941 ASDEAYEK
-3949 DLEAYQKRM
+3949 DLEAYQKRI

-4000 LFYTHRMLSKMK
+4000 LFYTHRMLGKMK

-4066 KLTRNASMLQ
+4066 KLTRTASMLQ

-4083 MMLNFTGA
+4083 MMLNITGG
-4091 IGNITIGESAIA
+4091 IGNITVGESAIA

-4123 WRQAVPSFIR
+4123 WRHAIPSFIR

-4164 VHLDADTILNK
+4164 VHLDADTVLNK

-4189 FMQNGAMFSMFF
+4189 FMQNGTMFSMFF

-4231 HEYAMKNI
+4231 HEYAMRNI

-4251 TFKKNILAD
+4251 TFKKDILAD
-4260 DNKKKEYIWN
+4260 DNKKKEYVWN

-4313 DQLDLKD
+4313 DQVDLKD
-4320 GRLAFKEG
+4320 GRLTFKEG

-4333 LQAKSQDKEVGDGY
+4333 LQAKSKDKEVGDGY

-4402 KGYFNEERGTKEV
+4402 KGYFNEERGTKEI

-4430 QLRYEKEMSDGQ
+4430 KLRYEKEMSDGQ
-4442 VEALESLQ
+4442 VEVLESLQ

-4479 RAAGDVVGALGGVCT
+4479 RAAGDVVGALGGICT

-4519 ADDLT
+4519 ADELT

-4548 GVTAGKDIMSACNNI
+4548 GVTAGKDIMAACNNI
-4563 AAYVMDDDY
+4563 AAYIMDDDY

-4585 KILVKLG
+4585 KIIVKLG

-4619 LLTLINVKDWA
+4619 LLTLINIKDWA

>member
-20 AEVGNDDVLFNSLM
+20 AEVGNDNVLFNSLM

-47 KEFETYYVNNYGSIP
+47 KEFETYYANNYGSIP

-144 LANRVINRMFGA
+144 LANRVINRMLGA
-156 VAKNILETRKIE
+156 VATNILEARKVE

-182 NTKSNDFIKIEE
+182 NTKSNDFVKLED
-194 EVSKYTPQ
+194 EVSKTTPQ

-215 DKVKYFTEVFQGDD
+215 DKVKYFTQVIQTDD

-238 DDEISQQEVNWNE
+238 DDDLSQQEADWSE
-251 SYSIEDDEALN
+251 SFDIEDDDDLN
-262 LDDAADNGSNSEKD
+262 LNNAADNASNNEKD

-335 FKSVDN
+335 FKVVNS
-341 AIKGDIETTNID
+341 AIRGDIETTNID

-361 VAESNKEYAGLAY
+361 IAKSNKEYAGLAY
-374 LANDLRKKP
+374 LANDLKKKP
-383 DFAYKVFQVYR
+383 DFAYKLFQVYR
-394 RRTMRKQQA
+394 RRTIRKQQV
-403 RIDDNTVIP
+403 RIDDNSVSPT
-412 VRSNTRADKLETLR
+412 RSNNRADKLETLR

-445 KDILESIKTKI
+445 NDILGAIKTKI
-456 KDYKALQKTK
+456 DDYKTLQKTK
-466 GFDLNKEALSAD
+466 GFDLNKQALSAD

-505 NGKVDGKAPN
+505 NGKVDGKTPN

-530 AKYANETLT
+530 AKYANETLN
-539 NKKYLDN
+539 NKRNLDN
-546 KFKEANKI
+546 RFKEANKI
-554 EDKKARKEA
+554 KDKKAKKEA

-577 TNTKT
+577 TNTKA
-582 YALELAKALAP
+582 YALELAKSLAP

-618 MITNFLNAIKAT
+618 MITNFLNAVKAT
-630 LTEEQKDGTKVSTE
+630 LTEQQKDGSKVSTE

-667 RNENGA
+667 RDENGA
-673 IINYGLFYKDKDGN
+673 VINYGLFYKDKDGN

-735 AEQNPNMLMGDYFM
+735 TEQNPKMLMGDYFM

-771 FSKMHAIRNAKGEV
+771 FSKMHAIKNAKGEV
-785 IGKEVSV
+785 IAKEVSV

-803 QFKNIFKQE
+803 QFRNIFKQE
-812 LLDMANFINIVFEVK
+812 LLDMVNFINIVFEVK
-827 ENIETLEDGTV
+827 ENTETLKDGTV

-916 DSLLKYLFPSLYGG
+916 DDLLKYLFPSLYGG

-936 PFTINANGEVELN
+936 PFTTNSNGEVELN
-949 LTADQEAM
+949 LSADQEAM

-972 AIARMSEYK
+972 AITRMSEYK

-1001 RLMYIAFNDVFEGD
+1001 RLMYIAFNDIFEGD

-1061 TPEVQARL
+1061 TPEVQTRL

-1103 PDGRIEGEDGILVK
+1103 PDGKVEGEDGILVK

-1127 EQARDLMGGPILYKP
+1127 DQARDLMGGPIMYDNNGKP
-1142 DGTPEL
+1142 KLNADG
-1148 NKDKSCRRSGG
+1148 SYRRSGG
-1159 FSNTTV
+1159 FSNTTI

-1218 FYYDQYYDEKL
+1218 FYYDQYYDDKL

-1256 VYNAMKD
+1256 VYEAMKA
-1263 NNIDQL
+1263 NKIDQL

-1305 EDYRDEYD
+1305 KDYREEYD
-1313 YNHLYTQQETPQHMN
+1313 YNHLYTQQETPQYMN

-1343 NIARNSPLYAYKE
+1343 NIDSNSPLHAYKE

-1369 FNNLVDE
+1369 FNKLVDE
-1376 LKIPIDKDGNIKFD
+1376 LKISLDEDGNIKFD
-1390 ESGNITGL
+1390 ESGNITGV

-1430 PIAPN
+1430 PIAAN

-1442 PTYLSNVI
+1442 PTYLSNVV

-1505 IEIMLPKSNFGFA
+1505 IEIMLPASNFGFA
-1518 KNADGTYKDVDEVRD
+1518 KNADGTYKKSKEE
-1533 KDGNL
+1533 
-1538 IGGLLKQLQDAHLDT
+1538 LLKELQDAGLDT

-1621 TWKDTVTENDWLNYI
+1621 TWKDTVTENDWLNYV
-1636 RRETGLKLSGID
+1636 RRETGLRLSGID
-1648 NETFE
+1648 NEKFE
-1653 NIKTEAKASTKAE
+1653 NIKADAKASTKAE

-1675 EEIKNK
+1675 AEIKNR

-1694 DNTKEVIKLIH
+1694 DDTKEVIKLIH

-1710 AYGAKPSK
+1710 AYGPKPSK
-1718 AKYQEQLEVEIATL
+1718 AKYQEQLEVEISTL
-1732 SDRLED
+1732 TGRLEE
-1738 FKDTY
+1738 FKDIY

-1758 NQILNNVINGFELSD
+1758 KQILNNVINGFELSD

-1798 LAKQVAKGSRLL
+1798 LAKQIARSSRLL

-1824 GNNSRQARNNRLL
+1824 DNNTREARNNRLL

-1844 RANESLEE
+1844 QANESLEE

-1871 PIVKEVRE
+1871 PVVKEVRE
-1879 SRSPYDFLDQAAYQ
+1879 ARSPYDFLDQAAYQ

-1908 RDTFCSVCNTVR
+1908 RDTFCSVCNTVH
-1920 PRIADNYVVKIAYS
+1920 PHITDKYTIKVAYS
-1934 KDKYNLKELKKRFEK
+1934 KDKYNLEELQKRFEK

-2007 VYKTLVDIG
+2007 VYKTLADIG

-2030 ITRIVNAYN
+2030 ITKIVNAYN

-2051 PIEEAIASLGKEIL
+2051 PIEEAIRSLGKEIL
-2065 NAYHIKTDKMNLDDI
+2065 NTYHINTDKMNLGEI

-2085 ALLGV
+2085 GLLGT
-2090 KYSLDKHNDITLSPD
+2090 KYSLDKHNDIILSPD
-2105 ELAKRLLNNDSRPVK
+2105 ELAKRLLNDKNRPVK
-2120 ENKYIKH
+2120 
-2127 NTYSGLID
+2127 
-2135 YNDNSVFV
+2135 V
-2143 FGSNPL
+2143 
-2149 GINGNPSKGTGG
+2149 
-2161 AALVALNQGRVQQG
+2161 
-2175 EIMDNTISN
+2175 
-2184 NGRAYGLTTVK
+2184 
-2195 APNARNNKGNQLSIE
+2195 SI
-2210 EITNNIKKLYQYAN
+2210 YQ
-2224 NNKDKTFKVAY
+2224 
-2235 TDGKLLNGH
+2235 H
-2244 SIEEL
+2244 
-2249 VNAFINAGEIPNNVL
+2249 
-2264 FSDTLN
+2264 
-2270 KYFVKQTNINKENI
+2270 
-2284 NNIATD
+2284 D
-2290 WTVLF
+2290 WGVLF
-2295 AYNDLAKLSNKIGD
+2295 AYNDLAKLSDKIGS

-2357 YAGYDPNKGLRSYI
+2357 YAGYDPTKGLRSYI
-2371 TSDAKSAYPS
+2371 TSNAKSAYPS

-2430 GFTQYILNTAYKQ
+2430 GFTQYILNAAYKQ
-2443 TDAVVC
+2443 TDAVVN
-2449 NYTYDIEK
+2449 NYTYDVEK
-2457 KQTVVNKEVDET
+2457 KQTIVNKEFDET

-2499 DTWSKLSPAQK
+2499 NAWSKLSPAQK
-2510 ISWLKANSV
+2510 ISWLKSNSV

-2552 AIDSETAYN
+2552 AVDNETAYN

-2576 AAMDMIKYA
+2576 AAMDMVKYA

-2594 RGAINKCIKNDALRD
+2594 RGAINKCIKNTALRD
-2609 ENTFVQY
+2609 ENTFVQF
-2616 NGSRTSVVAQIKA
+2616 NGARTSIIAQIKA
-2629 QIDNAVART
+2629 QVDNAVSRT
-2638 DLIEQY
+2638 DLVEQY
-2644 LRTDP
+2644 LRSDP
-2649 GVTNVPHKFM
+2649 GVSNVPHKFM

-2664 SMFKTVTRGMYEFS
+2664 SMFETVTRGMYEFS
-2678 LNDKNNAIEF
+2678 LDDKDNAIEF
-2688 GFARESNSKV
+2688 GFARESNAEF
-2698 VPIQFNDYIYITKKE
+2698 VPIQFNNYIYITKKE

-2718 TKLYKIVSPAPGIG
+2718 TRLYKIVSPDLGSGIG
-2732 FAYPLNSLEAGEDR
+2732 FAYPLNGLEAGEDR

-2765 VIENLMSDD
+2765 VIDNLMNSEVA
-2774 TDYTLEQLN
+2774 DYTLDELN
-2783 ELYKKHIAT
+2783 ELYKKHVAT

-2805 IMADANNDNGGAKD
+2805 IMSDANNDNGGAKD

-2840 MYLYGKTKYDSFTP
+2840 MYLYDKTKYDSFTP
-2854 PIHVEGETISNDGE
+2854 PIHVEGETISNGGE
-2868 SISINGNFLFR
+2868 PISINGNFLFR

-2896 IEEKPQMVEIVR
+2896 IEEKPQLVEIVR

-2990 YLKHKVNSTLGKFNQ
+2990 YLKHKVNSTLGKFSQ

-3013 YFAINSPEVIEAI
+3013 YFAINSPEVINVI
-3026 KNNPDLQRQFLEALA
+3026 KNNPALQRQFLETLA
-3041 DANAIIDKFGIIN
+3041 DANAIVDKFGIIN

-3062 NPTLKFYIEEMQKMI
+3062 NPTLKFYIDEMQKMI
-3077 KELSNTSVIDDA
+3077 KELSNSSIIDDA
-3089 EVKFGIDYL
+3089 EVKFGLDYL
-3098 QKLSNDPNIQNGI
+3098 QKLSNDPNIQNGLI
-3111 VSIWDGFHSSGWL
+3111 SIYDGFHSSGWL

-3146 MADIH
+3146 MADIR
-3151 AKESQSKDFAVAFGK
+3151 AKESQAKDFAIAFGK

-3181 VDLNKIF
+3181 VDINKIF

-3265 PQIYSEYVKLRETIR
+3265 PQIYSEYVKLREAIR
-3280 QINSRRIDGVLSKEF
+3280 QINSRRIDGALSKEF

-3304 KIDDLTSQF
+3304 KINDLTSQF
-3313 IGNDYKP
+3313 IGNEYKP
-3320 AYEYGFPGIERAPDD
+3320 DFREGFPGTSKAPDE
-3335 SIIVINQE
+3335 SIIITNQE
-3343 LYDNARKQS
+3343 VYDNARKLS
-3352 LNDAIQLDQYLRRI
+3352 LNDAVQLNQYLRRI

-3371 EYTAKEEKEGFR
+3371 EYTAKEEKEGFH

-3435 ILKVQIEDAYKK
+3435 VLKVRIEDAYKK

-3456 KARKLIKEKL
+3456 KARALIKDKL
-3466 TKGEQIYDEF
+3466 AKGEQIYDEF

-3483 FTNTEIAKIKE
+3483 FTNVEIAAIKE
-3494 DVERNYGTTN
+3494 DVEKNYGTSS

-3514 NSAELTNEAA
+3514 NSAEPTNEAA
-3524 PSEFFKMLNSGGRS
+3524 PSEFFKMLNSGGMS
-3538 NPEYQKIITK
+3538 NPEYQKIITD
-3548 INDITRKYYNSA
+3548 INNITRKYYNSA

-3568 MSIEDLKT
+3568 MSIEDLKA
-3576 LADLYDELDK
+3576 LGDLYDELDK
-3586 TKKKI
+3586 TKKK
-3591 KTKYGYDVY
+3591 KGKGSYY
-3600 EAYSEYAKENVNE
+3600 AYQTYSKYAKENVN
-3613 KAYYD
+3613 KQAYYS
-3618 EEGEAKKRTE
+3618 EEDEAKKRTE
-3628 PEFYTLWKRVNIR
+3628 PEFYTLWKRVNAR
-3641 YEVLRDEKGKIVI
+3641 YEVLRDKKGKIVI

-3666 KAPKPNHWL
+3666 KAPTPNHWL

-3681 NDAYWKDLNKRD
+3681 NDAYWEDLNKRD

-3731 AALAKGIDYYKEW
+3731 AALAKGIAYYKEW

-3798 IESYTDNENYK
+3798 IEGYTDNENYK

-3839 QYIQDTLMQFA
+3839 QYIQDTLMSFA

-3867 VKKAEHDAKWAAKQ
+3867 AKKAEHDAKWAAKQ

-3941 TSDEAYEK
+3941 ASDEAYEK
-3949 DLEAYQKRM
+3949 DLEAYQKRI

-4000 LFYTHRMLSKMK
+4000 LFYTHRMLGKMK

-4066 KLTRNASMLQ
+4066 KLTRTASMLQ

-4083 MMLNFTGA
+4083 MMLNITGG
-4091 IGNITIGESAIA
+4091 IGNITVGESAIA

-4123 WRQAVPSFIR
+4123 WRHAIPSFIR

-4164 VHLDADTILNK
+4164 VHLDADTVLNK

-4251 TFKKNILAD
+4251 TFKKDILAD
-4260 DNKKKEYIWN
+4260 DNKKKEYVWN

-4283 TKEQKKQFIAER
+4283 TKEQKKQFITER

-4313 DQLDLKD
+4313 DQVDLKD

-4333 LQAKSQDKEVGDGY
+4333 LQAKSKDKEVGDGY

-4402 KGYFNEERGTKEV
+4402 KGYFNEERGTKEI

-4430 QLRYEKEMSDGQ
+4430 KLRYEKEMSDGQ
-4442 VEALESLQ
+4442 VEVLESLH

-4479 RAAGDVVGALGGVCT
+4479 RATGDVVGALGGICT

-4519 ADDLT
+4519 ADELT

-4548 GVTAGKDIMSACNNI
+4548 GVTAGKDIMAACNNI

>member
-47 KEFETYYVNNYGSIP
+47 KEFETYYANNYGSIP

-75 QNFYKNRNF
+75 KNFYKNRNF

-129 IKGRLEEHAEDRKDN
+129 IKGRLEEHAEGRKDN
-144 LANRVINRMFGA
+144 LANRVINRMLGA
-156 VAKNILETRKIE
+156 VATNILEARKVE

-182 NTKSNDFIKIEE
+182 NTKSNDFIKLED
-194 EVSKYTPQ
+194 EVSKTTPQ

-215 DKVKYFTEVFQGDD
+215 DKVKYFTQVIQTDD

-238 DDEISQQEVNWNE
+238 DDDLSQQEADWSE
-251 SYSIEDDEALN
+251 SFDIEDDDDLN
-262 LDDAADNGSNSEKD
+262 LNNAADNASNNEKD

-335 FKSVDN
+335 FKVVNS
-341 AIKGDIETTNID
+341 AIRGDIETTNID

-361 VAESNKEYAGLAY
+361 IAKSNKEYAGLAY
-374 LANDLRKKP
+374 LANDLKKKP
-383 DFAYKVFQVYR
+383 DFAYKLFQVYR
-394 RRTMRKQQA
+394 RRTIRKQQV
-403 RIDDNTVIP
+403 RIDDNSVSPT
-412 VRSNTRADKLETLR
+412 RSNNRADKLETLR

-445 KDILESIKTKI
+445 NDILGAIKTKI
-456 KDYKALQKTK
+456 DDYKTLQKTK
-466 GFDLNKEALSAD
+466 GFDLNKQALSAD

-530 AKYANETLT
+530 AKYANETLN
-539 NKKYLDN
+539 NKRNLDN
-546 KFKEANKI
+546 RFKEANKI
-554 EDKKARKEA
+554 KDKKAKKEA

-577 TNTKT
+577 TNTKA
-582 YALELAKALAP
+582 YALELAKSLAP

-618 MITNFLNAIKAT
+618 MITNFLNAVKAT
-630 LTEEQKDGTKVSTE
+630 LTEQQKDGTKVSTE

-667 RNENGA
+667 RDENGA
-673 IINYGLFYKDKDGN
+673 VINYGLFYKDKDGN

-735 AEQNPNMLMGDYFM
+735 TEQNPKMLMGDYFM

-771 FSKMHAIRNAKGEV
+771 FSKMHAIKNAKGEV
-785 IGKEVSV
+785 IAKEVSV

-803 QFKNIFKQE
+803 QFRNIFKQE
-812 LLDMANFINIVFEVK
+812 LLDMVNFINIVFEVK
-827 ENIETLEDGTV
+827 ENTETLKDGTV

-916 DSLLKYLFPSLYGG
+916 DDLLKYLFPSLYGG

-936 PFTINANGEVELN
+936 PFTTNANGEVELN

-972 AIARMSEYK
+972 AITRMSEYK

-1001 RLMYIAFNDVFEGD
+1001 RLMYIAFNDIFEGD

-1061 TPEVQARL
+1061 TPEVQSRL
-1069 KAIGL
+1069 KSIGL

-1103 PDGRIEGEDGILVK
+1103 PDGKVEGEDGILVK
-1117 DLVKNAKLTL
+1117 DLVKNSKLTL
-1127 EQARDLMGGPILYKP
+1127 EQARDLMGGPIMYDNNGKP
-1142 DGTPEL
+1142 KLNADG
-1148 NKDKSCRRSGG
+1148 SYRRSGG
-1159 FSNTTV
+1159 FSNTTI

-1218 FYYDQYYDEKL
+1218 FYYDQYYDDKL

-1256 VYNAMKD
+1256 VYEAMKA
-1263 NNIDQL
+1263 NKIDQL

-1305 EDYRDEYD
+1305 EDYREEYD

-1343 NIARNSPLYAYKE
+1343 NIDSNSPLHAYKE

-1369 FNNLVDE
+1369 FNKLVDE
-1376 LKIPIDKDGNIKFD
+1376 LKISLDEDGNIKFD
-1390 ESGNITGL
+1390 ESGNITGV

-1430 PIAPN
+1430 PIAAN

-1442 PTYLSNVI
+1442 PTYLSNVV

-1505 IEIMLPKSNFGFA
+1505 IEIMLPASNFGFA
-1518 KNADGTYKDVDEVRD
+1518 KNADGTYKKSKEE
-1533 KDGNL
+1533 
-1538 IGGLLKQLQDAHLDT
+1538 LLKELQDAGLDT

-1621 TWKDTVTENDWLNYI
+1621 TWKDTVTENDWLNYV
-1636 RRETGLKLSGID
+1636 RRETGLRLSGID
-1648 NETFE
+1648 NEKFE
-1653 NIKTEAKASTKAE
+1653 NIKADAKASTKAE

-1675 EEIKNK
+1675 AEIKNR

-1694 DNTKEVIKLIH
+1694 DDTKEVIKLIH

-1710 AYGAKPSK
+1710 AYGPKPSK
-1718 AKYQEQLEVEIATL
+1718 AKYQEQLEVEISTL
-1732 SDRLED
+1732 TGRLEE
-1738 FKDTY
+1738 FKDIY

-1758 NQILNNVINGFELSD
+1758 KQILNNVINGFELSD

-1798 LAKQVAKGSRLL
+1798 LAKQIARSSRLL

-1824 GNNSRQARNNRLL
+1824 GNNTREARNNRLL

-1844 RANESLEE
+1844 QANESLEE

-1871 PIVKEVRE
+1871 PVVKEVRE
-1879 SRSPYDFLDQAAYQ
+1879 ARSPYDFLDQAAYQ

-1908 RDTFCSVCNTVR
+1908 RDTFCSVCNTVH
-1920 PRIADNYVVKIAYS
+1920 PHITDKYTVKVAYS
-1934 KDKYNLKELKKRFEK
+1934 KDKYNLEELQKRFEK

-2007 VYKTLVDIG
+2007 VYKTLADIG

-2030 ITRIVNAYN
+2030 ITKIVNAYN

-2051 PIEEAIASLGKEIL
+2051 PIEEAIRSLGKEIL
-2065 NAYHIKTDKMNLDDI
+2065 NTYHINTDKMNLGEI

-2085 ALLGV
+2085 GLLGT
-2090 KYSLDKHNDITLSPD
+2090 KYSLDKHNDIILSPD
-2105 ELAKRLLNNDSRPVK
+2105 ELAKRLLNDKNRPVK
-2120 ENKYIKH
+2120 
-2127 NTYSGLID
+2127 
-2135 YNDNSVFV
+2135 V
-2143 FGSNPL
+2143 
-2149 GINGNPSKGTGG
+2149 
-2161 AALVALNQGRVQQG
+2161 
-2175 EIMDNTISN
+2175 
-2184 NGRAYGLTTVK
+2184 
-2195 APNARNNKGNQLSIE
+2195 SI
-2210 EITNNIKKLYQYAN
+2210 YQ
-2224 NNKDKTFKVAY
+2224 
-2235 TDGKLLNGH
+2235 H
-2244 SIEEL
+2244 
-2249 VNAFINAGEIPNNVL
+2249 
-2264 FSDTLN
+2264 
-2270 KYFVKQTNINKENI
+2270 
-2284 NNIATD
+2284 D
-2290 WTVLF
+2290 WAVLF
-2295 AYNDLAKLSNKIGD
+2295 AYNDLAKLSDKIGA

-2357 YAGYDPNKGLRSYI
+2357 YAGYDPTKGLRSYI
-2371 TSDAKSAYPS
+2371 TSNAKSAYPS

-2443 TDAVVC
+2443 TDAVVN
-2449 NYTYDIEK
+2449 NYTYDVEK
-2457 KQTVVNKEVDET
+2457 KQTVVNKEFDET

-2499 DTWSKLSPAQK
+2499 NVWSKLSPAQK

-2552 AIDSETAYN
+2552 AVDNETAYN

-2576 AAMDMIKYA
+2576 AAMDMVKYA

-2594 RGAINKCIKNDALRD
+2594 RGAINKCIKNTALRD
-2609 ENTFVQY
+2609 ENTFVQF
-2616 NGSRTSVVAQIKA
+2616 NGARTSIIAQIKA
-2629 QIDNAVART
+2629 QVDNAVSRT
-2638 DLIEQY
+2638 DLVEQY
-2644 LRTDP
+2644 LRSDP
-2649 GVTNVPHKFM
+2649 GVSNVPHKFM

-2664 SMFKTVTRGMYEFS
+2664 SMFETVTRGMYEFS
-2678 LNDKNNAIEF
+2678 LDDKDNAIEF
-2688 GFARESNSKV
+2688 GFARESNAEF
-2698 VPIQFNDYIYITKKE
+2698 VPIQFNNYIYITKKE

-2718 TKLYKIVSPAPGIG
+2718 TRLYKIVSPDLGSGIG
-2732 FAYPLNSLEAGEDR
+2732 FAYPLNGLEAGEDR

-2765 VIENLMSDD
+2765 VIDNLMNSEVA
-2774 TDYTLEQLN
+2774 DYTLDELN
-2783 ELYKKHIAT
+2783 ELYKKHVAT

-2805 IMADANNDNGGAKD
+2805 IMSDANNDNGGAKD

-2854 PIHVEGETISNDGE
+2854 PIHVEGETISNGGE
-2868 SISINGNFLFR
+2868 PISINGNFLFR

-2896 IEEKPQMVEIVR
+2896 IEEKPQLVEIVR

-2990 YLKHKVNSTLGKFNQ
+2990 YLKHKVNSTLGKFSQ

-3013 YFAINSPEVIEAI
+3013 YFAINSPEVINVI
-3026 KNNPDLQRQFLEALA
+3026 KNNPALQRQFLETLA
-3041 DANAIIDKFGIIN
+3041 DANAIVDKFGIIN

-3062 NPTLKFYIEEMQKMI
+3062 NPTLKFYIDEMQKMI
-3077 KELSNTSVIDDA
+3077 KELSNSSIIDDA
-3089 EVKFGIDYL
+3089 EVKFGLDYL
-3098 QKLSNDPNIQNGI
+3098 QKLSNDPNIQNGLI
-3111 VSIWDGFHSSGWL
+3111 SIYDGFHSSGWL

-3146 MADIH
+3146 MADIR
-3151 AKESQSKDFAVAFGK
+3151 AKESQAKDFAVAFGK
-3166 HFEDIKA
+3166 HFENIKA

-3250 YQKLYNEDEFIINNH
+3250 YQKLYDEDEFIINNH
-3265 PQIYSEYVKLRETIR
+3265 PQIYSEYIKLREAIR

-3304 KIDDLTSQF
+3304 KINDLTSQF
-3313 IGNDYKP
+3313 IGNEYKP
-3320 AYEYGFPGIERAPDD
+3320 AYEYGFPGTERAPDD
-3335 SIIVINQE
+3335 SIIVTNQE
-3343 LYDNARKQS
+3343 VYDNARKQS
-3352 LNDAIQLDQYLRRI
+3352 LNDAVQLDQYLRRI

-3435 ILKVQIEDAYKK
+3435 VLKVRIEDAYKK
-3447 LGITSGKAS
+3447 LGITNFKAS
-3456 KARKLIKEKL
+3456 KARAFIKDKLA
-3466 TKGEQIYDEF
+3466 KGEQIYDEF

-3483 FTNTEIAKIKE
+3483 FTNTEIAAIKE

-3514 NSAELTNEAA
+3514 NSAEPTNEAA
-3524 PSEFFKMLNSGGRS
+3524 PSEFFKMLNSGGMT
-3538 NPEYQKIITK
+3538 NPEYQEIITK
-3548 INDITRKYYNSA
+3548 INNITRKYYNSA

-3568 MSIEDLKT
+3568 MSIEDLKA
-3576 LADLYDELDK
+3576 LGDLYDELDK
-3586 TKKKI
+3586 TKKHKG
-3591 KTKYGYDVY
+3591 KGSYDAY
-3600 EAYSEYAKENVNE
+3600 QAYSKYAKENVNE
-3613 KAYYD
+3613 QAYYS
-3618 EEGEAKKRTE
+3618 EEDEAKKRTE
-3628 PEFYTLWKRVNIR
+3628 PEFYTLWKRVNAR
-3641 YEVLRDEKGKIVI
+3641 YEVLRDKKGKIVI
-3654 DETTGKAVYDLT
+3654 DETTGKTVYDLT

-3681 NDAYWKDLNKRD
+3681 NDAYWEDLNKRD

-3731 AALAKGIDYYKEW
+3731 AALAKGIAYYKEW

-3798 IESYTDNENYK
+3798 IEGYTDNENYK

-3839 QYIQDTLMQFA
+3839 QYIQDTLMSFA

-3867 VKKAEHDAKWAAKQ
+3867 AKKAEHDAKWAAKQ

-3941 TSDEAYEK
+3941 ASDEAYEK
-3949 DLEAYQKRM
+3949 DLEAYQKRI

-4000 LFYTHRMLSKMK
+4000 LFYTHRMLGKMK

-4066 KLTRNASMLQ
+4066 KLTRTASMLQ

-4083 MMLNFTGA
+4083 MMLNITGG
-4091 IGNITIGESAIA
+4091 IGNITVGESAIA

-4123 WRQAVPSFIR
+4123 WRHAIPSFIR

-4164 VHLDADTILNK
+4164 VHLDADTVLNK

-4231 HEYAMKNI
+4231 HEYAMRNI

-4251 TFKKNILAD
+4251 TFKKDILAD
-4260 DNKKKEYIWN
+4260 DNKKKEYVWN

-4283 TKEQKKQFIAER
+4283 TKEQKKQFITER

-4313 DQLDLKD
+4313 DQVDLKD

-4333 LQAKSQDKEVGDGY
+4333 LQAKSKDKEVGDGY

-4402 KGYFNEERGTKEV
+4402 KGYFNEERGTKEI

-4430 QLRYEKEMSDGQ
+4430 KLRYEKEMSDGQ
-4442 VEALESLQ
+4442 VEVLESLQ

-4479 RAAGDVVGALGGVCT
+4479 RAAGDVVGALGGICT

-4519 ADDLT
+4519 ADELT

-4548 GVTAGKDIMSACNNI
+4548 GVTAGKDIMAACNNI

-4585 KILVKLG
+4585 KIIVKLG

-4619 LLTLINVKDWA
+4619 LLTLINIKDWA

>member
-10 NETKVYTNLK
+10 NETKVGTNLK
-20 AEVGNDDVLFNSLM
+20 AEVGNNDVLFNSLM

-47 KEFETYYVNNYGSIP
+47 KEFETYYSNNYGSIP

-105 STAAKTCGIRTTGN
+105 STAAKTCGIRMAAN
-119 LMLAF
+119 QMLMF
-124 YHNDL
+124 YHDDL
-129 IKGRLEEHAEDRKDN
+129 IKGRLDEHADDRKNN
-144 LANRVINRMFGA
+144 LADRVINRMLSGVA
-156 VAKNILETRKIE
+156 VGILINRK
-168 ATKEE
+168 TKPTPAE
-173 IAKVRKQLM
+173 IDKIRKQLM
-182 NTKSNDFIKIEE
+182 NIDGNDFINLED
-194 EVSKYTPQ
+194 EVSKATPQ

-215 DKVKYFTEVFQGDD
+215 DKVKYFTQVIQTDQ

-238 DDEISQQEVNWNE
+238 DDDLSQQEADWSE
-251 SYSIEDDEALN
+251 SFDIEDDDDLN
-262 LDDAADNGSNSEKD
+262 LNNAADNASNNEKD

-305 IPKLSSTEVSADG
+305 IPKLSSAEVSADG

-335 FKSVDN
+335 FKVVNS
-341 AIKGDIETTNID
+341 AIRGDIETTNID
-353 AFLKKLED
+353 VFLKKLED
-361 VAESNKEYAGLAY
+361 IAESNKEYAGLAY

-394 RRTMRKQQA
+394 RRTIRKQQV
-403 RIDDNTVIP
+403 RIDDTSVAP
-412 VRSNTRADKLETLR
+412 TRSNTRADKLETLR

-445 KDILESIKTKI
+445 KDILEAIKTKI

-530 AKYANETLT
+530 AKYANETLA

-546 KFKEANKI
+546 RFKEANKI

-618 MITNFLNAIKAT
+618 MITNFLNAVKAT

-771 FSKMHAIRNAKGEV
+771 FSKMHAIRNNKGEV
-785 IGKEVSV
+785 IGKEVNV
-792 DDINENHPIVQ
+792 EDINENHPIVQ
-803 QFKNIFKQE
+803 QFRNIFKQE
-812 LLDMANFINIVFEVK
+812 LLDMVNFINIVFEVK
-827 ENIETLEDGTV
+827 ENTETLEDGTV
-838 VDQRGRIVFNNDN
+838 VDQRGRIVFNNNN

-876 KGHKHFIEKKG
+876 KGHKHFIEKKD

-916 DSLLKYLFPSLYGG
+916 DRLLKYLFPSLYGG

-936 PFTINANGEVELN
+936 PFTTNTNGEVELN

-972 AIARMSEYK
+972 AITRMSEYK

-1061 TPEVQARL
+1061 TPEIQARL

-1256 VYNAMKD
+1256 VYKAMKD

-1305 EDYRDEYD
+1305 EDYREEYD

-1343 NIARNSPLYAYKE
+1343 NIDRNSPLYAYKE

-1369 FNNLVDE
+1369 FNSLVDE
-1376 LKIPIDKDGNIKFD
+1376 LKIPLDKDGNIKFD
-1390 ESGNITGL
+1390 EAGNITGV

-1430 PIAPN
+1430 PIAAN

-1608 NTYIGRDGNIKRA
+1608 NTYVGRDGNIKRA
-1621 TWKDTVTENDWLNYI
+1621 AWKDTVTENDWLNYI

-1694 DNTKEVIKLIH
+1694 DDTKEVIKLIH

-1758 NQILNNVINGFELSD
+1758 KQILNNVINGFELSD
-1773 DFDYNAIKS
+1773 DFDYNTIKS
-1782 EKIKSAIKAY
+1782 EKIKNAIKAY

-1798 LAKQVAKGSRLL
+1798 LAKQVAKSSRLL

-1824 GNNSRQARNNRLL
+1824 NNNSREARNNRLL

-1908 RDTFCSVCNTVR
+1908 RDTFCSVCNTVH

-1934 KDKYNLKELKKRFEK
+1934 KDKYNLKELQKRFEK
-1949 VEETDEGYVVTHNT
+1949 VEETDDGYVVTHNT

-2065 NAYHIKTDKMNLDDI
+2065 NAYYIKTDKLNLSDI
-2080 VARVN
+2080 IFNVN
-2085 ALLGV
+2085 RLLGV

-2105 ELAKRLLNNDSRPVK
+2105 ELAKRLLNDKNRPVK
-2120 ENKYIKH
+2120 
-2127 NTYSGLID
+2127 G
-2135 YNDNSVFV
+2135 SV
-2143 FGSNPL
+2143 
-2149 GINGNPSKGTGG
+2149 
-2161 AALVALNQGRVQQG
+2161 
-2175 EIMDNTISN
+2175 
-2184 NGRAYGLTTVK
+2184 
-2195 APNARNNKGNQLSIE
+2195 
-2210 EITNNIKKLYQYAN
+2210 YQ
-2224 NNKDKTFKVAY
+2224 
-2235 TDGKLLNGH
+2235 H
-2244 SIEEL
+2244 
-2249 VNAFINAGEIPNNVL
+2249 
-2264 FSDTLN
+2264 
-2270 KYFVKQTNINKENI
+2270 
-2284 NNIATD
+2284 D
-2290 WTVLF
+2290 WSVLF
-2295 AYNDLAKLSNKIGD
+2295 AYKDLAKLSDKIGS

-2371 TSDAKSAYPS
+2371 ISDAKSAYPS

-2449 NYTYDIEK
+2449 NYTYDVEK

-2499 DTWSKLSPAQK
+2499 DAWSKLSPAQK

-2552 AIDSETAYN
+2552 AVDSETAYN
-2561 LFDTAFSSD
+2561 LFDTAFNSN

-2576 AAMDMIKYA
+2576 AAMDMVKYS

-2594 RGAINKCIKNDALRD
+2594 RGAINKCIKNTALRD

-2616 NGSRTSVVAQIKA
+2616 NGSRTSIVAQIKA
-2629 QIDNAVART
+2629 QVDNAVART

-2664 SMFKTVTRGMYEFS
+2664 SIFKTVTRGMYVFS
-2678 LNDKNNAIEF
+2678 LNDKNNVIEF
-2688 GFARESNSKV
+2688 SFARESNSKV
-2698 VPIQFNDYIYITKKE
+2698 VPIRFNDYIYITKKE
-2713 GNESV
+2713 GNENI
-2718 TKLYKIVSPAPGIG
+2718 TRLYKIVSPFPGIG
-2732 FAYPLNSLEAGEDR
+2732 FAYPLNSLEPGEDR

-2755 SVPLPSYYEA
+2755 TVPLPSYYEA
-2765 VIENLMSDD
+2765 VIENLMYD
-2774 TDYTLEQLN
+2774 TIPNYTIDELN
-2783 ELYKKHIAT
+2783 KLYQKNIAR
-2792 TKVNKVKAVTHFD
+2792 TKVNRVNIAAHFD
-2805 IMADANNDNGGAKD
+2805 IMEDAKKDNGGAKD
-2819 AINKIIKTFNNYEGN
+2819 AINKIIKAFNNTTASKV
-2834 RIFIQN
+2834 FIQN
-2840 MYLYGKTKYDSFTP
+2840 MYLHNNSDYRRFTA
-2854 PIHVEGETISNDGE
+2854 PIHVEGETTDDSGNKID
-2868 SISINGNFLFR
+2868 INGDFIFR
-2879 RATKVSIES
+2879 QATKSNVAL
-2888 HNIRTGEH
+2888 HNKIAKDNVEF
-2896 IEEKPQMVEIVR
+2896 KPQMVEVSMM
-2908 ETPMASSREEV
+2908 PSMASSREEI

-3013 YFAINSPEVIEAI
+3013 YFAINSPEVINAI

-3062 NPTLKFYIEEMQKMI
+3062 NPTLKFYIEEMQNMI
-3077 KELSNTSVIDDA
+3077 KELSNSSVIDDA

-3151 AKESQSKDFAVAFGK
+3151 AKESQAKDFAVSFGK

-3212 VAKAR
+3212 AAKAR
-3217 VNVQENPME
+3217 VNVQENPMK

-3265 PQIYSEYVKLRETIR
+3265 PQIYSEYVKLREAIR

-3304 KIDDLTSQF
+3304 KINDLTSQF

-3320 AYEYGFPGIERAPDD
+3320 AYEYGFPGTEQAPDG
-3335 SIIVINQE
+3335 SVIVTNQE
-3343 LYDNARKQS
+3343 VYDNARKQS

-3371 EYTAKEEKEGFR
+3371 EYTAKEEKDGFR
-3383 DMLDKMLNII
+3383 DMLDKMINII

-3435 ILKVQIEDAYKK
+3435 TIKVQIEDAYKK
-3447 LGITSGKAS
+3447 LGIANSKAS
-3456 KARKLIKEKL
+3456 EARRLIKEKL
-3466 TKGEQIYDEF
+3466 AKGEQIYDEF

-3483 FTNTEIAKIKE
+3483 FTNTEISKIKE

-3514 NSAELTNEAA
+3514 NSAELINEAA

-3548 INDITRKYYNSA
+3548 INNITRKYYNSA

-3568 MSIEDLKT
+3568 MSIEDLKA
-3576 LADLYDELDK
+3576 LGDIYDELDK

-3591 KTKYGYDVY
+3591 GGPHGYD
-3600 EAYSEYAKENVNE
+3600 AYQTYSKYAKENVNE
-3613 KAYYD
+3613 QAYYS
-3618 EEGEAKKRTE
+3618 EEDEAKKRTE
-3628 PEFYTLWKRVNIR
+3628 PEFYTLWKRVNAR
-3641 YEVLRDEKGKIVI
+3641 YEILRDKKGNIVI

-3681 NDAYWKDLNKRD
+3681 NDAYWKDLNKHD

-3731 AALAKGIDYYKEW
+3731 AALAKGNAYYKEW

-3798 IESYTDNENYK
+3798 IEGYTDNENYK

-4000 LFYTHRMLSKMK
+4000 LFYTHRMLGKMK

-4333 LQAKSQDKEVGDGY
+4333 LQAKSQYKEVGDGY

-4548 GVTAGKDIMSACNNI
+4548 GVTAGKDIMAACNNI

>member
-1 MANNCSLKF
+1 MANNCNLHF

-34 SAVIDGS
+34 SSVIDGS

-47 KEFETYYVNNYGSIP
+47 KEFETYYANNYGSIP
-62 NTNDESKEVATAI
+62 NVNDESKEVATAV
-75 QNFYKNRNF
+75 QDFYDNKNF
-84 NVNEHTTDSAFI
+84 NVNDHTTDSAFI
-96 SDVKSKGYT
+96 SDIKSKGYT
-105 STAAKTCGIRTTGN
+105 STAAKTCGIRTAGN

-129 IKGRLEEHAEDRKDN
+129 IKGRLDEHADDRKDN
-144 LANRVINRMFGA
+144 LANRVISRMLGA
-156 VAKNILETRKIE
+156 VATNILEARNVE

-173 IAKVRKQLM
+173 VTKLRKQLM
-182 NTKSNDFIKIEE
+182 NTASNDFIKIEN

-202 LRNQFATLKDMLS
+202 LKNQLATLKDMLS
-215 DKVKYFTEVFQGDD
+215 DKVKYFSQVLQTDP

-238 DDEISQQEVNWNE
+238 DDDLSQQEVDWNE
-251 SYSIEDDEALN
+251 SYSIEDDEDSN
-262 LDDAADNGSNSEKD
+262 IDDAADNGSNNEKD

-286 TKSDFMKDF
+286 TKSDFTKDF

-335 FKSVDN
+335 FKAVNS
-341 AIKGDIETTNID
+341 AIQGDRDVTNID
-353 AFLKKLED
+353 SFLKKLKD
-361 VAESNKEYAGLAY
+361 IANSNKEYAGLAY
-374 LANDLRKKP
+374 LADDLKKKP
-383 DFAYKVFQVYR
+383 DFAYKVFQIYQR
-394 RRTMRKQQA
+394 STIRKQQV
-403 RIDDNTVIP
+403 RIDDNNVAPT
-412 VRSNTRADKLETLR
+412 RSNSRADKLETLR
-426 INYLND
+426 LNYLND
-432 IKSTALNIMIEDT
+432 IKSTALNIMVQDT
-445 KDILESIKTKI
+445 NDILGAIKTKI
-456 KDYKALQKTK
+456 EDYKKLQKLK
-466 GFDLNKEALSAD
+466 GFDLNKQALSAD

-515 IANNLTQLYGYLENT
+515 VANNLVQLCGYLENT
-530 AKYANETLT
+530 AKYANETLV
-539 NKKYLDN
+539 NKQTLDN
-546 KFKEANKI
+546 RFKEANKL
-554 EDKKARKEA
+554 EDKKAKKEA
-563 LDSVR
+563 LDAVR

-577 TNTKT
+577 TNTKA
-582 YALELAKALAP
+582 YALELARDLAP
-593 YSVVNIDSN
+593 YSVVNIDCN

-618 MITNFLNAIKAT
+618 MITNFLNAVKGT
-630 LTEEQKDGTKVSTE
+630 LMEQQKDGSKVSTE
-644 LINYGKYKF
+644 LVNYGKYKF

-673 IINYGLFYKDKDGN
+673 ITNYGLFYKDKDGN
-687 IQITNYARDMVNIS
+687 IQITSYARDMINIS

-710 TKDNVLYSGMSKGD
+710 TKNNVLYSGMSKGD

-735 AEQNPNMLMGDYFM
+735 AEQNPKMDMGDYFM

-771 FSKMHAIRNAKGEV
+771 FSKMHAIRNSKGEV
-785 IGKEVSV
+785 IGKEVNV
-792 DDINENHPIVQ
+792 EDINENHPIVQ
-803 QFKNIFKQE
+803 QFRNIFKQE
-812 LLDMANFINIVFEVK
+812 LLDMANFINIVFKTKTEK
-827 ENIETLEDGTV
+827 ETLEDGTV
-838 VDQRGRIVFNNDN
+838 IDQRGRIQFNNDG

-876 KGHKHFIEKKG
+876 KGHDHFIEKKG
-887 DGWAFNGLLFK
+887 NGWAFNGLLFN

-905 DYKTGTTTKYG
+905 DYKTGKTTKYG
-916 DSLLKYLFPSLYGG
+916 NKLLEYLFPSLYGG
-930 ARDGFI
+930 DIKTFI
-936 PFTINANGEVELN
+936 PFTSNANGEVELN

-957 ITRMVKGFV
+957 ITRMVKGFI
-966 TDYSNN
+966 TDYSNDS
-972 AIARMSEYK
+972 ITRMSEYK
-981 DLDINNLINEK
+981 DLDVNNLINEK

-1050 NSTIVQGAFLN
+1050 NSAVVQGAFLN
-1061 TPEVQARL
+1061 TPQVQSRL

-1084 ITIKNTVRTS
+1084 ITIKNTIRTS
-1094 EECKVAKTY
+1094 EECKVAKVY
-1103 PDGRIEGEDGILVK
+1103 PDGRVEGEDGILVK
-1117 DLVKNAKLTL
+1117 DLVKHAKLTI
-1127 EQARDLMGGPILYKP
+1127 EQARDLMGGPILYNS
-1142 DGTPEL
+1142 DGTPQL
-1148 NKDKSCRRSGG
+1148 NKNKSCRRSGG

-1198 DESKEIPADLLK
+1198 DESKEIPTDLMK

-1218 FYYDQYYDEKL
+1218 FYYDQYYDKDL

-1241 FVLVPRFIRGTQLEQ
+1241 FVLVPRFIKGTQLEQ
-1256 VYNAMKD
+1256 VYNAMKA
-1263 NNIDQL
+1263 NAIDQL

-1278 KARVLTIFD
+1278 KARVLTLFD
-1287 EKTGEVTEE
+1287 TKTGEVTEE

-1305 EDYRDEYD
+1305 EAYREEYD

-1343 NIARNSPLYAYKE
+1343 NIDSKSPLHKYKE
-1356 DFFNMYVANIKDS
+1356 NFFNMYVANIKDS
-1369 FNNLVDE
+1369 FNQLVKE
-1376 LKIPIDKDGNIKFD
+1376 LKIPLDKDGNIKFD
-1390 ESGNITGL
+1390 GAGNIEGV

-1406 LKDECMRLGLDSNMM
+1406 LKDEAMRLGFDSNMM

-1430 PIAPN
+1430 PIAAN

-1475 AQITNVGFKATKDQV
+1475 AQITNVGFNSKKYTKENPFNLDSIDKTKFDVEVYDREKTPGYKSKALRIYIKGKKKGWFELVKDKEDNNYSVHFKTTTEKIGKVEQDGKTVNPSTKEERDELYNALRNAIPNGANV
-1490 SYSKELKYHPNGERY
+1490 STWGSISDGGVYALNKLGKGWKKVGERTIKHKKDDKDVVIPIYQKNGLTISKTLRYHPKAKEHPEGERY
-1505 IEIMLPKSNFGFA
+1505 IEIMLPASNFGFA
-1518 KNADGTYKDVDEVRD
+1518 KNADGTYKKSKEE
-1533 KDGNL
+1533 
-1538 IGGLLKQLQDAHLDT
+1538 LLKELQDAGLDT

-1648 NETFE
+1648 DEKFE
-1653 NIKTEAKASTKAE
+1653 SIKADAKAATKAE
-1666 ARDARKAEI
+1666 SRDARKAEI
-1675 EEIKNK
+1675 AAIKNK
-1681 FDEIESEAYFNLD
+1681 FAEIEEEAYFNLD
-1694 DNTKEVIKLIH
+1694 DDTKETIKLIH
-1705 EKINE
+1705 KKIDE
-1710 AYGAKPSK
+1710 AYGTKPSK
-1718 AKYQEQLEVEIATL
+1718 AKYQEQLEVEISTL
-1732 SDRLED
+1732 TDRLEN

-1758 NQILNNVINGFELSD
+1758 KQILNNIINGFELSD

-1782 EKIKSAIKAY
+1782 EKIKNAIKAY

-1798 LAKQVAKGSRLL
+1798 FAKQVAKSSRLL
-1810 QFEAYKKKFDSDVI
+1810 QFDAYKKKFDADVV
-1824 GNNSRQARNNRLL
+1824 GNNSRAARNNRLL
-1837 DDMIHIL
+1837 DDMINIL

-1852 NLSRSNFESIIA
+1852 NLSRSNFESIIV

-1879 SRSPYDFLDQAAYQ
+1879 ARSPYDFFDQAAYQ

-1908 RDTFCSVCNTVR
+1908 RDTFCSVCNTVQ
-1920 PRIADNYVVKIAYS
+1920 PHIADNYVVKVAYS
-1934 KDKYNLKELKKRFEK
+1934 KDKYNLEELKKRFEK
-1949 VEETDEGYVVTHNT
+1949 VEEVGDSYVVTHNT
-1963 LGWTNDNKNVDGYIL
+1963 LGWTKDNKNVDGYIL

-2007 VYKTLVDIG
+2007 VYKTLADIG

-2051 PIEEAIASLGKEIL
+2051 PIEEAIKSLGEEIL
-2065 NAYHIKTDKMNLDDI
+2065 NAYHINTDKMNLGEI
-2080 VARVN
+2080 IARTN

-2105 ELAKRLLNNDSRPVK
+2105 ELAKRLLNDKNRPVK
-2120 ENKYIKH
+2120 
-2127 NTYSGLID
+2127 
-2135 YNDNSVFV
+2135 
-2143 FGSNPL
+2143 GS
-2149 GINGNPSKGTGG
+2149 I
-2161 AALVALNQGRVQQG
+2161 
-2175 EIMDNTISN
+2175 
-2184 NGRAYGLTTVK
+2184 
-2195 APNARNNKGNQLSIE
+2195 
-2210 EITNNIKKLYQYAN
+2210 YQ
-2224 NNKDKTFKVAY
+2224 
-2235 TDGKLLNGH
+2235 H
-2244 SIEEL
+2244 
-2249 VNAFINAGEIPNNVL
+2249 
-2264 FSDTLN
+2264 
-2270 KYFVKQTNINKENI
+2270 
-2284 NNIATD
+2284 D

-2295 AYNDLAKLSNKIGD
+2295 AYKDLAKLSDKIGA

-2329 KVFNDIADLIEDENP
+2329 KVFNDIADLLIDEHP
-2344 ALVVGTSSIVNSI
+2344 ALVVNGSSIVSSI
-2357 YAGYDPNKGLRSYI
+2357 YAGYHPSEGLRSYI
-2371 TSDAKSAYPS
+2371 TSDDKSSYPS

-2401 DTEQDNF
+2401 DTEQDRF
-2408 RIANRAIEVING
+2408 RIANRAIEIING
-2420 SNNVTEKDYK
+2420 ANNVTEKDYK

-2443 TDAVVC
+2443 TDAVIN
-2449 NYTYDIEK
+2449 NYTYDVEK
-2457 KQTVVNKEVDET
+2457 KQTVVNKEVEEE

-2476 GYGCTPDFTF
+2476 GYGCTPNFTF
-2486 NVKDVTNPTQEEV
+2486 DVKNVTAPTQKEV
-2499 DTWSKLSPAQK
+2499 DAWSKLSPAQK

-2552 AIDSETAYN
+2552 AVDSETAYN
-2561 LFDTAFSSD
+2561 LFDTAFNSD

-2594 RGAINKCIKNDALRD
+2594 RGAINKCIKNTTLRD

-2616 NGSRTSVVAQIKA
+2616 NGARTSVVDQIKA
-2629 QIDNAVART
+2629 QINNAVART
-2638 DLIEQY
+2638 DLVEQY

-2649 GVTNVPHKFM
+2649 GVTNVPHKYM
-2659 NKKYS
+2659 SKKYS
-2664 SMFKTVTRGMYEFS
+2664 SKFKTVTRGMYELS
-2678 LNDKNNAIEF
+2678 LNNEDDAIEF
-2688 GFARESNSKV
+2688 GFARETNSKL
-2698 VPIQFNDYIYITKKE
+2698 VPVQFNDYIYITKKE
-2713 GNESV
+2713 GNENV
-2718 TKLYKIVSPAPGIG
+2718 TRLYKIYSPEYGTA
-2732 FAYPLNSLEAGEDR
+2732 FAYPLNSLEPGEDR
-2746 EVSINNANN
+2746 EVSINNGNN
-2755 SVPLPSYYEA
+2755 YVPLPSYYEA
-2765 VIENLMSDD
+2765 VIENLMNPDVA
-2774 TDYTLEQLN
+2774 DYTIDELN
-2783 ELYKKHIAT
+2783 ELYKNHIAT
-2792 TKVNKVKAVTHFD
+2792 TKVNRVNVAAYFD
-2805 IMADANNDNGGAKD
+2805 IMEDAKKDNGGAKD
-2819 AINKIIKTFNNYEGN
+2819 AINKIVKAFNNTTATKV
-2834 RIFIQN
+2834 FIQN
-2840 MYLYGKTKYDSFTP
+2840 MYLHNNSDYRHFTA
-2854 PIHVEGETISNDGE
+2854 PIHIEGESTDDSGNK
-2868 SISINGNFLFR
+2868 ISINGDFIFR
-2879 RATKVSIES
+2879 QATKSNIAL
-2888 HNIRTGEH
+2888 HNKLANDSVEF
-2896 IEEKPQMVEIVR
+2896 KPQLVEVSMM
-2908 ETPMASSREEV
+2908 PAMASSREEV

-2946 LNRRSGLGDIEAG
+2946 LNRRSGLGDMEAG

-3005 FYRDENGN
+3005 FYKDGDN
-3013 YFAINSPEVIEAI
+3013 YFAINSPEVINAI
-3026 KNNPDLQRQFLEALA
+3026 KNNPALQRQFLETLA

-3062 NPTLKFYIEEMQKMI
+3062 NPTLKFYIDEMQKMI
-3077 KELSNTSVIDDA
+3077 KELSNSSVIDDA

-3098 QKLSNDPNIQNGI
+3098 QKLSNDPNIQNGL
-3111 VSIWDGFHSSGWL
+3111 VSIFDGFHSSGWF
-3124 DAWFGD
+3124 DAWVGD

-3146 MADIH
+3146 MADIR
-3151 AKESQSKDFAVAFGK
+3151 AKESQAKDFAVTFGK
-3166 HFEDIKA
+3166 HIEDIKA

-3188 DKNGNIVRN
+3188 DKNGNIVRA
-3197 YTDKFVEDIKELKRN
+3197 YTDNFVEDIKELKRN

-3265 PQIYSEYVKLRETIR
+3265 PQIYSEYVKLREGIR

-3295 EDKLVELRT
+3295 EDKLTELRT
-3304 KIDDLTSQF
+3304 KINDLTSQF
-3313 IGNDYKP
+3313 IGNEYKP
-3320 AYEYGFPGIERAPDD
+3320 DFREGFPGTEKAPDE
-3335 SIIVINQE
+3335 SIIITNQKV
-3343 LYDNARKQS
+3343 YDNARKQS
-3352 LNDAIQLDQYLRRI
+3352 LNDAVQLDQYLRRV

-3371 EYTAKEEKEGFR
+3371 EYTAKEEKDGFR
-3383 DMLDKMLNII
+3383 DMLEKMLNII

-3405 TTPASQLDTNKEYKK
+3405 TTPASQLESNKEYKK

-3435 ILKVQIEDAYKK
+3435 TIKVQIEDAYKK
-3447 LGITSGKAS
+3447 LGITSSKAS
-3456 KARKLIKEKL
+3456 KARRIIKEKL
-3466 TKGEQIYDEF
+3466 AKGEQIYDEF

-3483 FTNTEIAKIKE
+3483 FTNSEIADIKE
-3494 DVERNYGTTN
+3494 DVERNYGTSN
-3504 TSLFSDRNLI
+3504 TSLFSDRTLI
-3514 NSAELTNEAA
+3514 NSAEPTSEAA

-3560 AKIVETSK
+3560 TKIVETSK
-3568 MSIEDLKT
+3568 MSIEDLKA
-3576 LADLYDELDK
+3576 LGDLYDELDK

-3591 KTKYGYDVY
+3591 GGPYGYD
-3600 EAYSEYAKENVNE
+3600 AYQTYSKYAKVNE
-3613 KAYYD
+3613 NTKAYYD

-3628 PEFYTLWKRVNIR
+3628 PEFYTLWKRVNAR
-3641 YEVLRDEKGKIVI
+3641 YEVLRDKKGKIVV

-3666 KAPKPNHWL
+3666 KAAKPNPWL
-3675 YTTIAP
+3675 YSTIAP
-3681 NDAYWKDLNKRD
+3681 NDVYWEDLNKRD
-3693 PKEAARQKKE
+3693 PKEAARQKQE
-3703 VEDKTKAQE
+3703 VENKTKAQE

-3722 TPQYYKAKN
+3722 TPQYYKAKQ
-3731 AALAKGIDYYKEW
+3731 AALAKGEAYYKEW
-3744 YDNNHVYNPF
+3744 YDSNHVYNPF
-3754 THAYEA
+3754 THAYES

-3798 IESYTDNENYK
+3798 IEGYSDNENYK

-3839 QYIQDTLMQFA
+3839 QYIQDTLMSFA

-3859 ASGMAPHR
+3859 SSGMTPHR
-3867 VKKAEHDAKWAAKQ
+3867 AKKAEHDAKWAAKQ

-3917 TQLKNKESVDL
+3917 SQLKNKESVDL
-3928 DNIRSTKPKRETY
+3928 DNIRKTKPKRETY
-3941 TSDEAYEK
+3941 ASDEDYEK
-3949 DLEAYQKRM
+3949 DLEAYQKRI

-3980 IQDFISAAGHYN
+3980 IQDFIAAAGHYN

-4000 LFYTHRMLSKMK
+4000 LFYTHRMLGKMK

-4054 RLVYDQYKIPQN
+4054 RLLYDQYKIPQN
-4066 KLTRNASMLQ
+4066 KLTRTASMLQ

-4083 MMLNFTGA
+4083 MMLNITGG
-4091 IGNITIGESAIA
+4091 IGNITVGESAIA
-4103 GEYIAKE
+4103 GEYIARE
-4110 YFTPTGWLKGKNM
+4110 YFTPMGWLKGKNM
-4123 WRQAVPSFIR
+4123 WRQGLPSFIR

-4146 LVKFMNIVDFD
+4146 LVKFMNVVDFD

-4164 VHLDADTILNK
+4164 VHLDADGVLNK

-4201 DNRMVKVPDAES
+4201 DNRMVKVPEAES
-4213 NGRLGYEAMT
+4213 DGRLGYEAMT
-4223 WEQYKNKF
+4223 WEQYRNKF

-4239 IGGNEELLNKYE
+4239 IGGNEEFLNKYE
-4251 TFKKNILAD
+4251 EFKNNILAD

-4270 RRDINTEFANLYL
+4270 RRDINTEFANVYL

-4303 VKFEELPTVM
+4303 TKFEELPTVM

-4320 GRLAFKEG
+4320 GRLGFKDG

-4333 LQAKSQDKEVGDGY
+4333 LQAKSKDKEVGDGY

-4479 RAAGDVVGALGGVCT
+4479 RAAGDAVGALGGICT

-4548 GVTAGKDIMSACNNI
+4548 GVTAGKDIMAACNNI

-4572 DPNYTSGRYAGQN
+4572 NPNYTSGRYAGQN

-4592 RQIPIYRSLNNLATL
+4592 RQVPIYRSINNLATL

>member
-47 KEFETYYVNNYGSIP
+47 KEFETYYANNYGSIP

-144 LANRVINRMFGA
+144 LANRVINRMLGA
-156 VAKNILETRKIE
+156 VAKNILEARKVE

-182 NTKSNDFIKIEE
+182 NTKSNDFVKLEN

-202 LRNQFATLKDMLS
+202 LRNQFATLKDMIS
-215 DKVKYFTEVFQGDD
+215 DKVKYFTQVIQTDD

-238 DDEISQQEVNWNE
+238 DDDLSQQEADWSE
-251 SYSIEDDEALN
+251 SFDIENDKDLN
-262 LDDAADNGSNSEKD
+262 LNNAADNTSNNEKD

-335 FKSVDN
+335 FKVVNS
-341 AIKGDIETTNID
+341 AIRGDIETTNID

-361 VAESNKEYAGLAY
+361 IAESNKEYAGLAY
-374 LANDLRKKP
+374 LANDLKKKP
-383 DFAYKVFQVYR
+383 DFAYKLFQVYR
-394 RRTMRKQQA
+394 RRTIRKQQV
-403 RIDDNTVIP
+403 RIDDTAVSP
-412 VRSNTRADKLETLR
+412 TRSNNRADKLETLR

-445 KDILESIKTKI
+445 NDILRVIKTKI
-456 KDYKALQKTK
+456 DDYKTLQKTK
-466 GFDLNKEALSAD
+466 GFDLNKQALSAD

-483 ASRLKQYY
+483 ATRLKQYY

-505 NGKVDGKAPN
+505 NGKVDGKSPN

-530 AKYANETLT
+530 AKHANVTLN
-539 NKKYLDN
+539 NKRNLDN
-546 KFKEANKI
+546 RFKEAIKI
-554 EDKKARKEA
+554 KDKKNRKEA

-577 TNTKT
+577 TSTKT
-582 YALELAKALAP
+582 YALELAKSLAP

-618 MITNFLNAIKAT
+618 MITNFLNAVKAT
-630 LTEEQKDGTKVSTE
+630 LTEQQKDGTKVSTE

-673 IINYGLFYKDKDGN
+673 VINYGLFYKDKDGN

-735 AEQNPNMLMGDYFM
+735 AEQNPKMLMGDYFM

-771 FSKMHAIRNAKGEV
+771 FSKMHAIKNAKGEV
-785 IGKEVSV
+785 IGKEVNV

-803 QFKNIFKQE
+803 QFRNIFKQE
-812 LLDMANFINIVFEVK
+812 LLDMVNFINIVFEVK
-827 ENIETLEDGTV
+827 ENTETLEDGTV

-864 SARRVFANYHIG
+864 SARRVYANYHIG
-876 KGHKHFIEKKG
+876 KGYKHFIEKKG

-905 DYKTGTTTKYG
+905 DYKTGKTTKYG
-916 DSLLKYLFPSLYGG
+916 DKLLNYLFPSLYGG

-936 PFTINANGEVELN
+936 PFTTNANGEVELN
-949 LTADQEAM
+949 LSADQEAM

-972 AIARMSEYK
+972 AITRMSEYK

-1001 RLMYIAFNDVFEGD
+1001 RLMYIAFNDIFEGD

-1103 PDGRIEGEDGILVK
+1103 PDGRVEGEDGILVK

-1127 EQARDLMGGPILYKP
+1127 EQARDLMGGPIVYDNNGKP
-1142 DGTPEL
+1142 KLNDDG
-1148 NKDKSCRRSGG
+1148 SYRRSGG
-1159 FSNTTV
+1159 FSNTTI

-1218 FYYDQYYDEKL
+1218 FYYDQYYDKDL

-1241 FVLVPRFIRGTQLEQ
+1241 FVLVPRFIKGTQLEQ
-1256 VYNAMKD
+1256 VYKAMKD

-1305 EDYRDEYD
+1305 KDYREEYD

-1343 NIARNSPLYAYKE
+1343 NIDSNSPLHAYKE

-1369 FNNLVDE
+1369 FNKLVDE
-1376 LKIPIDKDGNIKFD
+1376 LKIPLDKDGNIKFD
-1390 ESGNITGL
+1390 EAGNITGV

-1430 PIAPN
+1430 PIAAN

-1442 PTYLSNVI
+1442 PTYLSNVV

-1475 AQITNVGFKATKDQV
+1475 AQITNVGFNNKKYTKENPFNLDGIDKTKFDVEVYDREKTPGYKSKALRIYIKGKKKGWFELVKDKEDNNYSVHFKTTTEKIGKVEQDGKVVNPSTKEERDELYTALRNAIPNGANVSTWGSISDGGVYALNKLGKGWKKVGERTIKHKKDDKDIVIPVYQKNGLTTSKTLRYHPATK
-1490 SYSKELKYHPNGERY
+1490 EHPEGERY
-1505 IEIMLPKSNFGFA
+1505 IEIMLPASNFGFA
-1518 KNADGTYKDVDEVRD
+1518 KNADGTYKKSKEE
-1533 KDGNL
+1533 
-1538 IGGLLKQLQDAHLDT
+1538 LLKELQAAGLDT

-1608 NTYIGRDGNIKRA
+1608 NTYIDKHGNIRKQDYSEKLDIYDYANYVNRHLEKADKIKDKSVKEAFEKLNKEIDEQFEKSRKELSEEEEQAFNALSEDTQNLVRA
-1621 TWKDTVTENDWLNYI
+1621 AHKAFEPQAVRNPETNKLTKDSYLKQLQFVADYI
-1636 RRETGLKLSGID
+1636 RT
-1648 NETFE
+1648 N
-1653 NIKTEAKASTKAE
+1653 KTT
-1666 ARDARKAEI
+1666 
-1675 EEIKNK
+1675 
-1681 FDEIESEAYFNLD
+1681 LD
-1694 DNTKEVIKLIH
+1694 DADKNFISVH
-1705 EKINE
+1705 EDMVDSISNE
-1710 AYGAKPSK
+1710 YIDKKTFKSDK
-1718 AKYQEQLEVEIATL
+1718 AKEILQARIDKFNKAAKKLGIMSYKQYLAQNVE
-1732 SDRLED
+1732 
-1738 FKDTY
+1738 
-1743 IEEELDAIKDYIEAK
+1743 DANTRE
-1758 NQILNNVINGFELSD
+1758 
-1773 DFDYNAIKS
+1773 
-1782 EKIKSAIKAY
+1782 
-1792 KDEQLR
+1792 
-1798 LAKQVAKGSRLL
+1798 
-1810 QFEAYKKKFDSDVI
+1810 
-1824 GNNSRQARNNRLL
+1824 ARNNRLL

-1844 RANESLEE
+1844 KANESLEE

-1879 SRSPYDFLDQAAYQ
+1879 ARSPYDFLDQAAYQ

-1908 RDTFCSVCNTVR
+1908 RDTFCSVCNTVH
-1920 PRIADNYVVKIAYS
+1920 PHITDKYTIKVAYS
-1934 KDKYNLKELKKRFEK
+1934 KDKYNLEELQKRFEK
-1949 VEETDEGYVVTHNT
+1949 VEETNEGYVVTHNT

-2007 VYKTLVDIG
+2007 VYKTLADIG

-2030 ITRIVNAYN
+2030 ITTIVNAYN

-2051 PIEEAIASLGKEIL
+2051 PIEEAIKSTGRAIL
-2065 NAYHIKTDKMNLDDI
+2065 ETYHINTDKMSLGEI
-2080 VARVN
+2080 VDRVN
-2085 ALLGV
+2085 GLLGT

-2105 ELAKRLLNNDSRPVK
+2105 ELAKRLLNDKNRPVK
-2120 ENKYIKH
+2120 
-2127 NTYSGLID
+2127 G
-2135 YNDNSVFV
+2135 SV
-2143 FGSNPL
+2143 
-2149 GINGNPSKGTGG
+2149 
-2161 AALVALNQGRVQQG
+2161 
-2175 EIMDNTISN
+2175 
-2184 NGRAYGLTTVK
+2184 
-2195 APNARNNKGNQLSIE
+2195 
-2210 EITNNIKKLYQYAN
+2210 YQ
-2224 NNKDKTFKVAY
+2224 
-2235 TDGKLLNGH
+2235 H
-2244 SIEEL
+2244 
-2249 VNAFINAGEIPNNVL
+2249 
-2264 FSDTLN
+2264 
-2270 KYFVKQTNINKENI
+2270 
-2284 NNIATD
+2284 D
-2290 WTVLF
+2290 WAVLF
-2295 AYNDLAKLSNKIGD
+2295 AYKDIAKLADKIGS

-2344 ALVVGTSSIVNSI
+2344 ALVVGTSSIVSSI

-2371 TSDAKSAYPS
+2371 TSDVKSVYPS

-2443 TDAVVC
+2443 TDAVVN
-2449 NYTYDIEK
+2449 NYTYDVEK

-2486 NVKDVTNPTQEEV
+2486 DVKDVTNPTQEEV
-2499 DTWSKLSPAQK
+2499 DAWSKLSPAQK

-2552 AIDSETAYN
+2552 AVDNETAYN

-2594 RGAINKCIKNDALRD
+2594 RGAINKCIKNTALRD

-2616 NGSRTSVVAQIKA
+2616 NGSRTSIIAQIKA
-2629 QIDNAVART
+2629 QVDNAVART
-2638 DLIEQY
+2638 DLVEQY
-2644 LRTDP
+2644 LRSDP
-2649 GVTNVPHKFM
+2649 GITNVPHKFM

-2664 SMFKTVTRGMYEFS
+2664 SMFKSITRGMYDLSVEQASFEDN
-2678 LNDKNNAIEF
+2678 LIEF
-2688 GFARESNSKV
+2688 GFARKSNSKDV
-2698 VPIQFNDYIYITKKE
+2698 SIHYNDYIYITNKE
-2713 GNESV
+2713 GNERV
-2718 TKLYKIVSPAPGIG
+2718 TRLYKIYSPAPYIA
-2732 FAYPLNSLEAGEDR
+2732 FAYPLNGLETGEDR
-2746 EVSINNANN
+2746 EVSINNTNN
-2755 SVPLPSYYEA
+2755 TVPLPSYYEA
-2765 VIENLMSDD
+2765 VIANLMNSEVA
-2774 TDYTLEQLN
+2774 DYTLDELN

-2792 TKVNKVKAVTHFD
+2792 TKVNRVKVSAHFD
-2805 IMADANNDNGGAKD
+2805 IMEDAKKDVGGAKD
-2819 AINKIIKTFNNYEGN
+2819 AIDKIIKAFNNTTDSKA
-2834 RIFIQN
+2834 FIQN
-2840 MYLYGKTKYDSFTP
+2840 LYLFGNSSYKDFTP
-2854 PIHVEGETISNDGE
+2854 PIHIEGETTDDSGNK
-2868 SISINGNFLFR
+2868 ININADFIFKQ
-2879 RATKVSIES
+2879 ATKYNVDKHNEHFKDNVEFKPNLVEVS
-2888 HNIRTGEH
+2888 R
-2896 IEEKPQMVEIVR
+2896 V
-2908 ETPMASSREEV
+2908 TPMASSREEV

-2990 YLKHKVNSTLGKFNQ
+2990 YIKHKVNSTLGKFNQ
-3005 FYRDENGN
+3005 FYKDENGN
-3013 YFAINSPEVIEAI
+3013 YFAINSPEVIDAI
-3026 KNNPDLQRQFLEALA
+3026 KTNPALQRQFLETLA
-3041 DANAIIDKFGIIN
+3041 DANAIVDKFGIIN

-3062 NPTLKFYIEEMQKMI
+3062 NPTLKFYIDEMQKMI
-3077 KELSNTSVIDDA
+3077 KELSNSSVIDDA

-3098 QKLSNDPNIQNGI
+3098 QKLSNDPNIQNGL
-3111 VSIWDGFHSSGWL
+3111 VSIFDGFHSSGWF
-3124 DAWFGD
+3124 DAWVGD

-3146 MADIH
+3146 MADIR
-3151 AKESQSKDFAVAFGK
+3151 AKESQAKDFAVAFGK

-3188 DKNGNIVRN
+3188 DKNGNIVHD

-3265 PQIYSEYVKLRETIR
+3265 PQIYSEYVKLREAIR
-3280 QINSRRIDGVLSKEF
+3280 QINSRRSDGVLSKEF

-3304 KIDDLTSQF
+3304 KINDLTSKF
-3313 IGNDYKP
+3313 IGDDYKP
-3320 AYEYGFPGIERAPDD
+3320 AYEYGFPGTEQAPDG
-3335 SIIVINQE
+3335 SIIVTNQE
-3343 LYDNARKQS
+3343 VYDNARKQS
-3352 LNDAIQLDQYLRRI
+3352 LNDAVQLDQYLRRI

-3435 ILKVQIEDAYKK
+3435 VLKVRIEDAYKK

-3456 KARKLIKEKL
+3456 KARALIKDKL
-3466 TKGEQIYDEF
+3466 AKGEQIYDEF

-3483 FTNTEIAKIKE
+3483 FTNVEIAAIKE
-3494 DVERNYGTTN
+3494 DLERNYGTSN

-3514 NSAELTNEAA
+3514 NSAERTNEAA
-3524 PSEFFKMLNSGGRS
+3524 PSEFFKMLNSGGMT

-3548 INDITRKYYNSA
+3548 INNITRKYYDSA

-3568 MSIEDLKT
+3568 MSIKDLKA
-3576 LADLYDELDK
+3576 LGDLYDELDK
-3586 TKKKI
+3586 TKKNKG
-3591 KTKYGYDVY
+3591 KGNYDAY
-3600 EAYSEYAKENVNE
+3600 QAYSKYAKENVNDQ
-3613 KAYYD
+3613 AYYS
-3618 EEGEAKKRTE
+3618 EEDEAKKRTE
-3628 PEFYTLWKRVNIR
+3628 PEFYTLWKRVNAR
-3641 YEVLRDEKGKIVI
+3641 YEVLRDKKGKIVI

-3666 KAPKPNHWL
+3666 KAPTPNHWL

-3681 NDAYWKDLNKRD
+3681 NDAYWEDLNKRD

-3731 AALAKGIDYYKEW
+3731 AALAKSIAYYKEW

-3798 IESYTDNENYK
+3798 IEGYTDNENYK

-3817 GTTHVPGYDNNLGLN
+3817 GTTHVPGYDNDLELN

-3839 QYIQDTLMQFA
+3839 QYIQDTLMSFA

-3859 ASGMAPHR
+3859 ASGMVPHR

-3893 SGKDSWY
+3893 SGKDTWY

-3941 TSDEAYEK
+3941 ANDEAYEK
-3949 DLEAYQKRM
+3949 DLEAYQKRI

-4000 LFYTHRMLSKMK
+4000 LLYTHRMLGKMK

-4066 KLTRNASMLQ
+4066 KLTRTASMLQ

-4083 MMLNFTGA
+4083 MMLNITGG
-4091 IGNITIGESAIA
+4091 IGNITVGESAIA

-4110 YFTPTGWLKGKNM
+4110 YFTPTSWLKGKNM
-4123 WRQAVPSFIR
+4123 WRQAIPSFIR

-4164 VHLDADTILNK
+4164 VHLDADTVLNK

-4239 IGGNEELLNKYE
+4239 IGGNDELLNKYE
-4251 TFKKNILAD
+4251 EFKNNILAD

-4283 TKEQKKQFIAER
+4283 TKEQKKQFITER

-4313 DQLDLKD
+4313 DQVDLKD

-4333 LQAKSQDKEVGDGY
+4333 LQAKSKDKEVGDGY

-4422 DFLTTPIR
+4422 DFLTTPVR
-4430 QLRYEKEMSDGQ
+4430 KLRYEKEMSDGQ

-4548 GVTAGKDIMSACNNI
+4548 GVTAGKDIMAACNNI

-4585 KILVKLG
+4585 KIIVKLG
-4592 RQIPIYRSLNNLATL
+4592 RQIPIYRSINNLATL

>member
-47 KEFETYYVNNYGSIP
+47 KEFETYYSNNYGSIP

-75 QNFYKNRNF
+75 QNFYKNKNF

-105 STAAKTCGIRTTGN
+105 STDAKTCGIRTTGN

-144 LANRVINRMFGA
+144 LANRVINRMLGA
-156 VAKNILETRKIE
+156 VATNILEARKVE

-182 NTKSNDFIKIEE
+182 NTKSNDFVKLED

-238 DDEISQQEVNWNE
+238 DDDLSQQEADWNE
-251 SYSIEDDEALN
+251 SYSIENDEFLN
-262 LDDAADNGSNSEKD
+262 LDYAADNGSNSEKD

-286 TKSDFMKDF
+286 TKSDFTKYF

-305 IPKLSSTEVSADG
+305 IPKLSSIEVSADG

-403 RIDDNTVIP
+403 RIDDNTVVP

-445 KDILESIKTKI
+445 KDILEAIKTKI

-618 MITNFLNAIKAT
+618 MITNFLNAVKAT

-771 FSKMHAIRNAKGEV
+771 FSKMHAIRNDKGEV

-803 QFKNIFKQE
+803 QFRNIFKQE
-812 LLDMANFINIVFEVK
+812 LLDMVNFINIVFEVK
-827 ENIETLEDGTV
+827 ENTETLEDGTV
-838 VDQRGRIVFNNDN
+838 VDQRGRIVFNNNN

-859 GLDAE
+859 GLDDE

-876 KGHKHFIEKKG
+876 KGHKHFIEKEG

-916 DSLLKYLFPSLYGG
+916 DRLLKHLFPSLYGG

-936 PFTINANGEVELN
+936 PFTTNANGEVELN

-1061 TPEVQARL
+1061 TPEIQARL

-1103 PDGRIEGEDGILVK
+1103 PDGKVEGEDGILVK

-1127 EQARDLMGGPILYKP
+1127 DQARDLMGGPIMYDNNGKPKLNDDGSYK
-1142 DGTPEL
+1142 
-1148 NKDKSCRRSGG
+1148 RSGG

-1241 FVLVPRFIRGTQLEQ
+1241 FVLVPRFIRGTQFEQ
-1256 VYNAMKD
+1256 VYKAMKD

-1305 EDYRDEYD
+1305 EDYREEYD

-1343 NIARNSPLYAYKE
+1343 NIDSKSHLYKYKE
-1356 DFFNMYVANIKDS
+1356 EFFNMYVANIKDS
-1369 FNNLVDE
+1369 FNSLVDE
-1376 LKIPIDKDGNIKFD
+1376 LKIPLDKDGNIKFD
-1390 ESGNITGL
+1390 EAGNITGV

-1430 PIAPN
+1430 PIAAN

-1505 IEIMLPKSNFGFA
+1505 IEIMLPASNFGFA
-1518 KNADGTYKDVDEVRD
+1518 KNADGTYKKSKEE
-1533 KDGNL
+1533 
-1538 IGGLLKQLQDAHLDT
+1538 LLKELQDAGLDT

-1572 VGFLDDAQGSTIVV
+1572 VGLLDDAQGSTIVV

-1653 NIKTEAKASTKAE
+1653 NIKTEAKVSTKAE

-1694 DNTKEVIKLIH
+1694 DDTKEVIKLIH
-1705 EKINE
+1705 KKINE
-1710 AYGAKPSK
+1710 AYGTKPSK

-1732 SDRLED
+1732 SDRLEN

-1758 NQILNNVINGFELSD
+1758 KQILNNIINGFELSD

-1782 EKIKSAIKAY
+1782 EKIKNAIKAY

-1798 LAKQVAKGSRLL
+1798 LAKQVAKSSRLL
-1810 QFEAYKKKFDSDVI
+1810 QFEAYKKKFDSDVV
-1824 GNNSRQARNNRLL
+1824 GNNTREARNNRLL

-1844 RANESLEE
+1844 QANESLEE

-1879 SRSPYDFLDQAAYQ
+1879 ARSPYDFLDQADYQ
-1893 EDVMSGAKLKAFSVT
+1893 EDVMSGLKLKAFSVT
-1908 RDTFCSVCNTVR
+1908 RDTFCSVCNTVH

-1934 KDKYNLKELKKRFEK
+1934 KDKYNIKELKKRFEK

-2007 VYKTLVDIG
+2007 VYKTLADIG

-2065 NAYHIKTDKMNLDDI
+2065 NAYHIKTDKMNLSDI

-2105 ELAKRLLNNDSRPVK
+2105 ELAKRLLNDKNRPVK
-2120 ENKYIKH
+2120 
-2127 NTYSGLID
+2127 G
-2135 YNDNSVFV
+2135 SVY
-2143 FGSNPL
+2143 
-2149 GINGNPSKGTGG
+2149 
-2161 AALVALNQGRVQQG
+2161 R
-2175 EIMDNTISN
+2175 
-2184 NGRAYGLTTVK
+2184 
-2195 APNARNNKGNQLSIE
+2195 
-2210 EITNNIKKLYQYAN
+2210 
-2224 NNKDKTFKVAY
+2224 
-2235 TDGKLLNGH
+2235 H
-2244 SIEEL
+2244 
-2249 VNAFINAGEIPNNVL
+2249 
-2264 FSDTLN
+2264 
-2270 KYFVKQTNINKENI
+2270 
-2284 NNIATD
+2284 D
-2290 WTVLF
+2290 WAVLF
-2295 AYNDLAKLSNKIGD
+2295 AYKDLAKLSDKIGS

-2329 KVFNDIADLIEDENP
+2329 KVFNDIADLIKDENP
-2344 ALVVGTSSIVNSI
+2344 ALVVNGLPIVSSI

-2449 NYTYDIEK
+2449 NYTYDVEK

-2499 DTWSKLSPAQK
+2499 DAWSKLSPAQK

-2519 DAGIFNYI
+2519 DASIFNYI

-2552 AIDSETAYN
+2552 AVDNETAYN
-2561 LFDTAFSSD
+2561 LFDTAFRSD

-2576 AAMDMIKYA
+2576 AAMDMVKYA

-2594 RGAINKCIKNDALRD
+2594 RGAINKCIKNTALRD

-2616 NGSRTSVVAQIKA
+2616 NGARTSVVAQIKA

-2664 SMFKTVTRGMYEFS
+2664 SIFKTVTRGMYVFS

-2713 GNESV
+2713 GNENI
-2718 TKLYKIVSPAPGIG
+2718 TRLYKIVSPFTGIG
-2732 FAYPLNSLEAGEDR
+2732 FAYPLNSLEPGEDR

-2765 VIENLMSDD
+2765 VISNLMNSDVAA
-2774 TDYTLEQLN
+2774 YTLPELN

-2805 IMADANNDNGGAKD
+2805 IMQDSNNDNGGAKD

-2868 SISINGNFLFR
+2868 PISINGNFLFR

-2896 IEEKPQMVEIVR
+2896 IEEKPQLVEIVR

-3026 KNNPDLQRQFLEALA
+3026 KNNPALQRQFLEALA

-3062 NPTLKFYIEEMQKMI
+3062 NPTLKFYIEEMQKMV
-3077 KELSNTSVIDDA
+3077 KELSNSSVIDDA

-3098 QKLSNDPNIQNGI
+3098 QKLSNDPNIQNGL
-3111 VSIWDGFHSSGWL
+3111 VSIFDGFHSSGWF
-3124 DAWFGD
+3124 DAWVGD

-3137 LVQVVTRKV
+3137 LVQIVTRKV
-3146 MADIH
+3146 MADIR
-3151 AKESQSKDFAVAFGK
+3151 AKESQAKDFAVSFGK

-3265 PQIYSEYVKLRETIR
+3265 PQIYSEYVKLREAIR

-3393 DNAEVRDSNGKV
+3393 DNAEVRDSNGKI
-3405 TTPASQLDTNKEYKK
+3405 TTPASQLENNKEYKK

-3435 ILKVQIEDAYKK
+3435 TIKVQIEDAYKK
-3447 LGITSGKAS
+3447 LGITSSKAS
-3456 KARKLIKEKL
+3456 EARRLIKEKL
-3466 TKGEQIYDEF
+3466 AKGEQIYDEF

-3514 NSAELTNEAA
+3514 NSAESTNEAA

-3568 MSIEDLKT
+3568 MSIEDLKA

-3591 KTKYGYDVY
+3591 GGPYGYD
-3600 EAYSEYAKENVNE
+3600 AYQTYSKYAKENVNE
-3613 KAYYD
+3613 QAYYS
-3618 EEGEAKKRTE
+3618 EEDEAKKRTE
-3628 PEFYTLWKRVNIR
+3628 PEFYTLWKRVNSR
-3641 YEVLRDEKGKIVI
+3641 YEVLRDKKGKIVI

-3681 NDAYWKDLNKRD
+3681 NDAYWKDLNKLD

-3731 AALAKGIDYYKEW
+3731 AALAKGIAYYKEW

-3784 TTLTPKAHYKNPNY
+3784 ITLTPKAHYKNPNY
-3798 IESYTDNENYK
+3798 IEGYTDNENYK

-4189 FMQNGAMFSMFF
+4189 FMQNSAMFSMFF

-4303 VKFEELPTVM
+4303 VKFKELPTVM

-4333 LQAKSQDKEVGDGY
+4333 LQAKSQNKEVGDGY

-4422 DFLTTPIR
+4422 DFLTIPIR

-4548 GVTAGKDIMSACNNI
+4548 GVTAGKDIMAACNNI

>member
-47 KEFETYYVNNYGSIP
+47 KEFETYYANNYGSIP

-144 LANRVINRMFGA
+144 LANRVINRMLGA
-156 VAKNILETRKIE
+156 VAKNILEARKVE

-182 NTKSNDFIKIEE
+182 NTKSNDFVKLEN

-202 LRNQFATLKDMLS
+202 LRNQFATLKDMIS
-215 DKVKYFTEVFQGDD
+215 DKVKYFTQVIQTDD

-238 DDEISQQEVNWNE
+238 DDDLSQQEADWSE
-251 SYSIEDDEALN
+251 SFDIEDDEDLN
-262 LDDAADNGSNSEKD
+262 LNNAADNASNNEKD

-335 FKSVDN
+335 FKVVNS
-341 AIKGDIETTNID
+341 AIRGDIETTNID

-361 VAESNKEYAGLAY
+361 IAESNKEYAGLAY
-374 LANDLRKKP
+374 LANDLKKKP
-383 DFAYKVFQVYR
+383 DFAYKLFQVYR
-394 RRTMRKQQA
+394 RRTIRKQQV
-403 RIDDNTVIP
+403 RIDDNAVSPT
-412 VRSNTRADKLETLR
+412 RSNNRADKLETLR

-445 KDILESIKTKI
+445 NDILRAIKTKI
-456 KDYKALQKTK
+456 DDYKKLQKTK
-466 GFDLNKEALSAD
+466 GFDLNKQALSAD

-505 NGKVDGKAPN
+505 NGKVDGKTPN
-515 IANNLTQLYGYLENT
+515 VANNLTQLYAYLENT
-530 AKYANETLT
+530 AKYANETLI
-539 NKKYLDN
+539 NKQTLDN
-546 KFKEANKI
+546 RFKETNKI
-554 EDKKARKEA
+554 ENKKAKKEA

-577 TNTKT
+577 TNTKA
-582 YALELAKALAP
+582 YALELAKSLAP

-618 MITNFLNAIKAT
+618 MITNFLNAVKAT
-630 LTEEQKDGTKVSTE
+630 LTEQQKDGTKVSTE

-673 IINYGLFYKDKDGN
+673 VINYGLFYKDKDGN

-735 AEQNPNMLMGDYFM
+735 AEQNPKMLMGDYFM

-771 FSKMHAIRNAKGEV
+771 FSKMHAIKNAKGEV
-785 IGKEVSV
+785 IAKEVSV

-803 QFKNIFKQE
+803 QFRNIFKQE
-812 LLDMANFINIVFEVK
+812 LLDMVNFINIVFEINSLGQIK
-827 ENIETLEDGTV
+827 YNDDGS
-838 VDQRGRIVFNNDN
+838 
-851 TPMFKKGW
+851 PMFKKGW

-864 SARRVFANYHIG
+864 SARRVFANYHIV

-905 DYKTGTTTKYG
+905 DYKTGKTTKYG
-916 DSLLKYLFPSLYGG
+916 DKLLEYLFPSLYGG

-936 PFTINANGEVELN
+936 PFTTNANGEVELN
-949 LTADQEAM
+949 LSADQEAM

-972 AIARMSEYK
+972 AITRMSEYK

-1061 TPEVQARL
+1061 TPEVQTRL

-1074 DVQQKTKFNG
+1074 NVQQKTKFNG

-1103 PDGRIEGEDGILVK
+1103 PDGKVEGEDGILVK
-1117 DLVKNAKLTL
+1117 DLVNNAKLTL
-1127 EQARDLMGGPILYKP
+1127 DQARDLMGGPIVYDNNGKP
-1142 DGTPEL
+1142 KLNDDG
-1148 NKDKSCRRSGG
+1148 SYRRSGG
-1159 FSNTTV
+1159 FSNTTI

-1198 DESKEIPADLLK
+1198 DESKDIPADLLK

-1256 VYNAMKD
+1256 VYEAMKA
-1263 NNIDQL
+1263 NKIDQL

-1305 EDYRDEYD
+1305 EDYREEYD

-1343 NIARNSPLYAYKE
+1343 NIDSNSPLHAYKE

-1369 FNNLVDE
+1369 FNKLVDE
-1376 LKIPIDKDGNIKFD
+1376 LKIPLDKDGNIKFD
-1390 ESGNITGL
+1390 EAGNITGV

-1430 PIAPN
+1430 PIAAN

-1442 PTYLSNVI
+1442 PTYLSNVV

-1490 SYSKELKYHPNGERY
+1490 SYSKQLKYHPNGERY

-1538 IGGLLKQLQDAHLDT
+1538 IGGLLKQLQDTGLDT

-1608 NTYIGRDGNIKRA
+1608 STSINANGDIQKVIYNDLAGKSYDDYVKSQLNSEAKDKLKKSIKEG
-1621 TWKDTVTENDWLNYI
+1621 V
-1636 RRETGLKLSGID
+1636 
-1648 NETFE
+1648 NET
-1653 NIKTEAKASTKAE
+1653 TA
-1666 ARDARKAEI
+1666 
-1675 EEIKNK
+1675 
-1681 FDEIESEAYFNLD
+1681 
-1694 DNTKEVIKLIH
+1694 
-1705 EKINE
+1705 
-1710 AYGAKPSK
+1710 
-1718 AKYQEQLEVEIATL
+1718 
-1732 SDRLED
+1732 
-1738 FKDTY
+1738 
-1743 IEEELDAIKDYIEAK
+1743 
-1758 NQILNNVINGFELSD
+1758 LNNVATEYGLQSREEFS
-1773 DFDYNAIKS
+1773 
-1782 EKIKSAIKAY
+1782 
-1792 KDEQLR
+1792 KDKN
-1798 LAKQVAKGSRLL
+1798 LADENTR
-1810 QFEAYKKKFDSDVI
+1810 E
-1824 GNNSRQARNNRLL
+1824 ARNNRLL

-1844 RANESLEE
+1844 QANESLEE

-1879 SRSPYDFLDQAAYQ
+1879 ARSPYDFLDQAAYQ

-1908 RDTFCSVCNTVR
+1908 RDTFCSVCNTVH
-1920 PRIADNYVVKIAYS
+1920 PHITDKYTIKVAYS
-1934 KDKYNLKELKKRFEK
+1934 KDKYNLEELQKRFEK
-1949 VEETDEGYVVTHNT
+1949 VEETNEGYVVTHNT

-2007 VYKTLVDIG
+2007 VYKTLADIG

-2030 ITRIVNAYN
+2030 IITIVNAYN

-2051 PIEEAIASLGKEIL
+2051 PIEEAIKSTGRAIL
-2065 NAYHIKTDKMNLDDI
+2065 ESYHINTDKMSLGEI
-2080 VARVN
+2080 VDRVN
-2085 ALLGV
+2085 GLLGT

-2105 ELAKRLLNNDSRPVK
+2105 ELAKRLLNDKNRPVK
-2120 ENKYIKH
+2120 
-2127 NTYSGLID
+2127 G
-2135 YNDNSVFV
+2135 SV
-2143 FGSNPL
+2143 
-2149 GINGNPSKGTGG
+2149 
-2161 AALVALNQGRVQQG
+2161 
-2175 EIMDNTISN
+2175 
-2184 NGRAYGLTTVK
+2184 
-2195 APNARNNKGNQLSIE
+2195 
-2210 EITNNIKKLYQYAN
+2210 YQ
-2224 NNKDKTFKVAY
+2224 
-2235 TDGKLLNGH
+2235 H
-2244 SIEEL
+2244 
-2249 VNAFINAGEIPNNVL
+2249 
-2264 FSDTLN
+2264 
-2270 KYFVKQTNINKENI
+2270 
-2284 NNIATD
+2284 D

-2295 AYNDLAKLSNKIGD
+2295 AYKDIAKLADKIGS

-2344 ALVVGTSSIVNSI
+2344 ALVVGTSSIVSSI
-2357 YAGYDPNKGLRSYI
+2357 YAGYDPTKGLRSYI
-2371 TSDAKSAYPS
+2371 TSDAKSVYPS

-2443 TDAVVC
+2443 TDAVVN
-2449 NYTYDIEK
+2449 NYTYDVEK

-2476 GYGCTPDFTF
+2476 GYGCTPNFTF
-2486 NVKDVTNPTQEEV
+2486 DVKDVTNPTQEEV
-2499 DTWSKLSPAQK
+2499 DAWSKLSPAQK

-2552 AIDSETAYN
+2552 AVDNETAYN

-2594 RGAINKCIKNDALRD
+2594 RGAINKCIKNTALRD
-2609 ENTFVQY
+2609 ENTFVQH
-2616 NGSRTSVVAQIKA
+2616 NGSRTSIIAQIKA
-2629 QIDNAVART
+2629 QVDNAVART
-2638 DLIEQY
+2638 DLVEQY
-2644 LRTDP
+2644 LRSDP
-2649 GVTNVPHKFM
+2649 GITNVPHKFM

-2664 SMFKTVTRGMYEFS
+2664 SMFKSITRGMYDLSVKQASFEDN
-2678 LNDKNNAIEF
+2678 LIEF
-2688 GFARESNSKV
+2688 GFARKSNSKDV
-2698 VPIQFNDYIYITKKE
+2698 SIYYNDYIYITKKE

-2718 TKLYKIVSPAPGIG
+2718 TRLYKIYSPAPYIA
-2732 FAYPLNSLEAGEDR
+2732 FAYPLNGLETGEDR
-2746 EVSINNANN
+2746 ELSINNANN
-2755 SVPLPSYYEA
+2755 TVPLPSYYKA
-2765 VIENLMSDD
+2765 VIANLMNSEVA
-2774 TDYTLEQLN
+2774 DYTLDELN

-2792 TKVNKVKAVTHFD
+2792 TKVNRVKVAAHFD
-2805 IMADANNDNGGAKD
+2805 IMEDAKKDVGGAKD
-2819 AINKIIKTFNNYEGN
+2819 AIDKIIKAFNNT
-2834 RIFIQN
+2834 IDSKAFIQN
-2840 MYLYGKTKYDSFTP
+2840 LYLFGNSSYKDFTP
-2854 PIHVEGETISNDGE
+2854 PIHIEGETTDDSGNKIN
-2868 SISINGNFLFR
+2868 INGDFMFKQ
-2879 RATKVSIES
+2879 ATKYNVDKHNEHFKDNVEFKPNLVEVS
-2888 HNIRTGEH
+2888 R
-2896 IEEKPQMVEIVR
+2896 V
-2908 ETPMASSREEV
+2908 TPMASSREEV

-2990 YLKHKVNSTLGKFNQ
+2990 YLKHKVNSTLGKFSQ
-3005 FYRDENGN
+3005 FYKDKNGN
-3013 YFAINSPEVIEAI
+3013 YFAINSPEVIDAI
-3026 KNNPDLQRQFLEALA
+3026 KTNPALQRQFLETLA
-3041 DANAIIDKFGIIN
+3041 NANAIVDKFGIIN

-3062 NPTLKFYIEEMQKMI
+3062 NPTLKFYIDEMQKMI
-3077 KELSNTSVIDDA
+3077 KELSNSSVIDDA

-3098 QKLSNDPNIQNGI
+3098 QKLSNDPNIQNGL
-3111 VSIWDGFHSSGWL
+3111 VSIFDGFHSSGWF
-3124 DAWFGD
+3124 DAWVGD

-3146 MADIH
+3146 MADIR
-3151 AKESQSKDFAVAFGK
+3151 AKESQAKDFAVAFGK
-3166 HFEDIKA
+3166 HFEDIKT

-3217 VNVQENPME
+3217 INVQENPME

-3250 YQKLYNEDEFIINNH
+3250 YKKLYNEDEFIINNH
-3265 PQIYSEYVKLRETIR
+3265 PQIYSEYVKLREAIR
-3280 QINSRRIDGVLSKEF
+3280 QINSRRSDGVLSKEF
-3295 EDKLVELRT
+3295 ENKLVELRT
-3304 KIDDLTSQF
+3304 KINDLTSQF
-3313 IGNDYKP
+3313 IGDDYKP
-3320 AYEYGFPGIERAPDD
+3320 TYEYGFPGTEQAPDG
-3335 SIIVINQE
+3335 SIIVTNQE
-3343 LYDNARKQS
+3343 IYDNARKQS
-3352 LNDAIQLDQYLRRI
+3352 LNDAVQLDQYLKRI

-3405 TTPASQLDTNKEYKK
+3405 TTPASQLETNKEYKK

-3435 ILKVQIEDAYKK
+3435 VLKIRIEDAYKK

-3456 KARKLIKEKL
+3456 KARALIKDKL
-3466 TKGEQIYDEF
+3466 AKGEQIYDEF

-3483 FTNTEIAKIKE
+3483 FTNVEIAAIKE
-3494 DVERNYGTTN
+3494 DVERNYGTSS

-3514 NSAELTNEAA
+3514 NSAERTNEAA
-3524 PSEFFKMLNSGGRS
+3524 PSEFFKMLNSNGMT
-3538 NPEYQKIITK
+3538 NPEYQEIVTK
-3548 INDITRKYYNSA
+3548 INNITRKYYDSA

-3568 MSIEDLKT
+3568 MSIEDLKA
-3576 LADLYDELDK
+3576 LGDLYDELDK
-3586 TKKKI
+3586 TKKK
-3591 KTKYGYDVY
+3591 KGKGSYDAY
-3600 EAYSEYAKENVNE
+3600 QAYSKYAKENVNE
-3613 KAYYD
+3613 QAYYS
-3618 EEGEAKKRTE
+3618 EEDEAKKRTE
-3628 PEFYTLWKRVNIR
+3628 PEFYTLWKRVNAR
-3641 YEVLRDEKGKIVI
+3641 YEVLRDKKGKIVI

-3666 KAPKPNHWL
+3666 KAPIPNHWL

-3681 NDAYWKDLNKRD
+3681 NDVYWKDLNKRN

-3731 AALAKGIDYYKEW
+3731 AALAKGIAYYKEW

-3798 IESYTDNENYK
+3798 IEGYTDNENYK
-3809 TVETDDKN
+3809 TVETDNNN
-3817 GTTHVPGYDNNLGLN
+3817 GTTHVPGYDNNLELN

-3839 QYIQDTLMQFA
+3839 QYIQDTLMSFA

-3859 ASGMAPHR
+3859 ASGMVPHR
-3867 VKKAEHDAKWAAKQ
+3867 IKKAEHDAKWAAKQ

-3893 SGKDSWY
+3893 SGKDTWY

-3949 DLEAYQKRM
+3949 DLEAYQKRI

-3966 EIHQKLLDRDYIGA
+3966 EIHQKILDRDYIGA

-4000 LFYTHRMLSKMK
+4000 LLYTHRMLGKMK

-4042 TRLQE
+4042 TRLQD

-4054 RLVYDQYKIPQN
+4054 RLLYDQYKIPQN
-4066 KLTRNASMLQ
+4066 KLTRTASMLQ

-4083 MMLNFTGA
+4083 MMLNITGG
-4091 IGNITIGESAIA
+4091 IGNITVGESAIA

-4123 WRQAVPSFIR
+4123 WRQAIPSFIR

-4201 DNRMVKVPDAES
+4201 DNRIVKVPDAES
-4213 NGRLGYEAMT
+4213 NGKLGYEAMT

-4239 IGGNEELLNKYE
+4239 IGGNEELLVKYE
-4251 TFKKNILAD
+4251 TFKKDILAD

-4303 VKFEELPTVM
+4303 VKFEELPTIM
-4313 DQLDLKD
+4313 DQVDLKD

-4333 LQAKSQDKEVGDGY
+4333 LQAKSKDKEVGDGY

-4422 DFLTTPIR
+4422 DFLTTPVR
-4430 QLRYEKEMSDGQ
+4430 KLRYEKEMSDGQ

-4548 GVTAGKDIMSACNNI
+4548 GVTAGKDIMAACNNI

-4585 KILVKLG
+4585 KIIVKLG
-4592 RQIPIYRSLNNLATL
+4592 RQIPIYRSINNLATL

>member
-47 KEFETYYVNNYGSIP
+47 KEFETYYANNYGSIP

-144 LANRVINRMFGA
+144 LANRVINRMLGA
-156 VAKNILETRKIE
+156 VATNILEARKVE

-182 NTKSNDFIKIEE
+182 NTKSNDFVKLED
-194 EVSKYTPQ
+194 EVSKTTPQ

-215 DKVKYFTEVFQGDD
+215 DKVKYFTQVIQTDD

-238 DDEISQQEVNWNE
+238 DDDLSQQEADWSE
-251 SYSIEDDEALN
+251 SFDIEDDDDLN
-262 LDDAADNGSNSEKD
+262 LNNAADNASNNEKD

-335 FKSVDN
+335 FKVVNS
-341 AIKGDIETTNID
+341 AIRGDIETTNID

-361 VAESNKEYAGLAY
+361 IAKSNKEYAGLAY
-374 LANDLRKKP
+374 LANDLKKKP
-383 DFAYKVFQVYR
+383 DFAYKLFQVYR
-394 RRTMRKQQA
+394 RRTIRKQQV
-403 RIDDNTVIP
+403 RIDDNSVSPT
-412 VRSNTRADKLETLR
+412 RSNNRADKLETLR

-445 KDILESIKTKI
+445 NDILGAIKTKI
-456 KDYKALQKTK
+456 DDYKTLQKTK
-466 GFDLNKEALSAD
+466 GFDLNKQALSAD

-505 NGKVDGKAPN
+505 NGKVDGKTPN

-530 AKYANETLT
+530 AKYANETLN
-539 NKKYLDN
+539 NKRNLDN
-546 KFKEANKI
+546 RFKEANKI
-554 EDKKARKEA
+554 KDKKAKKEA

-577 TNTKT
+577 TNTKA
-582 YALELAKALAP
+582 YALELAKSLAP

-618 MITNFLNAIKAT
+618 MITNFLNAVKAT
-630 LTEEQKDGTKVSTE
+630 LTEQQKDGSKVSTE

-667 RNENGA
+667 RDENGA
-673 IINYGLFYKDKDGN
+673 VINYGLFYKDKDGN

-735 AEQNPNMLMGDYFM
+735 TEQNPKMLMGDYFM

-771 FSKMHAIRNAKGEV
+771 FSKMHAIKNAKGEV
-785 IGKEVSV
+785 IAKEVSV

-803 QFKNIFKQE
+803 QFRNIFKQE
-812 LLDMANFINIVFEVK
+812 LLDMVNFINIVFEVK
-827 ENIETLEDGTV
+827 ENTETLKDGTV

-916 DSLLKYLFPSLYGG
+916 DDLLKYLFPSLYGG

-936 PFTINANGEVELN
+936 PFTTNANGEVELN

-972 AIARMSEYK
+972 AITRMSEYK

-1001 RLMYIAFNDVFEGD
+1001 RLMYIAFNDIFEGD

-1050 NSTIVQGAFLN
+1050 NSTIIQGAFLN
-1061 TPEVQARL
+1061 TPEVQSRL

-1103 PDGRIEGEDGILVK
+1103 PDGKVEGEDGILVK

-1127 EQARDLMGGPILYKP
+1127 DQARDLMGGPIMYDNNGKP
-1142 DGTPEL
+1142 KLNADG
-1148 NKDKSCRRSGG
+1148 SYRRSGG
-1159 FSNTTV
+1159 FSNTTI

-1218 FYYDQYYDEKL
+1218 FYYDQYYDDKL

-1256 VYNAMKD
+1256 VYEAMKA
-1263 NNIDQL
+1263 NKIDQL

-1305 EDYRDEYD
+1305 EDYREEYD

-1343 NIARNSPLYAYKE
+1343 NIDSNSPLHAYKE

-1369 FNNLVDE
+1369 FNKLVDE
-1376 LKIPIDKDGNIKFD
+1376 LKISLDEDGNIKFD
-1390 ESGNITGL
+1390 ESGNITGV

-1430 PIAPN
+1430 PIAAN

-1442 PTYLSNVI
+1442 PTYLSNVV

-1505 IEIMLPKSNFGFA
+1505 IEIMLPASNFGFA
-1518 KNADGTYKDVDEVRD
+1518 KNADGTYKKSKEE
-1533 KDGNL
+1533 
-1538 IGGLLKQLQDAHLDT
+1538 LLKELQDAGLDT

-1621 TWKDTVTENDWLNYI
+1621 TWKDTVTENDWLNYV
-1636 RRETGLKLSGID
+1636 RRETGLRLSGID
-1648 NETFE
+1648 NEKFE
-1653 NIKTEAKASTKAE
+1653 NIKADAKASTKAE

-1675 EEIKNK
+1675 AEIKNR

-1694 DNTKEVIKLIH
+1694 DDTKEVIKLIH

-1710 AYGAKPSK
+1710 AYGPKPSK
-1718 AKYQEQLEVEIATL
+1718 AKYQEQLEVEISTL
-1732 SDRLED
+1732 TGRLEE
-1738 FKDTY
+1738 FKDIY

-1758 NQILNNVINGFELSD
+1758 KQILNNVINGFELSD

-1798 LAKQVAKGSRLL
+1798 LAKQIARSSRLL

-1824 GNNSRQARNNRLL
+1824 GNNTREARNNRLL

-1844 RANESLEE
+1844 QANESLEE

-1871 PIVKEVRE
+1871 PVVKEVRE
-1879 SRSPYDFLDQAAYQ
+1879 ARSPYDFLDQAAYQ

-1908 RDTFCSVCNTVR
+1908 RDTFCSVCNTVH
-1920 PRIADNYVVKIAYS
+1920 PHITDKYTIKVAYS
-1934 KDKYNLKELKKRFEK
+1934 KDKYNLEELQKRFEK
-1949 VEETDEGYVVTHNT
+1949 VEETDEGYVVIHNT

-2007 VYKTLVDIG
+2007 VYKTLADIG

-2030 ITRIVNAYN
+2030 ITKIVNAYN

-2051 PIEEAIASLGKEIL
+2051 PIEEAIRSLGKEIL
-2065 NAYHIKTDKMNLDDI
+2065 NTYHINTDKMNLGEI

-2085 ALLGV
+2085 GLLGT
-2090 KYSLDKHNDITLSPD
+2090 KYSLDKHNDIILSPD
-2105 ELAKRLLNNDSRPVK
+2105 ELAKRLLNDKNRPVK
-2120 ENKYIKH
+2120 
-2127 NTYSGLID
+2127 
-2135 YNDNSVFV
+2135 V
-2143 FGSNPL
+2143 
-2149 GINGNPSKGTGG
+2149 
-2161 AALVALNQGRVQQG
+2161 
-2175 EIMDNTISN
+2175 
-2184 NGRAYGLTTVK
+2184 
-2195 APNARNNKGNQLSIE
+2195 SI
-2210 EITNNIKKLYQYAN
+2210 YQ
-2224 NNKDKTFKVAY
+2224 
-2235 TDGKLLNGH
+2235 H
-2244 SIEEL
+2244 
-2249 VNAFINAGEIPNNVL
+2249 
-2264 FSDTLN
+2264 
-2270 KYFVKQTNINKENI
+2270 
-2284 NNIATD
+2284 D
-2290 WTVLF
+2290 WGVLF
-2295 AYNDLAKLSNKIGD
+2295 AYNDLAKLSDKIGS

-2357 YAGYDPNKGLRSYI
+2357 YAGYDPTKGLRSYI
-2371 TSDAKSAYPS
+2371 TSNAKSAYPS

-2430 GFTQYILNTAYKQ
+2430 GFTQYILNAAYKQ
-2443 TDAVVC
+2443 TDAVVN
-2449 NYTYDIEK
+2449 NYTYDVEK
-2457 KQTVVNKEVDET
+2457 KQTIVNKEFDET

-2499 DTWSKLSPAQK
+2499 NAWSKLSPAQK
-2510 ISWLKANSV
+2510 ISWLKSNSV

-2552 AIDSETAYN
+2552 AVDNETAYN

-2576 AAMDMIKYA
+2576 AAMDMVKYA

-2594 RGAINKCIKNDALRD
+2594 RGAINKCIKNTALRD
-2609 ENTFVQY
+2609 ENTFVQF
-2616 NGSRTSVVAQIKA
+2616 NGARTSIIAQIKA
-2629 QIDNAVART
+2629 QVDNAVSRT
-2638 DLIEQY
+2638 DLVEQY
-2644 LRTDP
+2644 LRSDP
-2649 GVTNVPHKFM
+2649 GVSNVPHKFM

-2664 SMFKTVTRGMYEFS
+2664 SMFETVTRGMYEFS
-2678 LNDKNNAIEF
+2678 LDDKDNAIEF
-2688 GFARESNSKV
+2688 GFARESNAEF
-2698 VPIQFNDYIYITKKE
+2698 VPIQFNNYIYITKKE

-2718 TKLYKIVSPAPGIG
+2718 TRLYKIVSPDLGSGIG
-2732 FAYPLNSLEAGEDR
+2732 FAYPLNGLEAGEDR

-2765 VIENLMSDD
+2765 VIDNLMNSEVA
-2774 TDYTLEQLN
+2774 DYTLDELN
-2783 ELYKKHIAT
+2783 ELYKKHVAT

-2805 IMADANNDNGGAKD
+2805 IMSDANNDNGGAKD

-2854 PIHVEGETISNDGE
+2854 PIHVEGETISNGGE
-2868 SISINGNFLFR
+2868 PISINGNFLFR

-2896 IEEKPQMVEIVR
+2896 IEEKPQLVEIVR

-2990 YLKHKVNSTLGKFNQ
+2990 YLKHKVNSTLGKFSQ

-3013 YFAINSPEVIEAI
+3013 YFAINSPEVINVI
-3026 KNNPDLQRQFLEALA
+3026 KNNPALQRQFLETLA
-3041 DANAIIDKFGIIN
+3041 DANAIVDKFGIIN

-3062 NPTLKFYIEEMQKMI
+3062 NPTLKFYIDEMQKMI
-3077 KELSNTSVIDDA
+3077 KELSNSSIIDDA
-3089 EVKFGIDYL
+3089 EVKFGLDYL
-3098 QKLSNDPNIQNGI
+3098 QKLSNDPNIQNGLI
-3111 VSIWDGFHSSGWL
+3111 SIYDGFHSSGWL

-3146 MADIH
+3146 MADIR
-3151 AKESQSKDFAVAFGK
+3151 AKESQAKDFAIAFGK
-3166 HFEDIKA
+3166 NFEDIKA

-3181 VDLNKIF
+3181 VDINKIF

-3265 PQIYSEYVKLRETIR
+3265 PQIYSEYVKLQEAIR
-3280 QINSRRIDGVLSKEF
+3280 QINSRRIDGVLNKEF

-3304 KIDDLTSQF
+3304 KINDLTSQF
-3313 IGNDYKP
+3313 IGNEYKP
-3320 AYEYGFPGIERAPDD
+3320 DFREGFPGTSKAPDE
-3335 SIIVINQE
+3335 SIIITNQE
-3343 LYDNARKQS
+3343 VYDNARKLS
-3352 LNDAIQLDQYLRRI
+3352 LNDAVQLNQYLRRI

-3435 ILKVQIEDAYKK
+3435 VLKVRIEDAYKK
-3447 LGITSGKAS
+3447 LGITNFKAS
-3456 KARKLIKEKL
+3456 KARAFIKDKLA
-3466 TKGEQIYDEF
+3466 KGEQIYDEF

-3483 FTNTEIAKIKE
+3483 FTNTEIAAIKE
-3494 DVERNYGTTN
+3494 DVERNYGTNN

-3514 NSAELTNEAA
+3514 NSAEPTNEAA
-3524 PSEFFKMLNSGGRS
+3524 PSEFFKMLNSGGMT
-3538 NPEYQKIITK
+3538 NPEYQEIITK
-3548 INDITRKYYNSA
+3548 INNITRKYYNSA

-3568 MSIEDLKT
+3568 MSIEDLKA
-3576 LADLYDELDK
+3576 LGDLYDELDK
-3586 TKKKI
+3586 TKKHKG
-3591 KTKYGYDVY
+3591 KGSYDAY
-3600 EAYSEYAKENVNE
+3600 QAYSKYAKENVNE
-3613 KAYYD
+3613 QAYYS
-3618 EEGEAKKRTE
+3618 EEDEAKKRTE
-3628 PEFYTLWKRVNIR
+3628 PEFYTLWKRVNAR
-3641 YEVLRDEKGKIVI
+3641 YEVLRDKKGKIVI

-3666 KAPKPNHWL
+3666 KAPTPNHWL

-3681 NDAYWKDLNKRD
+3681 NDAYWEDLNKD
-3693 PKEAARQKKE
+3693 NPKEAARQKKE

-3731 AALAKGIDYYKEW
+3731 AALAKGIAYYKEW

-3798 IESYTDNENYK
+3798 IEGYTDNENYK

-3839 QYIQDTLMQFA
+3839 QYIQDTLMSFA

-3867 VKKAEHDAKWAAKQ
+3867 AKKAEHDAKWAAKQ

-3941 TSDEAYEK
+3941 ASDEAYEK
-3949 DLEAYQKRM
+3949 DLEAYQKRI
-3958 DEATKKNE
+3958 DEAIKKNE

-4000 LFYTHRMLSKMK
+4000 LFYTHRMLGKMK

-4027 QTSTSDETSYIEKAD
+4027 QTSTSDETSYIEKVD

-4066 KLTRNASMLQ
+4066 KLTRTASMLQ

-4083 MMLNFTGA
+4083 MMLNIIGG
-4091 IGNITIGESAIA
+4091 IGNITVGESAIS

-4110 YFTPTGWLKGKNM
+4110 YFTSTGWLKGKNM
-4123 WRQAVPSFIR
+4123 WRHAIPSFIR

-4164 VHLDADTILNK
+4164 VHLDADTVLNK
-4175 IRDFMYSP
+4175 IKDFMYSP

-4231 HEYAMKNI
+4231 HEYAMRNI

-4251 TFKKNILAD
+4251 TFKKDILAD
-4260 DNKKKEYIWN
+4260 DNKKKEYVWN

-4283 TKEQKKQFIAER
+4283 TKEQKKQFITEK

-4313 DQLDLKD
+4313 DQVDLKD

-4333 LQAKSQDKEVGDGY
+4333 LQAKSKDKEVGDGY

-4402 KGYFNEERGTKEV
+4402 KGYFNEERGTKEI

-4430 QLRYEKEMSDGQ
+4430 KLRYEKEMSDGQ
-4442 VEALESLQ
+4442 VEVLESLQ

-4479 RAAGDVVGALGGVCT
+4479 RAAGDVVGALGGICT

-4519 ADDLT
+4519 ADELT

-4548 GVTAGKDIMSACNNI
+4548 GVTAGKDIMAACNNI

-4585 KILVKLG
+4585 KIIVKLG

-4619 LLTLINVKDWA
+4619 LLTLINIKDWA

>member
-1 MANNCSLKF
+1 MANNCSLNF
-10 NETKVYTNLK
+10 NETKVGTNLK
-20 AEVGNDDVLFNSLM
+20 AEVGNNDVLFNSLM
-34 SAVIDGS
+34 SNVIDGS

-47 KEFETYYVNNYGSIP
+47 KEFETYYAINYGSIP
-62 NTNDESKEVATAI
+62 NVNDESKEVATAI
-75 QNFYKNRNF
+75 QNFYANTNF
-84 NVNEHTTDSAFI
+84 DVNAHTTDSAFI
-96 SDVKSKGYT
+96 SDVISKGYT
-105 STAAKTCGIRTTGN
+105 STAAKSCGIRIAGN
-119 LMLAF
+119 QMLMF
-124 YHNDL
+124 YHDDL
-129 IKGRLEEHAEDRKDN
+129 IKGRLDEHADDRKNN
-144 LANRVINRMFGA
+144 LTDRVINRMLSGVA
-156 VAKNILETRKIE
+156 VGVLINRK
-168 ATKEE
+168 TKPTPNE
-173 IAKVRKQLM
+173 IDNVRKQLM
-182 NTKSNDFIKIEE
+182 NINGNDFIKIEE
-194 EVSKYTPQ
+194 EVAKATPQ

-215 DKVKYFTEVFQGDD
+215 DKVKYFTQVIQTDP

-238 DDEISQQEVNWNE
+238 DDELNQQDVDWNE
-251 SYSIEDDEALN
+251 SYSIEDDEDFN
-262 LDDAADNGSNSEKD
+262 NDDAADNGSNNEKD

-286 TKSDFMKDF
+286 TKSDFTKDF

-305 IPKLSSTEVSADG
+305 IPKLSSTEISADG

-335 FKSVDN
+335 FKAVNS
-341 AIKGDIETTNID
+341 AIQGDRDVTNINS
-353 AFLKKLED
+353 FLKKLED
-361 VAESNKEYAGLAY
+361 IAKSNKEYAGLAY

-383 DFAYKVFQVYR
+383 DFAYKVFQIYQR
-394 RRTMRKQQA
+394 STIRKQQV
-403 RIDDNTVIP
+403 RIDDNNVSP
-412 VRSNTRADKLETLR
+412 ARSNSRADKLETLR
-426 INYLND
+426 LNYLND
-432 IKSTALNIMIEDT
+432 IKSTALNIMNEDT
-445 KDILESIKTKI
+445 NEILRAINEKI
-456 KDYKALQKTK
+456 KAYKKIPADSR
-466 GFDLNKEALSAD
+466 FDLNRQALSAD

-505 NGKVDGKAPN
+505 NGKVDGKTVN
-515 IANNLTQLYGYLENT
+515 IGNNLTQLYTYLSNT
-530 AKYANETLT
+530 SKYANETFI
-539 NKKYLDN
+539 NKQTLN
-546 KFKEANKI
+546 NRFKEANKI
-554 EDKKARKEA
+554 EDKKAKKEA
-563 LDSVR
+563 LDNVR

-577 TNTKT
+577 TNTKA
-582 YALELAKALAP
+582 YALELARDLAP
-593 YSVVNIDSN
+593 YSVVNIDCN

-618 MITNFLNAIKAT
+618 MITNFLNAVKGT
-630 LTEEQKDGTKVSTE
+630 LMEQQKDGSKVSTE
-644 LINYGKYKF
+644 LVNYGKYKF
-653 QGVQYNLSGILMEH
+653 QGVQYNLSSILMEH

-673 IINYGLFYKDKDGN
+673 ITNYGLFYKDKDGN
-687 IQITNYARDMVNIS
+687 IQITSYARDMINIS

-710 TKDNVLYSGMSKGD
+710 TKNNVLYSGMSKGD

-735 AEQNPNMLMGDYFM
+735 AEQNPKMLMGDYFM

-771 FSKMHAIRNAKGEV
+771 FSKMHAIKNAKGEV
-785 IGKEVSV
+785 IAKEVSV

-803 QFKNIFKQE
+803 QFRNIFKQE
-812 LLDMANFINIVFEVK
+812 LLDMANFINIVFETNSLGQIK
-827 ENIETLEDGTV
+827 Y
-838 VDQRGRIVFNNDN
+838 NNDGS
-851 TPMFKKGW
+851 PMFKKGW

-864 SARRVFANYHIG
+864 SARRVFANYHIA

-916 DSLLKYLFPSLYGG
+916 DKLLNYLFPALYGE

-936 PFTINANGEVELN
+936 PFATNANGEVELN
-949 LTADQEAM
+949 LSAEQEDM

-972 AIARMSEYK
+972 AITRMSEYK
-981 DLDINNLINEK
+981 DLDVNNLINEK

-1050 NSTIVQGAFLN
+1050 NSAIVQGAFLN
-1061 TPEVQARL
+1061 TPEIQARL

-1094 EECKVAKTY
+1094 EECKVDIKDTTGKLT
-1103 PDGRIEGEDGILVK
+1103 DKDGILVK
-1117 DLVKNAKLTL
+1117 DLVKNAKLTV
-1127 EQARDLMGGPILYKP
+1127 EQARKLMK
-1142 DGTPEL
+1142 
-1148 NKDKSCRRSGG
+1148 G
-1159 FSNTTV
+1159 FSGTTV

-1198 DESKEIPADLLK
+1198 DESKEIPADLMK

-1241 FVLVPRFIRGTQLEQ
+1241 FVLVPRFIKGTQLEQ
-1256 VYNAMKD
+1256 VYEAMKA

-1278 KARVLTIFD
+1278 KVRVLTIFD

-1305 EDYRDEYD
+1305 EDYREEYD

-1343 NIARNSPLYAYKE
+1343 NIDSKSPLYKYKE

-1369 FNNLVDE
+1369 FNSLVNE
-1376 LKIPIDKDGNIKFD
+1376 LKIPLDKDGNIKFD
-1390 ESGNITGL
+1390 GAGNIEGV

-1406 LKDECMRLGLDSNMM
+1406 LKDEAMRLGLDSNMM
-1421 DFVTLNASM
+1421 DFVTLNTECPVSV
-1430 PIAPN
+1430 N
-1435 GCPNPVM
+1435 GLPNPIM

-1505 IEIMLPKSNFGFA
+1505 IEIMLPASNFGFA
-1518 KNADGTYKDVDEVRD
+1518 KNADGTYKKSKEE
-1533 KDGNL
+1533 
-1538 IGGLLKQLQDAHLDT
+1538 LLKELQDAGLDT

-1608 NTYIGRDGNIKRA
+1608 NTSINADGNIQKVIYNDLA
-1621 TWKDTVTENDWLNYI
+1621 GKSYDDYIKSQLNSEAKDK
-1636 RRETGLKLSGID
+1636 LKKAIKEGV
-1648 NETFE
+1648 NETTALSNVAAEYGLQSREEFSKDKNLADE
-1653 NIKTEAKASTKAE
+1653 NTRA
-1666 ARDARKAEI
+1666 
-1675 EEIKNK
+1675 
-1681 FDEIESEAYFNLD
+1681 
-1694 DNTKEVIKLIH
+1694 
-1705 EKINE
+1705 
-1710 AYGAKPSK
+1710 
-1718 AKYQEQLEVEIATL
+1718 
-1732 SDRLED
+1732 
-1738 FKDTY
+1738 
-1743 IEEELDAIKDYIEAK
+1743 
-1758 NQILNNVINGFELSD
+1758 
-1773 DFDYNAIKS
+1773 
-1782 EKIKSAIKAY
+1782 
-1792 KDEQLR
+1792 
-1798 LAKQVAKGSRLL
+1798 
-1810 QFEAYKKKFDSDVI
+1810 
-1824 GNNSRQARNNRLL
+1824 ARNNRLL

-1844 RANESLEE
+1844 QDNKSLEE

-1879 SRSPYDFLDQAAYQ
+1879 ARSPYDFLDQAAYQ

-1908 RDTFCSVCNTVR
+1908 RDTFCSVCNTVQ
-1920 PRIADNYVVKIAYS
+1920 PHIADNYVVKVAYN
-1934 KDKYNLKELKKRFEK
+1934 KDKYSLKELQKRFEK
-1949 VEETDEGYVVTHNT
+1949 VEEVGNSYIVTHNT
-1963 LGWTNDNKNVDGYIL
+1963 LGWTKDNKNVDGYIL

-2007 VYKTLVDIG
+2007 VYKTLADIG

-2051 PIEEAIASLGKEIL
+2051 PIEEAIRSLGKEIL
-2065 NAYHIKTDKMNLDDI
+2065 AAYHINTDKMNLGEI
-2080 VARVN
+2080 ITRTN

-2090 KYSLDKHNDITLSPD
+2090 KYTLDKHNDITLSPD
-2105 ELAKRLLNNDSRPVK
+2105 ELAKRLLNDNSRPVK
-2120 ENKYIKH
+2120 
-2127 NTYSGLID
+2127 
-2135 YNDNSVFV
+2135 
-2143 FGSNPL
+2143 GS
-2149 GINGNPSKGTGG
+2149 I
-2161 AALVALNQGRVQQG
+2161 
-2175 EIMDNTISN
+2175 
-2184 NGRAYGLTTVK
+2184 
-2195 APNARNNKGNQLSIE
+2195 
-2210 EITNNIKKLYQYAN
+2210 YQ
-2224 NNKDKTFKVAY
+2224 
-2235 TDGKLLNGH
+2235 H
-2244 SIEEL
+2244 
-2249 VNAFINAGEIPNNVL
+2249 
-2264 FSDTLN
+2264 
-2270 KYFVKQTNINKENI
+2270 
-2284 NNIATD
+2284 D
-2290 WTVLF
+2290 WSVLF
-2295 AYNDLAKLSNKIGD
+2295 AYKDLAKLSDKIGA

-2329 KVFNDIADLIEDENP
+2329 KVFNDIADLLIDEHP
-2344 ALVVGTSSIVNSI
+2344 ALVVGTSSIVSSI
-2357 YAGYDPNKGLRSYI
+2357 YAGYQPSKGLRSYI
-2371 TSDAKSAYPS
+2371 TSDNKSSYPS
-2381 LNAFLKYASAPSILV
+2381 LNAFLKYASAPSILI

-2401 DTEQDNF
+2401 DTEQDRF

-2420 SNNVTEKDYK
+2420 ANNVTEKDYK

-2443 TDAVVC
+2443 TDAVIN
-2449 NYTYDIEK
+2449 NYTYNVEK
-2457 KQTVVNKEVDET
+2457 KQTVVNKEVEEE

-2486 NVKDVTNPTQEEV
+2486 NVKNVTAPTQKEV
-2499 DTWSKLSPAQK
+2499 DAWSKLSPAQK

-2552 AIDSETAYN
+2552 AVDSETAYN
-2561 LFDTAFSSD
+2561 LFDTAFNSE

-2585 FVAEGFKIG
+2585 FVAEGFKMG
-2594 RGAINKCIKNDALRD
+2594 RGAINKCIKNTALRD

-2616 NGSRTSVVAQIKA
+2616 NGARTNIVDQIKA
-2629 QIDNAVART
+2629 QINNAVART
-2638 DLIEQY
+2638 DLVEQY

-2659 NKKYS
+2659 SKKYS
-2664 SMFKTVTRGMYEFS
+2664 SIFKTVTRGMYELT
-2678 LNDKNNAIEF
+2678 LNNEDDAIEF
-2688 GFARESNSKV
+2688 GFARETNSKF
-2698 VPIQFNDYIYITKKE
+2698 VPVQFNDYIYITKKE
-2713 GNESV
+2713 GNENV
-2718 TKLYKIVSPAPGIG
+2718 TRLYKIYSPEEGIA

-2755 SVPLPSYYEA
+2755 YVPLPSYYEA
-2765 VIENLMSDD
+2765 VIENLMNSDVA
-2774 TDYTLEQLN
+2774 DYTMDELN
-2783 ELYKKHIAT
+2783 KLYQENIAR
-2792 TKVNKVKAVTHFD
+2792 TKVNRVNIGAHFD
-2805 IMADANNDNGGAKD
+2805 IMEDAKKDNGGAKD
-2819 AINKIIKTFNNYEGN
+2819 AINKIIKAFNNTTN
-2834 RIFIQN
+2834 SKVFIQN
-2840 MYLYGKTKYDSFTP
+2840 MYLHSNSDYRRFTA
-2854 PIHVEGETISNDGE
+2854 PIHIEGETTDDSGNKIN
-2868 SISINGNFLFR
+2868 INGDFIFR
-2879 RATKVSIES
+2879 QATKSNVAL
-2888 HNIRTGEH
+2888 HNKLTKDNVEF
-2896 IEEKPQMVEIVR
+2896 KPQMVEVSMM
-2908 ETPMASSREEV
+2908 PSMASSREEI
-2919 TLGSASSKLEQSLR
+2919 TLGSATSRLEQSLR

-2959 KLMRQLRGEGFEQST
+2959 KLMRQLRGEGFDQST

-3013 YFAINSPEVIEAI
+3013 YFAINSPEVINAI
-3026 KNNPDLQRQFLEALA
+3026 KNNPALQRQFLETLA

-3077 KELSNTSVIDDA
+3077 KELSNSSIIDDA

-3098 QKLSNDPNIQNGI
+3098 QKLSNDPNIQNGLI
-3111 VSIWDGFHSSGWL
+3111 SIFDGFHSSGWF
-3124 DAWFGD
+3124 DAWVGD

-3146 MADIH
+3146 MADIR
-3151 AKESQSKDFAVAFGK
+3151 AKESQAKDFAVAFGK
-3166 HFEDIKA
+3166 HFEEIKA
-3173 RAAKVGAS
+3173 KAAKVGAS

-3250 YQKLYNEDEFIINNH
+3250 YQKLYDEDEYIINNH
-3265 PQIYSEYVKLRETIR
+3265 PQIYSEYVKLREAIR

-3295 EDKLVELRT
+3295 EDKLTELRT
-3304 KIDDLTSQF
+3304 KINDLTSQF

-3320 AYEYGFPGIERAPDD
+3320 AYEYGFPGTEQAPDG
-3335 SIIVINQE
+3335 SIIVTNQE
-3343 LYDNARKQS
+3343 VYDNARKQS
-3352 LNDAIQLDQYLRRI
+3352 LNDAVQLEQYLERI

-3371 EYTAKEEKEGFR
+3371 EYTSKEEKDGFR
-3383 DMLDKMLNII
+3383 DMLEKMLNII

-3405 TTPASQLDTNKEYKK
+3405 TTPASQLENNKEYKK

-3435 ILKVQIEDAYKK
+3435 TIKVQIEDAYKK
-3447 LGITSGKAS
+3447 LGISGGKGSVA
-3456 KARKLIKEKL
+3456 KRIIKEKL
-3466 TKGEQIYDEF
+3466 AKGEQIYDEF

-3483 FTNTEIAKIKE
+3483 FTNVEIAAIKE
-3494 DVERNYGTTN
+3494 DIEKNYGTSN

-3514 NSAELTNEAA
+3514 NSAEPTSEAA

-3538 NPEYQKIITK
+3538 NPEYQKIVTK

-3591 KTKYGYDVY
+3591 GGPHGYD
-3600 EAYSEYAKENVNE
+3600 AYQTYSKYAKVNE
-3613 KAYYD
+3613 NTKAYYD

-3628 PEFYTLWKRVNIR
+3628 PEFYTLWKKVNAR
-3641 YEVLRDEKGKIVI
+3641 YEVLRDKKGKIVI

-3666 KAPKPNHWL
+3666 KASKPNPWL
-3675 YTTIAP
+3675 YASISP
-3681 NDAYWKDLNKRD
+3681 NDAYWEDLNKRD

-3703 VEDKTKAQE
+3703 IEDKTNAQE

-3722 TPQYYKAKN
+3722 TPQYYTARDAAAKQGE
-3731 AALAKGIDYYKEW
+3731 AAYKEW

-3784 TTLTPKAHYKNPNY
+3784 TTLTPKSHYKNPNY
-3798 IESYTDNENYK
+3798 IEGYTDNENYK

-3839 QYIQDTLMQFA
+3839 QYIQDTLMSFA

-3867 VKKAEHDAKWAAKQ
+3867 AKKAEHDVKWAAKQ

-3893 SGKDSWY
+3893 SGKDTWY

-3941 TSDEAYEK
+3941 TSDETYEK
-3949 DLEAYQKRM
+3949 DLEAYQKRI

-3980 IQDFISAAGHYN
+3980 IQDFIAAAGHYN

-4000 LFYTHRMLSKMK
+4000 LFYTHRMLGKMK

-4066 KLTRNASMLQ
+4066 KLTRTASMLQ

-4083 MMLNFTGA
+4083 MMLNITGG
-4091 IGNITIGESAIA
+4091 IGNITVGESAIA

-4164 VHLDADTILNK
+4164 VNLDADTVLNK

-4201 DNRMVKVPDAES
+4201 DNRMVKVPEAES

-4239 IGGNEELLNKYE
+4239 IGSNDELLNKYE
-4251 TFKKNILAD
+4251 EFKKNILAD

-4303 VKFEELPTVM
+4303 AKFEELPTIM
-4313 DQLDLKD
+4313 DQVDLKD
-4320 GRLAFKEG
+4320 GKLAFKDG
-4328 SILAE
+4328 SILAD

-4355 KVISVNKKI
+4355 KVISTNKKI

-4402 KGYFNEERGTKEV
+4402 KGYFNEERGSKEV

-4430 QLRYEKEMSDGQ
+4430 QLKYEKEMSDGQ

-4479 RAAGDVVGALGGVCT
+4479 RAAGDVVGALGGICT

-4548 GVTAGKDIMSACNNI
+4548 GVTAGKDIMAACNNI

-4572 DPNYTSGRYAGQN
+4572 EPNYSSGRYAGQN

-4592 RQIPIYRSLNNLATL
+4592 RQIPIYRSINNLATL

-4619 LLTLINVKDWA
+4619 LLTLIDIKDWA

>member
-47 KEFETYYVNNYGSIP
+47 KEFETYYANNYGSIP

-144 LANRVINRMFGA
+144 LANRVINRMLGA
-156 VAKNILETRKIE
+156 VATNILEARKVE

-182 NTKSNDFIKIEE
+182 NTKSNDFVKLED
-194 EVSKYTPQ
+194 EVSKTTLQ

-215 DKVKYFTEVFQGDD
+215 DKVKYFTQVIQTDD

-238 DDEISQQEVNWNE
+238 DDDLSQQEADWSE
-251 SYSIEDDEALN
+251 SFDIEDDDDLN
-262 LDDAADNGSNSEKD
+262 LNNAADNASNNEKD

-335 FKSVDN
+335 FKVVNS
-341 AIKGDIETTNID
+341 AIRGDIETTNID

-361 VAESNKEYAGLAY
+361 IAKSNKEYAGLAY
-374 LANDLRKKP
+374 LANDLKKKP
-383 DFAYKVFQVYR
+383 DFAYKLFQVYR
-394 RRTMRKQQA
+394 RRTIRKQQV
-403 RIDDNTVIP
+403 RIDDNSVSPT
-412 VRSNTRADKLETLR
+412 RSNNRADKLETLR

-445 KDILESIKTKI
+445 NDILGAIKTKI
-456 KDYKALQKTK
+456 DDYKTLQKTK
-466 GFDLNKEALSAD
+466 GFDLNKQALSAD

-505 NGKVDGKAPN
+505 NGKVDDKTPN

-530 AKYANETLT
+530 AKYANKTLN
-539 NKKYLDN
+539 NKRNLDN
-546 KFKEANKI
+546 RFKEANKI
-554 EDKKARKEA
+554 KDKKAKKEA

-577 TNTKT
+577 TNTKA
-582 YALELAKALAP
+582 YALELAKSLAP

-618 MITNFLNAIKAT
+618 MITNFLNAVKAT
-630 LTEEQKDGTKVSTE
+630 LTEQQKDGSKVSTE

-667 RNENGA
+667 RDENGA
-673 IINYGLFYKDKDGN
+673 VINYGLFYKDKDGN

-735 AEQNPNMLMGDYFM
+735 AEQNPKMLMGDYFM

-771 FSKMHAIRNAKGEV
+771 FSKMHAIKNAKGEV
-785 IGKEVSV
+785 IAKEVSV

-803 QFKNIFKQE
+803 QFRNIFKQE
-812 LLDMANFINIVFEVK
+812 LLDMVNFINIVFEVK
-827 ENIETLEDGTV
+827 ENTETLEDGTV

-916 DSLLKYLFPSLYGG
+916 DDLLKYLFPSLYGG

-936 PFTINANGEVELN
+936 PFTTNANGEVELN

-972 AIARMSEYK
+972 AITRMSEYK

-1001 RLMYIAFNDVFEGD
+1001 RLMYIAFNDIFEGD

-1103 PDGRIEGEDGILVK
+1103 PDGKVEGEDGILVK

-1127 EQARDLMGGPILYKP
+1127 DQARDLMGGPIMYDNNGKP
-1142 DGTPEL
+1142 KLNADG
-1148 NKDKSCRRSGG
+1148 SYRRSGG
-1159 FSNTTV
+1159 FSNTTI

-1183 RGQLNDYL
+1183 RGQLNDYF

-1218 FYYDQYYDEKL
+1218 FYYDQYYDDKL

-1256 VYNAMKD
+1256 VYEAMKA
-1263 NNIDQL
+1263 NKIDQL

-1305 EDYRDEYD
+1305 EDYREEYD

-1343 NIARNSPLYAYKE
+1343 NIDSNSPLHAYKE

-1369 FNNLVDE
+1369 FNKLVDE
-1376 LKIPIDKDGNIKFD
+1376 LKIPLDEDGNIEFD
-1390 ESGNITGL
+1390 EAGNITGV

-1430 PIAPN
+1430 PIAAN

-1442 PTYLSNVI
+1442 PTYLSNVV

-1464 ITRQELPGFHA
+1464 ITRQEFPGFHA

-1505 IEIMLPKSNFGFA
+1505 IEIMLPASNFGFA
-1518 KNADGTYKDVDEVRD
+1518 KNADGTYKKSKEE
-1533 KDGNL
+1533 
-1538 IGGLLKQLQDAHLDT
+1538 LLKELQDAGLDT

-1621 TWKDTVTENDWLNYI
+1621 TWKDTVTENDWLNYV
-1636 RRETGLKLSGID
+1636 RRETGLRLSGID
-1648 NETFE
+1648 NEKFE
-1653 NIKTEAKASTKAE
+1653 NIKADAKASTKAE

-1675 EEIKNK
+1675 AEIKNR

-1694 DNTKEVIKLIH
+1694 DDTKEVIKLIH

-1710 AYGAKPSK
+1710 AYGPKPSK
-1718 AKYQEQLEVEIATL
+1718 AKYQEQLEVEISTL
-1732 SDRLED
+1732 TGRLEE
-1738 FKDTY
+1738 FKDIY

-1758 NQILNNVINGFELSD
+1758 KQILNNVINGFELSD

-1798 LAKQVAKGSRLL
+1798 LAKQIARSSRLL

-1824 GNNSRQARNNRLL
+1824 GNNTREARNNRLL

-1844 RANESLEE
+1844 QANESLEE

-1871 PIVKEVRE
+1871 PVVKEVRE
-1879 SRSPYDFLDQAAYQ
+1879 ARSPYDFLDQAAYQ

-1908 RDTFCSVCNTVR
+1908 RDTFCSVCNTVH
-1920 PRIADNYVVKIAYS
+1920 PHITDKYTVKVAYS
-1934 KDKYNLKELKKRFEK
+1934 KDKYNLEELQKRFEK

-2007 VYKTLVDIG
+2007 VYKTLADIG

-2030 ITRIVNAYN
+2030 ITKIVNAYN

-2051 PIEEAIASLGKEIL
+2051 PIEEAIRSLGKEIL
-2065 NAYHIKTDKMNLDDI
+2065 NTYHINTDKMNLGEI
-2080 VARVN
+2080 IARVN
-2085 ALLGV
+2085 GLLGT

-2105 ELAKRLLNNDSRPVK
+2105 ELAKRLLNDKNRPVK
-2120 ENKYIKH
+2120 
-2127 NTYSGLID
+2127 
-2135 YNDNSVFV
+2135 
-2143 FGSNPL
+2143 GS
-2149 GINGNPSKGTGG
+2149 I
-2161 AALVALNQGRVQQG
+2161 
-2175 EIMDNTISN
+2175 
-2184 NGRAYGLTTVK
+2184 
-2195 APNARNNKGNQLSIE
+2195 
-2210 EITNNIKKLYQYAN
+2210 YQ
-2224 NNKDKTFKVAY
+2224 
-2235 TDGKLLNGH
+2235 H
-2244 SIEEL
+2244 
-2249 VNAFINAGEIPNNVL
+2249 
-2264 FSDTLN
+2264 
-2270 KYFVKQTNINKENI
+2270 
-2284 NNIATD
+2284 D
-2290 WTVLF
+2290 WGVLF
-2295 AYNDLAKLSNKIGD
+2295 AYNDLAKLSDKIGS

-2357 YAGYDPNKGLRSYI
+2357 YAGYDPTKGLRSYI
-2371 TSDAKSAYPS
+2371 TSNAKSAYPS

-2430 GFTQYILNTAYKQ
+2430 GFTQYILNSAYKQ
-2443 TDAVVC
+2443 TDAVVN
-2449 NYTYDIEK
+2449 NYTYDVEK
-2457 KQTVVNKEVDET
+2457 KQTIVNKEFDET

-2499 DTWSKLSPAQK
+2499 NAWSKLSPAQK
-2510 ISWLKANSV
+2510 ISWLKANSF

-2552 AIDSETAYN
+2552 AVDNETAYN

-2576 AAMDMIKYA
+2576 AAMDMVKYA

-2594 RGAINKCIKNDALRD
+2594 RGAINKCIKNTALRD

-2616 NGSRTSVVAQIKA
+2616 NGSRTSIIAQIKA
-2629 QIDNAVART
+2629 QVDNAVART
-2638 DLIEQY
+2638 DLVEQY

-2664 SMFKTVTRGMYEFS
+2664 SMFETVTRGMYEFS
-2678 LNDKNNAIEF
+2678 LDDKDNAIEF
-2688 GFARESNSKV
+2688 GFARESNAEF
-2698 VPIQFNDYIYITKKE
+2698 VPIQFNNYIYITKKE
-2713 GNESV
+2713 GNESI
-2718 TKLYKIVSPAPGIG
+2718 TRLYKIVSPDLGSGIG

-2765 VIENLMSDD
+2765 VIDNLMNSEVA
-2774 TDYTLEQLN
+2774 DYTLDELN
-2783 ELYKKHIAT
+2783 ELYKKHVAT

-2805 IMADANNDNGGAKD
+2805 IMSDANNDNGGAKD
-2819 AINKIIKTFNNYEGN
+2819 AIDKIIKTFNDYEGN

-2840 MYLYGKTKYDSFTP
+2840 MYLYDKTKYDSFTP
-2854 PIHVEGETISNDGE
+2854 PIHVEGETISNGGE
-2868 SISINGNFLFR
+2868 PISINGNFLFR

-2896 IEEKPQMVEIVR
+2896 IEEKPQLVEIVK
-2908 ETPMASSREEV
+2908 ETPMASSRGEV

-2990 YLKHKVNSTLGKFNQ
+2990 YLKHKVNSTLGKFSQ

-3013 YFAINSPEVIEAI
+3013 YFAINSPEVINVI
-3026 KNNPDLQRQFLEALA
+3026 KNNPALQRQFLETLA
-3041 DANAIIDKFGIIN
+3041 DANAIVDKFGIIN

-3062 NPTLKFYIEEMQKMI
+3062 NPTLKFYIDEMQKMI
-3077 KELSNTSVIDDA
+3077 KELSNSSVIDDA

-3098 QKLSNDPNIQNGI
+3098 QKLSNDPNIQNGL
-3111 VSIWDGFHSSGWL
+3111 VSIYDGFHSSGWL

-3146 MADIH
+3146 MADIR
-3151 AKESQSKDFAVAFGK
+3151 AKESQAKDFAVDFGK

-3181 VDLNKIF
+3181 VDINKIF

-3250 YQKLYNEDEFIINNH
+3250 YQKLYDEDEFIINNH
-3265 PQIYSEYVKLRETIR
+3265 PQIYSEYIKLREAIR

-3304 KIDDLTSQF
+3304 KINDLTSQF
-3313 IGNDYKP
+3313 IGNEYKP
-3320 AYEYGFPGIERAPDD
+3320 AYEYGFPGTERAPDD
-3335 SIIVINQE
+3335 SIIVTNQE
-3343 LYDNARKQS
+3343 VYDNARKQS
-3352 LNDAIQLDQYLRRI
+3352 LNDAVQLDQYLRRI

-3435 ILKVQIEDAYKK
+3435 VLKVRIEDAYKK
-3447 LGITSGKAS
+3447 LGITNFKAS
-3456 KARKLIKEKL
+3456 KARAFIKDKLA
-3466 TKGEQIYDEF
+3466 KGEQIYDEF

-3483 FTNTEIAKIKE
+3483 FTNTEIAAIKE

-3514 NSAELTNEAA
+3514 NSAEPTNEAA
-3524 PSEFFKMLNSGGRS
+3524 PSEFFKMLNSGGMT
-3538 NPEYQKIITK
+3538 NPEYQEIITK
-3548 INDITRKYYNSA
+3548 INNITRKYYNSA

-3568 MSIEDLKT
+3568 MSIEDLKA
-3576 LADLYDELDK
+3576 LGDLYDELDK
-3586 TKKKI
+3586 TKKHKG
-3591 KTKYGYDVY
+3591 KGSYDAY
-3600 EAYSEYAKENVNE
+3600 QAYSKYAKENVNE
-3613 KAYYD
+3613 QAYYS
-3618 EEGEAKKRTE
+3618 EEDEAKKRTE
-3628 PEFYTLWKRVNIR
+3628 PEFYTLWKRVNAR
-3641 YEVLRDEKGKIVI
+3641 YEVLRDKKGKIVI

-3666 KAPKPNHWL
+3666 KAPTPNHWL

-3681 NDAYWKDLNKRD
+3681 NDAYWEDLNKD
-3693 PKEAARQKKE
+3693 NPKEAARQKKE

-3731 AALAKGIDYYKEW
+3731 AALAKGIAYYKEW

-3798 IESYTDNENYK
+3798 IEGYTDNENYK

-3839 QYIQDTLMQFA
+3839 QYIQDTLMSFA

-3867 VKKAEHDAKWAAKQ
+3867 AKKAEHDAKWAAKQ

-3949 DLEAYQKRM
+3949 DLEAYQKRI

-4000 LFYTHRMLSKMK
+4000 LFYTHRMLGKMK

-4027 QTSTSDETSYIEKAD
+4027 QTSTSDETSYIEKVD

-4066 KLTRNASMLQ
+4066 KLTRTASMLQ

-4083 MMLNFTGA
+4083 MMLNITGG
-4091 IGNITIGESAIA
+4091 IGNITVGESAIA

-4123 WRQAVPSFIR
+4123 WRYAIPSFIR

-4164 VHLDADTILNK
+4164 VHLDADTVLNK

-4189 FMQNGAMFSMFF
+4189 FMQNGTMFSMFF

-4231 HEYAMKNI
+4231 HEYAMRNI
-4239 IGGNEELLNKYE
+4239 IGGNEELINKYE
-4251 TFKKNILAD
+4251 TFKKDILAD
-4260 DNKKKEYIWN
+4260 DNKKKEYVWN

-4283 TKEQKKQFIAER
+4283 TKEQKKQFITER

-4313 DQLDLKD
+4313 DQVDLKD

-4333 LQAKSQDKEVGDGY
+4333 LQAKSKDKEVGDGY

-4402 KGYFNEERGTKEV
+4402 KGYFNEERGTKEI

-4430 QLRYEKEMSDGQ
+4430 KLRYEKEMSDGQ
-4442 VEALESLQ
+4442 VEVLESLQ

-4479 RAAGDVVGALGGVCT
+4479 RAAGDVVGALGGICT

-4519 ADDLT
+4519 ADELT

-4548 GVTAGKDIMSACNNI
+4548 GVTAGKDIMAACNNI

-4585 KILVKLG
+4585 KIIVKLG

>member
-20 AEVGNDDVLFNSLM
+20 AEVGNNDVLFNSLM

-47 KEFETYYVNNYGSIP
+47 KEFETYYANNYGSIP
-62 NTNDESKEVATAI
+62 NTNDESKEVVNAI

-129 IKGRLEEHAEDRKDN
+129 IKGRLDEHAEDRKDN
-144 LANRVINRMFGA
+144 LANRVINRMLGA
-156 VAKNILETRKIE
+156 VAKNILEARKVE

-173 IAKVRKQLM
+173 IAKIRKQLM
-182 NTKSNDFIKIEE
+182 NTKSNDFVKLEN

-202 LRNQFATLKDMLS
+202 LRNQFATLNDMLS
-215 DKVKYFTEVFQGDD
+215 DKVKYFTQVIQTDD

-238 DDEISQQEVNWNE
+238 DDDLSQQEADWSE
-251 SYSIEDDEALN
+251 SFDIEDNDDLN
-262 LDDAADNGSNSEKD
+262 LNNAADNASNNEKD

-335 FKSVDN
+335 FKVVNS
-341 AIKGDIETTNID
+341 AIRGDIETTNID

-361 VAESNKEYAGLAY
+361 IAESNKEYAGLAY
-374 LANDLRKKP
+374 LANDLKKKP
-383 DFAYKVFQVYR
+383 DFAYKLFQVYR
-394 RRTMRKQQA
+394 RRTIRKQQV
-403 RIDDNTVIP
+403 RIDDNSVSP
-412 VRSNTRADKLETLR
+412 ARSNNRADKLETLR

-445 KDILESIKTKI
+445 NDILGAIKTKI
-456 KDYKALQKTK
+456 ADYKTLQKTK
-466 GFDLNKEALSAD
+466 GFDLNKQALSAD

-515 IANNLTQLYGYLENT
+515 IANNLTQLYSYLENT
-530 AKYANETLT
+530 AKHANITLN
-539 NKKYLDN
+539 NKRNLDN
-546 KFKEANKI
+546 RFKEANKI
-554 EDKKARKEA
+554 KDKKARKEA

-577 TNTKT
+577 TNTKA

-618 MITNFLNAIKAT
+618 MITNFLNAVKGT
-630 LTEEQKDGTKVSTE
+630 LMEQQKDGSKVSTE

-673 IINYGLFYKDKDGN
+673 ITNYGLFYKDKDGN
-687 IQITNYARDMVNIS
+687 IQITSYARDMINIS

-771 FSKMHAIRNAKGEV
+771 FSKMHAIKNAKGEV
-785 IGKEVSV
+785 IAKEVSV

-827 ENIETLEDGTV
+827 EKTETLEDGTV

-864 SARRVFANYHIG
+864 SARRVFANYHIA

-916 DSLLKYLFPSLYGG
+916 DKLLNYLFPSLYGG
-930 ARDGFI
+930 ARDGLI
-936 PFTINANGEVELN
+936 PFTTNANGEVELN

-972 AIARMSEYK
+972 AITRMSEYK

-1001 RLMYIAFNDVFEGD
+1001 RLMYIAFNDIFEGD

-1050 NSTIVQGAFLN
+1050 NSAIVQGAFLN

-1094 EECKVAKTY
+1094 EECKVDTEDTTGKLT
-1103 PDGRIEGEDGILVK
+1103 DKDGILVK
-1117 DLVKNAKLTL
+1117 DLVKNAKLTVK
-1127 EQARDLMGGPILYKP
+1127 QARKLMK
-1142 DGTPEL
+1142 
-1148 NKDKSCRRSGG
+1148 G
-1159 FSNTTV
+1159 FSGTTV

-1218 FYYDQYYDEKL
+1218 FYYDQYYDKDL
-1229 NTIAPRQIKNAE
+1229 NTIVPRQIKNAE
-1241 FVLVPRFIRGTQLEQ
+1241 FVLVPRFIKGTQLEQ
-1256 VYNAMKD
+1256 VYKAMKD

-1287 EKTGEVTEE
+1287 EKTGEVTDE

-1305 EDYRDEYD
+1305 EDYREEYD

-1343 NIARNSPLYAYKE
+1343 NIDSNSPLHTYKE

-1369 FNNLVDE
+1369 FNKLVDE
-1376 LKIPIDKDGNIKFD
+1376 LKIPLDKDGNIEFD
-1390 ESGNITGL
+1390 ATGNITGV

-1421 DFVTLNASM
+1421 DFVTLNASA
-1430 PIAPN
+1430 PIAAN

-1475 AQITNVGFKATKDQV
+1475 AQITNVGFSKNPNYKYVNKKDTFNLVLNDTNWRSSGKEINKPSDAANICDGTQLKVLLHLQSKGLTAKQIRPTTIYAQSPLGNYLIEHKIIEVNIDGKYYIYDQPQNEFIHKTGEVFEYNGDKLNKGIIDKEYKPRLIEVTKENLEKYYGDTRSDFDIKNLTEDVELDEIKTQGV
-1490 SYSKELKYHPNGERY
+1490 SYSKELRYHPNGERY
-1505 IEIMLPKSNFGFA
+1505 IEIMLPASNFGFA
-1518 KNADGTYKDVDEVRD
+1518 KNADGTYKKSKEE
-1533 KDGNL
+1533 
-1538 IGGLLKQLQDAHLDT
+1538 LLKELQAAGLDT

-1608 NTYIGRDGNIKRA
+1608 NTYIDKHGNIRKQDYSEKLDIYDYANYVNRHLEKA
-1621 TWKDTVTENDWLNYI
+1621 DKIKDKSVKEAFEKLNKEIDEQFEKSRKELSNEEEKAFNALSKDTQDLVRAAHKVFEAQAVRNPETNKLTKDSYLKQLQFVADYI
-1636 RRETGLKLSGID
+1636 RT
-1648 NETFE
+1648 N
-1653 NIKTEAKASTKAE
+1653 KT
-1666 ARDARKAEI
+1666 
-1675 EEIKNK
+1675 
-1681 FDEIESEAYFNLD
+1681 NLD
-1694 DNTKEVIKLIH
+1694 DADKNFISVH
-1705 EKINE
+1705 EDMVDSISNE
-1710 AYGAKPSK
+1710 YIDKKTFKSDK
-1718 AKYQEQLEVEIATL
+1718 AKEILQARIDKFNKAAKKLGIMSYKQYLAQNVE
-1732 SDRLED
+1732 
-1738 FKDTY
+1738 
-1743 IEEELDAIKDYIEAK
+1743 DANTRE
-1758 NQILNNVINGFELSD
+1758 
-1773 DFDYNAIKS
+1773 
-1782 EKIKSAIKAY
+1782 
-1792 KDEQLR
+1792 
-1798 LAKQVAKGSRLL
+1798 
-1810 QFEAYKKKFDSDVI
+1810 
-1824 GNNSRQARNNRLL
+1824 ARNNRLL

-1844 RANESLEE
+1844 QDNESLEE

-1879 SRSPYDFLDQAAYQ
+1879 ARSPYDFLDQAAYQ

-1908 RDTFCSVCNTVR
+1908 RDTFCSVCNTVQ
-1920 PRIADNYVVKIAYS
+1920 PHITDNYVVKVVYN
-1934 KDKYNLKELKKRFEK
+1934 KDKYSLAELQKRFEK

-1963 LGWTNDNKNVDGYIL
+1963 LGWTKDNKNVDGYIL

-2007 VYKTLVDIG
+2007 VYKTLADIG

-2051 PIEEAIASLGKEIL
+2051 PIEEAIKSLGKEIL
-2065 NAYHIKTDKMNLDDI
+2065 ETYHIKTDKMNLGEI
-2080 VARVN
+2080 VDRVN
-2085 ALLGV
+2085 GLLGT
-2090 KYSLDKHNDITLSPD
+2090 KYSLDNHNDITLSPD
-2105 ELAKRLLNNDSRPVK
+2105 ELAKRLLNDKNRPVK
-2120 ENKYIKH
+2120 
-2127 NTYSGLID
+2127 G
-2135 YNDNSVFV
+2135 SV
-2143 FGSNPL
+2143 
-2149 GINGNPSKGTGG
+2149 
-2161 AALVALNQGRVQQG
+2161 
-2175 EIMDNTISN
+2175 
-2184 NGRAYGLTTVK
+2184 
-2195 APNARNNKGNQLSIE
+2195 
-2210 EITNNIKKLYQYAN
+2210 YQ
-2224 NNKDKTFKVAY
+2224 
-2235 TDGKLLNGH
+2235 H
-2244 SIEEL
+2244 
-2249 VNAFINAGEIPNNVL
+2249 
-2264 FSDTLN
+2264 
-2270 KYFVKQTNINKENI
+2270 
-2284 NNIATD
+2284 D
-2290 WTVLF
+2290 WGVLF
-2295 AYNDLAKLSNKIGD
+2295 AYNDIAKLADKIGS

-2329 KVFNDIADLIEDENP
+2329 KVFNDIADLIEDEHP

-2357 YAGYDPNKGLRSYI
+2357 YAGYDPTKGLRSYI
-2371 TSDAKSAYPS
+2371 TSTAKSAYPS

-2401 DTEQDNF
+2401 DTEQDSF
-2408 RIANRAIEVING
+2408 RIANRAIEAING

-2443 TDAVVC
+2443 TDAVVN
-2449 NYTYDIEK
+2449 NYTYDVEK
-2457 KQTVVNKEVDET
+2457 KQTVVNKEVDDT

-2499 DTWSKLSPAQK
+2499 DAWSKLSPAQK

-2552 AIDSETAYN
+2552 AVDNETAYN
-2561 LFDTAFSSD
+2561 LFDTAFNSD

-2594 RGAINKCIKNDALRD
+2594 RGAINKCIKNTALRD

-2616 NGSRTSVVAQIKA
+2616 NGARTSVVAQIKA

-2638 DLIEQY
+2638 DLVEQY

-2664 SMFKTVTRGMYEFS
+2664 SIFKTVTRGMYELS
-2678 LNDKNNAIEF
+2678 LNNEDDAIEF
-2688 GFARESNSKV
+2688 GFARETNSKF
-2698 VPIQFNDYIYITKKE
+2698 VPVQFNDYIYITKKE
-2713 GNESV
+2713 GNENV
-2718 TKLYKIVSPAPGIG
+2718 TRLYKIYSPEEGIA
-2732 FAYPLNSLEAGEDR
+2732 FAYPLNSLEPGEDR

-2755 SVPLPSYYEA
+2755 IVPLPSYYEA
-2765 VIENLMSDD
+2765 VIDNLINPDIA
-2774 TDYTLEQLN
+2774 DYTIDELN
-2783 ELYKKHIAT
+2783 KLYQEHIAR
-2792 TKVNKVKAVTHFD
+2792 TKVNRVNVAAHFD
-2805 IMADANNDNGGAKD
+2805 IMEDAKKDNGGAKD
-2819 AINKIIKTFNNYEGN
+2819 AINKIIKAFNNTTASKV
-2834 RIFIQN
+2834 FIQN
-2840 MYLYGKTKYDSFTP
+2840 MYLHNNSDYRRFTA
-2854 PIHVEGETISNDGE
+2854 PIHVEGETTDDSGNKID
-2868 SISINGNFLFR
+2868 INGDFIFR
-2879 RATKVSIES
+2879 QATKSNVAL
-2888 HNIRTGEH
+2888 HNKIAKDNVEF
-2896 IEEKPQMVEIVR
+2896 KPQMVEVSIM
-2908 ETPMASSREEV
+2908 PSMASSREEI

-3005 FYRDENGN
+3005 FYKDDNGNGN
-3013 YFAINSPEVIEAI
+3013 YFAINSPEVINAI
-3026 KNNPDLQRQFLEALA
+3026 KNNPALQRQFLETLA
-3041 DANAIIDKFGIIN
+3041 DADAIVDKFGIIN
-3054 QIKADEIE
+3054 QIKADDIE
-3062 NPTLKFYIEEMQKMI
+3062 NPTLKFYIDEMQKMI
-3077 KELSNTSVIDDA
+3077 KELSNSSVIDDA

-3098 QKLSNDPNIQNGI
+3098 QKLSNDPNIQNGV
-3111 VSIWDGFHSSGWL
+3111 VSIYDGFHSSGWL

-3146 MADIH
+3146 MADIR
-3151 AKESQSKDFAVAFGK
+3151 AKESQAKDFAVAFGK

-3188 DKNGNIVRN
+3188 DKNGNIVRD

-3212 VAKAR
+3212 VAKSR

-3265 PQIYSEYVKLRETIR
+3265 PQIYSEYVKLREAIR

-3304 KIDDLTSQF
+3304 KINDLTSQF
-3313 IGNDYKP
+3313 IGNEYKP
-3320 AYEYGFPGIERAPDD
+3320 AYEYGFPGTERAPDD
-3335 SIIVINQE
+3335 SIIVTNQE
-3343 LYDNARKQS
+3343 VYDNARKQS
-3352 LNDAIQLDQYLRRI
+3352 LNDAVQLDQYLRRI

-3371 EYTAKEEKEGFR
+3371 EYTAKEEKEGFH

-3405 TTPASQLDTNKEYKK
+3405 TTPASQLETNKEYKK

-3435 ILKVQIEDAYKK
+3435 VLKVRIEDAYKK
-3447 LGITSGKAS
+3447 LGITNFKAS
-3456 KARKLIKEKL
+3456 KARAIIKDKLA
-3466 TKGEQIYDEF
+3466 KGEQIYDEF

-3483 FTNTEIAKIKE
+3483 FTNTEIADIKE
-3494 DVERNYGTTN
+3494 DVERNYGTST

-3514 NSAELTNEAA
+3514 NSAEPTNEAA
-3524 PSEFFKMLNSGGRS
+3524 PSEFFKMLNSGGMT

-3548 INDITRKYYNSA
+3548 INNINRKYYNSA

-3568 MSIEDLKT
+3568 MSIEDLKA
-3576 LADLYDELDK
+3576 LGDLYDELDK
-3586 TKKKI
+3586 TKKK
-3591 KTKYGYDVY
+3591 KGKGSYD
-3600 EAYSEYAKENVNE
+3600 AYQTYSKYAKENVNK

-3628 PEFYTLWKRVNIR
+3628 PEFYTLWKRVNAR
-3641 YEVLRDEKGKIVI
+3641 YEVLRDKKGKIVI
-3654 DETTGKAVYDLT
+3654 DEATGKAVYDLT
-3666 KAPKPNHWL
+3666 KAPTPNHWL

-3681 NDAYWKDLNKRD
+3681 NDAYWEDLNKRD

-3722 TPQYYKAKN
+3722 TPQYYEAKN
-3731 AALAKGIDYYKEW
+3731 AALAKGIAYYKEW

-3798 IESYTDNENYK
+3798 IEGYTDNENYK

-3817 GTTHVPGYDNNLGLN
+3817 GTTHVPGYDNDLGLN

-3839 QYIQDTLMQFA
+3839 QYIQDTLMRFA

-3949 DLEAYQKRM
+3949 DLEAYQKRI

-4000 LFYTHRMLSKMK
+4000 LFYTHRMLGKMK

-4066 KLTRNASMLQ
+4066 KLTRTASMLQ

-4083 MMLNFTGA
+4083 MMLNITGG
-4091 IGNITIGESAIA
+4091 IGNITVGESAIA

-4123 WRQAVPSFIR
+4123 WRQAIPSFIR

-4164 VHLDADTILNK
+4164 VHLDADTVLNK

-4239 IGGNEELLNKYE
+4239 IGGNDELLNKYE
-4251 TFKKNILAD
+4251 EFKKNILAD

-4270 RRDINTEFANLYL
+4270 RRDVNTEFANLYL

-4303 VKFEELPTVM
+4303 AKFEELPTVM
-4313 DQLDLKD
+4313 DQVDLKD

-4333 LQAKSQDKEVGDGY
+4333 LQAKSKDKEVGDGY

-4479 RAAGDVVGALGGVCT
+4479 RAAGDVVGALGGICT

-4507 KNSLWGNLMLYE
+4507 KNSLWANLMLYE

-4548 GVTAGKDIMSACNNI
+4548 GVTAGKDIMAACNNI

-4585 KILVKLG
+4585 KIIVKLG
-4592 RQIPIYRSLNNLATL
+4592 RQIPIYRSINNLATL

>member
-10 NETKVYTNLK
+10 NETKVGTNLK
-20 AEVGNDDVLFNSLM
+20 AEVGNNDVLFNSLM
-34 SAVIDGS
+34 SNVIDGS

-47 KEFETYYVNNYGSIP
+47 KEFETYYANNYGSIP
-62 NTNDESKEVATAI
+62 NVNDENKEVVTAI
-75 QNFYKNRNF
+75 QNFYANANF
-84 NVNEHTTDSAFI
+84 DVNAHTNNSAFI
-96 SDVKSKGYT
+96 SDVISKGYT
-105 STAAKTCGIRTTGN
+105 STAAKSCGIRMAGN
-119 LMLAF
+119 QMLMF
-124 YHNDL
+124 YHDDL
-129 IKGRLEEHAEDRKDN
+129 IKGRLDEHADDRKNN
-144 LANRVINRMFGA
+144 LADRVINRMLSGVA
-156 VAKNILETRKIE
+156 VGVLINRK
-168 ATKEE
+168 TKPTPAE
-173 IAKVRKQLM
+173 IDKVRKQLM
-182 NTKSNDFIKIEE
+182 NINDNDFIKIEE
-194 EVSKYTPQ
+194 EVAKATPQ

-215 DKVKYFTEVFQGDD
+215 DKVKYFTQVIQTDD

-238 DDEISQQEVNWNE
+238 DDDLSQQDVNWNE
-251 SYSIEDDEALN
+251 SYSIEDDETLN
-262 LDDAADNGSNSEKD
+262 LDDSADNGSNNEKD

-286 TKSDFMKDF
+286 TKSDFTKDF

-305 IPKLSSTEVSADG
+305 IPKLSSAEVSADG

-335 FKSVDN
+335 FKVVNS
-341 AIKGDIETTNID
+341 AIRGDIETTNID

-361 VAESNKEYAGLAY
+361 IAESNKEYAGLAY

-383 DFAYKVFQVYR
+383 DFAYKLFQVYR
-394 RRTMRKQQA
+394 RRTIRKQQV
-403 RIDDNTVIP
+403 RIDDTAVAP
-412 VRSNTRADKLETLR
+412 ARSNTRADKLETLR

-445 KDILESIKTKI
+445 NDILGAIKTKLD
-456 KDYKALQKTK
+456 DYKKLQKTK
-466 GFDLNKEALSAD
+466 GFDLNKQALSAD

-515 IANNLTQLYGYLENT
+515 IANNLTQLYAYLENT
-530 AKYANETLT
+530 AKHANITLN
-539 NKKYLDN
+539 NKRNLDN
-546 KFKEANKI
+546 RFKEANKI
-554 EDKKARKEA
+554 KDKKARKEA

-577 TNTKT
+577 TNTKA
-582 YALELAKALAP
+582 YALELAKSLAP

-618 MITNFLNAIKAT
+618 MITNFLNAVKGT
-630 LTEEQKDGTKVSTE
+630 LMEQQKDGSKVSTE
-644 LINYGKYKF
+644 LVNYGKYKF

-673 IINYGLFYKDKDGN
+673 ITNYGLFYKDKDGN
-687 IQITNYARDMVNIS
+687 IQITSYARDMINIS

-724 YVYTGFAQYFN
+724 YVYTGIAQYFN
-735 AEQNPNMLMGDYFM
+735 AEQNPKMLMGDYFM

-771 FSKMHAIRNAKGEV
+771 FSKMHAIKNAKGEV
-785 IGKEVSV
+785 IAKEVNV

-812 LLDMANFINIVFEVK
+812 LLDMINFINIVFETNSLGQIK
-827 ENIETLEDGTV
+827 YNDDGS
-838 VDQRGRIVFNNDN
+838 
-851 TPMFKKGW
+851 PMFKKGW

-916 DSLLKYLFPSLYGG
+916 DKLLNYLFPSLYGG

-936 PFTINANGEVELN
+936 PFITNANGEIELN

-966 TDYSNN
+966 TDYSND
-972 AIARMSEYK
+972 AITRMSEYK
-981 DLDINNLINEK
+981 DLDINNIINEK

-1050 NSTIVQGAFLN
+1050 NSAIVQGAFLN

-1074 DVQQKTKFNG
+1074 DVKQKTKFNG

-1094 EECKVAKTY
+1094 EECKIAKTY
-1103 PDGRIEGEDGILVK
+1103 PDGKVEGEDGILVK

-1127 EQARDLMGGPILYKP
+1127 DQARDLMGGPIIYDNNGKP
-1142 DGTPEL
+1142 KLNNDG
-1148 NKDKSCRRSGG
+1148 SYRRSGG
-1159 FSNTTV
+1159 FSNTTI

-1256 VYNAMKD
+1256 VYKAMKD

-1305 EDYRDEYD
+1305 EDYREEYD

-1343 NIARNSPLYAYKE
+1343 NIDRNSPLYDYKE

-1369 FNNLVDE
+1369 FNSLVDE
-1376 LKIPIDKDGNIKFD
+1376 LKIPLDKDGNIKFD
-1390 ESGNITGL
+1390 AAGNITGV

-1421 DFVTLNASM
+1421 DFVTLNASA
-1430 PIAPN
+1430 PIATN

-1475 AQITNVGFKATKDQV
+1475 AQITNVGFKATKDQI

-1505 IEIMLPKSNFGFA
+1505 IEVMLPKSNFGFA

-1553 LIGYRIPTE
+1553 FIGYRIPTE

-1608 NTYIGRDGNIKRA
+1608 NTYIGRDGNIKKA
-1621 TWKDTVTENDWLNYI
+1621 TWKDTVTENDWLNYV

-1648 NETFE
+1648 NEKFE
-1653 NIKTEAKASTKAE
+1653 NIKADAKASTKAE
-1666 ARDARKAEI
+1666 AKDARKAEI
-1675 EEIKNK
+1675 AEIKNRL
-1681 FDEIESEAYFNLD
+1681 DTIESEAYYYLD
-1694 DNTKEVIKLIH
+1694 DDTKEVIKLIH

-1710 AYGAKPSK
+1710 AYGQKSSK
-1718 AKYQEQLEVEIATL
+1718 AKYQEQLEVEISTL
-1732 SDRLED
+1732 TKRLED

-1758 NQILNNVINGFELSD
+1758 KQILNNVINGFELSD

-1810 QFEAYKKKFDSDVI
+1810 QFDDYKKKFDSDVI

-1844 RANESLEE
+1844 QDNESLEE

-1879 SRSPYDFLDQAAYQ
+1879 ARSPYDFLDQAAYQ

-1908 RDTFCSVCNTVR
+1908 RDTFCSVCNTVQ
-1920 PRIADNYVVKIAYS
+1920 PHIADNYVVKVAYS
-1934 KDKYNLKELKKRFEK
+1934 KDKYNLKELQKRFEK

-2007 VYKTLVDIG
+2007 VYKTLADIG

-2051 PIEEAIASLGKEIL
+2051 PIEEAISSLGKEIL
-2065 NAYHIKTDKMNLDDI
+2065 NTYHIKTDKMNLGEI

-2090 KYSLDKHNDITLSPD
+2090 KYSLDKHNNITLSPD
-2105 ELAKRLLNNDSRPVK
+2105 ELAKRLLNDKNRPVK
-2120 ENKYIKH
+2120 
-2127 NTYSGLID
+2127 
-2135 YNDNSVFV
+2135 
-2143 FGSNPL
+2143 GS
-2149 GINGNPSKGTGG
+2149 I
-2161 AALVALNQGRVQQG
+2161 
-2175 EIMDNTISN
+2175 
-2184 NGRAYGLTTVK
+2184 
-2195 APNARNNKGNQLSIE
+2195 
-2210 EITNNIKKLYQYAN
+2210 YQ
-2224 NNKDKTFKVAY
+2224 
-2235 TDGKLLNGH
+2235 H
-2244 SIEEL
+2244 
-2249 VNAFINAGEIPNNVL
+2249 
-2264 FSDTLN
+2264 
-2270 KYFVKQTNINKENI
+2270 
-2284 NNIATD
+2284 D
-2290 WTVLF
+2290 WSVLF
-2295 AYNDLAKLSNKIGD
+2295 AYNDIAKLADKIGS

-2329 KVFNDIADLIEDENP
+2329 KVFNDIADLLIEEHP
-2344 ALVVGTSSIVNSI
+2344 ALVVGTSSIVSSI
-2357 YAGYDPNKGLRSYI
+2357 YAGYQPGKGLRSYI
-2371 TSDAKSAYPS
+2371 TSNNKSSYPS
-2381 LNAFLKYASAPSILV
+2381 LNAFLKYASAPSILI

-2420 SNNVTEKDYK
+2420 SNNITEKDYK
-2430 GFTQYILNTAYKQ
+2430 GFTQYILNTSYKQ
-2443 TDAVVC
+2443 TDAIVC
-2449 NYTYDIEK
+2449 NYTYNVEK
-2457 KQTVVNKEVDET
+2457 KQTVVNKEVEEDN
-2469 DEALRIM
+2469 EALRIM

-2499 DTWSKLSPAQK
+2499 DAWSKLSPAQK

-2552 AIDSETAYN
+2552 AVDNETAYN
-2561 LFDTAFSSD
+2561 LFETAFNSD

-2594 RGAINKCIKNDALRD
+2594 RGAINKCIKNTTLRD

-2616 NGSRTSVVAQIKA
+2616 NGARTSIVAQIKA

-2638 DLIEQY
+2638 DLVEQY

-2664 SMFKTVTRGMYEFS
+2664 SMFKTVTRGMYELS
-2678 LNDKNNAIEF
+2678 LNNEDDAIEF
-2688 GFARESNSKV
+2688 GFARKTNSKF
-2698 VPIQFNDYIYITKKE
+2698 VPVQFNDYIYITKKE
-2713 GNESV
+2713 GNENV
-2718 TKLYKIVSPAPGIG
+2718 TRLYKIDSPEQGIA
-2732 FAYPLNSLEAGEDR
+2732 FAYPLNSLEPGEDR

-2765 VIENLMSDD
+2765 VIDNLMNPDIA
-2774 TDYTLEQLN
+2774 DYTIDELN
-2783 ELYKKHIAT
+2783 KLYQEHIAR
-2792 TKVNKVKAVTHFD
+2792 TKVNRVNVAAHFD
-2805 IMADANNDNGGAKD
+2805 IMEDAKKDNGGAKD
-2819 AINKIIKTFNNYEGN
+2819 AINKIIKAFNNTTASKV
-2834 RIFIQN
+2834 FIQN
-2840 MYLYGKTKYDSFTP
+2840 MYLHNNSDYRRFTA
-2854 PIHVEGETISNDGE
+2854 PIHVEGETTDDSGNKID
-2868 SISINGNFLFR
+2868 INGDFIFR
-2879 RATKVSIES
+2879 QATKSNVAL
-2888 HNIRTGEH
+2888 HNKITKDNVEF
-2896 IEEKPQMVEIVR
+2896 KPQMVEVSMM
-2908 ETPMASSREEV
+2908 PSMASSREEI

-2959 KLMRQLRGEGFEQST
+2959 KLMRQLRGEGFDKST

-2990 YLKHKVNSTLGKFNQ
+2990 YLKHKVNSTIGKFSQ
-3005 FYRDENGN
+3005 FYRDDDGN
-3013 YFAINSPEVIEAI
+3013 YFAINSPEVIDAI
-3026 KNNPDLQRQFLEALA
+3026 KNNPALQRQFLETLA

-3077 KELSNTSVIDDA
+3077 KELSNSSIIDDA

-3098 QKLSNDPNIQNGI
+3098 QKLSNDPNIQNGL
-3111 VSIWDGFHSSGWL
+3111 VSIFDGFHSSGWF
-3124 DAWFGD
+3124 DAWVGD

-3146 MADIH
+3146 MADIR
-3151 AKESQSKDFAVAFGK
+3151 AKESQAKDFAVAFGK

-3250 YQKLYNEDEFIINNH
+3250 YQKLYDEDEFIINNH
-3265 PQIYSEYVKLRETIR
+3265 PQIYSEYVKLREGIR

-3304 KIDDLTSQF
+3304 KINDLTSQF
-3313 IGNDYKP
+3313 IGNEYKP
-3320 AYEYGFPGIERAPDD
+3320 AYEYGFPGTEQAPDG
-3335 SIIVINQE
+3335 SIIATNQE
-3343 LYDNARKQS
+3343 VYDNARKQS
-3352 LNDAIQLDQYLRRI
+3352 LNDAVQLDQYLKRI

-3371 EYTAKEEKEGFR
+3371 KYTAKEEKDGFR
-3383 DMLDKMLNII
+3383 DMLEKMLNII

-3405 TTPASQLDTNKEYKK
+3405 TTPASQLENNKEYKK

-3435 ILKVQIEDAYKK
+3435 VLKVRIEDAYKK

-3456 KARKLIKEKL
+3456 KARALIKEKL
-3466 TKGEQIYDEF
+3466 AKGEQIYDEF

-3483 FTNTEIAKIKE
+3483 FTNVEIAAIKE
-3494 DVERNYGTTN
+3494 DVERNYGTSN

-3514 NSAELTNEAA
+3514 NSAEPTNEAA
-3524 PSEFFKMLNSGGRS
+3524 PSEFFKMLNSGGMT

-3560 AKIVETSK
+3560 SKIVETSK
-3568 MSIEDLKT
+3568 MSIEDLKA
-3576 LADLYDELDK
+3576 LAEFYDELDK
-3586 TKKKI
+3586 TKKKVRA
-3591 KTKYGYDVY
+3591 KYGYDAY
-3600 EAYSEYAKENVNE
+3600 KAYSKYAKETVNTQ
-3613 KAYYD
+3613 AYYT
-3618 EEGEAKKRTE
+3618 EEGEAKKRSE
-3628 PEFYTLWKRVNIR
+3628 PEFYELWKRVNNR
-3641 YEVLRDEKGKIVI
+3641 YEVLRDKEGKIVI
-3654 DETTGKAVYDLT
+3654 DEVTGKPVYDTT
-3666 KAPKPNHWL
+3666 KAAKPNHWL

-3681 NDAYWKDLNKRD
+3681 NDAYWEDLNKRD

-3703 VEDKTKAQE
+3703 VEDKTNAQE
-3712 FLSNTLETIN
+3712 FISNTLETIN
-3722 TPQYYKAKN
+3722 TPQYYAARDAAAKQGEV
-3731 AALAKGIDYYKEW
+3731 AYKEW

-3798 IESYTDNENYK
+3798 IEGYTDNENYK

-3839 QYIQDTLMQFA
+3839 QYIQDTLMSFA

-3859 ASGMAPHR
+3859 ASGMAPHKA
-3867 VKKAEHDAKWAAKQ
+3867 KKAEHDAKWAAKQ

-3893 SGKDSWY
+3893 SGKDTWY

-3906 EDRTIDMPMLM
+3906 EDRTIDMPMLI

-3958 DEATKKNE
+3958 DEAIKKNE

-4000 LFYTHRMLSKMK
+4000 LFYTHRMLGKMK

-4066 KLTRNASMLQ
+4066 KLTRTASMLQ

-4083 MMLNFTGA
+4083 MMLNITGG

-4123 WRQAVPSFIR
+4123 WRQAIPSFIR

-4164 VHLDADTILNK
+4164 VHLDADTVLNK

-4239 IGGNEELLNKYE
+4239 IGGNDELLNKYE
-4251 TFKKNILAD
+4251 EFKKNILAD

-4270 RRDINTEFANLYL
+4270 RRDINTEFANIYL

-4303 VKFEELPTVM
+4303 AKFEELPTIM
-4313 DQLDLKD
+4313 DQVDLKD
-4320 GRLAFKEG
+4320 GRLGFKDG

-4333 LQAKSQDKEVGDGY
+4333 LQAKSKDKEVGDGY

-4355 KVISVNKKI
+4355 KVISTNKKI

-4402 KGYFNEERGTKEV
+4402 KGYFNEERGSKEV

-4430 QLRYEKEMSDGQ
+4430 QLRYEKEMSDSQ

-4524 TQSMMYNML
+4524 TQSMMYNLL

-4548 GVTAGKDIMSACNNI
+4548 GVTAGKDIMAACNNI

-4619 LLTLINVKDWA
+4619 LLTLIDVKDWA

>member
-10 NETKVYTNLK
+10 NETKVYTNLR
-20 AEVGNDDVLFNSLM
+20 AEVGNDDVLFNSSM

-47 KEFETYYVNNYGSIP
+47 KEFETYYSNNYGSIP
-62 NTNDESKEVATAI
+62 NANTDDDNESKEVATAI
-75 QNFYKNRNF
+75 RNFYKNKNF

-96 SDVKSKGYT
+96 YDVKSKGYT

-129 IKGRLEEHAEDRKDN
+129 IKGRLDEHAEDRKDN
-144 LANRVINRMFGA
+144 LANRVINRMLGA
-156 VAKNILETRKIE
+156 VATNILEARKVE

-182 NTKSNDFIKIEE
+182 NTKSNDFVKLEN

-215 DKVKYFTEVFQGDD
+215 DKVKYFTQVIQTDQ

-238 DDEISQQEVNWNE
+238 DDDLSQQEVDWNE
-251 SYSIEDDEALN
+251 SFDIENDEDLN
-262 LDDAADNGSNSEKD
+262 LNNAADNGSNSEKD

-305 IPKLSSTEVSADG
+305 IPKLNSTEVSADG

-335 FKSVDN
+335 FKVVNS
-341 AIKGDIETTNID
+341 AIRGDIETTNID

-361 VAESNKEYAGLAY
+361 IAESNKEYAGLAY

-383 DFAYKVFQVYR
+383 DFAYKLFQVYR
-394 RRTMRKQQA
+394 RRTIRKQQV
-403 RIDDNTVIP
+403 RIDDTTVAP
-412 VRSNTRADKLETLR
+412 TRSNTRADKLETLR

-445 KDILESIKTKI
+445 NEILRAINEKI
-456 KDYKALQKTK
+456 KAYKKIPADSR
-466 GFDLNKEALSAD
+466 FDLNRQALSAD

-505 NGKVDGKAPN
+505 NGKTNGKAPN
-515 IANNLTQLYGYLENT
+515 IANNLTQLYAYLENT
-530 AKYANETLT
+530 ANYANETLN
-539 NKKYLDN
+539 NKRNLDN
-546 KFKEANKI
+546 RFKEANKI
-554 EDKKARKEA
+554 EDKKAKKEA
-563 LDSVR
+563 LDSIR

-577 TNTKT
+577 TNTKA

-618 MITNFLNAIKAT
+618 MITNFLNAVKAT

-771 FSKMHAIRNAKGEV
+771 FSKMHAIRNTKGEV

-803 QFKNIFKQE
+803 QFRNIFKQE

-827 ENIETLEDGTV
+827 ENTETLEDGTV

-916 DSLLKYLFPSLYGG
+916 DRLLKYLFPSLYGG
-930 ARDGFI
+930 AKDGFI
-936 PFTINANGEVELN
+936 PFTTNANGEVELN

-972 AIARMSEYK
+972 AITRMSEYK
-981 DLDINNLINEK
+981 DLDINNIINEK

-1001 RLMYIAFNDVFEGD
+1001 RLMYIAFNDIFEGD

-1050 NSTIVQGAFLN
+1050 NSIIVQGAFLN
-1061 TPEVQARL
+1061 TPEVQSRL

-1103 PDGRIEGEDGILVK
+1103 PDGRVEGEDGILVK
-1117 DLVKNAKLTL
+1117 DLVKNAKLTI
-1127 EQARDLMGGPILYKP
+1127 EQARDLMGGPIMYDNNGKPKLNDDGSYK
-1142 DGTPEL
+1142 
-1148 NKDKSCRRSGG
+1148 RSGG

-1256 VYNAMKD
+1256 VYKAMKD

-1287 EKTGEVTEE
+1287 EKTSEVTEE

-1305 EDYRDEYD
+1305 EDYREEYD

-1343 NIARNSPLYAYKE
+1343 NIDSNSPLYKYKE

-1369 FNNLVDE
+1369 FNSLVDE
-1376 LKIPIDKDGNIKFD
+1376 LKIPLDKDDNIKFD
-1390 ESGNITGL
+1390 ESGNITGV

-1430 PIAPN
+1430 PIAAN

-1475 AQITNVGFKATKDQV
+1475 AQITNVGFKADKNNIIKGSTIN
-1490 SYSKELKYHPNGERY
+1490 KELKYHPATKEHPEGERY
-1505 IEIMLPKSNFGFA
+1505 VEIMLPASNFGFA
-1518 KNADGTYKDVDEVRD
+1518 KNADGTYKKSKEE
-1533 KDGNL
+1533 
-1538 IGGLLKQLQDAHLDT
+1538 LLKELQDAGLDT

-1608 NTYIGRDGNIKRA
+1608 NTYVGRDGNIKKA
-1621 TWKDTVTENDWLNYI
+1621 TWKDTVTENDWLNYVK
-1636 RRETGLKLSGID
+1636 RETGLKLSGID
-1648 NETFE
+1648 DEKFE
-1653 NIKTEAKASTKAE
+1653 NIKADAKASTKAE
-1666 ARDARKAEI
+1666 ARDARKSEI
-1675 EEIKNK
+1675 EKIKNK
-1681 FDEIESEAYFNLD
+1681 FNEIESEAYFNLD
-1694 DNTKEVIKLIH
+1694 DDTKEVIKLIH

-1718 AKYQEQLEVEIATL
+1718 AKYQEQLEVEISTL
-1732 SDRLED
+1732 TKRLED

-1743 IEEELDAIKDYIEAK
+1743 IEEELDAIKDYIESK
-1758 NQILNNVINGFELSD
+1758 KQILNNVINGFELSD

-1782 EKIKSAIKAY
+1782 EKIKIAIKTY

-1798 LAKQVAKGSRLL
+1798 LAKQIARSSRLL
-1810 QFEAYKKKFDSDVI
+1810 QFEAYKKKFDSDVV
-1824 GNNSRQARNNRLL
+1824 GNNTRAAHNNRLL
-1837 DDMIHIL
+1837 DNMIHIL
-1844 RANESLEE
+1844 QANESLEE

-1879 SRSPYDFLDQAAYQ
+1879 ARSPYDFLDQAAYQ

-1908 RDTFCSVCNTVR
+1908 RDTFCSVCNTVH
-1920 PRIADNYVVKIAYS
+1920 PHIADNYVVKIAYS
-1934 KDKYNLKELKKRFEK
+1934 KDKYNLEELQKRFEK

-1963 LGWTNDNKNVDGYIL
+1963 LGWTKDNKNVDGYIL

-2007 VYKTLVDIG
+2007 VYKTLADIG

-2051 PIEEAIASLGKEIL
+2051 PIEEAIRSLGKEIL
-2065 NAYHIKTDKMNLDDI
+2065 NTYNINTDKMNLGEI
-2080 VARVN
+2080 IARVN
-2085 ALLGV
+2085 GLLGT

-2105 ELAKRLLNNDSRPVK
+2105 ELAKRLLNDKNRPVK
-2120 ENKYIKH
+2120 
-2127 NTYSGLID
+2127 
-2135 YNDNSVFV
+2135 
-2143 FGSNPL
+2143 
-2149 GINGNPSKGTGG
+2149 GN
-2161 AALVALNQGRVQQG
+2161 V
-2175 EIMDNTISN
+2175 
-2184 NGRAYGLTTVK
+2184 
-2195 APNARNNKGNQLSIE
+2195 
-2210 EITNNIKKLYQYAN
+2210 YQ
-2224 NNKDKTFKVAY
+2224 
-2235 TDGKLLNGH
+2235 H
-2244 SIEEL
+2244 
-2249 VNAFINAGEIPNNVL
+2249 
-2264 FSDTLN
+2264 
-2270 KYFVKQTNINKENI
+2270 
-2284 NNIATD
+2284 D
-2290 WTVLF
+2290 WAVLF
-2295 AYNDLAKLSNKIGD
+2295 AYNDLAKLSDKIGS

-2329 KVFNDIADLIEDENP
+2329 KVFNDIADLIIDEHP
-2344 ALVVGTSSIVNSI
+2344 ALVVNGLPIVSSI
-2357 YAGYDPNKGLRSYI
+2357 YAGYQPNKGLRSYI
-2371 TSDAKSAYPS
+2371 TSDAKSSYPS

-2420 SNNVTEKDYK
+2420 SNNITEKDYK

-2443 TDAVVC
+2443 TDAVVN
-2449 NYTYDIEK
+2449 NYTYDVEK

-2469 DEALRIM
+2469 DEALRII

-2499 DTWSKLSPAQK
+2499 DAWSKLSPAQK

-2552 AIDSETAYN
+2552 AVDSETAYN
-2561 LFDTAFSSD
+2561 LFDTAFSSND
-2570 NPLVKL
+2570 PLVKL

-2594 RGAINKCIKNDALRD
+2594 RGAINKCIKNTALRD

-2629 QIDNAVART
+2629 QVDNAVART
-2638 DLIEQY
+2638 DLVEQY
-2644 LRTDP
+2644 LRTDS

-2664 SMFKTVTRGMYEFS
+2664 SMFKTVTRGMYEFG
-2678 LNDKNNAIEF
+2678 LEDKDNAIKF
-2688 GFARESNSKV
+2688 GFARESNSKLI
-2698 VPIQFNDYIYITKKE
+2698 PIQFNNYIYITKKE
-2713 GNESV
+2713 GNENI
-2718 TKLYKIVSPAPGIG
+2718 TRLYKIVSPAPGIG
-2732 FAYPLNSLEAGEDR
+2732 FAYPLNSLEHGEDR

-2755 SVPLPSYYEA
+2755 SVPLPSYYET
-2765 VIENLMSDD
+2765 VIDNLMSDEP
-2774 TDYTLEQLN
+2774 DYTLDELN
-2783 ELYKKHIAT
+2783 ELYKNHVAT

-2805 IMADANNDNGGAKD
+2805 IMSDANNDNGGAKD

-2840 MYLYGKTKYDSFTP
+2840 MYLYDKTKYDSFTP
-2854 PIHVEGETISNDGE
+2854 PIHVEGETMSNGGE
-2868 SISINGNFLFR
+2868 PISINGNFLFR

-2896 IEEKPQMVEIVR
+2896 IEEKPQLVEIVR

-2990 YLKHKVNSTLGKFNQ
+2990 YLKHKVNSTIGKFNQ
-3005 FYRDENGN
+3005 LYRDENGN
-3013 YFAINSPEVIEAI
+3013 YFAINSPEVIDAI

-3054 QIKADEIE
+3054 QIKSDEIE

-3089 EVKFGIDYL
+3089 EVKFGTDYL

-3111 VSIWDGFHSSGWL
+3111 VSIWDGFHSSGWV

-3137 LVQVVTRKV
+3137 LIQVVTRKV
-3146 MADIH
+3146 MADIR
-3151 AKESQSKDFAVAFGK
+3151 AKESQAKDFAVAFGK

-3188 DKNGNIVRN
+3188 DKNGNIIRN

-3212 VAKAR
+3212 VAKSR

-3238 LDHVNREYVDSY
+3238 LDHVNREFVDSY
-3250 YQKLYNEDEFIINNH
+3250 YKKLYDEDEFIINNH
-3265 PQIYSEYVKLRETIR
+3265 PQIYSEYIKLQEAIK
-3280 QINSRRIDGVLSKEF
+3280 QINSRRMDGVLSKEF

-3304 KIDDLTSQF
+3304 KINDLTSQF

-3320 AYEYGFPGIERAPDD
+3320 AYENGFPGTEKAPDE
-3335 SIIVINQE
+3335 SIIITNQE
-3343 LYDNARKQS
+3343 VYDNARKQS
-3352 LNDAIQLDQYLRRI
+3352 LNDAVQLDQYLRRI

-3383 DMLDKMLNII
+3383 DILDKMLNII

-3435 ILKVQIEDAYKK
+3435 TIKFQIEDAYKK
-3447 LGITSGKAS
+3447 LGITSSKAS

-3466 TKGEQIYDEF
+3466 AKGEQIYDEF
-3476 GNIDASK
+3476 GNIDGSK
-3483 FTNTEIAKIKE
+3483 FTNTEIAVIRE
-3494 DVERNYGTTN
+3494 DVEKNYGTTN

-3514 NSAELTNEAA
+3514 NSVEPTNEAA
-3524 PSEFFKMLNSGGRS
+3524 PSEFFKMLNSGGMT
-3538 NPEYQKIITK
+3538 NPEYQEIITK
-3548 INDITRKYYNSA
+3548 INNITRKYYNSA

-3568 MSIEDLKT
+3568 MSIEDLKA
-3576 LADLYDELDK
+3576 LGDLYDELDK
-3586 TKKKI
+3586 TKKK
-3591 KTKYGYDVY
+3591 KGKGSYD
-3600 EAYSEYAKENVNE
+3600 AYQTYSKYAKENVNE
-3613 KAYYD
+3613 QAYYS
-3618 EEGEAKKRTE
+3618 EEDEAKKRTE
-3628 PEFYTLWKRVNIR
+3628 PEFYTLWKRVNAR
-3641 YEVLRDEKGKIVI
+3641 YEVLRDKKGKIVI

-3681 NDAYWKDLNKRD
+3681 NDAYWEDLNKRD

-3731 AALAKGIDYYKEW
+3731 AALAKGNAYYKEW

-3798 IESYTDNENYK
+3798 IEGYTDNENYK

-3850 KTETAKRAI
+3850 KTETTKRAI

-3917 TQLKNKESVDL
+3917 AQLKNKESVNL

-3941 TSDEAYEK
+3941 DSDEAYEK

-4000 LFYTHRMLSKMK
+4000 LFYTHRMLGKMK

-4066 KLTRNASMLQ
+4066 KLTKTASMLQ

-4083 MMLNFTGA
+4083 MMLNFTGG
-4091 IGNITIGESAIA
+4091 IGNITVGESAIA

-4123 WRQAVPSFIR
+4123 WRQAIPSFIR

-4239 IGGNEELLNKYE
+4239 IGGNEELLNKYKE
-4251 TFKKNILAD
+4251 FKNNILAD

-4313 DQLDLKD
+4313 DQVDLKD

-4333 LQAKSQDKEVGDGY
+4333 LQAKSKDKEVGDGY

-4507 KNSLWGNLMLYE
+4507 KNSIWGNLMLYE

-4585 KILVKLG
+4585 KIIVKLG

>member
-47 KEFETYYVNNYGSIP
+47 KEFETYYANNYGSIP
-62 NTNDESKEVATAI
+62 NTNDENKEVATAI

-105 STAAKTCGIRTTGN
+105 STAAKTCGIRITGN

-144 LANRVINRMFGA
+144 LANRVINRMLGA
-156 VAKNILETRKIE
+156 VATNILEARKVE

-182 NTKSNDFIKIEE
+182 NTKSNDFVKLED
-194 EVSKYTPQ
+194 EVSKTTPQ

-215 DKVKYFTEVFQGDD
+215 DKVKYFTQVIQTDD

-238 DDEISQQEVNWNE
+238 DDDLSQQEADWSE
-251 SYSIEDDEALN
+251 SFDIEDDDDLN
-262 LDDAADNGSNSEKD
+262 LNNAADNASNNEKD

-335 FKSVDN
+335 FKVVNS
-341 AIKGDIETTNID
+341 AIRGDIETTNID

-361 VAESNKEYAGLAY
+361 IAESNKEYAGLAY
-374 LANDLRKKP
+374 LANDLKKKP
-383 DFAYKVFQVYR
+383 DFAYKLFQVYR
-394 RRTMRKQQA
+394 RRTIRKQQV
-403 RIDDNTVIP
+403 RIDDNSVSPT
-412 VRSNTRADKLETLR
+412 RSNNRADKLETLR

-445 KDILESIKTKI
+445 NDILGAIKTKI
-456 KDYKALQKTK
+456 DDYKTLQKTK
-466 GFDLNKEALSAD
+466 GFDLNKEALSGD

-483 ASRLKQYY
+483 ATRLKQYY

-530 AKYANETLT
+530 AKYANETLN
-539 NKKYLDN
+539 NKRNLDN
-546 KFKEANKI
+546 RFKEANKI
-554 EDKKARKEA
+554 KDKKAKKEA

-577 TNTKT
+577 TNTKA
-582 YALELAKALAP
+582 YALELAKSLAP

-618 MITNFLNAIKAT
+618 MITNFLNAVKAT
-630 LTEEQKDGTKVSTE
+630 LTEQQKDGTKVSTE

-667 RNENGA
+667 RDENGA
-673 IINYGLFYKDKDGN
+673 VINYGLFYKDKDGN

-735 AEQNPNMLMGDYFM
+735 AEQNPKMLMGDYFM

-771 FSKMHAIRNAKGEV
+771 FSKMHAIKNPKGEV

-803 QFKNIFKQE
+803 QFRNIFKQE

-827 ENIETLEDGTV
+827 ENTETLKDGTV

-916 DSLLKYLFPSLYGG
+916 DDLLKYLFPSLYGG

-936 PFTINANGEVELN
+936 PFTTNANGEVELN
-949 LTADQEAM
+949 LSADQEAM

-972 AIARMSEYK
+972 AITRMSEYK

-1001 RLMYIAFNDVFEGD
+1001 RLMYIAFNDIFEGD

-1103 PDGRIEGEDGILVK
+1103 PDGKVEGEDGILVK
-1117 DLVKNAKLTL
+1117 DLVKNSKLTL
-1127 EQARDLMGGPILYKP
+1127 EQARDLMGGPIMYDNNGKP
-1142 DGTPEL
+1142 KLNADG
-1148 NKDKSCRRSGG
+1148 SYRRSGG
-1159 FSNTTV
+1159 FSNTTI

-1256 VYNAMKD
+1256 VYEAMKA
-1263 NNIDQL
+1263 NKIDQL

-1305 EDYRDEYD
+1305 EDYREEYD

-1343 NIARNSPLYAYKE
+1343 NIDSNSPLHAYKE

-1369 FNNLVDE
+1369 FNKLVDE
-1376 LKIPIDKDGNIKFD
+1376 LKISLDEDGNIKFD
-1390 ESGNITGL
+1390 ESGNITGV

-1430 PIAPN
+1430 PIAAN

-1442 PTYLSNVI
+1442 PTYLSNVV

-1490 SYSKELKYHPNGERY
+1490 GYSKELKYHPNGERY
-1505 IEIMLPKSNFGFA
+1505 IEIMLPASNFGFA
-1518 KNADGTYKDVDEVRD
+1518 KNADGTYKKSKEE
-1533 KDGNL
+1533 
-1538 IGGLLKQLQDAHLDT
+1538 LLKELQASGLDT

-1608 NTYIGRDGNIKRA
+1608 NTYIDKHGNIRKQ
-1621 TWKDTVTENDWLNYI
+1621 NY
-1636 RRETGLKLSGID
+1636 S
-1648 NETFE
+1648 
-1653 NIKTEAKASTKAE
+1653 
-1666 ARDARKAEI
+1666 
-1675 EEIKNK
+1675 
-1681 FDEIESEAYFNLD
+1681 
-1694 DNTKEVIKLIH
+1694 
-1705 EKINE
+1705 
-1710 AYGAKPSK
+1710 
-1718 AKYQEQLEVEIATL
+1718 
-1732 SDRLED
+1732 
-1738 FKDTY
+1738 
-1743 IEEELDAIKDYIEAK
+1743 EELDIYDYANYVNRHLEKADKIKDKSVKEAFEK
-1758 NQILNNVINGFELSD
+1758 LNKEIDEQFEKSRKELAEEETQAYDVLSD
-1773 DFDYNAIKS
+1773 ETKELVKAAHKDFESQAVKNPETGKLT
-1782 EKIKSAIKAY
+1782 
-1792 KDEQLR
+1792 KDSYL
-1798 LAKQVAKGSRLL
+1798 KQL
-1810 QFEAYKKKFDSDVI
+1810 QFVADYIRTNKTNLDAADDNFISVHEDMVDSISNEYLDKKTFKSDKAKEILQARIDKFNKAAKKLGIMSYKQYLAQNVEDA
-1824 GNNSRQARNNRLL
+1824 NSREARNNRLL

-1844 RANESLEE
+1844 QANESLEE

-1871 PIVKEVRE
+1871 PVVKEVRE
-1879 SRSPYDFLDQAAYQ
+1879 ARSPYDFLDQAAYQ

-1908 RDTFCSVCNTVR
+1908 RDTFCSVCNTVH
-1920 PRIADNYVVKIAYS
+1920 PHITDKYTVKVAYS
-1934 KDKYNLKELKKRFEK
+1934 KDKYNLEELQKRFEK

-2007 VYKTLVDIG
+2007 VYKTLADIG

-2030 ITRIVNAYN
+2030 ITKIVNAYN

-2051 PIEEAIASLGKEIL
+2051 PIEEAIKSTGKEIL
-2065 NAYHIKTDKMNLDDI
+2065 NTYHINTDKMNLGEI

-2085 ALLGV
+2085 GLLGT

-2105 ELAKRLLNNDSRPVK
+2105 ELAKRLLNDKNRPVK
-2120 ENKYIKH
+2120 
-2127 NTYSGLID
+2127 
-2135 YNDNSVFV
+2135 
-2143 FGSNPL
+2143 GS
-2149 GINGNPSKGTGG
+2149 I
-2161 AALVALNQGRVQQG
+2161 
-2175 EIMDNTISN
+2175 
-2184 NGRAYGLTTVK
+2184 
-2195 APNARNNKGNQLSIE
+2195 
-2210 EITNNIKKLYQYAN
+2210 YQ
-2224 NNKDKTFKVAY
+2224 
-2235 TDGKLLNGH
+2235 H
-2244 SIEEL
+2244 
-2249 VNAFINAGEIPNNVL
+2249 
-2264 FSDTLN
+2264 
-2270 KYFVKQTNINKENI
+2270 
-2284 NNIATD
+2284 D
-2290 WTVLF
+2290 WAVLF
-2295 AYNDLAKLSNKIGD
+2295 AYNDLAKLSDKIGA

-2357 YAGYDPNKGLRSYI
+2357 YAGYDPTKGLRSYI
-2371 TSDAKSAYPS
+2371 TSNAKSAYPS

-2430 GFTQYILNTAYKQ
+2430 GFTQYILNAAYKQ
-2443 TDAVVC
+2443 TDAVVN
-2449 NYTYDIEK
+2449 NYTYDVEK
-2457 KQTVVNKEVDET
+2457 KQTVVNKEFDET

-2499 DTWSKLSPAQK
+2499 NVWSKLSPAQK

-2552 AIDSETAYN
+2552 AVDNETAYN

-2576 AAMDMIKYA
+2576 AAMDMVKYA

-2594 RGAINKCIKNDALRD
+2594 RGAINKCIKNTALRD
-2609 ENTFVQY
+2609 ENTFVQF
-2616 NGSRTSVVAQIKA
+2616 NGARTSIIAQIKA
-2629 QIDNAVART
+2629 QVDNVVSRT

-2644 LRTDP
+2644 LRSDP
-2649 GVTNVPHKFM
+2649 GVSNVPHKFM

-2664 SMFKTVTRGMYEFS
+2664 SMFETVTRGMYEFS
-2678 LNDKNNAIEF
+2678 LDDKDNAIEF
-2688 GFARESNSKV
+2688 GFARESNAEF
-2698 VPIQFNDYIYITKKE
+2698 VPIQFNNYIYIIKKE

-2718 TKLYKIVSPAPGIG
+2718 TRLYKIVSPDLASGIG
-2732 FAYPLNSLEAGEDR
+2732 FAYPLNGLEAGEDR

-2765 VIENLMSDD
+2765 VIDNLMNSEVA
-2774 TDYTLEQLN
+2774 DYTLDELN
-2783 ELYKKHIAT
+2783 ELYKKHVAT
-2792 TKVNKVKAVTHFD
+2792 TKINKVKAVTHFD
-2805 IMADANNDNGGAKD
+2805 IMSDANNDNGGAKD
-2819 AINKIIKTFNNYEGN
+2819 AINKIIKTFNDYEGN

-2854 PIHVEGETISNDGE
+2854 PIHVEGETISNGGE
-2868 SISINGNFLFR
+2868 PISINGNFLFR

-2896 IEEKPQMVEIVR
+2896 IEEKPQLVEIVR

-2990 YLKHKVNSTLGKFNQ
+2990 YLKHKVNSTLGKFSQ

-3013 YFAINSPEVIEAI
+3013 YFAINSPEVINVI
-3026 KNNPDLQRQFLEALA
+3026 KNNPALQRQFLETLA
-3041 DANAIIDKFGIIN
+3041 DANAIVDKFGIIN

-3062 NPTLKFYIEEMQKMI
+3062 NPTLKFYIDEMQKMI
-3077 KELSNTSVIDDA
+3077 KELSNSSIIDDA
-3089 EVKFGIDYL
+3089 EVKFGLDYL
-3098 QKLSNDPNIQNGI
+3098 QKLSNDPNIQNGLI
-3111 VSIWDGFHSSGWL
+3111 SIYDGFHSSGWL

-3146 MADIH
+3146 MADIR
-3151 AKESQSKDFAVAFGK
+3151 AKESQAKDFAVAFGK

-3265 PQIYSEYVKLRETIR
+3265 PQIYSEYVKLREAIR
-3280 QINSRRIDGVLSKEF
+3280 QINSRRIDGILSKEF

-3304 KIDDLTSQF
+3304 KINDLTSQF
-3313 IGNDYKP
+3313 IGNEYKP
-3320 AYEYGFPGIERAPDD
+3320 DFREGFPGTSKAPDE
-3335 SIIVINQE
+3335 SIIITNQE
-3343 LYDNARKQS
+3343 VYDNARKQS
-3352 LNDAIQLDQYLRRI
+3352 LNDAVQLDQYLRRI

-3371 EYTAKEEKEGFR
+3371 EYTTKEEKEGFR

-3435 ILKVQIEDAYKK
+3435 VLKVRIEDAYKK
-3447 LGITSGKAS
+3447 LGITNFKAS
-3456 KARKLIKEKL
+3456 KARAFIKDKLA
-3466 TKGEQIYDEF
+3466 KGEQIYDEF

-3483 FTNTEIAKIKE
+3483 FTNTEIAAIKE

-3514 NSAELTNEAA
+3514 NSAEPTNEAA
-3524 PSEFFKMLNSGGRS
+3524 PSEFFKMLNSGGMT
-3538 NPEYQKIITK
+3538 NPEYQEIITK
-3548 INDITRKYYNSA
+3548 INNITRKYYNSA

-3568 MSIEDLKT
+3568 MSIEDLKA
-3576 LADLYDELDK
+3576 LGDLYDELDK
-3586 TKKKI
+3586 TKKHKG
-3591 KTKYGYDVY
+3591 KGSYDAY
-3600 EAYSEYAKENVNE
+3600 QAYSKYTKENVNE
-3613 KAYYD
+3613 QAYYS
-3618 EEGEAKKRTE
+3618 EEDEAKKRTE
-3628 PEFYTLWKRVNIR
+3628 PEFYTLWKRVNSR
-3641 YEVLRDEKGKIVI
+3641 YEVLRDKKGKIVI

-3681 NDAYWKDLNKRD
+3681 NDAYWEDLNKRD
-3693 PKEAARQKKE
+3693 PKEAAKQKKE

-3731 AALAKGIDYYKEW
+3731 AALAKGIAYYKEW
-3744 YDNNHVYNPF
+3744 YNNNHVYNPF

-3798 IESYTDNENYK
+3798 IEGYTDNENYK

-3839 QYIQDTLMQFA
+3839 QYIQDTLMSFA

-3867 VKKAEHDAKWAAKQ
+3867 AKKAEHDAKWAAKQ

-3941 TSDEAYEK
+3941 ASDEAYEK
-3949 DLEAYQKRM
+3949 DLEAYQKRI
-3958 DEATKKNE
+3958 DETTKKNE

-4000 LFYTHRMLSKMK
+4000 LFYTHRMLGKMK

-4027 QTSTSDETSYIEKAD
+4027 QTSTSDETSYIEKVD

-4066 KLTRNASMLQ
+4066 KLTRTASMLQ

-4083 MMLNFTGA
+4083 MMLNITGG
-4091 IGNITIGESAIA
+4091 IGNITVGESAIA

-4123 WRQAVPSFIR
+4123 WRHAIPSFIR

-4164 VHLDADTILNK
+4164 VHLDADTVLNK

-4231 HEYAMKNI
+4231 HEYAMRNI

-4251 TFKKNILAD
+4251 TFKKDIITD
-4260 DNKKKEYIWN
+4260 DNKKKEYVWN

-4283 TKEQKKQFIAER
+4283 TKEQKKQFITER

-4303 VKFEELPTVM
+4303 VKFEELPTIM
-4313 DQLDLKD
+4313 DQVDLKD

-4333 LQAKSQDKEVGDGY
+4333 LQAKSKDKEVGDGY

-4402 KGYFNEERGTKEV
+4402 KGYFNEERGTKEI

-4430 QLRYEKEMSDGQ
+4430 KLRYEKEMSDGQ
-4442 VEALESLQ
+4442 VEVLESLQ
-4450 VLLKGY
+4450 VFLKGY

-4479 RAAGDVVGALGGVCT
+4479 RAAGDVVGALGGICT

-4519 ADDLT
+4519 ADELT

-4548 GVTAGKDIMSACNNI
+4548 GVTAGKDIMAACNNI

-4585 KILVKLG
+4585 KIIVKLG

>member
-47 KEFETYYVNNYGSIP
+47 KEFETYYANNYGSIP

-144 LANRVINRMFGA
+144 LANRVINRMLGA
-156 VAKNILETRKIE
+156 VATNILEARKVE

-182 NTKSNDFIKIEE
+182 NTKSNDFVKLED
-194 EVSKYTPQ
+194 EVSKTTPQ

-215 DKVKYFTEVFQGDD
+215 DKVKYFTQVIQTDD

-238 DDEISQQEVNWNE
+238 DDDLSQQEADWSE
-251 SYSIEDDEALN
+251 SFDIEDDDDLN
-262 LDDAADNGSNSEKD
+262 LNNAADNASNNEKD

-305 IPKLSSTEVSADG
+305 IPKLSSTEVSANG

-335 FKSVDN
+335 FKVVNS
-341 AIKGDIETTNID
+341 AIRGDIETTNID

-361 VAESNKEYAGLAY
+361 IAKSNKEYAGLAY
-374 LANDLRKKP
+374 LANDLKKKP
-383 DFAYKVFQVYR
+383 DFAYKLFQVYR
-394 RRTMRKQQA
+394 RRTIRKQQV
-403 RIDDNTVIP
+403 RIDNNSVSPT
-412 VRSNTRADKLETLR
+412 RSNNRADKLETLR

-445 KDILESIKTKI
+445 NDILGAIKTKI
-456 KDYKALQKTK
+456 DDYKTLQKTK
-466 GFDLNKEALSAD
+466 GFDLNKQALSAD

-505 NGKVDGKAPN
+505 NGKVDGKTPN

-530 AKYANETLT
+530 AKYANETLN
-539 NKKYLDN
+539 NKRNLDN
-546 KFKEANKI
+546 RFKEANKI
-554 EDKKARKEA
+554 KDKKAKKEA
-563 LDSVR
+563 LDNVR

-577 TNTKT
+577 TNTKA
-582 YALELAKALAP
+582 YALELAKSLAP

-618 MITNFLNAIKAT
+618 MITNFLNAVKAT
-630 LTEEQKDGTKVSTE
+630 LTEQQKDGSKVSTE

-667 RNENGA
+667 RDENGSV
-673 IINYGLFYKDKDGN
+673 INYGLFYKDKDGN

-735 AEQNPNMLMGDYFM
+735 AEQNPKMLMGDYFM

-771 FSKMHAIRNAKGEV
+771 FSKMHAIKNAKGEV
-785 IGKEVSV
+785 IAKEVSV

-803 QFKNIFKQE
+803 QFRNIFKQE
-812 LLDMANFINIVFEVK
+812 LLDMVNFINIVFEVK
-827 ENIETLEDGTV
+827 ENTETLEDGTV

-916 DSLLKYLFPSLYGG
+916 DDLLKYLFPSLYGG

-936 PFTINANGEVELN
+936 PFTTNSNGEVELN
-949 LTADQEAM
+949 LSADQEAM

-972 AIARMSEYK
+972 AITRMSEYK

-1001 RLMYIAFNDVFEGD
+1001 RLMYIAFNDIFEGD

-1061 TPEVQARL
+1061 TPEVQTRL

-1103 PDGRIEGEDGILVK
+1103 PDGKVEGEDGILVK

-1127 EQARDLMGGPILYKP
+1127 DQARDLMGGPIMYDNNGKP
-1142 DGTPEL
+1142 KLNADG
-1148 NKDKSCRRSGG
+1148 SYRRSGG
-1159 FSNTTV
+1159 FSNTTI

-1218 FYYDQYYDEKL
+1218 FYYDQYYDDKL

-1241 FVLVPRFIRGTQLEQ
+1241 FVLVPRFIRGTQLEK
-1256 VYNAMKD
+1256 VYEAMKA
-1263 NNIDQL
+1263 NKIDQL

-1305 EDYRDEYD
+1305 EDYREEYD

-1343 NIARNSPLYAYKE
+1343 NIDSNSPLHAYKE

-1369 FNNLVDE
+1369 FNKLVDE
-1376 LKIPIDKDGNIKFD
+1376 LKISLDEDGNIKFD
-1390 ESGNITGL
+1390 ESGNITGV

-1430 PIAPN
+1430 PIAAN

-1442 PTYLSNVI
+1442 PTYLSNVV

-1505 IEIMLPKSNFGFA
+1505 IEIMLPASNFGFA
-1518 KNADGTYKDVDEVRD
+1518 KNADGTYKKSKEE
-1533 KDGNL
+1533 
-1538 IGGLLKQLQDAHLDT
+1538 LLKELQDAGLDT

-1621 TWKDTVTENDWLNYI
+1621 TWKDTVTENDWLNYV
-1636 RRETGLKLSGID
+1636 RRETGLRLSGID
-1648 NETFE
+1648 NEKFE
-1653 NIKTEAKASTKAE
+1653 NIKADAKASTKAE

-1675 EEIKNK
+1675 AEIKNR

-1694 DNTKEVIKLIH
+1694 DDTKEVIKLIH

-1710 AYGAKPSK
+1710 AYGPKPSK
-1718 AKYQEQLEVEIATL
+1718 AKYQEQLEVEISTL
-1732 SDRLED
+1732 TGRLEE
-1738 FKDTY
+1738 FKDIY

-1758 NQILNNVINGFELSD
+1758 KQILNNVINGFELSD

-1798 LAKQVAKGSRLL
+1798 LAKQIARSSRLL

-1824 GNNSRQARNNRLL
+1824 GNNTREARNNRLL

-1844 RANESLEE
+1844 QANESLEE

-1871 PIVKEVRE
+1871 PVVKEVRE
-1879 SRSPYDFLDQAAYQ
+1879 ARSPYDFLDQAAYQ

-1908 RDTFCSVCNTVR
+1908 RDTFCSVCNTVH
-1920 PRIADNYVVKIAYS
+1920 PHITDKYTIKVAYS
-1934 KDKYNLKELKKRFEK
+1934 KDKYNLEELQKRFEK

-2007 VYKTLVDIG
+2007 VYKTLADIG

-2030 ITRIVNAYN
+2030 ITKIVNAYN

-2051 PIEEAIASLGKEIL
+2051 PIEEAIRSLGKEIL
-2065 NAYHIKTDKMNLDDI
+2065 NTYHINTDKMNLGEI

-2085 ALLGV
+2085 GLLGT

-2105 ELAKRLLNNDSRPVK
+2105 ELAKRLLNDKNRPVK
-2120 ENKYIKH
+2120 
-2127 NTYSGLID
+2127 
-2135 YNDNSVFV
+2135 
-2143 FGSNPL
+2143 GS
-2149 GINGNPSKGTGG
+2149 I
-2161 AALVALNQGRVQQG
+2161 
-2175 EIMDNTISN
+2175 
-2184 NGRAYGLTTVK
+2184 
-2195 APNARNNKGNQLSIE
+2195 
-2210 EITNNIKKLYQYAN
+2210 YQ
-2224 NNKDKTFKVAY
+2224 
-2235 TDGKLLNGH
+2235 H
-2244 SIEEL
+2244 
-2249 VNAFINAGEIPNNVL
+2249 
-2264 FSDTLN
+2264 
-2270 KYFVKQTNINKENI
+2270 
-2284 NNIATD
+2284 D
-2290 WTVLF
+2290 WGVLF
-2295 AYNDLAKLSNKIGD
+2295 AYNDLAKLSDKIGS

-2357 YAGYDPNKGLRSYI
+2357 YAGYDPTKGLRSYI
-2371 TSDAKSAYPS
+2371 TSNAKSAYPS

-2430 GFTQYILNTAYKQ
+2430 GFTQYILNAAYKQ
-2443 TDAVVC
+2443 TDAVVN
-2449 NYTYDIEK
+2449 NYTYDVEK
-2457 KQTVVNKEVDET
+2457 KQTIVNKEFDET

-2499 DTWSKLSPAQK
+2499 NAWSKLSPAQK
-2510 ISWLKANSV
+2510 ISWLKSNSV

-2552 AIDSETAYN
+2552 AVDNETAYN

-2576 AAMDMIKYA
+2576 AAMDMVKYA

-2594 RGAINKCIKNDALRD
+2594 RGAINKCIKNTALRD

-2616 NGSRTSVVAQIKA
+2616 NGSRTSIIAQIKA
-2629 QIDNAVART
+2629 QVDNAVSRT
-2638 DLIEQY
+2638 DLVEQY
-2644 LRTDP
+2644 LRSDP
-2649 GVTNVPHKFM
+2649 GVSNVPHKFM

-2664 SMFKTVTRGMYEFS
+2664 SMFETVTRGMYEFS
-2678 LNDKNNAIEF
+2678 LDDKDNAIEF
-2688 GFARESNSKV
+2688 GFARESNAEF
-2698 VPIQFNDYIYITKKE
+2698 VPIQFNNYIYITKKE

-2718 TKLYKIVSPAPGIG
+2718 TRLYKIVSPDLGSGIG
-2732 FAYPLNSLEAGEDR
+2732 FAYPLNGLEAGEDR

-2765 VIENLMSDD
+2765 VIDNLMNSEVA
-2774 TDYTLEQLN
+2774 DYTLDELN
-2783 ELYKKHIAT
+2783 ELYKKHVAT

-2805 IMADANNDNGGAKD
+2805 IMSDANNDNGGAKD

-2854 PIHVEGETISNDGE
+2854 PIHVEGEIISNGGE
-2868 SISINGNFLFR
+2868 PISINGNFLFR

-2896 IEEKPQMVEIVR
+2896 IEEKPQLVEIVR

-2990 YLKHKVNSTLGKFNQ
+2990 YLKHKVNSTLGKFSQ

-3013 YFAINSPEVIEAI
+3013 YFAINSPEVINVI
-3026 KNNPDLQRQFLEALA
+3026 KNNPALQRQFLETLA
-3041 DANAIIDKFGIIN
+3041 DANAIVDKFGIIN

-3062 NPTLKFYIEEMQKMI
+3062 NPTLKFYIDEMQKMI
-3077 KELSNTSVIDDA
+3077 KELSNSSIIDDA
-3089 EVKFGIDYL
+3089 EVKFGLDYL
-3098 QKLSNDPNIQNGI
+3098 QKLSNDPNIQNGLI
-3111 VSIWDGFHSSGWL
+3111 SIYDGFHSSGWL

-3146 MADIH
+3146 MADIR
-3151 AKESQSKDFAVAFGK
+3151 AKESQAKDFAIAFGK

-3181 VDLNKIF
+3181 VDINKIF

-3265 PQIYSEYVKLRETIR
+3265 PQIYSEYVKLREAIR

-3304 KIDDLTSQF
+3304 KINDLTSQF
-3313 IGNDYKP
+3313 IGNEYKP
-3320 AYEYGFPGIERAPDD
+3320 DFCEGFPGTSKAPDE
-3335 SIIVINQE
+3335 SIIITNQE
-3343 LYDNARKQS
+3343 VYDNARKLS
-3352 LNDAIQLDQYLRRI
+3352 LNDAVQLNQYLRRI

-3435 ILKVQIEDAYKK
+3435 VLKVRIEDAYKK

-3456 KARKLIKEKL
+3456 KARALIKDKL
-3466 TKGEQIYDEF
+3466 AKGEQIYDEF

-3483 FTNTEIAKIKE
+3483 FTNVEIAAIKE
-3494 DVERNYGTTN
+3494 DVEKNYGTSS

-3514 NSAELTNEAA
+3514 NSAEPTNEAA
-3524 PSEFFKMLNSGGRS
+3524 PSEFFKMLNSGGMS
-3538 NPEYQKIITK
+3538 NPEYQKIITD
-3548 INDITRKYYNSA
+3548 INNITRKYYNSA

-3568 MSIEDLKT
+3568 MSIEDLKA
-3576 LADLYDELDK
+3576 LGDLYDELDK
-3586 TKKKI
+3586 TKKK
-3591 KTKYGYDVY
+3591 KGKGSYY
-3600 EAYSEYAKENVNE
+3600 AYQTYSKYAKENVN
-3613 KAYYD
+3613 KQAYYS
-3618 EEGEAKKRTE
+3618 EEDEAKKRTE
-3628 PEFYTLWKRVNIR
+3628 PEFYTLWKRVNAR
-3641 YEVLRDEKGKIVI
+3641 YEVLRDKKGKIVI

-3681 NDAYWKDLNKRD
+3681 NDAYWEDLNKD
-3693 PKEAARQKKE
+3693 NPKEAARQKKE

-3731 AALAKGIDYYKEW
+3731 AALAKGIAYYKEW

-3798 IESYTDNENYK
+3798 IEGYTDNENYK

-3839 QYIQDTLMQFA
+3839 QYIQDTLMSFA

-3867 VKKAEHDAKWAAKQ
+3867 AKKAEHDAKWAAKQ

-3941 TSDEAYEK
+3941 ASDEAYEK
-3949 DLEAYQKRM
+3949 DLEAYQKRI

-4000 LFYTHRMLSKMK
+4000 LFYTHRMLGKMK

-4066 KLTRNASMLQ
+4066 KLTRTASMLQ

-4083 MMLNFTGA
+4083 MMLNITGG
-4091 IGNITIGESAIA
+4091 IGNITVGESAIA

-4123 WRQAVPSFIR
+4123 WRHAIPSFIR

-4164 VHLDADTILNK
+4164 VHLDADTVLNK

-4231 HEYAMKNI
+4231 HEYAMRNI

-4251 TFKKNILAD
+4251 TFKKDILAD
-4260 DNKKKEYIWN
+4260 DNKKKEYVWN

-4283 TKEQKKQFIAER
+4283 TKEQKKQFITER

-4313 DQLDLKD
+4313 DQVDLKD

-4333 LQAKSQDKEVGDGY
+4333 LQAKSKDKEVGDGY

-4402 KGYFNEERGTKEV
+4402 KGYFNEERGTKEI

-4430 QLRYEKEMSDGQ
+4430 KLRYEKEMSDGQ
-4442 VEALESLQ
+4442 VEVLESLQ

-4479 RAAGDVVGALGGVCT
+4479 RAAGDVVGALGGICT

-4519 ADDLT
+4519 ADELT

-4548 GVTAGKDIMSACNNI
+4548 GVTAGKDIMAACNNI
-4563 AAYVMDDDY
+4563 AAYIMDDDY

-4585 KILVKLG
+4585 KIIVKLG

>member
-10 NETKVYTNLK
+10 NETKVGTNLK
-20 AEVGNDDVLFNSLM
+20 AEVGNNDVLFNSLM
-34 SAVIDGS
+34 SNVIDGS

-47 KEFETYYVNNYGSIP
+47 KEFETYYANNYGSIP
-62 NTNDESKEVATAI
+62 NANTDDDNESKEVATAI
-75 QNFYKNRNF
+75 RNFYKNRNF
-84 NVNEHTTDSAFI
+84 NVNEHTTNSTFI
-96 SDVKSKGYT
+96 SDVISKGYT
-105 STAAKTCGIRTTGN
+105 STAAKTCGIRMAGN
-119 LMLAF
+119 QMLMF
-124 YHNDL
+124 YHDDL
-129 IKGRLEEHAEDRKDN
+129 IKGRLDEHVDDRKNN
-144 LANRVINRMFGA
+144 LADRVINRMLSGVA
-156 VAKNILETRKIE
+156 VGILINRKIKP
-168 ATKEE
+168 TPVE
-173 IAKVRKQLM
+173 IDKIRKQLM
-182 NTKSNDFIKIEE
+182 NVNDNDFVKIEE
-194 EVSKYTPQ
+194 EVAKATPQ

-238 DDEISQQEVNWNE
+238 DDDLSQQEVNWNE
-251 SYSIEDDEALN
+251 SYSIEDIQVLN
-262 LDDAADNGSNSEKD
+262 LDDAADNGSNNEKD

-286 TKSDFMKDF
+286 TKSDFTKDF

-305 IPKLSSTEVSADG
+305 IPKLSSTEVSANG

-374 LANDLRKKP
+374 LTSDLRKKP

-403 RIDDNTVIP
+403 RIDDNTVVP

-445 KDILESIKTKI
+445 NDILRAIKTKI
-456 KDYKALQKTK
+456 ANYKTLQKTK
-466 GFDLNKEALSAD
+466 GFDLNKEALSGE
-478 IINAI
+478 IINDI
-483 ASRLKQYY
+483 ATRLKQYY

-515 IANNLTQLYGYLENT
+515 IANNLIQLYGYLEST
-530 AKYANETLT
+530 AKYANETLN
-539 NKKYLDN
+539 NKRNLDN
-546 KFKEANKI
+546 RFKEANKI
-554 EDKKARKEA
+554 KDKKAKKEA

-577 TNTKT
+577 TNTKA
-582 YALELAKALAP
+582 YALELAKSLAP

-618 MITNFLNAIKAT
+618 MITNFLNAVKGT
-630 LTEEQKDGTKVSTE
+630 LMEQQKDGSKVSIE
-644 LINYGKYKF
+644 LVNYGKYKF
-653 QGVQYNLSGILMEH
+653 QGVQYNLSSILMEH

-673 IINYGLFYKDKDGN
+673 VINYGLFYKDKDGN
-687 IQITNYARDMVNIS
+687 IQITSYARDMVNIS

-735 AEQNPNMLMGDYFM
+735 AEQNPNILMGDYFM

-771 FSKMHAIRNAKGEV
+771 FSKMHAIKNAKGEV
-785 IGKEVSV
+785 IAKEVNV
-792 DDINENHPIVQ
+792 EDINENHPIVQ

-812 LLDMANFINIVFEVK
+812 LLDMTNFINIVFETNSLGQIK
-827 ENIETLEDGTV
+827 YNDDGS
-838 VDQRGRIVFNNDN
+838 
-851 TPMFKKGW
+851 PMFKKGW

-864 SARRVFANYHIG
+864 SARRVFTNYHIG

-905 DYKTGTTTKYG
+905 DYKTGKTIKYG
-916 DSLLKYLFPSLYGG
+916 DKLLEHLFPSLYGG

-936 PFTINANGEVELN
+936 PFTTNANGEVELN
-949 LTADQEAM
+949 LSADQEAM

-972 AIARMSEYK
+972 SISRMSEYK

-1001 RLMYIAFNDVFEGD
+1001 RLMYIAFNDIFEGD

-1061 TPEVQARL
+1061 TPEVQAKL

-1103 PDGRIEGEDGILVK
+1103 PDGKVEGEDGILVK

-1127 EQARDLMGGPILYKP
+1127 DQARDLMGGPIVYDNNGNPKLNN
-1142 DGTPEL
+1142 DG
-1148 NKDKSCRRSGG
+1148 SYRRSGG
-1159 FSNTTV
+1159 FSNTTI

-1218 FYYDQYYDEKL
+1218 FYYDQYYDKDL

-1256 VYNAMKD
+1256 VYKAMKD

-1287 EKTGEVTEE
+1287 EKTGEVTDE

-1305 EDYRDEYD
+1305 KDYREEYN

-1343 NIARNSPLYAYKE
+1343 NIDSNSPLYKYKE

-1369 FNNLVDE
+1369 FNKLVDE
-1376 LKIPIDKDGNIKFD
+1376 LKIPLDKDGNIKFD
-1390 ESGNITGL
+1390 EAGNITGV

-1430 PIAPN
+1430 PIAVN

-1505 IEIMLPKSNFGFA
+1505 IEIMLPASNFGFA
-1518 KNADGTYKDVDEVRD
+1518 KNADGTYKKSKEE
-1533 KDGNL
+1533 
-1538 IGGLLKQLQDAHLDT
+1538 LLKELQDAGLDT

-1621 TWKDTVTENDWLNYI
+1621 TWKDTVTENDWLNYV

-1648 NETFE
+1648 NEKFE
-1653 NIKTEAKASTKAE
+1653 NIKADAKASTKAE

-1681 FDEIESEAYFNLD
+1681 FNEIESEAYSNLD
-1694 DNTKEVIKLIH
+1694 DDTKEVIKLIH

-1710 AYGAKPSK
+1710 AYGKEPSK
-1718 AKYQEQLEVEIATL
+1718 AKYQEQLEVEISTL
-1732 SDRLED
+1732 TKRLED
-1738 FKDTY
+1738 FKDIY
-1743 IEEELDAIKDYIEAK
+1743 IEEELDAIKDYIESK
-1758 NQILNNVINGFELSD
+1758 KQILNNVINGFELSD

-1798 LAKQVAKGSRLL
+1798 LAKQIAKSSRLL
-1810 QFEAYKKKFDSDVI
+1810 QFYAYKKKFDNDVI

-1844 RANESLEE
+1844 QANESLEE

-1871 PIVKEVRE
+1871 PVVKEVRE
-1879 SRSPYDFLDQAAYQ
+1879 ARSPYDFLDQAAYQ
-1893 EDVMSGAKLKAFSVT
+1893 EDVMSGIKLKAFSVT
-1908 RDTFCSVCNTVR
+1908 RDTFCSVCNTVH
-1920 PRIADNYVVKIAYS
+1920 PHITDKYTIKVAYS
-1934 KDKYNLKELKKRFEK
+1934 KDKYNLEELQKRFEK

-2007 VYKTLVDIG
+2007 VYKTLADIG

-2051 PIEEAIASLGKEIL
+2051 PIEEAIKSLGKEIL
-2065 NAYHIKTDKMNLDDI
+2065 ETYHIKTDKMNLDKI
-2080 VARVN
+2080 VDRVN
-2085 ALLGV
+2085 GLLGT
-2090 KYSLDKHNDITLSPD
+2090 KYSLEKHNDITLSPD
-2105 ELAKRLLNNDSRPVK
+2105 ELAKRLLNDKNRPVK
-2120 ENKYIKH
+2120 
-2127 NTYSGLID
+2127 G
-2135 YNDNSVFV
+2135 SV
-2143 FGSNPL
+2143 
-2149 GINGNPSKGTGG
+2149 
-2161 AALVALNQGRVQQG
+2161 
-2175 EIMDNTISN
+2175 
-2184 NGRAYGLTTVK
+2184 
-2195 APNARNNKGNQLSIE
+2195 
-2210 EITNNIKKLYQYAN
+2210 YQ
-2224 NNKDKTFKVAY
+2224 
-2235 TDGKLLNGH
+2235 H
-2244 SIEEL
+2244 
-2249 VNAFINAGEIPNNVL
+2249 
-2264 FSDTLN
+2264 
-2270 KYFVKQTNINKENI
+2270 
-2284 NNIATD
+2284 D
-2290 WTVLF
+2290 WAVLF
-2295 AYNDLAKLSNKIGD
+2295 AYNDLAKLSDKIGS

-2329 KVFNDIADLIEDENP
+2329 KVFNDIADLIEDEHP
-2344 ALVVGTSSIVNSI
+2344 ALVVGTSSIVSSI

-2371 TSDAKSAYPS
+2371 TSDAKSVYPS

-2449 NYTYDIEK
+2449 NYTYDVEK
-2457 KQTVVNKEVDET
+2457 KETVVNKEVDET

-2499 DTWSKLSPAQK
+2499 DAWSKLSPAQK

-2552 AIDSETAYN
+2552 AVDNETAYN
-2561 LFDTAFSSD
+2561 LFDTAFNSD

-2576 AAMDMIKYA
+2576 AAMDMVKYA

-2594 RGAINKCIKNDALRD
+2594 RGAINKCIKNTALRD
-2609 ENTFVQY
+2609 ENTFIQY
-2616 NGSRTSVVAQIKA
+2616 NSSRTSIISQIKA
-2629 QIDNAVART
+2629 QVDNAVDRT
-2638 DLIEQY
+2638 DLVEQY

-2649 GVTNVPHKFM
+2649 GVSNVPHKFM

-2678 LNDKNNAIEF
+2678 LDDKDNAIEF
-2688 GFARESNSKV
+2688 GFARESNSEF
-2698 VPIQFNDYIYITKKE
+2698 VPIQFNNYIYITKKE
-2713 GNESV
+2713 GNENV
-2718 TKLYKIVSPAPGIG
+2718 TRLYKIVSPDLGSGIG
-2732 FAYPLNSLEAGEDR
+2732 FAYPLNSLESEEDR
-2746 EVSINNANN
+2746 EISINNANN
-2755 SVPLPSYYEA
+2755 TVPLPSYYET
-2765 VIENLMSDD
+2765 VIDNLMSNEP
-2774 TDYTLEQLN
+2774 DYTLDELN
-2783 ELYKKHIAT
+2783 KLYQENIAR
-2792 TKVNKVKAVTHFD
+2792 TKVNRVNIAAHFD
-2805 IMADANNDNGGAKD
+2805 IMEDAKKDNGGAKD
-2819 AINKIIKTFNNYEGN
+2819 AINKIIKAFNNTTASKV
-2834 RIFIQN
+2834 FIQN
-2840 MYLYGKTKYDSFTP
+2840 MYLYSNSDYRRFTA
-2854 PIHVEGETISNDGE
+2854 PIHIEGETTDDSGNKIN
-2868 SISINGNFLFR
+2868 INGDFIFR
-2879 RATKVSIES
+2879 QATKSNVAL
-2888 HNIRTGEH
+2888 HNKLTKDNVEF
-2896 IEEKPQMVEIVR
+2896 KPQMVEVSMM
-2908 ETPMASSREEV
+2908 PSMASSREEI
-2919 TLGSASSKLEQSLR
+2919 TLGSATSRLEQSLR

-2990 YLKHKVNSTLGKFNQ
+2990 YLKHKINSTLVKFNQ
-3005 FYRDENGN
+3005 FYRDNNGN
-3013 YFAINSPEVIEAI
+3013 YYAINSPEVIEAI
-3026 KNNPDLQRQFLEALA
+3026 KNNPALQRQFLESLA

-3062 NPTLKFYIEEMQKMI
+3062 NSTLKFYIEEMQKMI
-3077 KELSNTSVIDDA
+3077 KELSNSSVIDDA

-3098 QKLSNDPNIQNGI
+3098 QKLSNDPNIQNGL
-3111 VSIWDGFHSSGWL
+3111 VSIFDGFHSSGWF
-3124 DAWFGD
+3124 DAWVGD

-3146 MADIH
+3146 MADIR
-3151 AKESQSKDFAVAFGK
+3151 AKESQAKDFAVAFGK

-3212 VAKAR
+3212 VAKTR

-3265 PQIYSEYVKLRETIR
+3265 PQIYSEYVKLQEAIR

-3304 KIDDLTSQF
+3304 KINDLTSQF
-3313 IGNDYKP
+3313 IGNEYKP
-3320 AYEYGFPGIERAPDD
+3320 AYEYGFPGTEQAPDG
-3335 SIIVINQE
+3335 SIIVTNQE
-3343 LYDNARKQS
+3343 FYDNARKQS
-3352 LNDAIQLDQYLRRI
+3352 LNDAVQLDQYLRRI

-3405 TTPASQLDTNKEYKK
+3405 TTPASQLETNKEYKK

-3435 ILKVQIEDAYKK
+3435 VLKVRIEDAYKK
-3447 LGITSGKAS
+3447 LGIANSKNS
-3456 KARKLIKEKL
+3456 KARKFIKEKL
-3466 TKGEQIYDEF
+3466 AKGEQIYDEF

-3483 FTNTEIAKIKE
+3483 FINVEIAAIKE

-3514 NSAELTNEAA
+3514 NSAEPTNEAA
-3524 PSEFFKMLNSGGRS
+3524 PSKFFKMLNSGDMT
-3538 NPEYQKIITK
+3538 NPEYQKIITN
-3548 INDITRKYYNSA
+3548 INNITRKYYNSA
-3560 AKIVETSK
+3560 TKIVETSK
-3568 MSIEDLKT
+3568 MSIEDLKA
-3576 LADLYDELDK
+3576 LGDLYDELDK
-3586 TKKKI
+3586 TKKNKG
-3591 KTKYGYDVY
+3591 KGSYD
-3600 EAYSEYAKENVNE
+3600 AYKLYSKYAKENVNK

-3628 PEFYTLWKRVNIR
+3628 PEFYALWKRVNAR
-3641 YEVLRDEKGKIVI
+3641 YEVLRDKKGKIII
-3654 DETTGKAVYDLT
+3654 DEATGKAVYDLT
-3666 KAPKPNHWL
+3666 KAPTPNHWL

-3681 NDAYWKDLNKRD
+3681 NDAYWEDLNKRD

-3703 VEDKTKAQE
+3703 VEDKTEAQE

-3731 AALAKGIDYYKEW
+3731 AALAKGNAYYKEW

-3784 TTLTPKAHYKNPNY
+3784 TTLTPKTHYKNPNY
-3798 IESYTDNENYK
+3798 IEGYTDNENYK

-3817 GTTHVPGYDNNLGLN
+3817 GTTHVAGYDNDLGLN

-3839 QYIQDTLMQFA
+3839 QYIQDTLMSFA

-3859 ASGMAPHR
+3859 ASGIAPHR
-3867 VKKAEHDAKWAAKQ
+3867 AKKAEHDAKWAAKQ

-3906 EDRTIDMPMLM
+3906 EDRTIDMPMLI

-3941 TSDEAYEK
+3941 ASDEAYEK
-3949 DLEAYQKRM
+3949 DLEAYQKRI

-4000 LFYTHRMLSKMK
+4000 LFYTHRMLGKMK

-4027 QTSTSDETSYIEKAD
+4027 QTSTNDETSYIEKAD

-4066 KLTRNASMLQ
+4066 KLTRTASMLQ

-4083 MMLNFTGA
+4083 MMLNITGG
-4091 IGNITIGESAIA
+4091 IGNIIVGESAIA

-4164 VHLDADTILNK
+4164 VNLDADTVLNK

-4201 DNRMVKVPDAES
+4201 DNRIVKVPDAES

-4239 IGGNEELLNKYE
+4239 IGGNDELLNKYE
-4251 TFKKNILAD
+4251 KFKKNILAD

-4283 TKEQKKQFIAER
+4283 TKEQKKQFISER

-4303 VKFEELPTVM
+4303 VKFEELPTIM
-4313 DQLDLKD
+4313 DQIDLKD

-4333 LQAKSQDKEVGDGY
+4333 LQAKSKDKEVGDGY

-4415 GCAPALF
+4415 GCGPALF

-4430 QLRYEKEMSDGQ
+4430 QLKYEKEMSDGQ

-4479 RAAGDVVGALGGVCT
+4479 RAASDVVGALGGICT

-4507 KNSLWGNLMLYE
+4507 KNSLLGNLMLYE
-4519 ADDLT
+4519 ADELT

-4533 FLPQQFDQLWSSPIA
+4533 FLQQQFDQLWSSPIA
-4548 GVTAGKDIMSACNNI
+4548 GVTAGKDIIAACNNI

-4585 KILVKLG
+4585 KIIVKLG

-4619 LLTLINVKDWA
+4619 LLTLINVKDLA

>member
-47 KEFETYYVNNYGSIP
+47 KEFETYYANNYGSIP

-144 LANRVINRMFGA
+144 LANRVINRMLGA
-156 VAKNILETRKIE
+156 VATNILEARKVE

-182 NTKSNDFIKIEE
+182 NTKSNDFIKLED
-194 EVSKYTPQ
+194 EVSKTTPQ

-215 DKVKYFTEVFQGDD
+215 DKVKYFTQVIQTDD

-238 DDEISQQEVNWNE
+238 DDDLSQQEADWSE
-251 SYSIEDDEALN
+251 SFDIEDDDDLN
-262 LDDAADNGSNSEKD
+262 LNNAADNASNNEKD

-318 KYQYDKSNPL
+318 KYQYDKINPL

-335 FKSVDN
+335 FKVVNS
-341 AIKGDIETTNID
+341 AIRGDIETTNID

-361 VAESNKEYAGLAY
+361 IAESNKEYAGLAY
-374 LANDLRKKP
+374 LANDLKKKP
-383 DFAYKVFQVYR
+383 DFAYKLFQVYR
-394 RRTMRKQQA
+394 RRTIRKQQV
-403 RIDDNTVIP
+403 RIDDNSVSPT
-412 VRSNTRADKLETLR
+412 RSNNRADKLETLR

-445 KDILESIKTKI
+445 NDILGAIKTKI
-456 KDYKALQKTK
+456 DDYKTLQKTK
-466 GFDLNKEALSAD
+466 GFDLNKQALSAD

-505 NGKVDGKAPN
+505 NGKVDGKTPN

-530 AKYANETLT
+530 AKYANETLN
-539 NKKYLDN
+539 NKRNLDN
-546 KFKEANKI
+546 RFKEANKI
-554 EDKKARKEA
+554 KDKKAKKEA

-577 TNTKT
+577 TNTKA
-582 YALELAKALAP
+582 YALELAKSLAP

-618 MITNFLNAIKAT
+618 MITNFLNAVKAT
-630 LTEEQKDGTKVSTE
+630 LTEQQKDGSKVSTE

-667 RNENGA
+667 RDENGA
-673 IINYGLFYKDKDGN
+673 VINYGLFYKDKDGN

-735 AEQNPNMLMGDYFM
+735 TEQNPKMLMGDYFM

-771 FSKMHAIRNAKGEV
+771 FSKMHAIKNAKGEV
-785 IGKEVSV
+785 IAKEVSV

-803 QFKNIFKQE
+803 QFRNIFKQE
-812 LLDMANFINIVFEVK
+812 LLDMVNFINIVFEVK
-827 ENIETLEDGTV
+827 ENTETLKDGTV

-916 DSLLKYLFPSLYGG
+916 DDLLKYLFPSLYGG

-936 PFTINANGEVELN
+936 PFTTNANGEVELN

-972 AIARMSEYK
+972 AITRMSEYK

-1001 RLMYIAFNDVFEGD
+1001 RLMYIAFNDIFEGD

-1050 NSTIVQGAFLN
+1050 NSTIIQGAFLN
-1061 TPEVQARL
+1061 TPEVQSRL

-1103 PDGRIEGEDGILVK
+1103 PDGKVEGEDGILVK

-1127 EQARDLMGGPILYKP
+1127 DQARDLMGGPIMYNNNGKP
-1142 DGTPEL
+1142 KLNADG
-1148 NKDKSCRRSGG
+1148 SYRRSGG
-1159 FSNTTV
+1159 FSNTTI

-1198 DESKEIPADLLK
+1198 DESKEIPADLVK

-1256 VYNAMKD
+1256 VYEAMKA
-1263 NNIDQL
+1263 NKIDQL

-1305 EDYRDEYD
+1305 EDYREEYD

-1343 NIARNSPLYAYKE
+1343 NIDSNSPLHAYKE

-1369 FNNLVDE
+1369 FNKLVDE
-1376 LKIPIDKDGNIKFD
+1376 LKISLDEDGNIKFD
-1390 ESGNITGL
+1390 ESGNITGV

-1430 PIAPN
+1430 PIAAN

-1442 PTYLSNVI
+1442 PTYLSNVV

-1490 SYSKELKYHPNGERY
+1490 GYSKELKYHPNGERY
-1505 IEIMLPKSNFGFA
+1505 IEIMLPASNFGFA
-1518 KNADGTYKDVDEVRD
+1518 KNADGTYKKSKEE
-1533 KDGNL
+1533 
-1538 IGGLLKQLQDAHLDT
+1538 LLKELQASGLDT

-1608 NTYIGRDGNIKRA
+1608 NTYIDKHGNIRKQDYSEKLDIYDYANYVNRHLEKA
-1621 TWKDTVTENDWLNYI
+1621 DKIKDKSVKEAFEKLNKEIDEQFEKSRKELAEEETQAYDVLSDETKELVKAAHKDFESQAVKNPETGKLTKDSYLKQLQFVADYI
-1636 RRETGLKLSGID
+1636 RT
-1648 NETFE
+1648 N
-1653 NIKTEAKASTKAE
+1653 KT
-1666 ARDARKAEI
+1666 
-1675 EEIKNK
+1675 
-1681 FDEIESEAYFNLD
+1681 NLD
-1694 DNTKEVIKLIH
+1694 AADDNFISVH
-1705 EKINE
+1705 EDMVDSISNE
-1710 AYGAKPSK
+1710 YLDKKTFKSDK
-1718 AKYQEQLEVEIATL
+1718 AKEILQARIDKFNKAAKKLGIMSYKQYLAQNVE
-1732 SDRLED
+1732 
-1738 FKDTY
+1738 
-1743 IEEELDAIKDYIEAK
+1743 DA
-1758 NQILNNVINGFELSD
+1758 
-1773 DFDYNAIKS
+1773 
-1782 EKIKSAIKAY
+1782 
-1792 KDEQLR
+1792 
-1798 LAKQVAKGSRLL
+1798 
-1810 QFEAYKKKFDSDVI
+1810 
-1824 GNNSRQARNNRLL
+1824 NSHEARNNRLL

-1844 RANESLEE
+1844 QANESLEE

-1871 PIVKEVRE
+1871 PVVKEVRE
-1879 SRSPYDFLDQAAYQ
+1879 ARNPYDFLDQAAYQ

-1908 RDTFCSVCNTVR
+1908 RDTFCSVCNTVH
-1920 PRIADNYVVKIAYS
+1920 PHITDKYTIKVAYS
-1934 KDKYNLKELKKRFEK
+1934 KDKYNLEELQKRFEK

-2007 VYKTLVDIG
+2007 VYKTLADIG

-2051 PIEEAIASLGKEIL
+2051 PIEEAIRSLGKEIL
-2065 NAYHIKTDKMNLDDI
+2065 NTYHINTDKMNLGEI

-2085 ALLGV
+2085 GLLGT
-2090 KYSLDKHNDITLSPD
+2090 KYSLDKHNNIILSPD
-2105 ELAKRLLNNDSRPVK
+2105 ELAKRLLNDKNRPVK
-2120 ENKYIKH
+2120 
-2127 NTYSGLID
+2127 
-2135 YNDNSVFV
+2135 V
-2143 FGSNPL
+2143 
-2149 GINGNPSKGTGG
+2149 
-2161 AALVALNQGRVQQG
+2161 
-2175 EIMDNTISN
+2175 
-2184 NGRAYGLTTVK
+2184 
-2195 APNARNNKGNQLSIE
+2195 SI
-2210 EITNNIKKLYQYAN
+2210 YQ
-2224 NNKDKTFKVAY
+2224 
-2235 TDGKLLNGH
+2235 H
-2244 SIEEL
+2244 
-2249 VNAFINAGEIPNNVL
+2249 
-2264 FSDTLN
+2264 
-2270 KYFVKQTNINKENI
+2270 
-2284 NNIATD
+2284 D
-2290 WTVLF
+2290 WGVLF
-2295 AYNDLAKLSNKIGD
+2295 AYNDLAKLSDKIGS

-2357 YAGYDPNKGLRSYI
+2357 YAGYDPTKGLRSYI
-2371 TSDAKSAYPS
+2371 TSNAKSAYPS

-2430 GFTQYILNTAYKQ
+2430 GFTQYILNAAYKQ
-2443 TDAVVC
+2443 TDAVVN
-2449 NYTYDIEK
+2449 NYTYDVEK
-2457 KQTVVNKEVDET
+2457 KQTIVNKEFDET

-2499 DTWSKLSPAQK
+2499 NAWSKLSPAQK
-2510 ISWLKANSV
+2510 ISWLKSNSV

-2552 AIDSETAYN
+2552 AVDNETAYN

-2576 AAMDMIKYA
+2576 AAMDMVKYA

-2594 RGAINKCIKNDALRD
+2594 RGAINKCIKNTALRD
-2609 ENTFVQY
+2609 ENTFVQF
-2616 NGSRTSVVAQIKA
+2616 NGARTSIIAQIKA
-2629 QIDNAVART
+2629 QVDNAVSRT
-2638 DLIEQY
+2638 DLVEQY
-2644 LRTDP
+2644 LRSDP
-2649 GVTNVPHKFM
+2649 GVSNVPHKFM

-2664 SMFKTVTRGMYEFS
+2664 SMFETVTRGMYEFS
-2678 LNDKNNAIEF
+2678 LDDKDNAIEF
-2688 GFARESNSKV
+2688 GFARESNAEF
-2698 VPIQFNDYIYITKKE
+2698 VPIQFNNYIYITKKE

-2718 TKLYKIVSPAPGIG
+2718 TRLYKIVSPDLGSGIG
-2732 FAYPLNSLEAGEDR
+2732 FAYPLNGLEAGEDR

-2765 VIENLMSDD
+2765 VIDNLMNSEVA
-2774 TDYTLEQLN
+2774 DYTLDELN
-2783 ELYKKHIAT
+2783 ELYKKHVAT

-2805 IMADANNDNGGAKD
+2805 IMSDANNDNGGAKD

-2854 PIHVEGETISNDGE
+2854 PIHVEGETISNGGE
-2868 SISINGNFLFR
+2868 PISINGNFLFR

-2896 IEEKPQMVEIVR
+2896 IEEKPQLVEIVR

-2990 YLKHKVNSTLGKFNQ
+2990 YLKHKVNSTLGKFSQ

-3013 YFAINSPEVIEAI
+3013 YFAINSPEVINVI
-3026 KNNPDLQRQFLEALA
+3026 KNNPALQRQFLETLA
-3041 DANAIIDKFGIIN
+3041 DANAIVDKFGIIN

-3062 NPTLKFYIEEMQKMI
+3062 NPTLKFYIDEMQKMI
-3077 KELSNTSVIDDA
+3077 KELSNSSIIDDA

-3098 QKLSNDPNIQNGI
+3098 QKLSNDPNIQNGLI
-3111 VSIWDGFHSSGWL
+3111 SIYDGFHSSGWL

-3146 MADIH
+3146 MADIR
-3151 AKESQSKDFAVAFGK
+3151 AKESQAKDFAIAFGK

-3265 PQIYSEYVKLRETIR
+3265 PQIYSEYVKLREAIR

-3304 KIDDLTSQF
+3304 KINDLTSQF
-3313 IGNDYKP
+3313 IGNEYKP
-3320 AYEYGFPGIERAPDD
+3320 DFREGFPGTSKAPDE
-3335 SIIVINQE
+3335 SIIITNQE
-3343 LYDNARKQS
+3343 VYDNARKQS
-3352 LNDAIQLDQYLRRI
+3352 LNDAVQLDQYLRRI

-3435 ILKVQIEDAYKK
+3435 VLKVRIEDAYKK
-3447 LGITSGKAS
+3447 LGITNFKAS
-3456 KARKLIKEKL
+3456 KARAFIKDKLA
-3466 TKGEQIYDEF
+3466 KGEQIYDEF

-3483 FTNTEIAKIKE
+3483 FTNTEIAAIKE

-3514 NSAELTNEAA
+3514 NSAEPTNEAA
-3524 PSEFFKMLNSGGRS
+3524 PSEFFKMLNSGGMT
-3538 NPEYQKIITK
+3538 NPEYQEIITK
-3548 INDITRKYYNSA
+3548 INNITRKYYNSA

-3568 MSIEDLKT
+3568 MSIEDLKA
-3576 LADLYDELDK
+3576 LGDLYDELDK
-3586 TKKKI
+3586 TKKHKG
-3591 KTKYGYDVY
+3591 KGSYDAY
-3600 EAYSEYAKENVNE
+3600 QAYSKYAKENVNE
-3613 KAYYD
+3613 QAYYS
-3618 EEGEAKKRTE
+3618 EEDEAKKRTE
-3628 PEFYTLWKRVNIR
+3628 PEFYTLWKRVNAR
-3641 YEVLRDEKGKIVI
+3641 YEVLRDKKGKIVI

-3666 KAPKPNHWL
+3666 KAPTPNHWL

-3681 NDAYWKDLNKRD
+3681 NDAYWEDLNKRD

-3731 AALAKGIDYYKEW
+3731 AALAKGIAYYKEW

-3798 IESYTDNENYK
+3798 IEGYTDNENYK

-3839 QYIQDTLMQFA
+3839 QYIQDTLMSFA

-3867 VKKAEHDAKWAAKQ
+3867 AKKAEHDAKWAAKQ

-3941 TSDEAYEK
+3941 SSDEAYEK
-3949 DLEAYQKRM
+3949 DLEAYQKRI

-4000 LFYTHRMLSKMK
+4000 LFYTHRMLGKMK

-4027 QTSTSDETSYIEKAD
+4027 QTSTSDETSYIEKVD

-4066 KLTRNASMLQ
+4066 KLTRTASMLQ

-4083 MMLNFTGA
+4083 MMLNITGG
-4091 IGNITIGESAIA
+4091 IGNITVGESAIA

-4123 WRQAVPSFIR
+4123 WRHAIPSFIR

-4164 VHLDADTILNK
+4164 VHLDADTVLNK

-4189 FMQNGAMFSMFF
+4189 FMQNGTMFSMFF
-4201 DNRMVKVPDAES
+4201 DNRMVKVPEAES

-4231 HEYAMKNI
+4231 HKYAMRNI

-4251 TFKKNILAD
+4251 TFKKDILAD
-4260 DNKKKEYIWN
+4260 DNKKKEYVWN

-4283 TKEQKKQFIAER
+4283 TKEQKKQFITER

-4313 DQLDLKD
+4313 DQVDLKD

-4333 LQAKSQDKEVGDGY
+4333 LQAKSKDKEVGDGY

-4402 KGYFNEERGTKEV
+4402 KGYFNEERGTKEI

-4430 QLRYEKEMSDGQ
+4430 KLRYEKEMSDGQ
-4442 VEALESLQ
+4442 VEVLESLQ

-4479 RAAGDVVGALGGVCT
+4479 RAAGDVVGALGGICT

-4519 ADDLT
+4519 ADELT

-4548 GVTAGKDIMSACNNI
+4548 GVTAGKDIMAACNNI

-4585 KILVKLG
+4585 KIIVKLG